1 MAFKKAGL
9 ISKFIS
15 KGSFKLNKI
24 SKKIFKLNPILKREK
39 PLKRHKKT
47 KSIKKPFNKNKS
59 FLKASVLLIGALG
72 GLPHLRASE
81 CRYWSWWSGYHDKIE
96 SGSNSPTHNSYCLFS
111 STQGSGTYYLNTLT
125 TYSAGGASFTQKFN
139 NGTLNVGG
147 NIRFGGTGV
156 NGVNVGYITG
166 TYDAQTINFNSSRI
180 TTGNSLSDGGGA
192 TLNFNATNRITIN
205 QASFDNSDAGAQHS
219 YMNFKGS
226 NINVSG
232 SSFTDDTNGGF
243 SFSGNNNN
251 SAISFNK
258 TKFNQGTYNFTN
270 SANLSFNNSNFN
282 QSTYNFNSLQSTFNN
297 STFNQGTYNFT
308 DNTSFNNDTFNQ
320 GTYNFNTSKVSFS
333 GANTLNSSSPFAS
346 LKGSVS
352 FGSGAVFNLNQTLN
366 ANQTYDILTTNGTI
380 QYGVYQSYLWDLIN
394 YKGDKAI
401 SHVEV
406 GNNTY
411 DVTFDINGQD
421 ETLQETFSN
430 KSITTQFLGD
440 DLQAK
445 AKATY
450 QQDLNNSQSALSNAT
465 NDNKIASADT
475 GYTNNQNTTI
485 KQDAQNLEHTSQQI
499 AKDEQALQGDLNK
512 LKQLA
517 NSSFNEQ
524 AFNQAQSKEQ
534 QDEQTLQN
542 EENTFSSEQ
551 EGLEKALANAKE
563 QQEQQQAQA
572 TYQQD
577 LNNSQSALSNATN
590 DNKIA
595 SADTDYTKNQNTAIK
610 QDAQNLEN
618 TSQQI
623 TQDQKDLE
631 QDLDK
636 LQQLANSKTGFNE
649 QAFNQAQSTEQ
660 QDEQTLQNEEETFSS
675 EQEGLE
681 KALANAKHTS
691 PTPTKHTA
699 QNNPPN
705 KVSPPTQNL
714 PTTNVWNGVYNFQ
727 NQTYSKK
734 GIYYI
739 DPNLSGQ
746 SGQSGNTLSTYGYL
760 DWFTLK
766 NKFSVNAN
774 NGTLIIGN
782 NTESANT
789 KGLIWIGDDK
799 GLVYY
804 NTGTFNAANIYLTSN
819 LKTGNG
825 FSGEGATLNFNAT
838 NRITINQASFD
849 NSDAG
854 AQHSYMNFKGSNI
867 NVSGSS
873 FTDDTN
879 GGFSFSGNNNNSAIS
894 FNKTKFNQGTYNF
907 TNSANLSFN
916 NSNFNQSTYNFNSLQ
931 STFNNST
938 FNQGTYNFTD
948 NTSFNNDTFNQG
960 TYNFNTSKVSF
971 SGANTLNSSSPF
983 ASLKGSV
990 SFGSGAVFNLNQTL
1004 NANQT
1009 YDILTTNGTIQYGVY
1024 QSYLWDLINYK
1035 GDKAIS
1041 HVEVGNNT
1049 YDVTFDING
1058 QDETLQETF
1067 SNKSITT
1074 QFLGDDLQ
1082 AKAKATYQQDLNNS
1096 QSALSNATN
1105 DNKIASAD
1113 TGYTNNQNTTIKQD
1127 AQNLEHTS
1135 QQIAKDEQALQGDL
1149 NKLKQLA
1156 NSSFN
1161 EQAFN
1166 QAQSKE
1172 QQDEQ
1177 TLQNEEETF
1186 SSEQE
1191 GLEKAL
1197 ANAKPASPTPTP
1209 TPTPTP
1215 SPTPNPTPTKHTAPN
1230 KVPPT
1235 PPTQNLPTTNVW
1247 NGVYWLQNQT
1257 YSQKGVYY
1265 IDPNLSG
1272 QSGQSAN
1279 TLSTYTAN
1287 LLGRSFGV
1295 NIQNGTLIIGNNTES
1310 VNDNGLIWI
1319 GHGGF
1324 GYIIGT
1330 FNAANIYLTNNFK
1343 TGEGVSGSDGGGA
1356 NITFK
1361 ASDNITMD
1369 GLNYNDAE
1377 TVTKMIQT
1385 GASQHSYA
1393 TFDATNNISVTNS
1406 SFSDMTWGKFS
1417 FNAKNISFSNASF
1430 SGFTNPG
1437 GSSVISANAAN
1448 SLSFN
1453 NSRLNGGAVY
1463 NLWANSLIF
1472 NNTQAV
1478 FNVLYS
1484 RGTSNFNATT
1494 QLLGNTSFTLSS
1506 QSLLNFNGDTTLQ
1519 NNANITLG
1527 NKSQTAFKN
1536 SLTLDNNS
1544 NLSLDNQSVLN
1555 ASGASAFNNQASL
1568 NIYNG
1573 SQATF
1578 NSLFF
1583 NGATLSL
1590 NANSKLN
1597 ASSAS
1602 FSNNTT
1608 INLDD
1613 SVLSVS
1619 NASSLNANI
1628 NFQGASQATFGGNT
1642 TIDAASFNFDSAS
1655 SLSFNN
1661 LTANGALNF
1670 NGYAPSLSKALMSVS
1685 GQFVLGNNGDINLSD
1700 INIFDNITK
1709 SVTYN
1714 ILNAQ
1719 KGITGI
1725 SGANGYEKILFY
1737 GMKIQNATYSDN
1749 NNIQTWSF
1757 INPLN
1762 SSQIIQESIK
1772 NGDLTIEVL
1781 NNPNSAS
1788 NTIFNI
1794 APELYNYQAS
1804 KQNPTGYS
1812 YDYSDNQAGTYYL
1825 TSNIKGLFTPKGSQ
1839 TPQTP
1844 GTYSP
1849 FNQPLNSL
1857 NIYNKGFSSGNLKTL
1872 LGILSQ
1878 NSATLKEMI
1887 ETNQLD
1893 NITSINEVLQL
1904 LDRIKIT
1911 PAQKQALL
1919 ETINHLTDN
1928 INQTFSNGNLV
1939 IGATQDHVTNST
1951 SSIWFGGNGY
1961 SSPCALD
1968 SATCSSFRNTY
1979 LGQLLGSTSPYLGYI
1994 NADFKAKSIYITGTL
2009 GSGNAFESG
2018 GSADITFQSANN
2030 LVLNKANIEAQA
2042 TDNIFNLLGQEGI
2055 DKIFNQGNLANVLS
2069 QMAMEKIKQAGGLGN
2084 FVENA
2089 LIPLS
2094 KELPS
2099 SLQNETLGQLIGQ
2112 NNLDNLLNNSGVM
2125 NAIQNIISKK
2135 LSIFGNFVTPSIIE
2149 NYLAKQSLKS
2159 MLDDKGLLNFIGGYM
2174 DASELSSILSVIL
2187 KDITN
2192 PPTSLQKDI
2201 GVVAN
2206 DLLDEFLGQDVVKKL
2221 ESQGLVSNIIN
2232 NIISQGGLSGIYN
2245 QGLGSVLPP
2254 SLQNALKEN
2263 DLGALLSPRGLH
2275 DFWQKG
2281 YFNFLSNGYVFVN
2294 NSSFSNAT
2302 GGSLNFVANKSI
2314 IFNGDNTIDFS
2325 KYQGALIFAS
2335 NGVSNINITTLNATN
2350 GLSLNAGLNNVSV
2363 QKGEICINLA
2373 NCPTTKNSSST
2384 NSSVTPT
2391 NESLSVRANNF
2402 TFLGVIASNGAI
2414 DLSQVKNNSVIGTLN
2429 LNENATLQA
2438 NNLTIAN
2445 AFNNAS
2451 NSTAN
2456 INGDFTLN
2464 QQATLSTNASGLN
2477 VMGNFNSYGDL
2488 VFNLS
2493 HSVSHAIINAQGI
2506 ATIMT
2511 NYNNP
2516 LIQFNTSSKETG
2528 AYTLIDSAKA
2538 IYYGYNDQITG
2549 GSSLDNYLKLYTLI
2563 NINGKHMV
2571 MTDNG
2576 LTYNGQA
2583 VSIKDGGLIVGF
2595 KDSQNQYIYTSILYN
2610 KVKIAV
2616 SNAPIN
2622 NLQAPTLKQ
2631 YIAQIQGIQGVD
2643 SIEQAGGTQAI
2654 NWLNKI
2660 FETKGSPLFAPYYLE
2675 SHSTKDL
2682 TTIAGDIANTLEVIA
2697 NPNFKND
2704 ATNILQINTYTQ
2716 QMSRLAKLSDTSTF
2730 ASADFHE
2737 RLEAL
2742 KNKRFADAIPNA
2754 MDVILK
2760 YSQRNRVKNNVWA
2773 TGVGGASFINGG
2785 TGTLYGINV
2794 GYDRFIKGVIV
2805 GGYAAYGYSGFHAN
2819 ITQSGSSNVNMGVYS
2834 RAFIKRSELTMSLN
2848 ETWGYNKTFIN
2859 SYDPL
2864 LSIINQSY
2872 RYNTWTTDAK
2882 INYGYDFMFK
2892 DKSVIFKPQIGLAYY
2907 YIGMSGL
2914 RGIMDDP
2921 IYNQFRANADPNKKS
2936 VLTINFALESRH
2948 YFNKNSYYFV
2958 IADVG
2963 RDLFINSM
2971 GDKMVRFIGNN
2982 TLSYRDGGRYNT
2994 FASII
2999 TGGEI
3004 RLFKTFYVNAGIG
3017 ARFGLDYK
3025 DINITGNIGMR
3036 YAF

>member
-1 MAFKKAGL
+1 MAFKKARL
-9 ISKFIS
+9 ISRFIS

-24 SKKIFKLNPILKREK
+24 SKKIFKLNQILKREK
-39 PLKRHKKT
+39 PLSHKKT
-47 KSIKKPFNKNKS
+47 KSVKKPFNKNKS

-72 GLPHLRASE
+72 GLSHLRASE
-81 CRYWSWWSGYHDKIE
+81 CRYWSWSSWGYHDNIE
-96 SGSNSPTHNSYCLFS
+96 SGSNSPTHNSYCLFN

-125 TYSAGGASFTQKFN
+125 TYSAGGANFTQKFN

-156 NGVNVGYITG
+156 NGGDVGYITG

-180 TTGNSLSDGGGA
+180 TTGNSYSTGGGA
-192 TLNFNATNRITIN
+192 TLNFNATNHITIN
-205 QASFDNSDAGAQHS
+205 QASFDNGDAGAQHS
-219 YMNFKGS
+219 YMNFSGS

-243 SFSGNNNN
+243 SFSANGTN
-251 SAISFNK
+251 SNLSFDK
-258 TKFNQGTYNFTN
+258 TNFNQGTYKFTN
-270 SANLSFNNSNFN
+270 STNLNFNNSA
-282 QSTYNFNSLQSTFNN
+282 
-297 STFNQGTYNFT
+297 FNQGTYNFT
-308 DNTSFNNDTFNQ
+308 DNASFNNDTFNQ

-352 FGSGAVFNLNQTLN
+352 FGSDAIFNLNQTLN
-366 ANQTYDILTTNGTI
+366 TNQTYDILTTNKTI
-380 QYGVYQSYLWDLIN
+380 QYGIYQSYLWDLIN

-406 GNNTY
+406 GSNTY

-430 KSITTQFLGD
+430 QSITTQFLRD

-445 AKATY
+445 AQATY
-450 QQDLNNSQSALSNAT
+450 QQDLTNSQTALNNAT
-465 NDNKIASADT
+465 SDSKIASSDT
-475 GYTNNQNTTI
+475 SYTNNQNTTI
-485 KQDAQNLEHTSQQI
+485 AKDAQS
-499 AKDEQALQGDLNK
+499 
-512 LKQLA
+512 
-517 NSSFNEQ
+517 
-524 AFNQAQSKEQ
+524 
-534 QDEQTLQN
+534 
-542 EENTFSSEQ
+542 
-551 EGLEKALANAKE
+551 
-563 QQEQQQAQA
+563 
-572 TYQQD
+572 
-577 LNNSQSALSNATN
+577 
-590 DNKIA
+590 
-595 SADTDYTKNQNTAIK
+595 
-610 QDAQNLEN
+610 LEN

-623 TQDQKDLE
+623 TQDKQALEKDL
-631 QDLDK
+631 K
-636 LQQLANSKTGFNE
+636 NVQQLANSPTGFNQ

-660 QDEQTLQNEEETFSS
+660 QDLQTLQENENTFNS
-675 EQEGLE
+675 EQDGL
-681 KALANAKHTS
+681 KQAIANAKPASPTPS
-691 PTPTKHTA
+691 PTPTKHTV
-699 QNNPPN
+699 QNTPPN
-705 KVSPPTQNL
+705 KVPPTPPTQNS
-714 PTTNVWNGVYNFQ
+714 PATNVWDGVYNLQ
-727 NQTYSKK
+727 NQTYSNK

-746 SGQSGNTLSTYGYL
+746 SGQSG
-760 DWFTLK
+760 
-766 NKFSVNAN
+766 
-774 NGTLIIGN
+774 
-782 NTESANT
+782 
-789 KGLIWIGDDK
+789 
-799 GLVYY
+799 
-804 NTGTFNAANIYLTSN
+804 
-819 LKTGNG
+819 
-825 FSGEGATLNFNAT
+825 
-838 NRITINQASFD
+838 
-849 NSDAG
+849 
-854 AQHSYMNFKGSNI
+854 
-867 NVSGSS
+867 
-873 FTDDTN
+873 
-879 GGFSFSGNNNNSAIS
+879 
-894 FNKTKFNQGTYNF
+894 
-907 TNSANLSFN
+907 
-916 NSNFNQSTYNFNSLQ
+916 
-931 STFNNST
+931 
-938 FNQGTYNFTD
+938 
-948 NTSFNNDTFNQG
+948 
-960 TYNFNTSKVSF
+960 
-971 SGANTLNSSSPF
+971 
-983 ASLKGSV
+983 
-990 SFGSGAVFNLNQTL
+990 
-1004 NANQT
+1004 
-1009 YDILTTNGTIQYGVY
+1009 
-1024 QSYLWDLINYK
+1024 
-1035 GDKAIS
+1035 
-1041 HVEVGNNT
+1041 
-1049 YDVTFDING
+1049 
-1058 QDETLQETF
+1058 
-1067 SNKSITT
+1067 
-1074 QFLGDDLQ
+1074 
-1082 AKAKATYQQDLNNS
+1082 
-1096 QSALSNATN
+1096 
-1105 DNKIASAD
+1105 
-1113 TGYTNNQNTTIKQD
+1113 
-1127 AQNLEHTS
+1127 
-1135 QQIAKDEQALQGDL
+1135 
-1149 NKLKQLA
+1149 
-1156 NSSFN
+1156 
-1161 EQAFN
+1161 
-1166 QAQSKE
+1166 
-1172 QQDEQ
+1172 
-1177 TLQNEEETF
+1177 
-1186 SSEQE
+1186 
-1191 GLEKAL
+1191 
-1197 ANAKPASPTPTP
+1197 
-1209 TPTPTP
+1209 
-1215 SPTPNPTPTKHTAPN
+1215 
-1230 KVPPT
+1230 
-1235 PPTQNLPTTNVW
+1235 
-1247 NGVYWLQNQT
+1247 
-1257 YSQKGVYY
+1257 
-1265 IDPNLSG
+1265 
-1272 QSGQSAN
+1272 N

-1324 GYIIGT
+1324 GYITGT

-1343 TGEGVSGSDGGGA
+1343 TGEGVSDSDGGGA

-1393 TFDATNNISVTNS
+1393 AFDATNNISVTNS

-1417 FNAKNISFSNASF
+1417 FSAKNISFSNASF

-1463 NLWANSLIF
+1463 NLQANSLIF

-1506 QSLLNFNGDTTLQ
+1506 QSLLNFNSDTTLQ

-1527 NKSQTAFKN
+1527 NKSQAAFKN

-1555 ASGASAFNNQASL
+1555 ANGASVFNNQASL

-1573 SQATF
+1573 SQAAF

-1583 NGATLSL
+1583 NGGIISL

-1613 SVLSVS
+1613 SVLSAS
-1619 NASSLNANI
+1619 NTSSLNANI
-1628 NFQGASQATFGGNT
+1628 NFQGASQANFGGNT
-1642 TIDAASFNFDSAS
+1642 TINTASFNFDSAS
-1655 SLSFNN
+1655 SLGFNN

-1812 YDYSDNQAGTYYL
+1812 YDYSDNQVGTYYL

-1887 ETNQLD
+1887 ESNQLD

-1904 LDRIKIT
+1904 LDKIKIT

-1939 IGATQDHVTNST
+1939 IGATQDNVTNST

-1961 SSPCALD
+1961 SSPCTLD

-2009 GSGNAFESG
+2009 GSANAFESG
-2018 GSADITFQSANN
+2018 GSADVTFQSANN

-2069 QMAMEKIKQAGGLGN
+2069 QVAMEKIKQAGGLGN

-2089 LIPLS
+2089 LSPLS
-2094 KELPS
+2094 KELPT

-2159 MLDDKGLLNFIGGYM
+2159 MLDDKGLLNFIGGYI

-2206 DLLDEFLGQDVVKKL
+2206 DLLNEFLGQDVIKKL

-2232 NIISQGGLSGIYN
+2232 NIISQGGLSGVYN

-2254 SLQNALKEN
+2254 SLQSALKEN
-2263 DLGALLSPRGLH
+2263 DLGTLLSPRGLH

-2335 NGVSNINITTLNATN
+2335 SGVSNINITTLNATN

-2402 TFLGVIASNGAI
+2402 TFLGTIASNGAI

-2438 NNLTIAN
+2438 NNLTITN

-2456 INGDFTLN
+2456 INGNFTLN

-2493 HSVSHAIINAQGI
+2493 HSASHAIINAQGT
-2506 ATIMT
+2506 ATIMA
-2511 NYNNP
+2511 NNNNP

-2549 GSSLDNYLKLYTLI
+2549 GNSLADYLKLYTLI
-2563 NINGKHMV
+2563 DINGKHMV

-2583 VSIKDGGLIVGF
+2583 VNIKDGGLIVGF

-2616 SNAPIN
+2616 SNDPIN

-2631 YIAQIQGIQGVD
+2631 YIAQIQGTQGVD
-2643 SIEQAGGTQAI
+2643 SIDQAGGTQAI

-2697 NPNFKND
+2697 NPDFKND

-2785 TGTLYGINV
+2785 TGTLYGINI
-2794 GYDRFIKGVIV
+2794 GYDRFVKGVIV
-2805 GGYAAYGYSGFHAN
+2805 GCYAAYGYSGFHAN
-2819 ITQSGSSNVNMGVYS
+2819 ITQSGSSNVNIGVYS

-2872 RYNTWTTDAK
+2872 KYDTWTTDAK

-2892 DKSVIFKPQIGLAYY
+2892 DKSVIFKPQVGLAYY
-2907 YIGMSGL
+2907 YIGLSGL

-3025 DINITGNIGMR
+3025 DINITGNIGMH

>member
-1 MAFKKAGL
+1 MAFKKARL
-9 ISKFIS
+9 ISRFVS

-24 SKKIFKLNPILKREK
+24 SKKFFTLNRILKREK
-39 PLKRHKKT
+39 PLKRHKET
-47 KSIKKPFNKNKS
+47 KSIEKPFNKNKS

-72 GLPHLRASE
+72 GLSHLRANE
-81 CRYWSWWSGYHDKIE
+81 CRYWSWSSWSYQDNIE
-96 SGSNSPTHNSYCLFS
+96 SGPNSPTHNSYCLFS
-111 STQGSGTYYLNTLT
+111 SAQGSGTYYLNTLT

-139 NGTLNVGG
+139 NGTLDIGG
-147 NIRFGGTGV
+147 NIRFGGTGI
-156 NGVNVGYITG
+156 NGGDVGYITG
-166 TYDAQTINFNSSRI
+166 TYDAQTINFNSSHI
-180 TTGNSLSDGGGA
+180 TTGNSYADGGGA
-192 TLNFNATNRITIN
+192 TLNFNATNNITIN
-205 QASFDNSDAGAQHS
+205 QASFNNSDAGTQHS

-226 NINVSG
+226 NIKVSG
-232 SSFTDDTNGGF
+232 SSFTDDTDGGF
-243 SFSGNNNN
+243 SFSGSNNN
-251 SAISFNK
+251 STISFNK
-258 TKFNQGTYNFTN
+258 TNFNQGTYNFSN
-270 SANLSFNNSNFN
+270 SASSSFDNS
-282 QSTYNFNSLQSTFNN
+282 S
-297 STFNQGTYNFT
+297 FNQGTYNFNDNISFNNNT
-308 DNTSFNNDTFNQ
+308 FNQGTYDFSNNTSFNNDTFNQ

-333 GANTLNSSSPFAS
+333 GINTLNSSSPFAS

-352 FGSGAVFNLNQTLN
+352 FNSGAIFNLNQTLN
-366 ANQTYDILTTNGTI
+366 NNQTYDILTTNGAI

-394 YKGDKAI
+394 YKGDKAM

-430 KSITTQFLGD
+430 QSIITQFLGD
-440 DLQAK
+440 DLQQQAQK
-445 AKATY
+445 TY
-450 QQDLNNSQSALSNAT
+450 QEDVNNSQNAL
-465 NDNKIASADT
+465 NDVTSDKEIASADT
-475 GYTNNQNTTI
+475 SYTKSSNPTI
-485 KQDAQNLEHTSQQI
+485 ATDAQNLESTNQKIQQ
-499 AKDEQALQGDLNK
+499 DEQDLEK
-512 LKQLA
+512 DLAQIKQLA
-517 NSSFNEQ
+517 NSTTGFNEQ
-524 AFNQAQSKEQ
+524 AFTQAQKQEQ
-534 QDEQTLQN
+534 QEEQTLQN
-542 EENTFSSEQ
+542 EENAFNTKQ
-551 EGLEKALANAKE
+551 EGLE
-563 QQEQQQAQA
+563 QA
-572 TYQQD
+572 
-577 LNNSQSALSNATN
+577 
-590 DNKIA
+590 I
-595 SADTDYTKNQNTAIK
+595 
-610 QDAQNLEN
+610 
-618 TSQQI
+618 
-623 TQDQKDLE
+623 
-631 QDLDK
+631 
-636 LQQLANSKTGFNE
+636 
-649 QAFNQAQSTEQ
+649 
-660 QDEQTLQNEEETFSS
+660 
-675 EQEGLE
+675 
-681 KALANAKHTS
+681 ANAKHAS
-691 PTPTKHTA
+691 PTPSPTPTPTPSPTKHTA
-699 QNNPPN
+699 PNTPPSQ
-705 KVSPPTQNL
+705 VPPTPTQN
-714 PTTNVWNGVYNFQ
+714 PPAESVWNGVYWLQ
-727 NQTYSKK
+727 NKTYSNK

-746 SGQSGNTLSTYGYL
+746 SGQSGNTLSTY
-760 DWFTLK
+760 
-766 NKFSVNAN
+766 
-774 NGTLIIGN
+774 
-782 NTESANT
+782 
-789 KGLIWIGDDK
+789 
-799 GLVYY
+799 
-804 NTGTFNAANIYLTSN
+804 
-819 LKTGNG
+819 
-825 FSGEGATLNFNAT
+825 
-838 NRITINQASFD
+838 
-849 NSDAG
+849 
-854 AQHSYMNFKGSNI
+854 
-867 NVSGSS
+867 
-873 FTDDTN
+873 
-879 GGFSFSGNNNNSAIS
+879 
-894 FNKTKFNQGTYNF
+894 
-907 TNSANLSFN
+907 
-916 NSNFNQSTYNFNSLQ
+916 
-931 STFNNST
+931 
-938 FNQGTYNFTD
+938 
-948 NTSFNNDTFNQG
+948 
-960 TYNFNTSKVSF
+960 
-971 SGANTLNSSSPF
+971 
-983 ASLKGSV
+983 
-990 SFGSGAVFNLNQTL
+990 
-1004 NANQT
+1004 
-1009 YDILTTNGTIQYGVY
+1009 
-1024 QSYLWDLINYK
+1024 
-1035 GDKAIS
+1035 
-1041 HVEVGNNT
+1041 
-1049 YDVTFDING
+1049 
-1058 QDETLQETF
+1058 
-1067 SNKSITT
+1067 
-1074 QFLGDDLQ
+1074 
-1082 AKAKATYQQDLNNS
+1082 
-1096 QSALSNATN
+1096 
-1105 DNKIASAD
+1105 
-1113 TGYTNNQNTTIKQD
+1113 
-1127 AQNLEHTS
+1127 
-1135 QQIAKDEQALQGDL
+1135 
-1149 NKLKQLA
+1149 
-1156 NSSFN
+1156 
-1161 EQAFN
+1161 
-1166 QAQSKE
+1166 
-1172 QQDEQ
+1172 
-1177 TLQNEEETF
+1177 
-1186 SSEQE
+1186 
-1191 GLEKAL
+1191 
-1197 ANAKPASPTPTP
+1197 
-1209 TPTPTP
+1209 
-1215 SPTPNPTPTKHTAPN
+1215 
-1230 KVPPT
+1230 
-1235 PPTQNLPTTNVW
+1235 
-1247 NGVYWLQNQT
+1247 
-1257 YSQKGVYY
+1257 
-1265 IDPNLSG
+1265 
-1272 QSGQSAN
+1272 
-1279 TLSTYTAN
+1279 TAN
-1287 LLGRSFGV
+1287 LLGRSFSV

-1310 VNDNGLIWI
+1310 VNSNGLIWI

-1324 GYIIGT
+1324 GYITGT

-1343 TGEGVSGSDGGGA
+1343 TGEGVSNSDGGGA

-1361 ASDNITMD
+1361 ASNNITMD
-1369 GLNYNDAE
+1369 GLNYNNAE

-1393 TFDATNNISVTNS
+1393 AFDALNNISVTNS

-1437 GSSVISANAAN
+1437 GSSTISANASN
-1448 SLSFN
+1448 SLSFID
-1453 NSRLNGGAVY
+1453 SRLNGGAIY
-1463 NLWANSLIF
+1463 NLQANSLIF

-1527 NKSQTAFKN
+1527 NKSQAAFKN

-1583 NGATLSL
+1583 NGGTLSL

-1613 SVLSVS
+1613 SVLSA
-1619 NASSLNANI
+1619 NNTSSLNANI
-1628 NFQGASQATFGGNT
+1628 NFQGASQADFGGNT
-1642 TIDAASFNFDSAS
+1642 TIDTASFNFDSAS
-1655 SLSFNN
+1655 SLNFNN

-1670 NGYAPSLSKALMSVS
+1670 NGYAPSLTKALMSVS

-1825 TSNIKGLFTPKGSQ
+1825 TSNVKGLFTPKGSQ

-1857 NIYNKGFSSGNLKTL
+1857 NIYNKGFSSENLKTL

-1887 ETNQLD
+1887 ESNQLD
-1893 NITSINEVLQL
+1893 NITNINEVLQL
-1904 LDRIKIT
+1904 LDKIKIT
-1911 PAQKQALL
+1911 QAQKQALL

-1939 IGATQDHVTNST
+1939 IGATQDNVTNST

-1994 NADFKAKSIYITGTL
+1994 NADFKAKSIYITGTI

-2018 GSADITFQSANN
+2018 GSADVTFQSANN

-2084 FVENA
+2084 FIENA
-2089 LIPLS
+2089 LSPLS
-2094 KELPS
+2094 KELPA
-2099 SLQNETLGQLIGQ
+2099 SLQDETLGQLIGQ
-2112 NNLDNLLNNSGVM
+2112 NNLDDLLNNSGVM
-2125 NAIQNIISKK
+2125 NEIQNIISQK

-2159 MLDDKGLLNFIGGYM
+2159 MLDDKGLLNFIGGYI
-2174 DASELSSILSVIL
+2174 DASELSSILGVIL

-2206 DLLDEFLGQDVVKKL
+2206 DLLNEFLGQDVVKKL

-2232 NIISQGGLSGIYN
+2232 NVISQGGLSGVYN

-2263 DLGALLSPRGLH
+2263 NLGALLSPRGLH

-2325 KYQGALIFAS
+2325 KYQGTLIFAS

-2363 QKGEICINLA
+2363 QKGEICVNLA
-2373 NCPTTKNSSST
+2373 NCPTTKNSSSA

-2391 NESLSVRANNF
+2391 NETLSVRANNF
-2402 TFLGVIASNGAI
+2402 TFLGAIISNGAI
-2414 DLSQVKNNSVIGTLN
+2414 DLSQVTNNSVIGTLN

-2438 NNLTIAN
+2438 NNLTITN

-2456 INGDFTLN
+2456 IDGNFTLN
-2464 QQATLSTNASGLN
+2464 QQATLSTNANGLN

-2493 HSVSHAIINAQGI
+2493 HSVSHAIINTQGT
-2506 ATIMT
+2506 ATIMA
-2511 NYNNP
+2511 NDNNP
-2516 LIQFNTSSKETG
+2516 LIQFNASSKEVGT
-2528 AYTLIDSAKA
+2528 YTLIDSAKA
-2538 IYYGYNDQITG
+2538 IYYGYNNQITG
-2549 GSSLDNYLKLYTLI
+2549 GSSLDNYLKLYALI
-2563 NINGKHMV
+2563 DINGKHMV

-2583 VSIKDGGLIVGF
+2583 VSVKDGGLVVGF

-2616 SNAPIN
+2616 SNDPIN
-2622 NLQAPTLKQ
+2622 NPQAPTLKQ
-2631 YIAQIQGIQGVD
+2631 YIAQIQGVQSVD
-2643 SIEQAGGTQAI
+2643 SIDQAGGNQAI

-2730 ASADFHE
+2730 ARSDFLE

-2773 TGVGGASFINGG
+2773 TGVGGASFISGG
-2785 TGTLYGINV
+2785 TGTLYGINI

-2819 ITQSGSSNVNMGVYS
+2819 ITQSGSSNVNVGVYS

-2872 RYNTWTTDAK
+2872 RYDTWTTDAK

-2892 DKSVIFKPQIGLAYY
+2892 DKSVIFKPQVGLAYY
-2907 YIGMSGL
+2907 YIGLSGL

>member
-1 MAFKKAGL
+1 M
-9 ISKFIS
+9 
-15 KGSFKLNKI
+15 
-24 SKKIFKLNPILKREK
+24 
-39 PLKRHKKT
+39 
-47 KSIKKPFNKNKS
+47 
-59 FLKASVLLIGALG
+59 G
-72 GLPHLRASE
+72 GLSHLRANE
-81 CRYWSWWSGYHDKIE
+81 CRYWSWSSWSYQDNIE
-96 SGSNSPTHNSYCLFS
+96 SGPNSPTHNSYCLFS

-125 TYSAGGASFTQKFN
+125 TYSTGGASFTQKFN

-147 NIRFGGTGV
+147 NIRFGGTSI
-156 NGVNVGYITG
+156 NGGDVGYITG
-166 TYDAQTINFNSSRI
+166 TYDAQTIDFNSSHL
-180 TTGNSLSDGGGA
+180 TTGNSYADGGGA
-192 TLNFNATNRITIN
+192 TLNFNATNNITIN
-205 QASFDNSDAGAQHS
+205 QAGFDNSDAGTQKS

-232 SSFTDDTNGGF
+232 SSFKDNTNGGF

-251 SAISFNK
+251 SAISFNQ
-258 TKFNQGTYNFTN
+258 TNFNQGTYNFSN
-270 SANLSFNNSNFN
+270 SATLSSNH
-282 QSTYNFNSLQSTFNN
+282 SA
-297 STFNQGTYNFT
+297 FNQGTYNFNSAQST
-308 DNTSFNNDTFNQ
+308 FENSSFNQGTYNFNGNASFNNDTFNQ

-352 FGSGAVFNLNQTLN
+352 FGSGAIFNLNQTLN
-366 ANQTYDILTTNGTI
+366 SNQTYDILTTNGTI

-401 SHVEV
+401 SHVGV
-406 GNNTY
+406 GHNTY

-421 ETLQETFSN
+421 ETLQETFN
-430 KSITTQFLGD
+430 KQSIITQFLGD
-440 DLQAK
+440 DLQQQAQK
-445 AKATY
+445 TY
-450 QQDLNNSQSALSNAT
+450 QQDLSNSQSALNNAT
-465 NDNKIASADT
+465 SDNKIANSDT
-475 GYTNNQNTTI
+475 DYTKSSNPTI
-485 KQDAQNLEHTSQQI
+485 NKDAQSLENTSQQI
-499 AKDEQALQGDLNK
+499 AKDEQAL
-512 LKQLA
+512 
-517 NSSFNEQ
+517 
-524 AFNQAQSKEQ
+524 
-534 QDEQTLQN
+534 
-542 EENTFSSEQ
+542 
-551 EGLEKALANAKE
+551 
-563 QQEQQQAQA
+563 
-572 TYQQD
+572 
-577 LNNSQSALSNATN
+577 
-590 DNKIA
+590 
-595 SADTDYTKNQNTAIK
+595 
-610 QDAQNLEN
+610 
-618 TSQQI
+618 
-623 TQDQKDLE
+623 E

-636 LQQLANSKTGFNE
+636 LNQLANSKTGFNE
-649 QAFNQAQSTEQ
+649 QAFKNAQSTEQ
-660 QDEQTLQNEEETFSS
+660 QALQTLQNDENTFNT
-675 EQEGLE
+675 EQEGL
-681 KALANAKHTS
+681 KQAIAKPTS
-691 PTPTKHTA
+691 PTPSPTPAPTKHTA
-699 QNNPPN
+699 QNTPP
-705 KVSPPTQNL
+705 
-714 PTTNVWNGVYNFQ
+714 
-727 NQTYSKK
+727 
-734 GIYYI
+734 
-739 DPNLSGQ
+739 
-746 SGQSGNTLSTYGYL
+746 
-760 DWFTLK
+760 
-766 NKFSVNAN
+766 
-774 NGTLIIGN
+774 
-782 NTESANT
+782 
-789 KGLIWIGDDK
+789 
-799 GLVYY
+799 
-804 NTGTFNAANIYLTSN
+804 
-819 LKTGNG
+819 
-825 FSGEGATLNFNAT
+825 
-838 NRITINQASFD
+838 
-849 NSDAG
+849 
-854 AQHSYMNFKGSNI
+854 
-867 NVSGSS
+867 
-873 FTDDTN
+873 
-879 GGFSFSGNNNNSAIS
+879 
-894 FNKTKFNQGTYNF
+894 
-907 TNSANLSFN
+907 
-916 NSNFNQSTYNFNSLQ
+916 
-931 STFNNST
+931 
-938 FNQGTYNFTD
+938 
-948 NTSFNNDTFNQG
+948 
-960 TYNFNTSKVSF
+960 
-971 SGANTLNSSSPF
+971 
-983 ASLKGSV
+983 
-990 SFGSGAVFNLNQTL
+990 
-1004 NANQT
+1004 
-1009 YDILTTNGTIQYGVY
+1009 
-1024 QSYLWDLINYK
+1024 
-1035 GDKAIS
+1035 
-1041 HVEVGNNT
+1041 
-1049 YDVTFDING
+1049 
-1058 QDETLQETF
+1058 
-1067 SNKSITT
+1067 
-1074 QFLGDDLQ
+1074 
-1082 AKAKATYQQDLNNS
+1082 S
-1096 QSALSNATN
+1096 Q
-1105 DNKIASAD
+1105 
-1113 TGYTNNQNTTIKQD
+1113 
-1127 AQNLEHTS
+1127 
-1135 QQIAKDEQALQGDL
+1135 
-1149 NKLKQLA
+1149 
-1156 NSSFN
+1156 
-1161 EQAFN
+1161 
-1166 QAQSKE
+1166 
-1172 QQDEQ
+1172 
-1177 TLQNEEETF
+1177 
-1186 SSEQE
+1186 
-1191 GLEKAL
+1191 
-1197 ANAKPASPTPTP
+1197 
-1209 TPTPTP
+1209 
-1215 SPTPNPTPTKHTAPN
+1215 
-1230 KVPPT
+1230 VPPT

-1247 NGVYWLQNQT
+1247 NGVYNLQNQT
-1257 YSQKGVYY
+1257 YSNKGVYY

-1324 GYIIGT
+1324 GYITGT
-1330 FNAANIYLTNNFK
+1330 FNASNIYLTNNFK
-1343 TGEGVSGSDGGGA
+1343 TGEGVSNSDGGGA

-1393 TFDATNNISVTNS
+1393 AFDAMNNISVTDS

-1417 FNAKNISFSNASF
+1417 FSAKNISFSNASF

-1463 NLWANSLIF
+1463 NLQANSLIF

-1494 QLLGNTSFTLSS
+1494 QLLGNTNFTLSS

-1527 NKSQTAFKN
+1527 NKSQATFKN

-1555 ASGASAFNNQASL
+1555 ANGASAFNNQASL

-1583 NGATLSL
+1583 NGGTLSL

-1597 ASSAS
+1597 ASNAS

-1613 SVLSVS
+1613 SVLSAS
-1619 NASSLNANI
+1619 NTSSLNANI
-1628 NFQGASQATFGGNT
+1628 NFQGASQADFGGNT
-1642 TIDAASFNFDSAS
+1642 TIDTASFNFDSAS

-1670 NGYAPSLSKALMSVS
+1670 NGYAPSLTKALMSVS

-1737 GMKIQNATYSDN
+1737 GMKIQNAAYSDS

-1762 SSQIIQESIK
+1762 SSQIIQESVK

-1794 APELYNYQAS
+1794 APELYNYQSS

-1887 ETNQLD
+1887 ESNQLD
-1893 NITSINEVLQL
+1893 NITNINEVLQL
-1904 LDRIKIT
+1904 LDKIKIT

-1928 INQTFSNGNLV
+1928 INQTFNNGNLI
-1939 IGATQDHVTNST
+1939 IGATQDNVTNST

-1961 SSPCALD
+1961 SSPCVLD

-1994 NADFKAKSIYITGTL
+1994 NADFKAKSVYITGTL

-2018 GSADITFQSANN
+2018 GSADVTFQSANN
-2030 LVLNKANIEAQA
+2030 LVLDKANIEAQA

-2055 DKIFNQGNLANVLS
+2055 NEIFNQGNLANVLS
-2069 QMAMEKIKQAGGLGN
+2069 QVAMEKIKQAGGLGN
-2084 FVENA
+2084 FIENA
-2089 LIPLS
+2089 LSPLS
-2094 KELPS
+2094 KELPT

-2112 NNLDNLLNNSGVM
+2112 NNLDNLLDNSGVM
-2125 NAIQNIISKK
+2125 NEIQNIISKK

-2159 MLDDKGLLNFIGGYM
+2159 MLDDKGLLNFIGGYI
-2174 DASELSSILSVIL
+2174 DASELSSILSVVL

-2192 PPTSLQKDI
+2192 PPTSLKKDI

-2206 DLLDEFLGQDVVKKL
+2206 DLLNEFLGQDVVKKL
-2221 ESQGLVSNIIN
+2221 ESQGLVNNIIN
-2232 NIISQGGLSGIYN
+2232 NIISQGGLSGVYN

-2335 NGVSNINITTLNATN
+2335 NGVSNITITTLNATN

-2373 NCPTTKNSSST
+2373 NCPTTKDSSST

-2429 LNENATLQA
+2429 LNENAALQA
-2438 NNLTIAN
+2438 NNLTITN

-2464 QQATLSTNASGLN
+2464 QQATLSTNSSGLN

-2493 HSVSHAIINAQGI
+2493 HSVSHAIINAQGN
-2506 ATIMT
+2506 ATIMA
-2511 NYNNP
+2511 NNNNP
-2516 LIQFNTSSKETG
+2516 LIQFNTSSKETTT
-2528 AYTLIDSAKA
+2528 YTLIDSAKA

-2549 GSSLDNYLKLYTLI
+2549 GSSLYNYLKLYALI
-2563 NINGKHMV
+2563 DINGKHMV

-2583 VSIKDGGLIVGF
+2583 VSVKDGGLVVGF

-2616 SNAPIN
+2616 SNDPIN

-2631 YIAQIQGIQGVD
+2631 YIAQIQGVQSVD
-2643 SIEQAGGTQAI
+2643 SIDQAGGSQAI

-2675 SHSTKDL
+2675 SHSVKDL
-2682 TTIAGDIANTLEVIA
+2682 TMIAGNIANTLEVIA
-2697 NPNFKND
+2697 NPDFKND

-2730 ASADFHE
+2730 ARSDFLE

-2872 RYNTWTTDAK
+2872 KYDTWTTDAK

-2907 YIGMSGL
+2907 YIGLSGL

>member
-1 MAFKKAGL
+1 MAFKKARL
-9 ISKFIS
+9 ISRFIS

-24 SKKIFKLNPILKREK
+24 SKKFFTLNQILKREK

-47 KSIKKPFNKNKS
+47 KSIEKPFNKNKS
-59 FLKASVLLIGALG
+59 FLKASILLIGALG
-72 GLPHLRASE
+72 GLSHLRANE
-81 CRYWSWWSGYHDKIE
+81 CRYWSWSSWSYQDNIE
-96 SGSNSPTHNSYCLFS
+96 SGPNSSTHNSYCLFS
-111 STQGSGTYYLNTLT
+111 SAQGSGTYYLNTLT

-147 NIRFGGTGV
+147 NIRFGGTGI
-156 NGVNVGYITG
+156 NGGDVGYITG

-180 TTGNSLSDGGGA
+180 TTGNSISTGGGA
-192 TLNFNATNRITIN
+192 TLNFNATNHITIN
-205 QASFDNSDAGAQHS
+205 QASLDNSDAGTQKS

-226 NINVSG
+226 NIKVSG

-243 SFSGNNNN
+243 SFSGSSNN
-251 SAISFNK
+251 SAISFNQ
-258 TKFNQGTYNFTN
+258 TSFNQGTYNFSN
-270 SANLSFNNSNFN
+270 SATLSFDNS
-282 QSTYNFNSLQSTFNN
+282 S
-297 STFNQGTYNFT
+297 FNQGTYH
-308 DNTSFNNDTFNQ
+308 
-320 GTYNFNTSKVSFS
+320 FNTSKVSFS
-333 GANTLNSSSPFAS
+333 GINTLNSSSPFAS

-352 FGSGAVFNLNQTLN
+352 FNSNAIFNLNQTLSD
-366 ANQTYDILTTNGTI
+366 NQTYDILTTNGAI

-430 KSITTQFLGD
+430 QSITTQFLGD
-440 DLQAK
+440 DLQQEAQK
-445 AKATY
+445 TY
-450 QQDLNNSQSALSNAT
+450 QEDVAHSQNALNNVTS
-465 NDNKIASADT
+465 DNTIASADT
-475 GYTNNQNTTI
+475 SYTKSSDPTI
-485 KQDAQNLEHTSQQI
+485 LKDAQSLENTNQKIQQD
-499 AKDEQALQGDLNK
+499 KQALEKELAQIN
-512 LKQLA
+512 QLA
-517 NSSFNEQ
+517 NSTTGFNEQ
-524 AFNQAQSKEQ
+524 AFTQAQKQEQ
-534 QDEQTLQN
+534 QDEQTLQDD
-542 EENTFSSEQ
+542 ENAFNTEQ
-551 EGLEKALANAKE
+551 EGLEQAIAN
-563 QQEQQQAQA
+563 
-572 TYQQD
+572 
-577 LNNSQSALSNATN
+577 
-590 DNKIA
+590 
-595 SADTDYTKNQNTAIK
+595 TKHVSPTPNPTPSPTPNPTPSPTP
-610 QDAQNLEN
+610 NP
-618 TSQQI
+618 TPSP
-623 TQDQKDLE
+623 T
-631 QDLDK
+631 
-636 LQQLANSKTGFNE
+636 
-649 QAFNQAQSTEQ
+649 
-660 QDEQTLQNEEETFSS
+660 
-675 EQEGLE
+675 
-681 KALANAKHTS
+681 

-699 QNNPPN
+699 PNTPPSQ
-705 KVSPPTQNL
+705 VPPTPTQN
-714 PTTNVWNGVYNFQ
+714 PPAESVWSGVYWLQ
-727 NQTYSKK
+727 NKTYSKQ

-746 SGQSGNTLSTYGYL
+746 SGQSGNTLSTYTANLLGRS
-760 DWFTLK
+760 FG
-766 NKFSVNAN
+766 VNAN

-782 NTESANT
+782 NTES
-789 KGLIWIGDDK
+789 
-799 GLVYY
+799 V
-804 NTGTFNAANIYLTSN
+804 
-819 LKTGNG
+819 NG
-825 FSGEGATLNFNAT
+825 
-838 NRITINQASFD
+838 
-849 NSDAG
+849 
-854 AQHSYMNFKGSNI
+854 
-867 NVSGSS
+867 
-873 FTDDTN
+873 
-879 GGFSFSGNNNNSAIS
+879 
-894 FNKTKFNQGTYNF
+894 
-907 TNSANLSFN
+907 
-916 NSNFNQSTYNFNSLQ
+916 
-931 STFNNST
+931 
-938 FNQGTYNFTD
+938 
-948 NTSFNNDTFNQG
+948 
-960 TYNFNTSKVSF
+960 
-971 SGANTLNSSSPF
+971 
-983 ASLKGSV
+983 
-990 SFGSGAVFNLNQTL
+990 
-1004 NANQT
+1004 
-1009 YDILTTNGTIQYGVY
+1009 
-1024 QSYLWDLINYK
+1024 
-1035 GDKAIS
+1035 
-1041 HVEVGNNT
+1041 
-1049 YDVTFDING
+1049 
-1058 QDETLQETF
+1058 
-1067 SNKSITT
+1067 
-1074 QFLGDDLQ
+1074 
-1082 AKAKATYQQDLNNS
+1082 
-1096 QSALSNATN
+1096 
-1105 DNKIASAD
+1105 
-1113 TGYTNNQNTTIKQD
+1113 
-1127 AQNLEHTS
+1127 
-1135 QQIAKDEQALQGDL
+1135 
-1149 NKLKQLA
+1149 
-1156 NSSFN
+1156 
-1161 EQAFN
+1161 
-1166 QAQSKE
+1166 
-1172 QQDEQ
+1172 
-1177 TLQNEEETF
+1177 
-1186 SSEQE
+1186 
-1191 GLEKAL
+1191 
-1197 ANAKPASPTPTP
+1197 
-1209 TPTPTP
+1209 
-1215 SPTPNPTPTKHTAPN
+1215 
-1230 KVPPT
+1230 
-1235 PPTQNLPTTNVW
+1235 
-1247 NGVYWLQNQT
+1247 
-1257 YSQKGVYY
+1257 
-1265 IDPNLSG
+1265 
-1272 QSGQSAN
+1272 
-1279 TLSTYTAN
+1279 
-1287 LLGRSFGV
+1287 
-1295 NIQNGTLIIGNNTES
+1295 
-1310 VNDNGLIWI
+1310 NGLIWI

-1324 GYIIGT
+1324 GYITGT

-1343 TGEGVSGSDGGGA
+1343 TGEGVSNSDGGGA

-1369 GLNYNDAE
+1369 GLNYNNAE

-1385 GASQHSYA
+1385 GASQHSYT

-1417 FNAKNISFSNASF
+1417 FSAKNISFSNASF

-1437 GSSVISANAAN
+1437 GSSVISANASN
-1448 SLSFN
+1448 SLSFID
-1453 NSRLNGGAVY
+1453 SRLNGGAVY
-1463 NLWANSLIF
+1463 NLQANSLIF

-1478 FNVLYS
+1478 FSVLYS

-1527 NKSQTAFKN
+1527 NKSQAAFKN

-1555 ASGASAFNNQASL
+1555 ANNTSAFNNQASL

-1583 NGATLSL
+1583 NGGTLSL
-1590 NANSKLN
+1590 NASSKLN
-1597 ASSAS
+1597 ASNAS
-1602 FSNNTT
+1602 FSNDTT

-1613 SVLSVS
+1613 SVL
-1619 NASSLNANI
+1619 NANNTSALNANI
-1628 NFQGASQATFGGNT
+1628 NFQGASQADFGGNT
-1642 TIDAASFNFDSAS
+1642 TIDTASFNFDSAS
-1655 SLSFNN
+1655 SLNFNN

-1670 NGYAPSLSKALMSVS
+1670 NGYAPSLTKALMSVS

-1794 APELYNYQAS
+1794 APELYNYQTS

-1812 YDYSDNQAGTYYL
+1812 YDYSGNQAGTYYL

-1839 TPQTP
+1839 TPQAP

-1857 NIYNKGFSSGNLKTL
+1857 NIYNKGFSSENLKTL

-1887 ETNQLD
+1887 ESNQLD
-1893 NITSINEVLQL
+1893 NITNINEVLQL
-1904 LDRIKIT
+1904 LNKIKIT
-1911 PAQKQALL
+1911 QAQKQALL
-1919 ETINHLTDN
+1919 DTINHLTDN
-1928 INQTFSNGNLV
+1928 INQTFNNGNLV
-1939 IGATQDHVTNST
+1939 IGATQDNVTNST

-1968 SATCSSFRNTY
+1968 STTCSSFRNTY

-1994 NADFKAKSIYITGTL
+1994 NADFKAKSIYITGTI

-2018 GSADITFQSANN
+2018 GSADVTFQSANN

-2069 QMAMEKIKQAGGLGN
+2069 QMTMEKIKQAGGLGN
-2084 FVENA
+2084 FIENA
-2089 LIPLS
+2089 LSPLS
-2094 KELPS
+2094 KELPA
-2099 SLQNETLGQLIGQ
+2099 SLQDETLGQLIGQ
-2112 NNLDNLLNNSGVM
+2112 NNLDDLLNNSGVM
-2125 NAIQNIISKK
+2125 NEIQNIISQK

-2159 MLDDKGLLNFIGGYM
+2159 MLDDKGLLNFIGGYI
-2174 DASELSSILSVIL
+2174 DASELSSILGVIL

-2201 GVVAN
+2201 SVVAN
-2206 DLLDEFLGQDVVKKL
+2206 DLLNEFLGQDVVKKL

-2232 NIISQGGLSGIYN
+2232 NVISQGGLSGVYN

-2335 NGVSNINITTLNATN
+2335 NDISNINITTLNATN

-2363 QKGEICINLA
+2363 QKGEICVNLA

-2391 NESLSVRANNF
+2391 NESLSVHANNF

-2414 DLSQVKNNSVIGTLN
+2414 DLSQVTNNSVIGTLN
-2429 LNENATLQA
+2429 LNESATLQA
-2438 NNLTIAN
+2438 NNLTITN

-2456 INGDFTLN
+2456 INGNFTLN

-2493 HSVSHAIINAQGI
+2493 HSANHAIINAQGA
-2506 ATIMT
+2506 ATIMA
-2511 NYNNP
+2511 NDNNP
-2516 LIQFNTSSKETG
+2516 LIQFNTSSREAGT
-2528 AYTLIDSAKA
+2528 YTLIDSAKA
-2538 IYYGYNDQITG
+2538 IYYGYNNQITG
-2549 GSSLDNYLKLYTLI
+2549 GSSLDNYLKLYALI
-2563 NINGKHMV
+2563 DINGKHMV

-2583 VSIKDGGLIVGF
+2583 VNIKDGGLVVGF

-2616 SNAPIN
+2616 SNDPIN

-2631 YIAQIQGIQGVD
+2631 YIAQIQGTQGVD
-2643 SIEQAGGTQAI
+2643 SIDQAGGNQAI

-2682 TTIAGDIANTLEVIA
+2682 TMIAGDIANTLEVIA
-2697 NPNFKND
+2697 NPDFKND

-2819 ITQSGSSNVNMGVYS
+2819 ITQSGSSNVNVGVYS

-2872 RYNTWTTDAK
+2872 KYDTWTTDAK

-2892 DKSVIFKPQIGLAYY
+2892 DKSVIFKPQVGLSYY
-2907 YIGMSGL
+2907 YIGLSGL

>member
-1 MAFKKAGL
+1 MAFKKARL
-9 ISKFIS
+9 ISRFIS
-15 KGSFKLNKI
+15 KGSFKLSKI
-24 SKKIFKLNPILKREK
+24 SKKIFTLNQILKCEK
-39 PLKRHKKT
+39 PLKGHKKT

-72 GLPHLRASE
+72 GLSHLRANE
-81 CRYWSWWSGYHDKIE
+81 CRYWSWSYWSYQDNIE
-96 SGSNSPTHNSYCLFS
+96 SGPNSPTHNSYCLFS
-111 STQGSGTYYLNTLT
+111 SAQGSGTYYLNTLT

-139 NGTLNVGG
+139 GGTLNVGG
-147 NIRFGGTGV
+147 NIRFGGTGI
-156 NGVNVGYITG
+156 NGGDVGYITG
-166 TYDAQTINFNSSRI
+166 TYDAANIYLTSHLK
-180 TTGNSLSDGGGA
+180 TGNSYADGGGA
-192 TLNFNATNRITIN
+192 TLNFNATNNITIN
-205 QASFDNSDAGAQHS
+205 QASFDNSHAGTQKS

-226 NINVSG
+226 NIKVSG

-251 SAISFNK
+251 SVISFNQ
-258 TKFNQGTYNFTN
+258 TNFNQGTYNFSNSTSSSFDNSSFNQGSYHFN
-270 SANLSFNNSNFN
+270 SAQSTFENSNFN
-282 QSTYNFNSLQSTFNN
+282 QGTYDFNDSVSFNN
-297 STFNQGTYNFT
+297 NTFNQGTYH
-308 DNTSFNNDTFNQ
+308 
-320 GTYNFNTSKVSFS
+320 FNTNKVSFS
-333 GANTLNSSSPFAS
+333 GINTLNSSSPFAS

-352 FGSGAVFNLNQTLN
+352 FNSNAIFNLNQTLN
-366 ANQTYDILTTNGTI
+366 NNQTYDILTTNRAI

-394 YKGDKAI
+394 YRGNKAI
-401 SHVEV
+401 SHVGV

-421 ETLQETFSN
+421 ETLQETFN
-430 KSITTQFLGD
+430 NQSIITQFLGD
-440 DLQAK
+440 DLQQQAQQ
-445 AKATY
+445 TY
-450 QQDLNNSQSALSNAT
+450 QEDVTNSQTALNNAT
-465 NDNKIASADT
+465 SDNKIANNDT
-475 GYTNNQNTTI
+475 TSYTQSKNTTVA
-485 KQDAQNLEHTSQQI
+485 KDAQNLENTNQQI
-499 AKDEQALQGDLNK
+499 AQDEQALEKDLAQI
-512 LKQLA
+512 KQLA
-517 NSSFNEQ
+517 NSTTGFNEQ
-524 AFNQAQSKEQ
+524 AFKNVQKQEQ

-542 EENTFSSEQ
+542 DEKTFNNEQ
-551 EGLEKALANAKE
+551 DSLNKAIQQAQAQQQK
-563 QQEQQQAQA
+563 QEQQQAQQ
-572 TYQQD
+572 TYQEDVTNSQTA
-577 LNNSQSALSNATN
+577 LNNATS

-595 SADTDYTKNQNTAIK
+595 NNDTSYTQSKNTTVAK
-610 QDAQNLEN
+610 DAQNLEN
-618 TSQQI
+618 TNQQI
-623 TQDQKDLE
+623 AQDEQALEKDLA
-631 QDLDK
+631 QIK
-636 LQQLANSKTGFNE
+636 QLANSTTGFNE
-649 QAFNQAQSTEQ
+649 QAFKNVQKQEQ
-660 QDEQTLQNEEETFSS
+660 QDEQTLQNDENAFNT

-681 KALANAKHTS
+681 QAIANAKPTS
-691 PTPTKHTA
+691 PTPSHAPTPTKHTV
-699 QNNPPN
+699 QNTPPN
-705 KVSPPTQNL
+705 KVPPPTQNL
-714 PTTNVWNGVYNFQ
+714 PTTNVWNGVYN
-727 NQTYSKK
+727 
-734 GIYYI
+734 
-739 DPNLSGQ
+739 
-746 SGQSGNTLSTYGYL
+746 
-760 DWFTLK
+760 
-766 NKFSVNAN
+766 
-774 NGTLIIGN
+774 
-782 NTESANT
+782 
-789 KGLIWIGDDK
+789 
-799 GLVYY
+799 
-804 NTGTFNAANIYLTSN
+804 
-819 LKTGNG
+819 
-825 FSGEGATLNFNAT
+825 
-838 NRITINQASFD
+838 
-849 NSDAG
+849 
-854 AQHSYMNFKGSNI
+854 
-867 NVSGSS
+867 
-873 FTDDTN
+873 
-879 GGFSFSGNNNNSAIS
+879 
-894 FNKTKFNQGTYNF
+894 
-907 TNSANLSFN
+907 
-916 NSNFNQSTYNFNSLQ
+916 
-931 STFNNST
+931 
-938 FNQGTYNFTD
+938 
-948 NTSFNNDTFNQG
+948 
-960 TYNFNTSKVSF
+960 
-971 SGANTLNSSSPF
+971 
-983 ASLKGSV
+983 
-990 SFGSGAVFNLNQTL
+990 
-1004 NANQT
+1004 
-1009 YDILTTNGTIQYGVY
+1009 
-1024 QSYLWDLINYK
+1024 
-1035 GDKAIS
+1035 
-1041 HVEVGNNT
+1041 
-1049 YDVTFDING
+1049 
-1058 QDETLQETF
+1058 
-1067 SNKSITT
+1067 
-1074 QFLGDDLQ
+1074 
-1082 AKAKATYQQDLNNS
+1082 
-1096 QSALSNATN
+1096 
-1105 DNKIASAD
+1105 
-1113 TGYTNNQNTTIKQD
+1113 
-1127 AQNLEHTS
+1127 
-1135 QQIAKDEQALQGDL
+1135 
-1149 NKLKQLA
+1149 
-1156 NSSFN
+1156 
-1161 EQAFN
+1161 
-1166 QAQSKE
+1166 
-1172 QQDEQ
+1172 
-1177 TLQNEEETF
+1177 
-1186 SSEQE
+1186 
-1191 GLEKAL
+1191 
-1197 ANAKPASPTPTP
+1197 
-1209 TPTPTP
+1209 
-1215 SPTPNPTPTKHTAPN
+1215 
-1230 KVPPT
+1230 
-1235 PPTQNLPTTNVW
+1235 
-1247 NGVYWLQNQT
+1247 LQNQT
-1257 YSQKGVYY
+1257 YSNKGVYY

-1287 LLGRSFGV
+1287 LFGRSFGV

-1324 GYIIGT
+1324 GYIMGT
-1330 FNAANIYLTNNFK
+1330 FNATNIYLTNNFK
-1343 TGEGVSGSDGGGA
+1343 TGEGVSNSDGGGA

-1393 TFDATNNISVTNS
+1393 TFDALNNISVTNS

-1417 FNAKNISFSNASF
+1417 FSAKNISFSNASF

-1437 GSSVISANAAN
+1437 GSSVISANASN
-1448 SLSFN
+1448 SLSFI

-1463 NLWANSLIF
+1463 NLQANSLIF

-1527 NKSQTAFKN
+1527 NKSQAAFKN

-1555 ASGASAFNNQASL
+1555 ANGTSAFNNQASL

-1578 NSLFF
+1578 KSLFF
-1583 NGATLSL
+1583 NGGTLSL
-1590 NANSKLN
+1590 NASSKLN

-1613 SVLSVS
+1613 SVLSAS
-1619 NASSLNANI
+1619 NTSSLNANI
-1628 NFQGASQATFGGNT
+1628 NFQGASQANFGGNT
-1642 TIDAASFNFDSAS
+1642 TIDTASFNFDSAS

-1670 NGYAPSLSKALMSVS
+1670 NGYAPSLTKALMSVS

-1749 NNIQTWSF
+1749 NNVQTWSF

-1812 YDYSDNQAGTYYL
+1812 YDYSDDQAGTYYL

-1839 TPQTP
+1839 TPQAP

-1857 NIYNKGFSSGNLKTL
+1857 NIYNKGFSSENLKTL

-1887 ETNQLD
+1887 ESNQLD
-1893 NITSINEVLQL
+1893 NITNINEVLQL
-1904 LDRIKIT
+1904 LDKIKIT
-1911 PAQKQALL
+1911 QAQKQALL

-1928 INQTFSNGNLV
+1928 INQTFNNGNLI
-1939 IGATQDHVTNST
+1939 IGATQDNITNST

-1961 SSPCALD
+1961 SSPCVLD

-1994 NADFKAKSIYITGTL
+1994 NADFKAKSIYITGTI

-2018 GSADITFQSANN
+2018 GSADVTFQSANN

-2055 DKIFNQGNLANVLS
+2055 EKIFNQGNLANVLS

-2084 FVENA
+2084 FIENA
-2089 LIPLS
+2089 LSPLS

-2099 SLQNETLGQLIGQ
+2099 SLQDETLGQLIGQ
-2112 NNLDNLLNNSGVM
+2112 NNLDDLLNNSGVM
-2125 NAIQNIISKK
+2125 NEIQNIISKK

-2159 MLDDKGLLNFIGGYM
+2159 MLDDKGLLNFIGGYI
-2174 DASELSSILSVIL
+2174 DASELSSILSVVL

-2206 DLLDEFLGQDVVKKL
+2206 DLLNEFLGQDVIKKL

-2232 NIISQGGLSGIYN
+2232 NIISQGGLSGVYN
-2245 QGLGSVLPP
+2245 QGLGSVLPS

-2335 NGVSNINITTLNATN
+2335 NDVSNINITTLNATN

-2363 QKGEICINLA
+2363 QKGEICVNLA

-2402 TFLGVIASNGAI
+2402 TFLGAITSNGAI
-2414 DLSQVKNNSVIGTLN
+2414 DLSQVTNNSVIGTLN

-2438 NNLTIAN
+2438 NNLTITN
-2445 AFNNAS
+2445 AFDNAS

-2456 INGDFTLN
+2456 INGNFTLN

-2488 VFNLS
+2488 VFNIS
-2493 HSVSHAIINAQGI
+2493 HSVSHAIINAQGN
-2506 ATIMT
+2506 ATIMA
-2511 NYNNP
+2511 NDNNP
-2516 LIQFNTSSKETG
+2516 LIQFNTSSKEVGT
-2528 AYTLIDSAKA
+2528 YTLIDSAKA

-2549 GSSLDNYLKLYTLI
+2549 GSSLDNYLKLYALI
-2563 NINGKHMV
+2563 DINGKHMV
-2571 MTDNG
+2571 MTGNG

-2583 VSIKDGGLIVGF
+2583 VSVKDGGLVVGF

-2616 SNAPIN
+2616 SNDPIN

-2631 YIAQIQGIQGVD
+2631 YIAQIQGTQSVD
-2643 SIEQAGGTQAI
+2643 SIDQAGGNQAI

-2675 SHSTKDL
+2675 SHSVKDL

-2697 NPNFKND
+2697 NPDFKND

-2805 GGYAAYGYSGFHAN
+2805 GGYAAYGYSGFHGN
-2819 ITQSGSSNVNMGVYS
+2819 ITQSGSSNINMGVYS

-2872 RYNTWTTDAK
+2872 RYDTWTTDAK

-2892 DKSVIFKPQIGLAYY
+2892 DKSVIFKPQVGLAYY
-2907 YIGMSGL
+2907 YIGLSGL

>member
-1 MAFKKAGL
+1 MAFKKARL
-9 ISKFIS
+9 ISRFVS

-24 SKKIFKLNPILKREK
+24 SKKFFTLNQILKREK
-39 PLKRHKKT
+39 PLKRYKKAL
-47 KSIKKPFNKNKS
+47 KPIKKLSNRNKS

-72 GLPHLRASE
+72 GLSHLRANE
-81 CRYWSWWSGYHDKIE
+81 CRYWSWSSWSYQDNIE
-96 SGSNSPTHNSYCLFS
+96 SGPNSPTHNSYCLFS

-139 NGTLNVGG
+139 GGTLNVGG
-147 NIRFGGTGV
+147 NIRFGGTGI
-156 NGVNVGYITG
+156 NGGDVGYITG
-166 TYDAQTINFNSSRI
+166 TYDAANIYLTSHL
-180 TTGNSLSDGGGA
+180 TTGNSYADGGGA
-192 TLNFNATNRITIN
+192 TLNFNATNNITIN
-205 QASFDNSDAGAQHS
+205 QASLDNNDAGTQHS

-226 NINVSG
+226 NIKVSG
-232 SSFTDDTNGGF
+232 SSFKDDTDGGF
-243 SFSGNNNN
+243 SFSGNSNN
-251 SAISFNK
+251 STISFNQ
-258 TKFNQGTYNFTN
+258 TNFNQGTYHFSNSASSSFGNSNFNQGTYNFN
-270 SANLSFNNSNFN
+270 S
-282 QSTYNFNSLQSTFNN
+282 TQSTFEN
-297 STFNQGTYNFT
+297 SNFNQGTYNFN

-333 GANTLNSSSPFAS
+333 GINTLNSSSPFAS

-352 FGSGAVFNLNQTLN
+352 FNSNAVFNLNQTLN
-366 ANQTYDILTTNGTI
+366 SNQTYDILTTNGAI

-401 SHVEV
+401 SHVGV

-421 ETLQETFSN
+421 ETLQETFN
-430 KSITTQFLGD
+430 KQSIITQFLGD

-445 AKATY
+445 AQKTY
-450 QQDLNNSQSALSNAT
+450 QEDLTHSQNALNNVTSDNTIANNDTSYTQS
-465 NDNKIASADT
+465 K
-475 GYTNNQNTTI
+475 NTTI
-485 KQDAQNLEHTSQQI
+485 ATDAQNLENTNQQI
-499 AKDEQALQGDLNK
+499 AQDEQALQGDLDK

-517 NSSFNEQ
+517 NSTTGFSEQ
-524 AFNQAQSKEQ
+524 AFNQAQKQEQ

-542 EENTFSSEQ
+542 EEKTFNSEQ
-551 EGLEKALANAKE
+551 EGLKQAIANAKP
-563 QQEQQQAQA
+563 
-572 TYQQD
+572 
-577 LNNSQSALSNATN
+577 
-590 DNKIA
+590 
-595 SADTDYTKNQNTAIK
+595 
-610 QDAQNLEN
+610 
-618 TSQQI
+618 TSP
-623 TQDQKDLE
+623 TP
-631 QDLDK
+631 
-636 LQQLANSKTGFNE
+636 SPT
-649 QAFNQAQSTEQ
+649 
-660 QDEQTLQNEEETFSS
+660 
-675 EQEGLE
+675 
-681 KALANAKHTS
+681 

-699 QNNPPN
+699 QNTPPN
-705 KVSPPTQNL
+705 KVSPT
-714 PTTNVWNGVYNFQ
+714 
-727 NQTYSKK
+727 
-734 GIYYI
+734 
-739 DPNLSGQ
+739 
-746 SGQSGNTLSTYGYL
+746 
-760 DWFTLK
+760 
-766 NKFSVNAN
+766 
-774 NGTLIIGN
+774 
-782 NTESANT
+782 
-789 KGLIWIGDDK
+789 
-799 GLVYY
+799 
-804 NTGTFNAANIYLTSN
+804 
-819 LKTGNG
+819 
-825 FSGEGATLNFNAT
+825 
-838 NRITINQASFD
+838 
-849 NSDAG
+849 
-854 AQHSYMNFKGSNI
+854 
-867 NVSGSS
+867 
-873 FTDDTN
+873 
-879 GGFSFSGNNNNSAIS
+879 
-894 FNKTKFNQGTYNF
+894 
-907 TNSANLSFN
+907 
-916 NSNFNQSTYNFNSLQ
+916 
-931 STFNNST
+931 
-938 FNQGTYNFTD
+938 
-948 NTSFNNDTFNQG
+948 
-960 TYNFNTSKVSF
+960 
-971 SGANTLNSSSPF
+971 
-983 ASLKGSV
+983 
-990 SFGSGAVFNLNQTL
+990 
-1004 NANQT
+1004 
-1009 YDILTTNGTIQYGVY
+1009 
-1024 QSYLWDLINYK
+1024 
-1035 GDKAIS
+1035 
-1041 HVEVGNNT
+1041 
-1049 YDVTFDING
+1049 
-1058 QDETLQETF
+1058 
-1067 SNKSITT
+1067 
-1074 QFLGDDLQ
+1074 
-1082 AKAKATYQQDLNNS
+1082 
-1096 QSALSNATN
+1096 
-1105 DNKIASAD
+1105 
-1113 TGYTNNQNTTIKQD
+1113 
-1127 AQNLEHTS
+1127 
-1135 QQIAKDEQALQGDL
+1135 
-1149 NKLKQLA
+1149 
-1156 NSSFN
+1156 
-1161 EQAFN
+1161 
-1166 QAQSKE
+1166 
-1172 QQDEQ
+1172 
-1177 TLQNEEETF
+1177 
-1186 SSEQE
+1186 
-1191 GLEKAL
+1191 
-1197 ANAKPASPTPTP
+1197 
-1209 TPTPTP
+1209 
-1215 SPTPNPTPTKHTAPN
+1215 
-1230 KVPPT
+1230 PT

-1247 NGVYWLQNQT
+1247 NGVYNLQNQT
-1257 YSQKGVYY
+1257 YSQKGIYY

-1287 LLGRSFGV
+1287 LFGRSFGV

-1324 GYIIGT
+1324 GYITGT

-1343 TGEGVSGSDGGGA
+1343 TGEGVSNSDGGGA

-1393 TFDATNNISVTNS
+1393 AFDALNNISVTNS

-1417 FNAKNISFSNASF
+1417 FSAKNISFSNASF

-1437 GSSVISANAAN
+1437 GSSTISANASN
-1448 SLSFN
+1448 SLSFI
-1453 NSRLNGGAVY
+1453 NSRLNGGAIY
-1463 NLWANSLIF
+1463 NLQANSLIF

-1519 NNANITLG
+1519 NNANITLD
-1527 NKSQTAFKN
+1527 NKSQAAFKN

-1555 ASGASAFNNQASL
+1555 ANGTSAFNNQASL

-1573 SQATF
+1573 SQAAF
-1578 NSLFF
+1578 SSLFF
-1583 NGATLSL
+1583 NGGTLSL
-1590 NANSKLN
+1590 NASSKLN
-1597 ASSAS
+1597 ASNAS

-1613 SVLSVS
+1613 SVLSA
-1619 NASSLNANI
+1619 NNTSSLNANI
-1628 NFQGASQATFGGNT
+1628 NFQGASQADFGGNT
-1642 TIDAASFNFDSAS
+1642 TIDTASFNFDSAS
-1655 SLSFNN
+1655 SLNFNN

-1670 NGYAPSLSKALMSVS
+1670 NGYAPSLTKALMSVS

-1719 KGITGI
+1719 KGITGV

-1794 APELYNYQAS
+1794 APELYNYQTS

-1812 YDYSDNQAGTYYL
+1812 YDYSDDQAGTYYL

-1839 TPQTP
+1839 TPQAP

-1849 FNQPLNSL
+1849 FNQPLSSL
-1857 NIYNKGFSSGNLKTL
+1857 NIYNKGFSSKNLKTL

-1878 NSATLKEMI
+1878 NSAALKEMI
-1887 ETNQLD
+1887 ESNQLD
-1893 NITSINEVLQL
+1893 NITNINEVLQL
-1904 LDRIKIT
+1904 LDKIKIT
-1911 PAQKQALL
+1911 QVQKQALL

-1928 INQTFSNGNLV
+1928 INQTFNNGNLV
-1939 IGATQDHVTNST
+1939 IGATQDNVTNST
-1951 SSIWFGGNGY
+1951 NSIWFGGNGY

-1994 NADFKAKSIYITGTL
+1994 NANFKAKSIYITGTL

-2018 GSADITFQSANN
+2018 GSADVTFQSANN

-2089 LIPLS
+2089 LSPLS
-2094 KELPS
+2094 KELPA

-2112 NNLDNLLNNSGVM
+2112 NNLDDLLNNSGVM
-2125 NAIQNIISKK
+2125 NEIQNIISKK

-2159 MLDDKGLLNFIGGYM
+2159 MLDDKGLLNFIGGYI
-2174 DASELSSILSVIL
+2174 DASEISSILSVVL

-2192 PPTSLQKDI
+2192 PPASLQKDI

-2206 DLLDEFLGQDVVKKL
+2206 DLLNEFLGQDVVKKL
-2221 ESQGLVSNIIN
+2221 ESQGLVSDIIN
-2232 NIISQGGLSGIYN
+2232 NVISQGGLSGVYN

-2373 NCPTTKNSSST
+2373 SCPTTKNSSST

-2391 NESLSVRANNF
+2391 NETLSVRANNF
-2402 TFLGVIASNGAI
+2402 TFLGAITSNGAI
-2414 DLSQVKNNSVIGTLN
+2414 NLSQVKNNSVIGTLN

-2438 NNLTIAN
+2438 NNLTITN

-2456 INGDFTLN
+2456 INGNFTLN

-2493 HSVSHAIINAQGI
+2493 HSASHAIINAQGA
-2506 ATIMT
+2506 ATIIA
-2511 NYNNP
+2511 NNNNP
-2516 LIQFNTSSKETG
+2516 LIQFNTSSKEVGT
-2528 AYTLIDSAKA
+2528 YTLIDSAKA

-2549 GSSLDNYLKLYTLI
+2549 GSSLDNYLKLYALI
-2563 NINGKHMV
+2563 DINGKHMV
-2571 MTDNG
+2571 MTGNG

-2583 VSIKDGGLIVGF
+2583 VNVKDGGLVVGF

-2616 SNAPIN
+2616 SNDPIN

-2631 YIAQIQGIQGVD
+2631 YIAQIQGTQGVD
-2643 SIEQAGGTQAI
+2643 SIGQTGGNQAI

-2675 SHSTKDL
+2675 SHSIKDL

-2697 NPNFKND
+2697 NPDFKND

-2730 ASADFHE
+2730 ASADFHK

-2805 GGYAAYGYSGFHAN
+2805 GGYAAYGYSGFHGN
-2819 ITQSGSSNVNMGVYS
+2819 ITQSGSSNVNIGVYS

-2872 RYNTWTTDAK
+2872 RYDTWTTDAK

-2892 DKSVIFKPQIGLAYY
+2892 DKSVIFKPQVGLAYY
-2907 YIGMSGL
+2907 YIGLSGL

>member
-9 ISKFIS
+9 ISKFIL

-24 SKKIFKLNPILKREK
+24 SKKIFKLNLILKREK

-72 GLPHLRASE
+72 GLSHLRASE
-81 CRYWSWWSGYHDKIE
+81 CRYWSWSSWSYHDNIE
-96 SGSNSPTHNSYCLFS
+96 SGSNSPTHNSYCLFNS
-111 STQGSGTYYLNTLT
+111 AQGSGTYYLNTLT
-125 TYSAGGASFTQKFN
+125 TYSPGGASFTQKFN

-156 NGVNVGYITG
+156 NGGDVGYITG

-180 TTGNSLSDGGGA
+180 TTGNSYSTGGGA
-192 TLNFNATNRITIN
+192 TLNFNATNHITIN
-205 QASFDNSDAGAQHS
+205 QASFDNSDAGTQHS
-219 YMNFKGS
+219 YMNFSGS
-226 NINVSG
+226 NVNVSA

-243 SFSGNNNN
+243 SFSGNGTN
-251 SAISFNK
+251 SNLSFNQ
-258 TKFNQGTYNFTN
+258 TSFNQGTYNFN
-270 SANLSFNNSNFN
+270 SAQSAFENSN
-282 QSTYNFNSLQSTFNN
+282 
-297 STFNQGTYNFT
+297 FNQGTYNFT
-308 DNTSFNNDTFNQ
+308 DNASFNNDTFSQ

-352 FGSGAVFNLNQTLN
+352 FGSGAIFNLNQTLN
-366 ANQTYDILTTNGTI
+366 TNQTYDILTTNGTI

-406 GNNTY
+406 GSNTY

-430 KSITTQFLGD
+430 QSITTQFLGD

-445 AKATY
+445 AQATY
-450 QQDLNNSQSALSNAT
+450 QQDLSNSQSALNNAT
-465 NDNKIASADT
+465 SDNKIASADT
-475 GYTNNQNTTI
+475 GYTNNKNTTI
-485 KQDAQNLEHTSQQI
+485 ATDAQNLEHTNQQI
-499 AKDEQALQGDLNK
+499 VKDKQALQG
-512 LKQLA
+512 
-517 NSSFNEQ
+517 
-524 AFNQAQSKEQ
+524 
-534 QDEQTLQN
+534 
-542 EENTFSSEQ
+542 
-551 EGLEKALANAKE
+551 
-563 QQEQQQAQA
+563 
-572 TYQQD
+572 
-577 LNNSQSALSNATN
+577 
-590 DNKIA
+590 
-595 SADTDYTKNQNTAIK
+595 
-610 QDAQNLEN
+610 
-618 TSQQI
+618 
-623 TQDQKDLE
+623 
-631 QDLDK
+631 DLDK
-636 LQQLANSKTGFNE
+636 LQQLANSTTGFNE

-660 QDEQTLQNEEETFSS
+660 QDEQTLQNEEKTFSS

-681 KALANAKHTS
+681 KALANAKPASPTPS
-691 PTPTKHTA
+691 PTPTPTKHTA
-699 QNNPPN
+699 PNNPPN

-714 PTTNVWNGVYNFQ
+714 PTTNVWNGVY
-727 NQTYSKK
+727 
-734 GIYYI
+734 
-739 DPNLSGQ
+739 
-746 SGQSGNTLSTYGYL
+746 
-760 DWFTLK
+760 
-766 NKFSVNAN
+766 
-774 NGTLIIGN
+774 
-782 NTESANT
+782 
-789 KGLIWIGDDK
+789 
-799 GLVYY
+799 
-804 NTGTFNAANIYLTSN
+804 
-819 LKTGNG
+819 
-825 FSGEGATLNFNAT
+825 
-838 NRITINQASFD
+838 
-849 NSDAG
+849 
-854 AQHSYMNFKGSNI
+854 
-867 NVSGSS
+867 
-873 FTDDTN
+873 
-879 GGFSFSGNNNNSAIS
+879 
-894 FNKTKFNQGTYNF
+894 
-907 TNSANLSFN
+907 
-916 NSNFNQSTYNFNSLQ
+916 
-931 STFNNST
+931 
-938 FNQGTYNFTD
+938 
-948 NTSFNNDTFNQG
+948 
-960 TYNFNTSKVSF
+960 
-971 SGANTLNSSSPF
+971 
-983 ASLKGSV
+983 
-990 SFGSGAVFNLNQTL
+990 
-1004 NANQT
+1004 
-1009 YDILTTNGTIQYGVY
+1009 
-1024 QSYLWDLINYK
+1024 
-1035 GDKAIS
+1035 
-1041 HVEVGNNT
+1041 
-1049 YDVTFDING
+1049 
-1058 QDETLQETF
+1058 
-1067 SNKSITT
+1067 
-1074 QFLGDDLQ
+1074 
-1082 AKAKATYQQDLNNS
+1082 
-1096 QSALSNATN
+1096 
-1105 DNKIASAD
+1105 
-1113 TGYTNNQNTTIKQD
+1113 
-1127 AQNLEHTS
+1127 
-1135 QQIAKDEQALQGDL
+1135 
-1149 NKLKQLA
+1149 
-1156 NSSFN
+1156 
-1161 EQAFN
+1161 
-1166 QAQSKE
+1166 
-1172 QQDEQ
+1172 
-1177 TLQNEEETF
+1177 
-1186 SSEQE
+1186 
-1191 GLEKAL
+1191 
-1197 ANAKPASPTPTP
+1197 
-1209 TPTPTP
+1209 
-1215 SPTPNPTPTKHTAPN
+1215 
-1230 KVPPT
+1230 
-1235 PPTQNLPTTNVW
+1235 
-1247 NGVYWLQNQT
+1247 WLQNQT
-1257 YSQKGVYY
+1257 YSKQGVYY

-1272 QSGQSAN
+1272 QSGQSGN

-1324 GYIIGT
+1324 GYITGT

-1393 TFDATNNISVTNS
+1393 AFDATNNISVTNS

-1417 FNAKNISFSNASF
+1417 FSAKNISFSNASF

-1484 RGTSNFNATT
+1484 RGASNFNATT

-1527 NKSQTAFKN
+1527 NKNQAAFKN

-1555 ASGASAFNNQASL
+1555 ANGASAFNNQASL

-1583 NGATLSL
+1583 NGGILSL

-1613 SVLSVS
+1613 SVLSAS
-1619 NASSLNANI
+1619 NTSSLNANI
-1628 NFQGASQATFGGNT
+1628 NFQGASQANFGGNT
-1642 TIDAASFNFDSAS
+1642 TIDTASFNFDSAS

-1670 NGYAPSLSKALMSVS
+1670 NGYAPSLTKALMSVS
-1685 GQFVLGNNGDINLSD
+1685 GQFVLGDNGDINLSD

-1781 NNPNSAS
+1781 NNHNSAS

-1887 ETNQLD
+1887 ESNQLD

-1904 LDRIKIT
+1904 LDKIKIT
-1911 PAQKQALL
+1911 PAQKQAFL

-1939 IGATQDHVTNST
+1939 IGATQDNVTNST

-1994 NADFKAKSIYITGTL
+1994 NADFKAKSIYITGTV
-2009 GSGNAFESG
+2009 GSANAFESG
-2018 GSADITFQSANN
+2018 GSADVTFQSANN

-2089 LIPLS
+2089 LSPLS
-2094 KELPS
+2094 KELPA

-2159 MLDDKGLLNFIGGYM
+2159 MLDDKGLLNFIGGYI
-2174 DASELSSILSVIL
+2174 DSSELSSILSVIL

-2206 DLLDEFLGQDVVKKL
+2206 DLLNEFLGQDVVKKL
-2221 ESQGLVSNIIN
+2221 EGQGLVSNIIN
-2232 NIISQGGLSGIYN
+2232 NIISQGGLSGVYN
-2245 QGLGSVLPP
+2245 QGLGSVLPL
-2254 SLQNALKEN
+2254 SLKNALKEN

-2350 GLSLNAGLNNVSV
+2350 GLSVNAGLNNVSV

-2402 TFLGVIASNGAI
+2402 TFLGTIASNGAI

-2438 NNLTIAN
+2438 NNLTITN

-2493 HSVSHAIINAQGI
+2493 HSVSHAIINAQGV
-2506 ATIMT
+2506 ATIMA
-2511 NYNNP
+2511 NNNNP
-2516 LIQFNTSSKETG
+2516 LIQFNTSSKEAG

-2549 GSSLDNYLKLYTLI
+2549 GNSLDNYLKLYTLI
-2563 NINGKHMV
+2563 DINGKHMV

-2583 VSIKDGGLIVGF
+2583 VNIKDGGLVVGF

-2616 SNAPIN
+2616 SNDPIN

-2631 YIAQIQGIQGVD
+2631 YIAQIQGTQGVD
-2643 SIEQAGGTQAI
+2643 SIDQAGGTQAI

-2697 NPNFKND
+2697 NPDFKND

-2872 RYNTWTTDAK
+2872 KYNTWTTDAK

-2907 YIGMSGL
+2907 YIGLSGL

-2982 TLSYRDGGRYNT
+2982 TLSYRNGGRYNT

-3004 RLFKTFYVNAGIG
+3004 RLFKTFYVNASIG

>member
-1 MAFKKAGL
+1 MAFKKARL
-9 ISKFIS
+9 ISRFIS

-24 SKKIFKLNPILKREK
+24 SKKFFTLNQILKREK

-47 KSIKKPFNKNKS
+47 KSIEKPFNKNKS

-72 GLPHLRASE
+72 GLSHLRANE
-81 CRYWSWWSGYHDKIE
+81 CRYWSWSSWNYQDNIE
-96 SGSNSPTHNSYCLFS
+96 SGPNSPTHNSYCLFS
-111 STQGSGTYYLNTLT
+111 SAQGSGTYYLNTLT

-139 NGTLNVGG
+139 NGTLDIGG
-147 NIRFGGTGV
+147 NIRFGGTGI
-156 NGVNVGYITG
+156 NGGDVGYITG
-166 TYDAQTINFNSSRI
+166 TYDAQTMNFNSSRI
-180 TTGNSLSDGGGA
+180 TTGNSYADGGGA
-192 TLNFNATNRITIN
+192 TLNFNAANNITIN
-205 QASFDNSDAGAQHS
+205 QASFDNSDAGTQHS

-226 NINVSG
+226 NIKVSG
-232 SSFTDDTNGGF
+232 SSFTDDTDGGF
-243 SFSGNNNN
+243 NFSGNNNN
-251 SAISFNK
+251 STISFNQ
-258 TKFNQGTYNFTN
+258 TSFNQGTYNFSN
-270 SANLSFNNSNFN
+270 SATLSFNNSNFN
-282 QSTYNFNSLQSTFNN
+282 QGTYDFNDSVSFNN
-297 STFNQGTYNFT
+297 NTFNQGTYH
-308 DNTSFNNDTFNQ
+308 
-320 GTYNFNTSKVSFS
+320 FNTSKVSFS
-333 GANTLNSSSPFAS
+333 GINTLNSSSPFAS

-352 FGSGAVFNLNQTLN
+352 FNSNAIFNLNQTLN
-366 ANQTYDILTTNGTI
+366 NNQTYDILTTNGAI

-401 SHVEV
+401 SHVGV

-421 ETLQETFSN
+421 ETLQETFN
-430 KSITTQFLGD
+430 KQSIITQFLGD
-440 DLQAK
+440 DLQQQAQQ
-445 AKATY
+445 TY
-450 QQDLNNSQSALSNAT
+450 QEDVAHSQNALNNVTS
-465 NDNKIASADT
+465 DNTIASNDT
-475 GYTNNQNTTI
+475 SYTQSSNPTI
-485 KQDAQNLEHTSQQI
+485 ATDAQNLEHTNQKIQQ
-499 AKDEQALQGDLNK
+499 DEQALEKDLAQI
-512 LKQLA
+512 KQLA
-517 NSSFNEQ
+517 NSTTGFNEQ
-524 AFNQAQSKEQ
+524 AFTQAQKQEQ

-542 EENTFSSEQ
+542 DENAFNTEQ
-551 EGLEKALANAKE
+551 EGLEQAIQQAQAQQQK
-563 QQEQQQAQA
+563 QEQQQAQK
-572 TYQQD
+572 TYQEDVANSQNA
-577 LNNSQSALSNATN
+577 LNNVTSDNTIASNDTSYTQNKNAT
-590 DNKIA
+590 IA
-595 SADTDYTKNQNTAIK
+595 K
-610 QDAQNLEN
+610 DAQSLEN
-618 TSQQI
+618 TNQQI
-623 TQDQKDLE
+623 QQDEQALEKDLV
-631 QDLDK
+631 QIK
-636 LQQLANSKTGFNE
+636 QLANSTTGFNE
-649 QAFNQAQSTEQ
+649 QAFNQAQKQEQ
-660 QDEQTLQNEEETFSS
+660 QDEQTLQNDENAFNT
-675 EQEGLE
+675 EQEGL
-681 KALANAKHTS
+681 KQAIANAKHVSPTPNPTPS
-691 PTPTKHTA
+691 PTPTPTKHTTP
-699 QNNPPN
+699 NTPPSQ
-705 KVSPPTQNL
+705 VPPTPTQN
-714 PTTNVWNGVYNFQ
+714 PPAESVWNGVYWLQ
-727 NQTYSKK
+727 NQTYSNK
-734 GIYYI
+734 GVYYI

-746 SGQSGNTLSTYGYL
+746 SGQSGNTLSTY
-760 DWFTLK
+760 
-766 NKFSVNAN
+766 
-774 NGTLIIGN
+774 
-782 NTESANT
+782 
-789 KGLIWIGDDK
+789 
-799 GLVYY
+799 
-804 NTGTFNAANIYLTSN
+804 
-819 LKTGNG
+819 
-825 FSGEGATLNFNAT
+825 
-838 NRITINQASFD
+838 
-849 NSDAG
+849 
-854 AQHSYMNFKGSNI
+854 
-867 NVSGSS
+867 
-873 FTDDTN
+873 
-879 GGFSFSGNNNNSAIS
+879 
-894 FNKTKFNQGTYNF
+894 
-907 TNSANLSFN
+907 
-916 NSNFNQSTYNFNSLQ
+916 
-931 STFNNST
+931 
-938 FNQGTYNFTD
+938 
-948 NTSFNNDTFNQG
+948 
-960 TYNFNTSKVSF
+960 
-971 SGANTLNSSSPF
+971 
-983 ASLKGSV
+983 
-990 SFGSGAVFNLNQTL
+990 
-1004 NANQT
+1004 
-1009 YDILTTNGTIQYGVY
+1009 
-1024 QSYLWDLINYK
+1024 
-1035 GDKAIS
+1035 
-1041 HVEVGNNT
+1041 
-1049 YDVTFDING
+1049 
-1058 QDETLQETF
+1058 
-1067 SNKSITT
+1067 
-1074 QFLGDDLQ
+1074 
-1082 AKAKATYQQDLNNS
+1082 
-1096 QSALSNATN
+1096 
-1105 DNKIASAD
+1105 
-1113 TGYTNNQNTTIKQD
+1113 
-1127 AQNLEHTS
+1127 
-1135 QQIAKDEQALQGDL
+1135 
-1149 NKLKQLA
+1149 
-1156 NSSFN
+1156 
-1161 EQAFN
+1161 
-1166 QAQSKE
+1166 
-1172 QQDEQ
+1172 
-1177 TLQNEEETF
+1177 
-1186 SSEQE
+1186 
-1191 GLEKAL
+1191 
-1197 ANAKPASPTPTP
+1197 
-1209 TPTPTP
+1209 
-1215 SPTPNPTPTKHTAPN
+1215 
-1230 KVPPT
+1230 
-1235 PPTQNLPTTNVW
+1235 
-1247 NGVYWLQNQT
+1247 
-1257 YSQKGVYY
+1257 
-1265 IDPNLSG
+1265 
-1272 QSGQSAN
+1272 
-1279 TLSTYTAN
+1279 TAN
-1287 LLGRSFGV
+1287 LLGRSFSV

-1324 GYIIGT
+1324 GYITGT

-1343 TGEGVSGSDGGGA
+1343 TGEGVSNSDGGGA

-1369 GLNYNDAE
+1369 DLNYNNAE

-1385 GASQHSYA
+1385 GASQHSYT

-1437 GSSVISANAAN
+1437 GSSVISANASN
-1448 SLSFN
+1448 SLSFID
-1453 NSRLNGGAVY
+1453 SRLNGGAVY
-1463 NLWANSLIF
+1463 NLQANSLIF

-1527 NKSQTAFKN
+1527 NKSQAAFKN

-1583 NGATLSL
+1583 NGGTLSL

-1613 SVLSVS
+1613 SVLSA
-1619 NASSLNANI
+1619 NNTSSLNANI
-1628 NFQGASQATFGGNT
+1628 NFQGTSQADFGGNT
-1642 TIDAASFNFDSAS
+1642 TIDTASFNFDSAS
-1655 SLSFNN
+1655 SLNFNN

-1670 NGYAPSLSKALMSVS
+1670 NGYAPSLTKALMSVS

-1839 TPQTP
+1839 TPQAP

-1849 FNQPLNSL
+1849 FNQPLSSL
-1857 NIYNKGFSSGNLKTL
+1857 NIYNKGFSSENLKTL

-1887 ETNQLD
+1887 ESNQLD
-1893 NITSINEVLQL
+1893 NITNINEVLQL
-1904 LDRIKIT
+1904 LDKIKIT
-1911 PAQKQALL
+1911 QAQKQALL

-1928 INQTFSNGNLV
+1928 INQTFNNGNLI
-1939 IGATQDHVTNST
+1939 IGATQDNVTNST

-1994 NADFKAKSIYITGTL
+1994 NADFKAKSIYITGTI

-2018 GSADITFQSANN
+2018 GSADVTFQSANN

-2042 TDNIFNLLGQEGI
+2042 TDNIFNLLGQKGI
-2055 DKIFNQGNLANVLS
+2055 EKIFNQGNLANVLS
-2069 QMAMEKIKQAGGLGN
+2069 QVAMEKIKQAGGLGN
-2084 FVENA
+2084 FIENA
-2089 LIPLS
+2089 LSPLS
-2094 KELPS
+2094 KELPA
-2099 SLQNETLGQLIGQ
+2099 SLQDETLGQLIGQ
-2112 NNLDNLLNNSGVM
+2112 NNLDDLLNNSGVM

-2159 MLDDKGLLNFIGGYM
+2159 MLDDKGLLNFIGGYI
-2174 DASELSSILSVIL
+2174 DASELSSILSVVL

-2206 DLLDEFLGQDVVKKL
+2206 DLLNEFLGQDVVKKL
-2221 ESQGLVSNIIN
+2221 ESQGLVSSIIN
-2232 NIISQGGLSGIYN
+2232 NIISQGGLSGVYN

-2263 DLGALLSPRGLH
+2263 DLGTLLSPRGLH

-2402 TFLGVIASNGAI
+2402 TFLGAIASNGAI
-2414 DLSQVKNNSVIGTLN
+2414 DLSQVTNNSVIGTLN
-2429 LNENATLQA
+2429 LNKNATLQA
-2438 NNLTIAN
+2438 NNLTITN

-2456 INGDFTLN
+2456 INGNFTLN
-2464 QQATLSTNASGLN
+2464 QQATLNTNASGLN

-2493 HSVSHAIINAQGI
+2493 HSASHAIINAQGA
-2506 ATIMT
+2506 ATIMA
-2511 NYNNP
+2511 NNNNP
-2516 LIQFNTSSKETG
+2516 LIQFNTSSKEVGT
-2528 AYTLIDSAKA
+2528 YTLIDSAKA

-2549 GSSLDNYLKLYTLI
+2549 GSSLDNYLKLYALI
-2563 NINGKHMV
+2563 DINGKHMV

-2583 VSIKDGGLIVGF
+2583 VSVKDGGLVVGF

-2616 SNAPIN
+2616 SNDPIN

-2631 YIAQIQGIQGVD
+2631 YIAQIQGVQSVD
-2643 SIEQAGGTQAI
+2643 SIDQAGGNQAI

-2675 SHSTKDL
+2675 SHSIKDL

-2697 NPNFKND
+2697 NPDFKND

-2730 ASADFHE
+2730 ARSDFLE

-2785 TGTLYGINV
+2785 TGTLYGINI

-2805 GGYAAYGYSGFHAN
+2805 GGYAAYGYSGFHGN

-2872 RYNTWTTDAK
+2872 RYDTWTTDAK

-2892 DKSVIFKPQIGLAYY
+2892 DKSVIFKPQVGLAYY
-2907 YIGMSGL
+2907 YIGLSGL

>member
-1 MAFKKAGL
+1 MAFKKARL
-9 ISKFIS
+9 ISRFIS

-24 SKKIFKLNPILKREK
+24 SKKIFTLNQILKREK

-47 KSIKKPFNKNKS
+47 KSIKKLSNRNKS

-72 GLPHLRASE
+72 GLSHLMANE
-81 CRYWSWWSGYHDKIE
+81 CRYWSWSSWSYQDNIE
-96 SGSNSPTHNSYCLFS
+96 SGPNSPTHNSYCLFS
-111 STQGSGTYYLNTLT
+111 SAQGSGTYYLNTLT
-125 TYSAGGASFTQKFN
+125 TYSVGGASFTQKFN
-139 NGTLNVGG
+139 NGTLDIGG
-147 NIRFGGTGV
+147 NIRFGGTGI
-156 NGVNVGYITG
+156 NGGDVGYITG
-166 TYDAQTINFNSSRI
+166 TYDAQTMNFNSSHI
-180 TTGNSLSDGGGA
+180 TTGNSYADGGGA
-192 TLNFNATNRITIN
+192 TLNFNATNNITIN
-205 QASFDNSDAGAQHS
+205 QASFDNSDAGTQKS

-226 NINVSG
+226 NIKVSG
-232 SSFTDDTNGGF
+232 SSFTDDTDGGF
-243 SFSGNNNN
+243 NFSGNNNN
-251 SAISFNK
+251 SVISFDK
-258 TKFNQGTYNFTN
+258 TSFNQGTYNFSN
-270 SANLSFNNSNFN
+270 SATLSFNNSNFN
-282 QSTYNFNSLQSTFNN
+282 QGTYHFNSAQSTFEN
-297 STFNQGTYNFT
+297 SNFNQGTYNFN

-320 GTYNFNTSKVSFS
+320 GTYNFNSSKVSFS

-352 FGSGAVFNLNQTLN
+352 FNSGAIFNLNQTLN
-366 ANQTYDILTTNGTI
+366 DNQTYDILTTNGAI

-411 DVTFDINGQD
+411 DVTFDIDGHD
-421 ETLQETFSN
+421 ETLQETFN
-430 KSITTQFLGD
+430 NQSITTQFLGD
-440 DLQAK
+440 DLQQQAQQ
-445 AKATY
+445 TY
-450 QQDLNNSQSALSNAT
+450 QEDLTNSQNALNNVTSDNTIANNDTSYTQSSNPTIAT
-465 NDNKIASADT
+465 
-475 GYTNNQNTTI
+475 
-485 KQDAQNLEHTSQQI
+485 DAQNLEHTNQTIQQ
-499 AKDEQALQGDLNK
+499 DEQDLEKDLENV
-512 LKQLA
+512 KQLA
-517 NSSFNEQ
+517 NS
-524 AFNQAQSKEQ
+524 
-534 QDEQTLQN
+534 T
-542 EENTFSSEQ
+542 
-551 EGLEKALANAKE
+551 
-563 QQEQQQAQA
+563 
-572 TYQQD
+572 
-577 LNNSQSALSNATN
+577 
-590 DNKIA
+590 
-595 SADTDYTKNQNTAIK
+595 
-610 QDAQNLEN
+610 
-618 TSQQI
+618 
-623 TQDQKDLE
+623 
-631 QDLDK
+631 
-636 LQQLANSKTGFNE
+636 TGFNE
-649 QAFNQAQSTEQ
+649 QAFNQAQKQEQ
-660 QDEQTLQNEEETFSS
+660 QDLKTLQSEENAFNT
-675 EQEGLE
+675 EQEGL
-681 KALANAKHTS
+681 KQAIANAKHVSPTPNPTPS
-691 PTPTKHTA
+691 PTPTPTKHTA
-699 QNNPPN
+699 PNTPPSQ
-705 KVSPPTQNL
+705 VPPTPTQN
-714 PTTNVWNGVYNFQ
+714 PPAESVWSGVYWLQ
-727 NQTYSKK
+727 NKTYSNK

-746 SGQSGNTLSTYGYL
+746 SGQSGNTLSTY
-760 DWFTLK
+760 
-766 NKFSVNAN
+766 
-774 NGTLIIGN
+774 
-782 NTESANT
+782 
-789 KGLIWIGDDK
+789 
-799 GLVYY
+799 
-804 NTGTFNAANIYLTSN
+804 
-819 LKTGNG
+819 
-825 FSGEGATLNFNAT
+825 
-838 NRITINQASFD
+838 
-849 NSDAG
+849 
-854 AQHSYMNFKGSNI
+854 
-867 NVSGSS
+867 
-873 FTDDTN
+873 
-879 GGFSFSGNNNNSAIS
+879 
-894 FNKTKFNQGTYNF
+894 
-907 TNSANLSFN
+907 
-916 NSNFNQSTYNFNSLQ
+916 
-931 STFNNST
+931 
-938 FNQGTYNFTD
+938 
-948 NTSFNNDTFNQG
+948 
-960 TYNFNTSKVSF
+960 
-971 SGANTLNSSSPF
+971 
-983 ASLKGSV
+983 
-990 SFGSGAVFNLNQTL
+990 
-1004 NANQT
+1004 
-1009 YDILTTNGTIQYGVY
+1009 
-1024 QSYLWDLINYK
+1024 
-1035 GDKAIS
+1035 
-1041 HVEVGNNT
+1041 
-1049 YDVTFDING
+1049 
-1058 QDETLQETF
+1058 
-1067 SNKSITT
+1067 
-1074 QFLGDDLQ
+1074 
-1082 AKAKATYQQDLNNS
+1082 
-1096 QSALSNATN
+1096 
-1105 DNKIASAD
+1105 
-1113 TGYTNNQNTTIKQD
+1113 
-1127 AQNLEHTS
+1127 
-1135 QQIAKDEQALQGDL
+1135 
-1149 NKLKQLA
+1149 
-1156 NSSFN
+1156 
-1161 EQAFN
+1161 
-1166 QAQSKE
+1166 
-1172 QQDEQ
+1172 
-1177 TLQNEEETF
+1177 
-1186 SSEQE
+1186 
-1191 GLEKAL
+1191 
-1197 ANAKPASPTPTP
+1197 
-1209 TPTPTP
+1209 
-1215 SPTPNPTPTKHTAPN
+1215 
-1230 KVPPT
+1230 
-1235 PPTQNLPTTNVW
+1235 
-1247 NGVYWLQNQT
+1247 
-1257 YSQKGVYY
+1257 
-1265 IDPNLSG
+1265 
-1272 QSGQSAN
+1272 
-1279 TLSTYTAN
+1279 TAN

-1295 NIQNGTLIIGNNTES
+1295 NANNGTLIIGNNTES

-1324 GYIIGT
+1324 GYITGT
-1330 FNAANIYLTNNFK
+1330 FSAANIYLTNNFK
-1343 TGEGVSGSDGGGA
+1343 TGEGVSNSDGGGA

-1369 GLNYNDAE
+1369 GLNYNNAE

-1385 GASQHSYA
+1385 GASQHSYT

-1417 FNAKNISFSNASF
+1417 FSAENISFSNASF

-1437 GSSVISANAAN
+1437 GSSTISANASN
-1448 SLSFN
+1448 SLSFID
-1453 NSRLNGGAVY
+1453 SRLNGGAIY
-1463 NLWANSLIF
+1463 NLQANSLIF

-1527 NKSQTAFKN
+1527 NKSQAAFKN

-1573 SQATF
+1573 SQAAF

-1583 NGATLSL
+1583 NGGTLSL

-1613 SVLSVS
+1613 SVLSA
-1619 NASSLNANI
+1619 NNTSSLNANI
-1628 NFQGASQATFGGNT
+1628 NFQGASQADFGGNT
-1642 TIDAASFNFDSAS
+1642 TIDTASFNFNSTS
-1655 SLSFNN
+1655 SLNFNN

-1670 NGYAPSLSKALMSVS
+1670 NGYAPSLTKALMSVS

-1749 NNIQTWSF
+1749 NNVQTWSF

-1794 APELYNYQAS
+1794 APELYNYQVS

-1812 YDYSDNQAGTYYL
+1812 YDYSDNQVGTYYL

-1839 TPQTP
+1839 TPQAP

-1849 FNQPLNSL
+1849 FNQPLSSL
-1857 NIYNKGFSSGNLKTL
+1857 NIYNKGFSSENLKTL

-1887 ETNQLD
+1887 ESNQLD
-1893 NITSINEVLQL
+1893 NITNINEVLQL
-1904 LDRIKIT
+1904 LDKIKIT
-1911 PAQKQALL
+1911 QAQKQALL

-1928 INQTFSNGNLV
+1928 INQTFNNGNLV
-1939 IGATQDHVTNST
+1939 IGATQDNVTNST

-1994 NADFKAKSIYITGTL
+1994 NADFKAKSIYITGTI

-2018 GSADITFQSANN
+2018 GSADVTFQSANN

-2084 FVENA
+2084 FIENA
-2089 LIPLS
+2089 LSPLS
-2094 KELPS
+2094 KELPA
-2099 SLQNETLGQLIGQ
+2099 SLQDETLGQLIGQ
-2112 NNLDNLLNNSGVM
+2112 NNLDDLLNNSGVM
-2125 NAIQNIISKK
+2125 NEIQNIISQK

-2159 MLDDKGLLNFIGGYM
+2159 MLDDKGLLNFIGGYI
-2174 DASELSSILSVIL
+2174 DASELSSILGVIL

-2192 PPTSLQKDI
+2192 HPTSLQKDI

-2206 DLLDEFLGQDVVKKL
+2206 DLLNEFLGQDVVKKL
-2221 ESQGLVSNIIN
+2221 ESQGLVSDIIN
-2232 NIISQGGLSGIYN
+2232 NIISQGGLSGVYN

-2325 KYQGALIFAS
+2325 KYQGTLIFAS

-2373 NCPTTKNSSST
+2373 NCPTTKNSSSV

-2391 NESLSVRANNF
+2391 NETLSVRANNF
-2402 TFLGVIASNGAI
+2402 TFLGTIASNGAI
-2414 DLSQVKNNSVIGTLN
+2414 DLSQVTNNSVIGTLN

-2438 NNLTIAN
+2438 NNLTITN

-2456 INGDFTLN
+2456 INGNFTLN

-2493 HSVSHAIINAQGI
+2493 HSVSHAIINAQGS
-2506 ATIMT
+2506 ATIMA
-2511 NYNNP
+2511 NNNNP
-2516 LIQFNTSSKETG
+2516 LIQFNASSKETG
-2528 AYTLIDSAKA
+2528 TYTLIDSAKA

-2549 GSSLDNYLKLYTLI
+2549 GSSLDNYLKLYALI
-2563 NINGKHMV
+2563 DINGKHMV
-2571 MTDNG
+2571 MAGNG

-2583 VSIKDGGLIVGF
+2583 VNIKDGGLVVGF

-2616 SNAPIN
+2616 SNDPIN

-2631 YIAQIQGIQGVD
+2631 YIAQIQGVQSVD
-2643 SIEQAGGTQAI
+2643 SIDQVGGNQAI

-2675 SHSTKDL
+2675 SHSVKDL

-2697 NPNFKND
+2697 NPDFKND

-2737 RLEAL
+2737 RLETL

-2785 TGTLYGINV
+2785 TGTLYGINI

-2805 GGYAAYGYSGFHAN
+2805 GGYAAYGYSGFHGN

-2872 RYNTWTTDAK
+2872 RYDTWTTDAK

-2892 DKSVIFKPQIGLAYY
+2892 DKSVIFKPQVGLAYY
-2907 YIGMSGL
+2907 YIGLSGL

>member
-1 MAFKKAGL
+1 MTLKKAKL
-9 ISKFIS
+9 ISGFIS
-15 KGSFKLNKI
+15 KRSFKLDKV
-24 SKKIFKLNPILKREK
+24 SRKFFPLNRILKREK
-39 PLKRHKKT
+39 SLKRHKKAL
-47 KSIKKPFNKNKS
+47 KPIKKPFNKNKS

-72 GLPHLRASE
+72 GLSHLRASD
-81 CRYWSWWSGYHDKIE
+81 CKTWSWSSWTYQDNIASGA
-96 SGSNSPTHNSYCLFS
+96 NSPTHNSYCLFS
-111 STQGSGTYYLNTLT
+111 SAQGSGTYYLNTLT
-125 TYSAGGASFTQKFN
+125 TYSSGGASFTQKFN
-139 NGTLNVGG
+139 DGTLDIGG
-147 NIRFGGTGV
+147 NIRFGEGGYL
-156 NGVNVGYITG
+156 GYITG
-166 TYDAQTINFNSSRI
+166 AYDAQTINFNSSHI
-180 TTGNSLSDGGGA
+180 TTGNGWSGGGA
-192 TLNFNATNRITIN
+192 TLNFNATNNLTIN
-205 QASFDNSDAGAQHS
+205 QASFDNSHAGTQKS

-226 NINVSG
+226 NISVSG
-232 SSFTDDTNGGF
+232 SSFKDDTNGGF

-251 SAISFNK
+251 STISFNQTSFNQGTYK
-258 TKFNQGTYNFTN
+258 FSNSASSSFDSSNFNQGTYNFN
-270 SANLSFNNSNFN
+270 SD
-282 QSTYNFNSLQSTFNN
+282 QSTFQN
-297 STFNQGTYNFT
+297 SSFNQGTYNFS
-308 DNTSFNNDTFNQ
+308 NNASFNNDTFNQ
-320 GTYNFNTSKVSFS
+320 GAYSFDTSKVSFS
-333 GANTLNSSSPFAS
+333 GTNTLNSSSPFAS
-346 LKGSVS
+346 LKGGVS
-352 FGSGAVFNLNQTLN
+352 FGSNAVFNLNQTLN
-366 ANQTYDILTTNGTI
+366 ANQTYDILTTNGAI

-406 GNNTY
+406 GKNTY
-411 DVTFDINGQD
+411 DVTFDVNGQD
-421 ETLQETFSN
+421 ETLQETFNSQ
-430 KSITTQFLGD
+430 SIIAQFLGD
-440 DLQAK
+440 DLQQQAQK
-445 AKATY
+445 TY
-450 QQDLNNSQSALSNAT
+450 KEDLTNSQSALNNAT
-465 NDNKIASADT
+465 SDNQIASSDT
-475 GYTNNQNTTI
+475 DYTKSSNPTI
-485 KQDAQNLEHTSQQI
+485 AKDAQGLENTNQQI
-499 AKDEQALQGDLNK
+499 QTDEQALENDLTNI
-512 LKQLA
+512 KQLA
-517 NSSFNEQ
+517 NS
-524 AFNQAQSKEQ
+524 
-534 QDEQTLQN
+534 T
-542 EENTFSSEQ
+542 
-551 EGLEKALANAKE
+551 
-563 QQEQQQAQA
+563 
-572 TYQQD
+572 
-577 LNNSQSALSNATN
+577 
-590 DNKIA
+590 
-595 SADTDYTKNQNTAIK
+595 
-610 QDAQNLEN
+610 
-618 TSQQI
+618 
-623 TQDQKDLE
+623 
-631 QDLDK
+631 
-636 LQQLANSKTGFNE
+636 TGFNE
-649 QAFNQAQSTEQ
+649 QAFNQAQKQEQ
-660 QDEQTLQNEEETFSS
+660 QDEKTLQNDENTFSS
-675 EQEGLE
+675 EQEGLQKALQQAQQQKQE
-681 KALANAKHTS
+681 QQQAQQTYQEDLTNSQSALNNAASDNKIANSDTDYTKNKNTAIATDAQNLENTNQQIAQDEQALEKDLAQIKQLANSPTGFSEQAFNQAQKQEQQDEKNLQNDENTFSSEQEGLQKALASAKHAS
-691 PTPTKHTA
+691 PTPNPTPSPTKHTA
-699 QNNPPN
+699 QNTPPS
-705 KVSPPTQNL
+705 KVPPTPPTQDL
-714 PTTNVWNGVYNFQ
+714 PKTNVWSGVYNLQ
-727 NQTYSKK
+727 NQTYSKQ

-746 SGQSGNTLSTYGYL
+746 SGQSGNTLSTY
-760 DWFTLK
+760 
-766 NKFSVNAN
+766 
-774 NGTLIIGN
+774 
-782 NTESANT
+782 
-789 KGLIWIGDDK
+789 
-799 GLVYY
+799 
-804 NTGTFNAANIYLTSN
+804 
-819 LKTGNG
+819 
-825 FSGEGATLNFNAT
+825 
-838 NRITINQASFD
+838 
-849 NSDAG
+849 
-854 AQHSYMNFKGSNI
+854 
-867 NVSGSS
+867 
-873 FTDDTN
+873 
-879 GGFSFSGNNNNSAIS
+879 
-894 FNKTKFNQGTYNF
+894 
-907 TNSANLSFN
+907 
-916 NSNFNQSTYNFNSLQ
+916 
-931 STFNNST
+931 
-938 FNQGTYNFTD
+938 
-948 NTSFNNDTFNQG
+948 
-960 TYNFNTSKVSF
+960 
-971 SGANTLNSSSPF
+971 
-983 ASLKGSV
+983 
-990 SFGSGAVFNLNQTL
+990 
-1004 NANQT
+1004 
-1009 YDILTTNGTIQYGVY
+1009 
-1024 QSYLWDLINYK
+1024 
-1035 GDKAIS
+1035 
-1041 HVEVGNNT
+1041 
-1049 YDVTFDING
+1049 
-1058 QDETLQETF
+1058 
-1067 SNKSITT
+1067 
-1074 QFLGDDLQ
+1074 
-1082 AKAKATYQQDLNNS
+1082 
-1096 QSALSNATN
+1096 
-1105 DNKIASAD
+1105 
-1113 TGYTNNQNTTIKQD
+1113 
-1127 AQNLEHTS
+1127 
-1135 QQIAKDEQALQGDL
+1135 
-1149 NKLKQLA
+1149 
-1156 NSSFN
+1156 
-1161 EQAFN
+1161 
-1166 QAQSKE
+1166 
-1172 QQDEQ
+1172 
-1177 TLQNEEETF
+1177 
-1186 SSEQE
+1186 
-1191 GLEKAL
+1191 
-1197 ANAKPASPTPTP
+1197 
-1209 TPTPTP
+1209 
-1215 SPTPNPTPTKHTAPN
+1215 
-1230 KVPPT
+1230 
-1235 PPTQNLPTTNVW
+1235 
-1247 NGVYWLQNQT
+1247 
-1257 YSQKGVYY
+1257 
-1265 IDPNLSG
+1265 
-1272 QSGQSAN
+1272 
-1279 TLSTYTAN
+1279 TAN
-1287 LLGRSFGV
+1287 LLGRSFSV
-1295 NIQNGTLIIGNNTES
+1295 NIQNGALIIGNNTES

-1324 GYIIGT
+1324 GYITGT
-1330 FNAANIYLTNNFK
+1330 FSAANIYLTNNFK

-1393 TFDATNNISVTNS
+1393 TFDAINSISATNS

-1417 FNAKNISFSNASF
+1417 FTAKNISFSNASF

-1437 GSSVISANAAN
+1437 GSSVISANATN
-1448 SLSFN
+1448 SLSFTD
-1453 NSRLNGGAVY
+1453 SRLNGGAVY
-1463 NLWANSLIF
+1463 NLQASSLIF

-1506 QSLLNFNGDTTLQ
+1506 QSSLNFSGNTTLQ

-1527 NKSQTAFKN
+1527 NKSQVTFKN
-1536 SLTLDNNS
+1536 SLTLNNNS

-1555 ASGASAFNNQASL
+1555 ATGTSAFNNQASL

-1573 SQATF
+1573 SQASF
-1578 NSLFF
+1578 SSLFF
-1583 NGATLSL
+1583 NGGTLSL
-1590 NANSKLN
+1590 NASSKLN
-1597 ASSAS
+1597 ASNAS

-1608 INLDD
+1608 INLDN
-1613 SVLSVS
+1613 SVLSANNTS
-1619 NASSLNANI
+1619 ALNANI
-1628 NFQGASQATFGGNT
+1628 NFQGTSQAHFGGNT
-1642 TIDAASFNFDSAS
+1642 TTDTASFNFDSAS
-1655 SLSFNN
+1655 SLNFNN

-1670 NGYAPSLSKALMSVS
+1670 NGYASSSSKALMNVS
-1685 GQFVLGNNGDINLSD
+1685 GQFVLGNNGDIDLSN

-1749 NNIQTWSF
+1749 NNVQTWSF

-1812 YDYSDNQAGTYYL
+1812 YDYSSNQAGTYYL

-1857 NIYNKGFSSGNLKTL
+1857 NIYNKGFSSGDLKTL

-1887 ETNQLD
+1887 ESNQLD
-1893 NITSINEVLQL
+1893 NITNINEVLQL
-1904 LDRIKIT
+1904 LDKIKIT
-1911 PAQKQALL
+1911 QAQKQALL
-1919 ETINHLTDN
+1919 DTINHLTDN
-1928 INQTFSNGNLV
+1928 INQTFNNGNLV
-1939 IGATQDHVTNST
+1939 IGATQDNVTNST

-1994 NADFKAKSIYITGTL
+1994 NADFKAKSIYITGTI

-2018 GSADITFQSANN
+2018 GSADVTFQSANN

-2069 QMAMEKIKQAGGLGN
+2069 QVAMEKIKQAGGLGN
-2084 FVENA
+2084 FIENA
-2089 LIPLS
+2089 LSPLS
-2094 KELPS
+2094 KELPA
-2099 SLQNETLGQLIGQ
+2099 SLQDETLGQLIGQ
-2112 NNLDNLLNNSGVM
+2112 NNLDDLLNNSGVM

-2159 MLDDKGLLNFIGGYM
+2159 MLDDKGLLNFIGGYI
-2174 DASELSSILSVIL
+2174 DASELSSILSVVL

-2192 PPTSLQKDI
+2192 PPASLQKDI

-2206 DLLDEFLGQDVVKKL
+2206 DLLNEFLGQNVVKKL

-2232 NIISQGGLSGIYN
+2232 NIISQGGLSGVYN

-2335 NGVSNINITTLNATN
+2335 NSVSNINITTLNATN

-2363 QKGEICINLA
+2363 QKGEICVNLA
-2373 NCPTTKNSSST
+2373 SCPTTKNSSST

-2402 TFLGVIASNGAI
+2402 TFLGAIASNGAI
-2414 DLSQVKNNSVIGTLN
+2414 DLSQVTNNSIIGTLN

-2438 NNLTIAN
+2438 NNLTITN
-2445 AFNNAS
+2445 AFNNIS

-2456 INGDFTLN
+2456 INGNFTLN

-2488 VFNLS
+2488 VFNIS
-2493 HSVSHAIINAQGI
+2493 HSASHAIINAQGN
-2506 ATIMT
+2506 ATIMA
-2511 NYNNP
+2511 NDNNP
-2516 LIQFNTSSKETG
+2516 LIQFNTSSKEVGT
-2528 AYTLIDSAKA
+2528 YTLIDSAKA

-2549 GSSLDNYLKLYTLI
+2549 GSSLDNYLKLYALI
-2563 NINGKHMV
+2563 DINGKHMV

-2583 VSIKDGGLIVGF
+2583 VSVKDGGLVVGF

-2616 SNAPIN
+2616 SNDPIN

-2631 YIAQIQGIQGVD
+2631 YIAQIQGTQSVD
-2643 SIEQAGGTQAI
+2643 SIDQVGGAQAI
-2654 NWLNKI
+2654 SWLNKI

-2675 SHSTKDL
+2675 SHSAKDL

-2697 NPNFKND
+2697 NPDFKND

-2805 GGYAAYGYSGFHAN
+2805 GGYAAYGYSGFHGN

-2872 RYNTWTTDAK
+2872 RYDTWTTDAK

-2892 DKSVIFKPQIGLAYY
+2892 DKSVIFKPQVGLAYY
-2907 YIGMSGL
+2907 YIGLSGL

-2999 TGGEI
+2999 TGGEL

>member
-24 SKKIFKLNPILKREK
+24 SKKIFKLNQILKHEK

-47 KSIKKPFNKNKS
+47 KSVKKPFNKNKS
-59 FLKASVLLIGALG
+59 FLKASILLIGALG
-72 GLPHLRASE
+72 GLSHLRASE
-81 CRYWSWWSGYHDKIE
+81 CRYWSWLSLSYHDNIE

-111 STQGSGTYYLNTLT
+111 SAQGSGNYYLNTLT

-156 NGVNVGYITG
+156 NGGDVGYITG

-180 TTGNSLSDGGGA
+180 TTGNSFSTGGGT
-192 TLNFNATNRITIN
+192 TLNFNATNHITIN
-205 QASFDNSDAGAQHS
+205 QASFDNSDAGTQHS
-219 YMNFKGS
+219 YMNFSGS
-226 NINVSG
+226 NINVST

-243 SFSGNNNN
+243 SFSGNGTN
-251 SAISFNK
+251 SNLSFNK
-258 TKFNQGTYNFTN
+258 TNFNQGTYKFTN
-270 SANLSFNNSNFN
+270 SANLNFNNSA
-282 QSTYNFNSLQSTFNN
+282 
-297 STFNQGTYNFT
+297 FNQGSYSFT
-308 DNTSFNNDTFNQ
+308 DNTGLNFDNDTFNQ
-320 GTYNFNTSKVSFS
+320 GTYSFNVSKVSFS

-352 FGSGAVFNLNQTLN
+352 FGSGAIFNLNQTLN
-366 ANQTYDILTTNGTI
+366 NNQTYDILTTNKTI

-406 GNNTY
+406 GSNTY

-421 ETLQETFSN
+421 ETLQETFN
-430 KSITTQFLGD
+430 NQSITTQFLGD
-440 DLQAK
+440 DLQVK
-445 AKATY
+445 AQATY
-450 QQDLNNSQSALSNAT
+450 QQDLSNSQTALNNAT
-465 NDNKIASADT
+465 SDNKIASSDT

-485 KQDAQNLEHTSQQI
+485 KKDAQSLENTDQTIQQD
-499 AKDEQALQGDLNK
+499 KQALEKDLANV
-512 LKQLA
+512 KQLA
-517 NSSFNEQ
+517 NAPTGFNQQ
-524 AFNQAQSKEQ
+524 AFKNAQSTEQ
-534 QDEQTLQN
+534 QDLQTLQEN
-542 EENTFSSEQ
+542 EKTFSSEQ
-551 EGLEKALANAKE
+551 EGLKQAIANAKP
-563 QQEQQQAQA
+563 
-572 TYQQD
+572 
-577 LNNSQSALSNATN
+577 
-590 DNKIA
+590 
-595 SADTDYTKNQNTAIK
+595 
-610 QDAQNLEN
+610 
-618 TSQQI
+618 TSP
-623 TQDQKDLE
+623 T
-631 QDLDK
+631 
-636 LQQLANSKTGFNE
+636 
-649 QAFNQAQSTEQ
+649 
-660 QDEQTLQNEEETFSS
+660 
-675 EQEGLE
+675 
-681 KALANAKHTS
+681 

-699 QNNPPN
+699 PN
-705 KVSPPTQNL
+705 
-714 PTTNVWNGVYNFQ
+714 
-727 NQTYSKK
+727 
-734 GIYYI
+734 
-739 DPNLSGQ
+739 
-746 SGQSGNTLSTYGYL
+746 
-760 DWFTLK
+760 
-766 NKFSVNAN
+766 
-774 NGTLIIGN
+774 
-782 NTESANT
+782 
-789 KGLIWIGDDK
+789 
-799 GLVYY
+799 
-804 NTGTFNAANIYLTSN
+804 
-819 LKTGNG
+819 
-825 FSGEGATLNFNAT
+825 
-838 NRITINQASFD
+838 
-849 NSDAG
+849 
-854 AQHSYMNFKGSNI
+854 
-867 NVSGSS
+867 
-873 FTDDTN
+873 
-879 GGFSFSGNNNNSAIS
+879 
-894 FNKTKFNQGTYNF
+894 
-907 TNSANLSFN
+907 
-916 NSNFNQSTYNFNSLQ
+916 
-931 STFNNST
+931 
-938 FNQGTYNFTD
+938 
-948 NTSFNNDTFNQG
+948 
-960 TYNFNTSKVSF
+960 
-971 SGANTLNSSSPF
+971 
-983 ASLKGSV
+983 
-990 SFGSGAVFNLNQTL
+990 
-1004 NANQT
+1004 
-1009 YDILTTNGTIQYGVY
+1009 
-1024 QSYLWDLINYK
+1024 
-1035 GDKAIS
+1035 
-1041 HVEVGNNT
+1041 
-1049 YDVTFDING
+1049 
-1058 QDETLQETF
+1058 
-1067 SNKSITT
+1067 
-1074 QFLGDDLQ
+1074 
-1082 AKAKATYQQDLNNS
+1082 
-1096 QSALSNATN
+1096 
-1105 DNKIASAD
+1105 
-1113 TGYTNNQNTTIKQD
+1113 
-1127 AQNLEHTS
+1127 
-1135 QQIAKDEQALQGDL
+1135 
-1149 NKLKQLA
+1149 
-1156 NSSFN
+1156 
-1161 EQAFN
+1161 
-1166 QAQSKE
+1166 
-1172 QQDEQ
+1172 
-1177 TLQNEEETF
+1177 
-1186 SSEQE
+1186 
-1191 GLEKAL
+1191 
-1197 ANAKPASPTPTP
+1197 TP
-1209 TPTPTP
+1209 
-1215 SPTPNPTPTKHTAPN
+1215 PN

-1247 NGVYWLQNQT
+1247 SGVYWLQNQT
-1257 YSQKGVYY
+1257 YSKQGVYY

-1272 QSGQSAN
+1272 QSGQSGN

-1310 VNDNGLIWI
+1310 VNNNGLIWI

-1324 GYIIGT
+1324 GYITGT

-1393 TFDATNNISVTNS
+1393 AFDATNSISVTNS

-1417 FNAKNISFSNASF
+1417 FSAKNISFSNASF

-1437 GSSVISANAAN
+1437 GSSVISVNAAN

-1453 NSRLNGGAVY
+1453 NSRLNGGVVY

-1527 NKSQTAFKN
+1527 NKSQATFKN

-1555 ASGASAFNNQASL
+1555 ANGSSTFNNQASL

-1583 NGATLSL
+1583 NGGILSL

-1613 SVLSVS
+1613 SVLSAS

-1628 NFQGASQATFGGNT
+1628 NFQGASQANFGGNT
-1642 TIDAASFNFDSAS
+1642 TIDTASFNFDSAS
-1655 SLSFNN
+1655 SLGFNN

-1812 YDYSDNQAGTYYL
+1812 YDYSDNQVGTYYL

-1839 TPQTP
+1839 TPQIP

-1857 NIYNKGFSSGNLKTL
+1857 NIYSKGFSSGNLKTL

-1887 ETNQLD
+1887 ESNQLD

-1904 LDRIKIT
+1904 LDEIKIT
-1911 PAQKQALL
+1911 PVQKQALL

-1928 INQTFSNGNLV
+1928 INQTFNNGNLV
-1939 IGATQDHVTNST
+1939 IGATQDNVTNST

-2018 GSADITFQSANN
+2018 GSTDVTFQSANN

-2089 LIPLS
+2089 LSPLS
-2094 KELPS
+2094 KELPT

-2125 NAIQNIISKK
+2125 NEIQNIISKK

-2159 MLDDKGLLNFIGGYM
+2159 MLDDKGLLNFIGGYI

-2206 DLLDEFLGQDVVKKL
+2206 DLLNEFLGQDVVKKL

-2232 NIISQGGLSGIYN
+2232 NIISQGGLSGVYN

-2263 DLGALLSPRGLH
+2263 DLGTLLSPRGLH

-2350 GLSLNAGLNNVSV
+2350 GLNLNAGLNNVSV

-2402 TFLGVIASNGAI
+2402 TFLGTIASNGAI

-2438 NNLTIAN
+2438 NNLTITN

-2456 INGDFTLN
+2456 INGNFTLN

-2493 HSVSHAIINAQGI
+2493 HSASHAIINAQGV
-2506 ATIMT
+2506 ATIMA
-2511 NYNNP
+2511 NNNNP

-2528 AYTLIDSAKA
+2528 TYTLIDSAKA

-2549 GSSLDNYLKLYTLI
+2549 GNSLADYLKLYTLI
-2563 NINGKHMV
+2563 DINGKRMV

-2583 VSIKDGGLIVGF
+2583 VNIKDGGLIVGF

-2616 SNAPIN
+2616 SNDPIN

-2631 YIAQIQGIQGVD
+2631 YIAQIQGTQGVD
-2643 SIEQAGGTQAI
+2643 SIDQAGGTQAI

-2697 NPNFKND
+2697 NPDFKND

-2785 TGTLYGINV
+2785 TGTLYGINI

-2872 RYNTWTTDAK
+2872 KYNTWTTDAK

-2907 YIGMSGL
+2907 YIGLSGL

>member
-1 MAFKKAGL
+1 MAFEKVGL
-9 ISKFIS
+9 ISNFIS
-15 KGSFKLNKI
+15 KGSFLNKI
-24 SKKIFKLNPILKREK
+24 SKKIFKLNLILKCEK
-39 PLKRHKKT
+39 PLSHKKT

-72 GLPHLRASE
+72 GLSHLRASE
-81 CRYWSWWSGYHDKIE
+81 CRYWSWSSWSYHDNIE

-111 STQGSGTYYLNTLT
+111 NTQGSGTYYLNTLT
-125 TYSAGGASFTQKFN
+125 TYSPGGASFTQKFN
-139 NGTLNVGG
+139 NGTLDVRG

-156 NGVNVGYITG
+156 NGGNLGYITG

-180 TTGNSLSDGGGA
+180 TTGNSFSTGGGA
-192 TLNFNATNRITIN
+192 TLNFNATNHITIN
-205 QASFDNSDAGAQHS
+205 QASFDNGDAGTQHS
-219 YMNFKGS
+219 YMNFSGS
-226 NINVSG
+226 NINVSA
-232 SSFTDDTNGGF
+232 SSFADDTNGGF
-243 SFSGNNNN
+243 SFSGNGTNSNLSFDKTNFNQGTYKFTNSANLNFNN
-251 SAISFNK
+251 SA
-258 TKFNQGTYNFTN
+258 FNQGTYNFN
-270 SANLSFNNSNFN
+270 SA
-282 QSTYNFNSLQSTFNN
+282 QST
-297 STFNQGTYNFT
+297 
-308 DNTSFNNDTFNQ
+308 FNNDTFNQ
-320 GTYNFNTSKVSFS
+320 GTYNFTDNASFNNDTFNQGTYSFNASKVSFS
-333 GANTLNSSSPFAS
+333 GANTLNSSSPFAN

-352 FGSGAVFNLNQTLN
+352 FGSGAIFNLNQTLN
-366 ANQTYDILTTNGTI
+366 TNQTYDILTTNGTI

-406 GNNTY
+406 GSNTY

-421 ETLQETFSN
+421 ETLQETFN
-430 KSITTQFLGD
+430 NQSITTQFLGD
-440 DLQAK
+440 DLQVK
-445 AKATY
+445 AQATY
-450 QQDLNNSQSALSNAT
+450 QQDLSNSQTALNNAT
-465 NDNKIASADT
+465 SDNKIASSDT
-475 GYTNNQNTTI
+475 NYTNNQNTTI
-485 KQDAQNLEHTSQQI
+485 K
-499 AKDEQALQGDLNK
+499 K
-512 LKQLA
+512 
-517 NSSFNEQ
+517 
-524 AFNQAQSKEQ
+524 
-534 QDEQTLQN
+534 
-542 EENTFSSEQ
+542 
-551 EGLEKALANAKE
+551 
-563 QQEQQQAQA
+563 
-572 TYQQD
+572 
-577 LNNSQSALSNATN
+577 
-590 DNKIA
+590 
-595 SADTDYTKNQNTAIK
+595 
-610 QDAQNLEN
+610 DAQNLEN
-618 TSQQI
+618 TDQTIQQDK
-623 TQDQKDLE
+623 QALEKDLANV
-631 QDLDK
+631 K
-636 LQQLANSKTGFNE
+636 QLANAPTGFNQ

-660 QDEQTLQNEEETFSS
+660 QDLQTLQGEENTFNS
-675 EQEGLE
+675 EQEGL
-681 KALANAKHTS
+681 KQAIANAKPTS
-691 PTPTKHTA
+691 PTPTPTKHTA
-699 QNNPPN
+699 PN
-705 KVSPPTQNL
+705 
-714 PTTNVWNGVYNFQ
+714 
-727 NQTYSKK
+727 
-734 GIYYI
+734 
-739 DPNLSGQ
+739 
-746 SGQSGNTLSTYGYL
+746 
-760 DWFTLK
+760 
-766 NKFSVNAN
+766 
-774 NGTLIIGN
+774 
-782 NTESANT
+782 
-789 KGLIWIGDDK
+789 
-799 GLVYY
+799 
-804 NTGTFNAANIYLTSN
+804 
-819 LKTGNG
+819 
-825 FSGEGATLNFNAT
+825 
-838 NRITINQASFD
+838 
-849 NSDAG
+849 
-854 AQHSYMNFKGSNI
+854 
-867 NVSGSS
+867 
-873 FTDDTN
+873 
-879 GGFSFSGNNNNSAIS
+879 
-894 FNKTKFNQGTYNF
+894 
-907 TNSANLSFN
+907 
-916 NSNFNQSTYNFNSLQ
+916 
-931 STFNNST
+931 
-938 FNQGTYNFTD
+938 
-948 NTSFNNDTFNQG
+948 
-960 TYNFNTSKVSF
+960 
-971 SGANTLNSSSPF
+971 
-983 ASLKGSV
+983 
-990 SFGSGAVFNLNQTL
+990 
-1004 NANQT
+1004 
-1009 YDILTTNGTIQYGVY
+1009 
-1024 QSYLWDLINYK
+1024 
-1035 GDKAIS
+1035 
-1041 HVEVGNNT
+1041 
-1049 YDVTFDING
+1049 
-1058 QDETLQETF
+1058 
-1067 SNKSITT
+1067 
-1074 QFLGDDLQ
+1074 
-1082 AKAKATYQQDLNNS
+1082 
-1096 QSALSNATN
+1096 
-1105 DNKIASAD
+1105 
-1113 TGYTNNQNTTIKQD
+1113 
-1127 AQNLEHTS
+1127 
-1135 QQIAKDEQALQGDL
+1135 
-1149 NKLKQLA
+1149 
-1156 NSSFN
+1156 
-1161 EQAFN
+1161 
-1166 QAQSKE
+1166 
-1172 QQDEQ
+1172 
-1177 TLQNEEETF
+1177 
-1186 SSEQE
+1186 
-1191 GLEKAL
+1191 
-1197 ANAKPASPTPTP
+1197 TP
-1209 TPTPTP
+1209 
-1215 SPTPNPTPTKHTAPN
+1215 PN

-1247 NGVYWLQNQT
+1247 SGVYWLQNQT
-1257 YSQKGVYY
+1257 YSKQGVYY

-1324 GYIIGT
+1324 GYITGT

-1343 TGEGVSGSDGGGA
+1343 TGEGVSGSNGGGA

-1385 GASQHSYA
+1385 GASQHSYVA
-1393 TFDATNNISVTNS
+1393 FDATNNISVTNS
-1406 SFSDMTWGKFS
+1406 NFSDMTWGKFS
-1417 FNAKNISFSNASF
+1417 FSAKNISFSNASF

-1527 NKSQTAFKN
+1527 NKSQATFKN
-1536 SLTLDNNS
+1536 SLTLDDNS

-1555 ASGASAFNNQASL
+1555 ANGTSAFNNQASL

-1583 NGATLSL
+1583 NGGILSL

-1613 SVLSVS
+1613 SVLSAS
-1619 NASSLNANI
+1619 NTSSLNANI
-1628 NFQGASQATFGGNT
+1628 NFQGASQANFGGNT
-1642 TIDAASFNFDSAS
+1642 TIDTASFNFNSAS

-1737 GMKIQNATYSDN
+1737 GMKIQNATYSGN

-1825 TSNIKGLFTPKGSQ
+1825 TSNVKGLFTPKGSQ

-1887 ETNQLD
+1887 ESNQLD

-1904 LDRIKIT
+1904 LDKIKIT

-1928 INQTFSNGNLV
+1928 INQTFNNGNLV
-1939 IGATQDHVTNST
+1939 IGATQDNVTNST

-2018 GSADITFQSANN
+2018 GSADVTFQSANN
-2030 LVLNKANIEAQA
+2030 LVLDKANIEAQA

-2069 QMAMEKIKQAGGLGN
+2069 QVAMEKIKQAGGLGN

-2094 KELPS
+2094 KELPA
-2099 SLQNETLGQLIGQ
+2099 SLQNETLGQLVGQ

-2125 NAIQNIISKK
+2125 NEIQNIISKK

-2174 DASELSSILSVIL
+2174 DTSELSSILSVIL

-2206 DLLDEFLGQDVVKKL
+2206 DLLNEFLGQDVVKKL
-2221 ESQGLVSNIIN
+2221 EGQGLVSNIIN
-2232 NIISQGGLSGIYN
+2232 NIISQGGLSGVYN

-2254 SLQNALKEN
+2254 SLQNVLKEN

-2325 KYQGALIFAS
+2325 KYQGVLIFAS

-2373 NCPTTKNSSST
+2373 NCPTTKNNSST

-2402 TFLGVIASNGAI
+2402 TFLGTIASNGAI

-2438 NNLTIAN
+2438 NNLTITN

-2488 VFNLS
+2488 VFNLNHSAS
-2493 HSVSHAIINAQGI
+2493 HTIINAQGI
-2506 ATIMT
+2506 ATIMA
-2511 NYNNP
+2511 NNNNP

-2563 NINGKHMV
+2563 DINGKRMV
-2571 MTDNG
+2571 MSNNG

-2583 VSIKDGGLIVGF
+2583 VNIKDGGLIVGF
-2595 KDSQNQYIYTSILYN
+2595 KDSQNQYIYASILYN

-2616 SNAPIN
+2616 SNDPIN

-2631 YIAQIQGIQGVD
+2631 YIAQIQGTQGVD
-2643 SIEQAGGTQAI
+2643 SIDQAGGAQAI

-2697 NPNFKND
+2697 NPDFKND

-2730 ASADFHE
+2730 ASTDFHE

-2785 TGTLYGINV
+2785 TGTLYGINI

-2872 RYNTWTTDAK
+2872 KYNTWTTDAK

-2907 YIGMSGL
+2907 YIGLSGL

>member
-1 MAFKKAGL
+1 MAFKKARL
-9 ISKFIS
+9 ISRFVS

-24 SKKIFKLNPILKREK
+24 SKKIFKLNQILKCEK
-39 PLKRHKKT
+39 PLKRYKKT

-59 FLKASVLLIGALG
+59 FLKASILLIGALG
-72 GLPHLRASE
+72 GLSHLRANE
-81 CRYWSWWSGYHDKIE
+81 CRYWSWSSWNYQDNIE
-96 SGSNSPTHNSYCLFS
+96 SGPNSPTHNSYCLFS
-111 STQGSGTYYLNTLT
+111 SAQGSGTYYLNTLT

-139 NGTLNVGG
+139 GGTLDIGG
-147 NIRFGGTGV
+147 NIRFGGTGI
-156 NGVNVGYITG
+156 NGGDVGYITG
-166 TYDAQTINFNSSRI
+166 AYDAQTMNFNFSHI
-180 TTGNSLSDGGGA
+180 ITGNSYADGGGA
-192 TLNFNATNRITIN
+192 TLNFNATNNLTIN
-205 QASFDNSDAGAQHS
+205 QASFDNSDAGTQKS

-226 NINVSG
+226 NIKVSG
-232 SSFTDDTNGGF
+232 SSFRDDTDGGF
-243 SFSGNNNN
+243 NFSGNNNN
-251 SAISFNK
+251 SVISFNQ
-258 TKFNQGTYNFTN
+258 TNFNQGAYHFSNSASSSFGNSNFNQGTYHFNSAQSTFENSNFNQGTYNFN
-270 SANLSFNNSNFN
+270 
-282 QSTYNFNSLQSTFNN
+282 
-297 STFNQGTYNFT
+297 

-320 GTYNFNTSKVSFS
+320 GTYSFNTSKVSFS

-366 ANQTYDILTTNGTI
+366 NNQTYDILTTNGAI

-421 ETLQETFSN
+421 ETLQETFN
-430 KSITTQFLGD
+430 KQSIITQFLGD
-440 DLQAK
+440 DLQQQAQQ
-445 AKATY
+445 TY
-450 QQDLNNSQSALSNAT
+450 QEDVTNSQTALNNAT
-465 NDNKIASADT
+465 SDNKIASNDT
-475 GYTNNQNTTI
+475 SYTQSKNTTI
-485 KQDAQNLEHTSQQI
+485 ATDAQGLENTNQKIQQ
-499 AKDEQALQGDLNK
+499 DEQALEKDLAQI
-512 LKQLA
+512 KQLA
-517 NSSFNEQ
+517 NSTTGFNEQ
-524 AFNQAQSKEQ
+524 AFNTVQKQEQ

-542 EENTFSSEQ
+542 EEKTFNAEQ
-551 EGLEKALANAKE
+551 EGLKQAI
-563 QQEQQQAQA
+563 QQAQEQKQEQA
-572 TYQQD
+572 QAQKTYQQD
-577 LNNSQSALSNATN
+577 LSNSQTAVSDASK
-590 DNKIA
+590 DNQIA
-595 SADTDYTKNQNTAIK
+595 SNDTSYTQSKNTTVAK
-610 QDAQNLEN
+610 DAQGLESTN
-618 TSQQI
+618 QQI
-623 TQDQKDLE
+623 AQDE
-631 QDLDK
+631 QALQGDLDK
-636 LQQLANSKTGFNE
+636 LKQLANSKTGFNE
-649 QAFNQAQSTEQ
+649 QAFNQAQKQEQ
-660 QDEQTLQNEEETFSS
+660 QDEQTLQNDENAFNT
-675 EQEGLE
+675 EQEGL
-681 KALANAKHTS
+681 KQAIANAKPTS
-691 PTPTKHTA
+691 PTPSHAPTPTKHTA
-699 QNNPPN
+699 QNTPPN
-705 KVSPPTQNL
+705 QVPPTPPTQNL
-714 PTTNVWNGVYNFQ
+714 PTTNVWNGVYNLQ
-727 NQTYSKK
+727 NQTYSKQ
-734 GIYYI
+734 GVYYI

-746 SGQSGNTLSTYGYL
+746 SGQSGNTLSTY
-760 DWFTLK
+760 
-766 NKFSVNAN
+766 
-774 NGTLIIGN
+774 
-782 NTESANT
+782 
-789 KGLIWIGDDK
+789 
-799 GLVYY
+799 
-804 NTGTFNAANIYLTSN
+804 
-819 LKTGNG
+819 
-825 FSGEGATLNFNAT
+825 
-838 NRITINQASFD
+838 
-849 NSDAG
+849 
-854 AQHSYMNFKGSNI
+854 
-867 NVSGSS
+867 
-873 FTDDTN
+873 
-879 GGFSFSGNNNNSAIS
+879 
-894 FNKTKFNQGTYNF
+894 
-907 TNSANLSFN
+907 
-916 NSNFNQSTYNFNSLQ
+916 
-931 STFNNST
+931 
-938 FNQGTYNFTD
+938 
-948 NTSFNNDTFNQG
+948 
-960 TYNFNTSKVSF
+960 
-971 SGANTLNSSSPF
+971 
-983 ASLKGSV
+983 
-990 SFGSGAVFNLNQTL
+990 
-1004 NANQT
+1004 
-1009 YDILTTNGTIQYGVY
+1009 
-1024 QSYLWDLINYK
+1024 
-1035 GDKAIS
+1035 
-1041 HVEVGNNT
+1041 
-1049 YDVTFDING
+1049 
-1058 QDETLQETF
+1058 
-1067 SNKSITT
+1067 
-1074 QFLGDDLQ
+1074 
-1082 AKAKATYQQDLNNS
+1082 
-1096 QSALSNATN
+1096 
-1105 DNKIASAD
+1105 
-1113 TGYTNNQNTTIKQD
+1113 
-1127 AQNLEHTS
+1127 
-1135 QQIAKDEQALQGDL
+1135 
-1149 NKLKQLA
+1149 
-1156 NSSFN
+1156 
-1161 EQAFN
+1161 
-1166 QAQSKE
+1166 
-1172 QQDEQ
+1172 
-1177 TLQNEEETF
+1177 
-1186 SSEQE
+1186 
-1191 GLEKAL
+1191 
-1197 ANAKPASPTPTP
+1197 
-1209 TPTPTP
+1209 
-1215 SPTPNPTPTKHTAPN
+1215 
-1230 KVPPT
+1230 
-1235 PPTQNLPTTNVW
+1235 
-1247 NGVYWLQNQT
+1247 
-1257 YSQKGVYY
+1257 
-1265 IDPNLSG
+1265 
-1272 QSGQSAN
+1272 
-1279 TLSTYTAN
+1279 TAN
-1287 LLGRSFGV
+1287 LFGRSFGV

-1324 GYIIGT
+1324 GYITGT
-1330 FNAANIYLTNNFK
+1330 FSAANIYLTNNFK
-1343 TGEGVSGSDGGGA
+1343 TGEGVSNSDGGGA

-1393 TFDATNNISVTNS
+1393 TFDALNNISVTNS

-1417 FNAKNISFSNASF
+1417 FTAKNISFSNASF

-1437 GSSVISANAAN
+1437 GSSAISANASN
-1448 SLSFN
+1448 SLSFI

-1463 NLWANSLIF
+1463 NLQANSLIF

-1494 QLLGNTSFTLSS
+1494 QLLGNTNFTLSS

-1527 NKSQTAFKN
+1527 NKSQAAFKN

-1555 ASGASAFNNQASL
+1555 ANGASAFNNQASL

-1583 NGATLSL
+1583 NGGTLSL
-1590 NANSKLN
+1590 NASSKLN

-1613 SVLSVS
+1613 SVLSA
-1619 NASSLNANI
+1619 NNTSSLNANI
-1628 NFQGASQATFGGNT
+1628 NFQGASQANFGGNT
-1642 TIDAASFNFDSAS
+1642 TIDTASFNFDSTS

-1670 NGYAPSLSKALMSVS
+1670 NGYAPSLTKALMSVS

-1725 SGANGYEKILFY
+1725 GGANGYEKILFY
-1737 GMKIQNATYSDN
+1737 GMKIQNAAYSDS

-1762 SSQIIQESIK
+1762 SSQIIQESVK

-1849 FNQPLNSL
+1849 FNQPLSSL
-1857 NIYNKGFSSGNLKTL
+1857 NIYNKGFSSENLKTL

-1887 ETNQLD
+1887 ESNQLD
-1893 NITSINEVLQL
+1893 NITNINEVLQL
-1904 LDRIKIT
+1904 LDKIKIT
-1911 PAQKQALL
+1911 QTQKQALL

-1928 INQTFSNGNLV
+1928 INQTFNNGNLV
-1939 IGATQDHVTNST
+1939 IGATQDNVTNST

-1961 SSPCALD
+1961 SSPCTLD

-1994 NADFKAKSIYITGTL
+1994 NADFKAKSIYITGTM

-2018 GSADITFQSANN
+2018 GSADVTFQSANN

-2042 TDNIFNLLGQEGI
+2042 TDNIFNLLGQKGI
-2055 DKIFNQGNLANVLS
+2055 DEIFNQGNLANVLS
-2069 QMAMEKIKQAGGLGN
+2069 QVAMEKIKQAGGLGN
-2084 FVENA
+2084 FIENA
-2089 LIPLS
+2089 LSPLS
-2094 KELPS
+2094 KELPA
-2099 SLQNETLGQLIGQ
+2099 SLQDETFGQLIGQ
-2112 NNLDNLLNNSGVM
+2112 NNLDDLLNNSGVM

-2159 MLDDKGLLNFIGGYM
+2159 MLDDKGLLNFIGGYI
-2174 DASELSSILSVIL
+2174 DASELSSILSVVL

-2206 DLLDEFLGQDVVKKL
+2206 DLLNEFLGQDVVKNL
-2221 ESQGLVSNIIN
+2221 ENQGLVNNIIN
-2232 NIISQGGLSGIYN
+2232 NIISQGGLSGVYN

-2335 NGVSNINITTLNATN
+2335 NDVSNINITTLNATN

-2363 QKGEICINLA
+2363 QKGEICVNLA

-2391 NESLSVRANNF
+2391 NESLSVHANNF

-2438 NNLTIAN
+2438 NNLTITN

-2456 INGDFTLN
+2456 INGNFTLN

-2493 HSVSHAIINAQGI
+2493 HSASHAIINAQGN
-2506 ATIMT
+2506 ATIMA
-2511 NYNNP
+2511 NNNNP
-2516 LIQFNTSSKETG
+2516 LIQFNASSKETG
-2528 AYTLIDSAKA
+2528 TYTLIDSAKA
-2538 IYYGYNDQITG
+2538 IYYGYNNQITG

-2563 NINGKHMV
+2563 DINGKHMV

-2583 VSIKDGGLIVGF
+2583 VSVKDGGLVVGF

-2610 KVKIAV
+2610 KVKIAI
-2616 SNAPIN
+2616 SNDPIN

-2631 YIAQIQGIQGVD
+2631 YIAQIQGVQSVD
-2643 SIEQAGGTQAI
+2643 SIDQAGGNQAI

-2675 SHSTKDL
+2675 SHSVKDL

-2697 NPNFKND
+2697 NPDFKND

-2730 ASADFHE
+2730 ARSDFLE

-2805 GGYAAYGYSGFHAN
+2805 GGYAAYGYSGFHGN
-2819 ITQSGSSNVNMGVYS
+2819 ITQSGSSNVNVGVYS

-2872 RYNTWTTDAK
+2872 RYDTWTTDAK

-2907 YIGMSGL
+2907 YIGLSGL

>member
-1 MAFKKAGL
+1 MAFKKARL
-9 ISKFIS
+9 ISRFVS

-24 SKKIFKLNPILKREK
+24 SKKFFTLNRILKREK

-47 KSIKKPFNKNKS
+47 KSIEKPFNKNKS

-72 GLPHLRASE
+72 GLSHLRANE
-81 CRYWSWWSGYHDKIE
+81 CRYWSWSSWSYQDNIE
-96 SGSNSPTHNSYCLFS
+96 SGPNSPTHNSYCLFS

-139 NGTLNVGG
+139 NGTLDIGG
-147 NIRFGGTGV
+147 NIRFGGTGI
-156 NGVNVGYITG
+156 NGGDVGYITG
-166 TYDAQTINFNSSRI
+166 TYDAQTMNFNSSRI
-180 TTGNSLSDGGGA
+180 TTGNSYADGGGA
-192 TLNFNATNRITIN
+192 TLNFNAANNITIN
-205 QASFDNSDAGAQHS
+205 QASFDNSDAGTQHS

-226 NINVSG
+226 NIKVSG
-232 SSFTDDTNGGF
+232 SSFKDDTDGGF
-243 SFSGNNNN
+243 NFSGNNNN
-251 SAISFNK
+251 STISFNQ
-258 TKFNQGTYNFTN
+258 TNFNQGTYNFSN
-270 SANLSFNNSNFN
+270 SASSSFGNSSFN
-282 QSTYNFNSLQSTFNN
+282 QGTYHFNSAQSTFEN
-297 STFNQGTYNFT
+297 SNFNQGTYNFN

-320 GTYNFNTSKVSFS
+320 GTYNFNSSKVSFS

-352 FGSGAVFNLNQTLN
+352 FNSNAIFNLNQTLN
-366 ANQTYDILTTNGTI
+366 NNQTYDILTTNGAI

-421 ETLQETFSN
+421 ETLQETFN
-430 KSITTQFLGD
+430 KQSIITQFLGD
-440 DLQAK
+440 DLQ
-445 AKATY
+445 
-450 QQDLNNSQSALSNAT
+450 
-465 NDNKIASADT
+465 
-475 GYTNNQNTTI
+475 
-485 KQDAQNLEHTSQQI
+485 
-499 AKDEQALQGDLNK
+499 
-512 LKQLA
+512 
-517 NSSFNEQ
+517 
-524 AFNQAQSKEQ
+524 
-534 QDEQTLQN
+534 
-542 EENTFSSEQ
+542 
-551 EGLEKALANAKE
+551 
-563 QQEQQQAQA
+563 QQAQQ
-572 TYQQD
+572 TYQEDVANSQNA
-577 LNNSQSALSNATN
+577 LNNVAS
-590 DNKIA
+590 DNTIA
-595 SADTDYTKNQNTAIK
+595 SNDTSYTQSSNPTIAT
-610 QDAQNLEN
+610 DAQNLEN
-618 TSQQI
+618 TNQQV
-623 TQDQKDLE
+623 QKDE
-631 QDLDK
+631 QDLEKD
-636 LQQLANSKTGFNE
+636 LAQIQQLANSTTGFNE
-649 QAFNQAQSTEQ
+649 QAFNQAQKQEQ
-660 QDEQTLQNEEETFSS
+660 QDEQTLQNDENTFNTKQDSLNKAIQQAQAQQQKQEQQQAQQTYQEDVAHSQNALNDVNNDNKIASADTSYTQSKNATILKDAQNLENTNQQIQQDEQALEKDLAQIQQLANPTTGFNEQAFTQAQKQEQQDLKTLQSEENAFNT

-681 KALANAKHTS
+681 QAIANAKHVSPTPNPTPS
-691 PTPTKHTA
+691 PTPTPTKHTA
-699 QNNPPN
+699 PNTPPSQ
-705 KVSPPTQNL
+705 VPPTPTQN
-714 PTTNVWNGVYNFQ
+714 PPAESVWSGVYWLQ
-727 NQTYSKK
+727 NKTYSNK

-746 SGQSGNTLSTYGYL
+746 SGQSGNTLSTY
-760 DWFTLK
+760 
-766 NKFSVNAN
+766 
-774 NGTLIIGN
+774 
-782 NTESANT
+782 
-789 KGLIWIGDDK
+789 
-799 GLVYY
+799 
-804 NTGTFNAANIYLTSN
+804 
-819 LKTGNG
+819 
-825 FSGEGATLNFNAT
+825 
-838 NRITINQASFD
+838 
-849 NSDAG
+849 
-854 AQHSYMNFKGSNI
+854 
-867 NVSGSS
+867 
-873 FTDDTN
+873 
-879 GGFSFSGNNNNSAIS
+879 
-894 FNKTKFNQGTYNF
+894 
-907 TNSANLSFN
+907 
-916 NSNFNQSTYNFNSLQ
+916 
-931 STFNNST
+931 
-938 FNQGTYNFTD
+938 
-948 NTSFNNDTFNQG
+948 
-960 TYNFNTSKVSF
+960 
-971 SGANTLNSSSPF
+971 
-983 ASLKGSV
+983 
-990 SFGSGAVFNLNQTL
+990 
-1004 NANQT
+1004 
-1009 YDILTTNGTIQYGVY
+1009 
-1024 QSYLWDLINYK
+1024 
-1035 GDKAIS
+1035 
-1041 HVEVGNNT
+1041 
-1049 YDVTFDING
+1049 
-1058 QDETLQETF
+1058 
-1067 SNKSITT
+1067 
-1074 QFLGDDLQ
+1074 
-1082 AKAKATYQQDLNNS
+1082 
-1096 QSALSNATN
+1096 
-1105 DNKIASAD
+1105 
-1113 TGYTNNQNTTIKQD
+1113 
-1127 AQNLEHTS
+1127 
-1135 QQIAKDEQALQGDL
+1135 
-1149 NKLKQLA
+1149 
-1156 NSSFN
+1156 
-1161 EQAFN
+1161 
-1166 QAQSKE
+1166 
-1172 QQDEQ
+1172 
-1177 TLQNEEETF
+1177 
-1186 SSEQE
+1186 
-1191 GLEKAL
+1191 
-1197 ANAKPASPTPTP
+1197 
-1209 TPTPTP
+1209 
-1215 SPTPNPTPTKHTAPN
+1215 
-1230 KVPPT
+1230 
-1235 PPTQNLPTTNVW
+1235 
-1247 NGVYWLQNQT
+1247 
-1257 YSQKGVYY
+1257 
-1265 IDPNLSG
+1265 
-1272 QSGQSAN
+1272 
-1279 TLSTYTAN
+1279 TAN

-1295 NIQNGTLIIGNNTES
+1295 NANNGTLIIGNNTES

-1324 GYIIGT
+1324 GYITGT

-1343 TGEGVSGSDGGGA
+1343 TGEGVSNSDGGGA

-1369 GLNYNDAE
+1369 GLNYNNAE

-1385 GASQHSYA
+1385 GASQHSYT

-1417 FNAKNISFSNASF
+1417 FSAENISFSNASF

-1437 GSSVISANAAN
+1437 GSSTISANASN
-1448 SLSFN
+1448 SLSFID
-1453 NSRLNGGAVY
+1453 SRLNGGAVY
-1463 NLWANSLIF
+1463 NLQANSLIF

-1527 NKSQTAFKN
+1527 NKSQAAFKN

-1555 ASGASAFNNQASL
+1555 ANGASAFNNQASL

-1583 NGATLSL
+1583 NGGTLSL
-1590 NANSKLN
+1590 NASSKLS

-1613 SVLSVS
+1613 SVL
-1619 NASSLNANI
+1619 NANNTSSLNANI
-1628 NFQGASQATFGGNT
+1628 NFQGASQADFGGNT
-1642 TIDAASFNFDSAS
+1642 TIDTASFNFDSAS
-1655 SLSFNN
+1655 SLNFNN

-1670 NGYAPSLSKALMSVS
+1670 NGYAPSLTKALMNVS

-1749 NNIQTWSF
+1749 NNVQTWSF

-1857 NIYNKGFSSGNLKTL
+1857 NIYNKGFSSENLKTL

-1887 ETNQLD
+1887 ESNQLD
-1893 NITSINEVLQL
+1893 NITNINEVLQL
-1904 LDRIKIT
+1904 LDKIKIT
-1911 PAQKQALL
+1911 QAQKQALL

-1928 INQTFSNGNLV
+1928 INQTFNNGNLV
-1939 IGATQDHVTNST
+1939 IGATQDNVTNST

-1994 NADFKAKSIYITGTL
+1994 NADFKAKSIYITGTI

-2018 GSADITFQSANN
+2018 GSADVTFQSANN

-2084 FVENA
+2084 FIENA
-2089 LIPLS
+2089 LSPLS
-2094 KELPS
+2094 KELPA
-2099 SLQNETLGQLIGQ
+2099 SLQDETLGQLIGQ
-2112 NNLDNLLNNSGVM
+2112 NNLDDLLNNSGVM
-2125 NAIQNIISKK
+2125 NEIQNIISQK

-2159 MLDDKGLLNFIGGYM
+2159 MLDDKGLLNFIGGYI
-2174 DASELSSILSVIL
+2174 DASEISSILSVIL

-2206 DLLDEFLGQDVVKKL
+2206 DLLNEFLGQDVVKKL

-2232 NIISQGGLSGIYN
+2232 NIISQGGLSGVYN

-2363 QKGEICINLA
+2363 QKGEICVNLA
-2373 NCPTTKNSSST
+2373 NCPTTKNSSSA

-2391 NESLSVRANNF
+2391 NETLSVHANNF
-2402 TFLGVIASNGAI
+2402 TFLGAIASNGAI
-2414 DLSQVKNNSVIGTLN
+2414 DLSQVTNNSVIGTLN

-2438 NNLTIAN
+2438 NNLTITN
-2445 AFNNAS
+2445 AFDNAS

-2456 INGDFTLN
+2456 INGNFTLN

-2493 HSVSHAIINAQGI
+2493 HSVSHAIINTQGT
-2506 ATIMT
+2506 ATIMA
-2511 NYNNP
+2511 NSNNP
-2516 LIQFNTSSKETG
+2516 LIQFNASSKEVGT
-2528 AYTLIDSAKA
+2528 YTLIDSAKA
-2538 IYYGYNDQITG
+2538 IYYGYNNQITG
-2549 GSSLDNYLKLYTLI
+2549 GSSLDNYLKLYALI
-2563 NINGKHMV
+2563 DINGKHMV

-2583 VSIKDGGLIVGF
+2583 VSVKDGGLVVGF

-2616 SNAPIN
+2616 SNDPIN

-2631 YIAQIQGIQGVD
+2631 YIAQIQGVQSVD
-2643 SIEQAGGTQAI
+2643 SIDQAGGNQAI

-2730 ASADFHE
+2730 ARSDFLE

-2773 TGVGGASFINGG
+2773 TGVGGASFISGG

-2872 RYNTWTTDAK
+2872 RYDTWTTDAK

-2892 DKSVIFKPQIGLAYY
+2892 DKSVIFKPQVGLAYY
-2907 YIGMSGL
+2907 YIGLSGL

>member
-1 MAFKKAGL
+1 M
-9 ISKFIS
+9 ISKFIL

-24 SKKIFKLNPILKREK
+24 SKKIFKLNQILKREK
-39 PLKRHKKT
+39 PLSHKKT
-47 KSIKKPFNKNKS
+47 KSVKKPFNKNKS

-72 GLPHLRASE
+72 GLSHLRASE
-81 CRYWSWWSGYHDKIE
+81 CRYWSWSSWSYHDNIE
-96 SGSNSPTHNSYCLFS
+96 SGSNSPTHNSYCLFN

-139 NGTLNVGG
+139 NGTLDVGG

-156 NGVNVGYITG
+156 NGGDVGYITG

-180 TTGNSLSDGGGA
+180 TTGNSFSTGGGA
-192 TLNFNATNRITIN
+192 TLNFNATNHITIN
-205 QASFDNSDAGAQHS
+205 QANFDNNDAGTQHS
-219 YMNFKGS
+219 YMNFSGS
-226 NINVSG
+226 NINVSN
-232 SSFTDDTNGGF
+232 SSFTDNTNGGF
-243 SFSGNNNN
+243 SFSGNGTDSNL
-251 SAISFNK
+251 SFNK
-258 TKFNQGTYNFTN
+258 TNFNQGTYKFTNSANLNFNNSAFNQGTYNFN
-270 SANLSFNNSNFN
+270 SAQSAFENSN
-282 QSTYNFNSLQSTFNN
+282 
-297 STFNQGTYNFT
+297 FNQGTYNFT
-308 DNTSFNNDTFNQ
+308 DNASFNNDTFNQ
-320 GTYNFNTSKVSFS
+320 GTYNFNTNKVSFS

-352 FGSGAVFNLNQTLN
+352 FGSDAIFNLNQTLN
-366 ANQTYDILTTNGTI
+366 SNQTYDILTTNKTI
-380 QYGVYQSYLWDLIN
+380 QYGVYQSYLWELIN

-406 GNNTY
+406 GSNTY

-421 ETLQETFSN
+421 ETLQETFN
-430 KSITTQFLGD
+430 NQSITTQFLGD

-445 AKATY
+445 AQATY
-450 QQDLNNSQSALSNAT
+450 QQDLSNSQTALNNAT
-465 NDNKIASADT
+465 SDNKIASNDT

-485 KQDAQNLEHTSQQI
+485 KKDAQS
-499 AKDEQALQGDLNK
+499 
-512 LKQLA
+512 
-517 NSSFNEQ
+517 
-524 AFNQAQSKEQ
+524 
-534 QDEQTLQN
+534 
-542 EENTFSSEQ
+542 
-551 EGLEKALANAKE
+551 
-563 QQEQQQAQA
+563 
-572 TYQQD
+572 
-577 LNNSQSALSNATN
+577 
-590 DNKIA
+590 
-595 SADTDYTKNQNTAIK
+595 
-610 QDAQNLEN
+610 LEN
-618 TSQQI
+618 TSQTIQ
-623 TQDQKDLE
+623 QDE
-631 QDLDK
+631 QALKGDLDK
-636 LQQLANSKTGFNE
+636 LQQLANSTTGFNQ
-649 QAFNQAQSTEQ
+649 QAFKNAQSTEQ
-660 QDEQTLQNEEETFSS
+660 QDLQTLQENQNTFNS

-681 KALANAKHTS
+681 KA
-691 PTPTKHTA
+691 
-699 QNNPPN
+699 
-705 KVSPPTQNL
+705 
-714 PTTNVWNGVYNFQ
+714 
-727 NQTYSKK
+727 
-734 GIYYI
+734 I
-739 DPNLSGQ
+739 
-746 SGQSGNTLSTYGYL
+746 
-760 DWFTLK
+760 
-766 NKFSVNAN
+766 
-774 NGTLIIGN
+774 
-782 NTESANT
+782 
-789 KGLIWIGDDK
+789 
-799 GLVYY
+799 
-804 NTGTFNAANIYLTSN
+804 
-819 LKTGNG
+819 
-825 FSGEGATLNFNAT
+825 
-838 NRITINQASFD
+838 
-849 NSDAG
+849 
-854 AQHSYMNFKGSNI
+854 
-867 NVSGSS
+867 
-873 FTDDTN
+873 
-879 GGFSFSGNNNNSAIS
+879 
-894 FNKTKFNQGTYNF
+894 
-907 TNSANLSFN
+907 
-916 NSNFNQSTYNFNSLQ
+916 
-931 STFNNST
+931 
-938 FNQGTYNFTD
+938 
-948 NTSFNNDTFNQG
+948 
-960 TYNFNTSKVSF
+960 
-971 SGANTLNSSSPF
+971 
-983 ASLKGSV
+983 
-990 SFGSGAVFNLNQTL
+990 
-1004 NANQT
+1004 
-1009 YDILTTNGTIQYGVY
+1009 
-1024 QSYLWDLINYK
+1024 
-1035 GDKAIS
+1035 
-1041 HVEVGNNT
+1041 
-1049 YDVTFDING
+1049 
-1058 QDETLQETF
+1058 
-1067 SNKSITT
+1067 
-1074 QFLGDDLQ
+1074 
-1082 AKAKATYQQDLNNS
+1082 
-1096 QSALSNATN
+1096 
-1105 DNKIASAD
+1105 
-1113 TGYTNNQNTTIKQD
+1113 
-1127 AQNLEHTS
+1127 
-1135 QQIAKDEQALQGDL
+1135 
-1149 NKLKQLA
+1149 
-1156 NSSFN
+1156 
-1161 EQAFN
+1161 
-1166 QAQSKE
+1166 
-1172 QQDEQ
+1172 
-1177 TLQNEEETF
+1177 
-1186 SSEQE
+1186 
-1191 GLEKAL
+1191 

-1209 TPTPTP
+1209 T
-1215 SPTPNPTPTKHTAPN
+1215 KHTAPNTPPN

-1235 PPTQNLPTTNVW
+1235 PPTQNLPITNVW
-1247 NGVYWLQNQT
+1247 NGVYNLQNQT
-1257 YSQKGVYY
+1257 YSKKGVYY

-1324 GYIIGT
+1324 GYITGT

-1343 TGEGVSGSDGGGA
+1343 TGEGVSNSDGGGA

-1393 TFDATNNISVTNS
+1393 AFDATNNISVTNS

-1417 FNAKNISFSNASF
+1417 FSAKNISFSNASF

-1437 GSSVISANAAN
+1437 GSSVISVNAAN

-1484 RGTSNFNATT
+1484 RGASNFNATT

-1519 NNANITLG
+1519 DNANITLG
-1527 NKSQTAFKN
+1527 NKSQAAFKN

-1555 ASGASAFNNQASL
+1555 ANGASAFNNQASL

-1583 NGATLSL
+1583 NGGILSL

-1613 SVLSVS
+1613 SVLSAS
-1619 NASSLNANI
+1619 NTSSLNANI
-1628 NFQGASQATFGGNT
+1628 NFQGASQANFGGNT
-1642 TIDAASFNFDSAS
+1642 TIDTASFNFDSAS

-1670 NGYAPSLSKALMSVS
+1670 NGYAPSLTKALMSVS

-1737 GMKIQNATYSDN
+1737 GMKIQNATYSGN

-1825 TSNIKGLFTPKGSQ
+1825 TSNIRGLFTPKGSQ

-1844 GTYSP
+1844 GTYNP

-1857 NIYNKGFSSGNLKTL
+1857 NIYNKGFSSENLKTL

-1887 ETNQLD
+1887 ESNQLD
-1893 NITSINEVLQL
+1893 NITNINEVLQL
-1904 LDRIKIT
+1904 LDEIKIT

-1939 IGATQDHVTNST
+1939 IGATQDNVTNST

-1968 SATCSSFRNTY
+1968 STTCSSFRNTY

-2018 GSADITFQSANN
+2018 GSADVTFQSANN
-2030 LVLNKANIEAQA
+2030 LVLNNANIEAQA

-2069 QMAMEKIKQAGGLGN
+2069 QVAMEKIKQAGGLGN

-2089 LIPLS
+2089 LSPLS
-2094 KELPS
+2094 KELPT

-2125 NAIQNIISKK
+2125 NEIQNIISKK

-2159 MLDDKGLLNFIGGYM
+2159 MLDDKGLLNFIGGYI

-2206 DLLDEFLGQDVVKKL
+2206 DLLNEFLGQDVVKKL
-2221 ESQGLVSNIIN
+2221 EGQGLVSNIIN
-2232 NIISQGGLSGIYN
+2232 NVISQGGLSGVYN

-2263 DLGALLSPRGLH
+2263 DLGALLSPKGLH

-2302 GGSLNFVANKSI
+2302 GGSLNFAANKSI

-2391 NESLSVRANNF
+2391 DESLSVHANNF
-2402 TFLGVIASNGAI
+2402 TFLGTIASNGAI

-2438 NNLTIAN
+2438 NNLTITN

-2456 INGDFTLN
+2456 INGNFTLN

-2493 HSVSHAIINAQGI
+2493 HSASHAIINAQGV
-2506 ATIMT
+2506 ATIMA
-2511 NYNNP
+2511 NNNNP
-2516 LIQFNTSSKETG
+2516 LIQFNTSSKKTG

-2549 GSSLDNYLKLYTLI
+2549 GNSLDNYLKLYTLI
-2563 NINGKHMV
+2563 DINGKRMV

-2583 VSIKDGGLIVGF
+2583 VNIKDGGLIVGF

-2616 SNAPIN
+2616 SNDPIN

-2631 YIAQIQGIQGVD
+2631 YIAQIHGAQGVD
-2643 SIEQAGGTQAI
+2643 SIDQAGGTQAI

-2697 NPNFKND
+2697 NPDFKND

-2785 TGTLYGINV
+2785 TGTLYGINI

-2872 RYNTWTTDAK
+2872 KYNTWTTDAK

-2907 YIGMSGL
+2907 YIGLSGL

-2971 GDKMVRFIGNN
+2971 GDKMVHFIGNN

-3004 RLFKTFYVNAGIG
+3004 RLFKTFYVNASIG

>member
-1 MAFKKAGL
+1 MAFKKARL
-9 ISKFIS
+9 ISNFIS

-24 SKKIFKLNPILKREK
+24 SKKIFKLNQILKREK
-39 PLKRHKKT
+39 PLSHKKT
-47 KSIKKPFNKNKS
+47 KSTKKPFNKNKS

-72 GLPHLRASE
+72 GLSHLRASE
-81 CRYWSWWSGYHDKIE
+81 CRYWSWSSWGYHDNIE
-96 SGSNSPTHNSYCLFS
+96 SGSNSPTHNSYCLFNS
-111 STQGSGTYYLNTLT
+111 AQGSGTYYLNTLT
-125 TYSAGGASFTQKFN
+125 TYSVGGASFTQKFN
-139 NGTLNVGG
+139 NGTLDVGG

-156 NGVNVGYITG
+156 NGGDVGYITG
-166 TYDAQTINFNSSRI
+166 VYDAQTINFNSSRI
-180 TTGNSLSDGGGA
+180 TTGNSFSTGGGA
-192 TLNFNATNRITIN
+192 TLNFNAANHITIN
-205 QASFDNSDAGAQHS
+205 QASFDNGEAGTQHS
-219 YMNFKGS
+219 YMNFSGS
-226 NINVSG
+226 NINVSS

-243 SFSGNNNN
+243 SFSGNGTN
-251 SAISFNK
+251 SNLSFNK
-258 TKFNQGTYNFTN
+258 TSFNQGTYKFTNSANLNFNNSAFNQGTYNFSSAQSVFEN
-270 SANLSFNNSNFN
+270 SA
-282 QSTYNFNSLQSTFNN
+282 
-297 STFNQGTYNFT
+297 FNQGTYNF
-308 DNTSFNNDTFNQ
+308 NNNASFNNDTFNQ
-320 GTYNFNTSKVSFS
+320 GTYNFNTNKVSFS
-333 GANTLNSSSPFAS
+333 GTNTLNSSSPFAS
-346 LKGSVS
+346 LKGNVS

-366 ANQTYDILTTNGTI
+366 SNQTYDILTTNGTI

-401 SHVEV
+401 SHVGV

-411 DVTFDINGQD
+411 DITFDINGQD
-421 ETLQETFSN
+421 ETLQETFN
-430 KSITTQFLGD
+430 NQSIITQFLGD
-440 DLQAK
+440 DLQQQAQK
-445 AKATY
+445 TY
-450 QQDLNNSQSALSNAT
+450 QQDLSDSQSALNNAT
-465 NDNKIASADT
+465 SDNKIASSDT

-485 KQDAQNLEHTSQQI
+485 KKDAQS
-499 AKDEQALQGDLNK
+499 
-512 LKQLA
+512 
-517 NSSFNEQ
+517 
-524 AFNQAQSKEQ
+524 
-534 QDEQTLQN
+534 
-542 EENTFSSEQ
+542 
-551 EGLEKALANAKE
+551 
-563 QQEQQQAQA
+563 
-572 TYQQD
+572 
-577 LNNSQSALSNATN
+577 
-590 DNKIA
+590 
-595 SADTDYTKNQNTAIK
+595 
-610 QDAQNLEN
+610 LEN

-623 TQDQKDLE
+623 AQDE
-631 QDLDK
+631 QALKGDLDK
-636 LQQLANSKTGFNE
+636 LQQLANSTTGFNQ
-649 QAFNQAQSTEQ
+649 QAFKNAQSTEQ
-660 QDEQTLQNEEETFSS
+660 QDEQTLQNEEKTFNS
-675 EQEGLE
+675 EQEGL
-681 KALANAKHTS
+681 KQAIANANPTS
-691 PTPTKHTA
+691 PTPSPTPTPTKHTA
-699 QNNPPN
+699 PN
-705 KVSPPTQNL
+705 
-714 PTTNVWNGVYNFQ
+714 
-727 NQTYSKK
+727 
-734 GIYYI
+734 
-739 DPNLSGQ
+739 
-746 SGQSGNTLSTYGYL
+746 
-760 DWFTLK
+760 
-766 NKFSVNAN
+766 
-774 NGTLIIGN
+774 
-782 NTESANT
+782 
-789 KGLIWIGDDK
+789 
-799 GLVYY
+799 
-804 NTGTFNAANIYLTSN
+804 
-819 LKTGNG
+819 
-825 FSGEGATLNFNAT
+825 
-838 NRITINQASFD
+838 
-849 NSDAG
+849 
-854 AQHSYMNFKGSNI
+854 
-867 NVSGSS
+867 
-873 FTDDTN
+873 
-879 GGFSFSGNNNNSAIS
+879 
-894 FNKTKFNQGTYNF
+894 
-907 TNSANLSFN
+907 
-916 NSNFNQSTYNFNSLQ
+916 
-931 STFNNST
+931 
-938 FNQGTYNFTD
+938 
-948 NTSFNNDTFNQG
+948 
-960 TYNFNTSKVSF
+960 
-971 SGANTLNSSSPF
+971 
-983 ASLKGSV
+983 
-990 SFGSGAVFNLNQTL
+990 
-1004 NANQT
+1004 
-1009 YDILTTNGTIQYGVY
+1009 
-1024 QSYLWDLINYK
+1024 
-1035 GDKAIS
+1035 
-1041 HVEVGNNT
+1041 
-1049 YDVTFDING
+1049 
-1058 QDETLQETF
+1058 
-1067 SNKSITT
+1067 
-1074 QFLGDDLQ
+1074 
-1082 AKAKATYQQDLNNS
+1082 
-1096 QSALSNATN
+1096 
-1105 DNKIASAD
+1105 
-1113 TGYTNNQNTTIKQD
+1113 
-1127 AQNLEHTS
+1127 
-1135 QQIAKDEQALQGDL
+1135 
-1149 NKLKQLA
+1149 
-1156 NSSFN
+1156 
-1161 EQAFN
+1161 
-1166 QAQSKE
+1166 
-1172 QQDEQ
+1172 
-1177 TLQNEEETF
+1177 
-1186 SSEQE
+1186 
-1191 GLEKAL
+1191 
-1197 ANAKPASPTPTP
+1197 TP
-1209 TPTPTP
+1209 
-1215 SPTPNPTPTKHTAPN
+1215 PN

-1247 NGVYWLQNQT
+1247 SGVYWLQNQT
-1257 YSQKGVYY
+1257 YSKQGVYY

-1272 QSGQSAN
+1272 QSGQSGN

-1310 VNDNGLIWI
+1310 ANDNGLIWI

-1324 GYIIGT
+1324 GYITGT

-1343 TGEGVSGSDGGGA
+1343 TGEGVSNSDGGGA

-1393 TFDATNNISVTNS
+1393 AFDAVNNISVTNS

-1417 FNAKNISFSNASF
+1417 FSAKNISFSNASF

-1472 NNTQAV
+1472 NNTQVV

-1527 NKSQTAFKN
+1527 NKSQATFKN

-1555 ASGASAFNNQASL
+1555 ANGASAFNNQASL

-1583 NGATLSL
+1583 NGGILSL

-1613 SVLSVS
+1613 SVLSAS
-1619 NASSLNANI
+1619 NTSSLNANI
-1628 NFQGASQATFGGNT
+1628 NFQGASQADFGGNT
-1642 TIDAASFNFDSAS
+1642 TIDTASFNFDSAS
-1655 SLSFNN
+1655 SLNFNN

-1670 NGYAPSLSKALMSVS
+1670 NGYAPSLTKALMSVS

-1887 ETNQLD
+1887 ESNQLD
-1893 NITSINEVLQL
+1893 NITNINEVLQL
-1904 LDRIKIT
+1904 LDEIKIT
-1911 PAQKQALL
+1911 LAQKQALL

-1939 IGATQDHVTNST
+1939 IGATQDNVTNST

-2009 GSGNAFESG
+2009 GSANAFESG
-2018 GSADITFQSANN
+2018 GSADVTFQSANN

-2069 QMAMEKIKQAGGLGN
+2069 QVAMEKIKQAGGLGN

-2089 LIPLS
+2089 LSPLS
-2094 KELPS
+2094 KELPA

-2125 NAIQNIISKK
+2125 NAIQDIISKK

-2159 MLDDKGLLNFIGGYM
+2159 MLDDKGLLNFIGGYI

-2206 DLLDEFLGQDVVKKL
+2206 DLLNEFLGQDVVKKL

-2232 NIISQGGLSGIYN
+2232 NIISQGGLSGVYN

-2263 DLGALLSPRGLH
+2263 DLGTLLSPRGLH

-2402 TFLGVIASNGAI
+2402 TFLGTIASNGAI

-2438 NNLTIAN
+2438 NNLTITN

-2456 INGDFTLN
+2456 INGSFTLN

-2493 HSVSHAIINAQGI
+2493 HSVSHAIINTQGV
-2506 ATIMT
+2506 ATIMA
-2511 NYNNP
+2511 NNNP

-2549 GSSLDNYLKLYTLI
+2549 GNSLDNYLKLYTLI
-2563 NINGKHMV
+2563 DINGKHMV

-2576 LTYNGQA
+2576 LTYNDQA
-2583 VSIKDGGLIVGF
+2583 VNIKDGGLVVGF

-2616 SNAPIN
+2616 SNDPIN

-2631 YIAQIQGIQGVD
+2631 YIAQIQGTQGVD
-2643 SIEQAGGTQAI
+2643 SIDQAGGTQAI

-2697 NPNFKND
+2697 NPDFKND

-2785 TGTLYGINV
+2785 TGTLYGINI

-2872 RYNTWTTDAK
+2872 KYNTWTTDAK

-2907 YIGMSGL
+2907 YIGLSGL

-2921 IYNQFRANADPNKKS
+2921 IYSQFRANADPNKKS

>member
-1 MAFKKAGL
+1 MAFKKARL
-9 ISKFIS
+9 ISRFIS

-24 SKKIFKLNPILKREK
+24 SKKIFKLNQILKCKK

-47 KSIKKPFNKNKS
+47 KSIKKLSNRNKS

-72 GLPHLRASE
+72 GLSHLRANE
-81 CRYWSWWSGYHDKIE
+81 CRYWSWSSWNYQDNIE

-111 STQGSGTYYLNTLT
+111 SAQGSGTYYLNTLT

-139 NGTLNVGG
+139 GGTLNVGG
-147 NIRFGGTGV
+147 NIRFGGTGI
-156 NGVNVGYITG
+156 NGGDIGYITG
-166 TYDAQTINFNSSRI
+166 TYDAQTINFNSSHL
-180 TTGNSLSDGGGA
+180 TTGNSYADGGGA
-192 TLNFNATNRITIN
+192 TLNFNAANNITIN
-205 QASFDNSDAGAQHS
+205 QASFDNSDAGTQKS

-226 NINVSG
+226 NIKVSG
-232 SSFTDDTNGGF
+232 SSFKDDTNGGF
-243 SFSGNNNN
+243 SFSGNSNN
-251 SAISFNK
+251 STISFNQ
-258 TKFNQGTYNFTN
+258 TNFNQGTYHFSNSASSSFDNSNFNQGTYHFNSAQSTFENSNFNQGTYNF
-270 SANLSFNNSNFN
+270 NNNA
-282 QSTYNFNSLQSTFNN
+282 
-297 STFNQGTYNFT
+297 
-308 DNTSFNNDTFNQ
+308 SFNNDTFNQ
-320 GTYNFNTSKVSFS
+320 GTYSFNTNKVSFS
-333 GANTLNSSSPFAS
+333 GINTLNSSSPFAS

-352 FGSGAVFNLNQTLN
+352 FGSNAIFNLNQTLSG
-366 ANQTYDILTTNGTI
+366 NQTYDILTTNGAI

-421 ETLQETFSN
+421 ETLQETFN
-430 KSITTQFLGD
+430 NQSIITQFLGD
-440 DLQAK
+440 DLQQQAQQ
-445 AKATY
+445 TY
-450 QQDLNNSQSALSNAT
+450 QQDLSNSQSALNNAT
-465 NDNKIASADT
+465 SDNKIASADT
-475 GYTNNQNTTI
+475 SYTKSKNATI
-485 KQDAQNLEHTSQQI
+485 AKDAQNLEHTNQQI
-499 AKDEQALQGDLNK
+499 AQDEQALEQDLDK

-517 NSSFNEQ
+517 NSTTGFNEQ
-524 AFNQAQSKEQ
+524 AFTQAQSTEQ

-542 EENTFSSEQ
+542 DENAFNTKQDS
-551 EGLEKALANAKE
+551 LNKAIQQVQAQQQK
-563 QQEQQQAQA
+563 QEQQQAQK

-577 LNNSQSALSNATN
+577 LSNSQNALNDVTS

-595 SADTDYTKNQNTAIK
+595 SADTSYTKSKNATIAK
-610 QDAQNLEN
+610 DAQNLEHTN
-618 TSQQI
+618 QQI
-623 TQDQKDLE
+623 AQDEQALE

-636 LQQLANSKTGFNE
+636 LKQLANSTTGFNE

-660 QDEQTLQNEEETFSS
+660 QDEQTLQNDEKTFNA
-675 EQEGLE
+675 EQEGL
-681 KALANAKHTS
+681 
-691 PTPTKHTA
+691 
-699 QNNPPN
+699 
-705 KVSPPTQNL
+705 
-714 PTTNVWNGVYNFQ
+714 
-727 NQTYSKK
+727 
-734 GIYYI
+734 
-739 DPNLSGQ
+739 
-746 SGQSGNTLSTYGYL
+746 
-760 DWFTLK
+760 
-766 NKFSVNAN
+766 
-774 NGTLIIGN
+774 
-782 NTESANT
+782 
-789 KGLIWIGDDK
+789 
-799 GLVYY
+799 
-804 NTGTFNAANIYLTSN
+804 
-819 LKTGNG
+819 
-825 FSGEGATLNFNAT
+825 
-838 NRITINQASFD
+838 
-849 NSDAG
+849 
-854 AQHSYMNFKGSNI
+854 
-867 NVSGSS
+867 
-873 FTDDTN
+873 
-879 GGFSFSGNNNNSAIS
+879 
-894 FNKTKFNQGTYNF
+894 
-907 TNSANLSFN
+907 
-916 NSNFNQSTYNFNSLQ
+916 
-931 STFNNST
+931 
-938 FNQGTYNFTD
+938 
-948 NTSFNNDTFNQG
+948 
-960 TYNFNTSKVSF
+960 
-971 SGANTLNSSSPF
+971 
-983 ASLKGSV
+983 
-990 SFGSGAVFNLNQTL
+990 
-1004 NANQT
+1004 
-1009 YDILTTNGTIQYGVY
+1009 
-1024 QSYLWDLINYK
+1024 
-1035 GDKAIS
+1035 
-1041 HVEVGNNT
+1041 
-1049 YDVTFDING
+1049 
-1058 QDETLQETF
+1058 
-1067 SNKSITT
+1067 
-1074 QFLGDDLQ
+1074 
-1082 AKAKATYQQDLNNS
+1082 
-1096 QSALSNATN
+1096 
-1105 DNKIASAD
+1105 
-1113 TGYTNNQNTTIKQD
+1113 KQ
-1127 AQNLEHTS
+1127 
-1135 QQIAKDEQALQGDL
+1135 
-1149 NKLKQLA
+1149 
-1156 NSSFN
+1156 
-1161 EQAFN
+1161 
-1166 QAQSKE
+1166 
-1172 QQDEQ
+1172 
-1177 TLQNEEETF
+1177 
-1186 SSEQE
+1186 
-1191 GLEKAL
+1191 AL
-1197 ANAKPASPTPTP
+1197 ANAKPASPTP
-1209 TPTPTP
+1209 
-1215 SPTPNPTPTKHTAPN
+1215 SPTPTPTKHTAPN
-1230 KVPPT
+1230 TPPNKVSPTPT

-1257 YSQKGVYY
+1257 YSNKGIYY

-1287 LLGRSFGV
+1287 LFGRSFGV

-1324 GYIIGT
+1324 GYITGT
-1330 FNAANIYLTNNFK
+1330 FSAANIYLTNNFK
-1343 TGEGVSGSDGGGA
+1343 TGEGVSNSDGGGA

-1393 TFDATNNISVTNS
+1393 TFDALNNISVTNS

-1437 GSSVISANAAN
+1437 GSSTISANASN
-1448 SLSFN
+1448 SLSFI

-1463 NLWANSLIF
+1463 NLQANSLIF

-1494 QLLGNTSFTLSS
+1494 QLLGNTNFTLSS

-1527 NKSQTAFKN
+1527 NKSQVAFKN

-1555 ASGASAFNNQASL
+1555 ANNTSAFNNQASL

-1573 SQATF
+1573 SQAAF
-1578 NSLFF
+1578 KSLFF
-1583 NGATLSL
+1583 NGGTLSL
-1590 NANSKLN
+1590 NASSKLN

-1613 SVLSVS
+1613 SVLLAN

-1628 NFQGASQATFGGNT
+1628 NFQGASQADFGGNT
-1642 TIDAASFNFDSAS
+1642 TIDTASFNFDSAS
-1655 SLSFNN
+1655 SLNFNN

-1670 NGYAPSLSKALMSVS
+1670 NGYAPSLTKALMSVS
-1685 GQFVLGNNGDINLSD
+1685 GQFVLGSNGDINLSD

-1812 YDYSDNQAGTYYL
+1812 YDYSDNQVGTYYL

-1839 TPQTP
+1839 TPQAP

-1849 FNQPLNSL
+1849 FNQPLSSL
-1857 NIYNKGFSSGNLKTL
+1857 NIYNKGFSSENLKTL

-1887 ETNQLD
+1887 ESNQLD
-1893 NITSINEVLQL
+1893 NITNINEVLQL
-1904 LDRIKIT
+1904 LDKIKIT
-1911 PAQKQALL
+1911 QAQKQALL

-1928 INQTFSNGNLV
+1928 INQTFNNGNLV
-1939 IGATQDHVTNST
+1939 IGATQDNVTNST

-1994 NADFKAKSIYITGTL
+1994 NADFKAKSIYITGTI

-2018 GSADITFQSANN
+2018 GSADVTFQSANN

-2042 TDNIFNLLGQEGI
+2042 TDNIFNLLGQKGI

-2069 QMAMEKIKQAGGLGN
+2069 QVAMEKIKQAGGLGN
-2084 FVENA
+2084 FIENA
-2089 LIPLS
+2089 LSPLS
-2094 KELPS
+2094 KELPA
-2099 SLQNETLGQLIGQ
+2099 SLQDETLGQLIGQ
-2112 NNLDNLLNNSGVM
+2112 NNLDDLLNNSGVM
-2125 NAIQNIISKK
+2125 NAIQNIISQK

-2159 MLDDKGLLNFIGGYM
+2159 MLDDKGLLNFIGGYI
-2174 DASELSSILSVIL
+2174 DASELSSILSVVL

-2192 PPTSLQKDI
+2192 PPASLQKDI

-2206 DLLDEFLGQDVVKKL
+2206 DLLNEFLGQDVVKKL
-2221 ESQGLVSNIIN
+2221 ESQGLVNNIIN
-2232 NIISQGGLSGIYN
+2232 NIISQGGLSSVYN

-2373 NCPTTKNSSST
+2373 NCPTTKNSSSA

-2391 NESLSVRANNF
+2391 NETLSVRANNF
-2402 TFLGVIASNGAI
+2402 TFLGAITSNGAI

-2438 NNLTIAN
+2438 NNLTITN
-2445 AFNNAS
+2445 AFDNAS

-2456 INGDFTLN
+2456 INGNFTLN

-2493 HSVSHAIINAQGI
+2493 HSASHAIINAQGT
-2506 ATIMT
+2506 ATIMA
-2511 NYNNP
+2511 NNNNP

-2528 AYTLIDSAKA
+2528 TYTLIDSAKA

-2549 GSSLDNYLKLYTLI
+2549 GSSLDNYLKLYALI
-2563 NINGKHMV
+2563 DINGKHMV
-2571 MTDNG
+2571 MTGNS

-2583 VSIKDGGLIVGF
+2583 VNIKDGGLVVGF

-2616 SNAPIN
+2616 SNDPIN

-2631 YIAQIQGIQGVD
+2631 YIAQIQGIQSVD
-2643 SIEQAGGTQAI
+2643 SIDQAGGNQAI

-2682 TTIAGDIANTLEVIA
+2682 ITIAGDIANTLEVIA
-2697 NPNFKND
+2697 NPDFKND

-2730 ASADFHE
+2730 ARSDFLE

-2805 GGYAAYGYSGFHAN
+2805 GGYAAYGYSGFHGN

-2872 RYNTWTTDAK
+2872 RYDTWTTDAK

-2892 DKSVIFKPQIGLAYY
+2892 DKSVIFKPQVGLAYY
-2907 YIGMSGL
+2907 YIGLSGL

>member
-24 SKKIFKLNPILKREK
+24 SKKIFKLNQILKREK

-47 KSIKKPFNKNKS
+47 KSIKKPFNQNRS

-72 GLPHLRASE
+72 GLSHLRASE

-111 STQGSGTYYLNTLT
+111 SAQGSGTYYLNTLT

-139 NGTLNVGG
+139 GGTLNVGG
-147 NIRFGGTGV
+147 NIRFGGTGI
-156 NGVNVGYITG
+156 NGGDVGYITG
-166 TYDAQTINFNSSRI
+166 TYDAQTIDFNSSRI
-180 TTGNSLSDGGGA
+180 TTGNSYADGGGA
-192 TLNFNATNRITIN
+192 TLNFNAANNITIN
-205 QASFDNSDAGAQHS
+205 QASFDNSDAGTQHS

-226 NINVSG
+226 SINVSA

-243 SFSGNNNN
+243 SFSGNNSN

-258 TKFNQGTYNFTN
+258 TNFNQGTYNFSN
-270 SANLSFNNSNFN
+270 STSSSFDNSN
-282 QSTYNFNSLQSTFNN
+282 
-297 STFNQGTYNFT
+297 FNQGTYNFNSAQSVFNNDTFNQGTYHFT
-308 DNTSFNNDTFNQ
+308 DNASFNNDTFNQ

-333 GANTLNSSSPFAS
+333 GANTLNSNSPFAS

-366 ANQTYDILTTNGTI
+366 SNQTYDILTTNETI

-401 SHVEV
+401 SHVGV

-421 ETLQETFSN
+421 ETLQETFN
-430 KSITTQFLGD
+430 NQSIITQFLGD
-440 DLQAK
+440 DLQQQAQK
-445 AKATY
+445 TY
-450 QQDLNNSQSALSNAT
+450 QQDLSDSQSALNNAAS
-465 NDNKIASADT
+465 DNKIANSDT
-475 GYTNNQNTTI
+475 DYTKSSNPTI
-485 KQDAQNLEHTSQQI
+485 NKDAQNLESANQQI
-499 AKDEQALQGDLNK
+499 VKDEQALQG
-512 LKQLA
+512 
-517 NSSFNEQ
+517 
-524 AFNQAQSKEQ
+524 
-534 QDEQTLQN
+534 
-542 EENTFSSEQ
+542 
-551 EGLEKALANAKE
+551 
-563 QQEQQQAQA
+563 
-572 TYQQD
+572 
-577 LNNSQSALSNATN
+577 
-590 DNKIA
+590 
-595 SADTDYTKNQNTAIK
+595 
-610 QDAQNLEN
+610 
-618 TSQQI
+618 
-623 TQDQKDLE
+623 
-631 QDLDK
+631 DLDK
-636 LQQLANSKTGFNE
+636 LQQLANSKTGFNQ
-649 QAFNQAQSTEQ
+649 QAFNQAQ
-660 QDEQTLQNEEETFSS
+660 D
-675 EQEGLE
+675 
-681 KALANAKHTS
+681 
-691 PTPTKHTA
+691 
-699 QNNPPN
+699 
-705 KVSPPTQNL
+705 
-714 PTTNVWNGVYNFQ
+714 
-727 NQTYSKK
+727 
-734 GIYYI
+734 
-739 DPNLSGQ
+739 
-746 SGQSGNTLSTYGYL
+746 
-760 DWFTLK
+760 
-766 NKFSVNAN
+766 
-774 NGTLIIGN
+774 
-782 NTESANT
+782 
-789 KGLIWIGDDK
+789 
-799 GLVYY
+799 
-804 NTGTFNAANIYLTSN
+804 
-819 LKTGNG
+819 
-825 FSGEGATLNFNAT
+825 
-838 NRITINQASFD
+838 
-849 NSDAG
+849 
-854 AQHSYMNFKGSNI
+854 
-867 NVSGSS
+867 
-873 FTDDTN
+873 
-879 GGFSFSGNNNNSAIS
+879 
-894 FNKTKFNQGTYNF
+894 
-907 TNSANLSFN
+907 
-916 NSNFNQSTYNFNSLQ
+916 
-931 STFNNST
+931 
-938 FNQGTYNFTD
+938 
-948 NTSFNNDTFNQG
+948 
-960 TYNFNTSKVSF
+960 
-971 SGANTLNSSSPF
+971 
-983 ASLKGSV
+983 
-990 SFGSGAVFNLNQTL
+990 
-1004 NANQT
+1004 
-1009 YDILTTNGTIQYGVY
+1009 
-1024 QSYLWDLINYK
+1024 
-1035 GDKAIS
+1035 
-1041 HVEVGNNT
+1041 
-1049 YDVTFDING
+1049 
-1058 QDETLQETF
+1058 
-1067 SNKSITT
+1067 
-1074 QFLGDDLQ
+1074 
-1082 AKAKATYQQDLNNS
+1082 
-1096 QSALSNATN
+1096 
-1105 DNKIASAD
+1105 
-1113 TGYTNNQNTTIKQD
+1113 
-1127 AQNLEHTS
+1127 
-1135 QQIAKDEQALQGDL
+1135 
-1149 NKLKQLA
+1149 
-1156 NSSFN
+1156 
-1161 EQAFN
+1161 
-1166 QAQSKE
+1166 KE

-1177 TLQNEEETF
+1177 TLQNEEKTF
-1186 SSEQE
+1186 SNEQE
-1191 GLEKAL
+1191 GLKQAI
-1197 ANAKPASPTPTP
+1197 ANAKPTSPT
-1209 TPTPTP
+1209 
-1215 SPTPNPTPTKHTAPN
+1215 PTPTKHTAPNTPPN

-1247 NGVYWLQNQT
+1247 SGVYWLQNQT
-1257 YSQKGVYY
+1257 YSQKGIYY

-1272 QSGQSAN
+1272 QSGQSGN

-1324 GYIIGT
+1324 GYITGN

-1393 TFDATNNISVTNS
+1393 AFDATNNISVTNS

-1417 FNAKNISFSNASF
+1417 FTAKNISFSNASF

-1437 GSSVISANAAN
+1437 GSSTISANASN
-1448 SLSFN
+1448 SLSFI

-1463 NLWANSLIF
+1463 NLQANSLIF

-1519 NNANITLG
+1519 DNANITLG
-1527 NKSQTAFKN
+1527 NKSQAAFKN

-1544 NLSLDNQSVLN
+1544 NLSLNNQSVLN
-1555 ASGASAFNNQASL
+1555 ANGSSTFNNQASL

-1578 NSLFF
+1578 SSLFF
-1583 NGATLSL
+1583 NGGTLSL
-1590 NANSKLN
+1590 NASSKLN

-1613 SVLSVS
+1613 SVLSAS
-1619 NASSLNANI
+1619 NTSSLNANI
-1628 NFQGASQATFGGNT
+1628 NFQGASQADFGGNT
-1642 TIDAASFNFDSAS
+1642 TIDTASFNFDSAS
-1655 SLSFNN
+1655 SLNFNN

-1670 NGYAPSLSKALMSVS
+1670 NGYAPSLAKALMSVS

-1725 SGANGYEKILFY
+1725 GGANGYEKILFY

-1812 YDYSDNQAGTYYL
+1812 YDYSDDQAGTYYL

-1839 TPQTP
+1839 TPQAP

-1849 FNQPLNSL
+1849 FNQPLSSL
-1857 NIYNKGFSSGNLKTL
+1857 NIYNKGFSSENLKTL

-1887 ETNQLD
+1887 ESNQLD
-1893 NITSINEVLQL
+1893 NITNINEVLQL
-1904 LDRIKIT
+1904 LDKIKIT
-1911 PAQKQALL
+1911 QTQKQALL

-1928 INQTFSNGNLV
+1928 INQTFNNGNLI
-1939 IGATQDHVTNST
+1939 IGATQDNVTNST

-1994 NADFKAKSIYITGTL
+1994 NADFKAKSIYITGTI

-2018 GSADITFQSANN
+2018 GSADVTFQSTNN

-2042 TDNIFNLLGQEGI
+2042 TDNIFNLLGQKGI

-2069 QMAMEKIKQAGGLGN
+2069 QVAMEKIKQAGGLGN
-2084 FVENA
+2084 FIENA
-2089 LIPLS
+2089 LSPLS
-2094 KELPS
+2094 KELPA

-2112 NNLDNLLNNSGVM
+2112 NNLDDLLNNSGVM

-2159 MLDDKGLLNFIGGYM
+2159 MLDDKGLLNFIGGYI
-2174 DASELSSILSVIL
+2174 DASELSSILSVVL

-2206 DLLDEFLGQDVVKKL
+2206 DLLNEFLGQDVVKKL

-2232 NIISQGGLSGIYN
+2232 NIISQGGLSGVYN

-2302 GGSLNFVANKSI
+2302 GGSLNFIANKSI
-2314 IFNGDNTIDFS
+2314 IFNGDNTISFS
-2325 KYQGALIFAS
+2325 KYQGTLIFAS
-2335 NGVSNINITTLNATN
+2335 NDVSNINITTLNATS

-2384 NSSVTPT
+2384 SSSVTPT
-2391 NESLSVRANNF
+2391 NESLSVHANNF
-2402 TFLGVIASNGAI
+2402 TFLGAIASNGAI

-2438 NNLTIAN
+2438 NNLTITN

-2488 VFNLS
+2488 VFNIS
-2493 HSVSHAIINAQGI
+2493 HSASHAIINAQGT
-2506 ATIMT
+2506 ATIMA
-2511 NYNNP
+2511 NDNNP
-2516 LIQFNTSSKETG
+2516 LIQFNTSSKEVGT
-2528 AYTLIDSAKA
+2528 YTLIDSAKA

-2563 NINGKHMV
+2563 DINGKHMV

-2576 LTYNGQA
+2576 LTYNDQA
-2583 VSIKDGGLIVGF
+2583 VNIKDGGLVVGF

-2616 SNAPIN
+2616 SNDPIN

-2631 YIAQIQGIQGVD
+2631 YIAQIQGVQSVD
-2643 SIEQAGGTQAI
+2643 SIDQAGGTQAI

-2730 ASADFHE
+2730 ANADFHE

-2805 GGYAAYGYSGFHAN
+2805 GGYAAYGYSGFHGN

-2872 RYNTWTTDAK
+2872 RYDTWTTDAK

-2907 YIGMSGL
+2907 YIGLSGL

>member
-1 MAFKKAGL
+1 MAFKKARL
-9 ISKFIS
+9 ISRFIS

-24 SKKIFKLNPILKREK
+24 SKKIFKLNQILKREK
-39 PLKRHKKT
+39 PLKDHKKT
-47 KSIKKPFNKNKS
+47 KSIKKLSNRNKS
-59 FLKASVLLIGALG
+59 FLKVSVLLIGTLG
-72 GLPHLRASE
+72 GLSHLRANE
-81 CRYWSWWSGYHDKIE
+81 CRHWSWLSFSYQDNIE
-96 SGSNSPTHNSYCLFS
+96 SGPNSPTHNSYCLFS
-111 STQGSGTYYLNTLT
+111 SAQGSGTYYLNTLI
-125 TYSAGGASFTQKFN
+125 TYSTGGASFTQKFN
-139 NGTLNVGG
+139 GGTLNVGG
-147 NIRFGGTGV
+147 NIRFGGTGI
-156 NGVNVGYITG
+156 NGGDVGYITG
-166 TYDAQTINFNSSRI
+166 TYDAQTINFNSSHI
-180 TTGNSLSDGGGA
+180 TTGNSYADGGGA
-192 TLNFNATNRITIN
+192 TLNFNAANNITIN
-205 QASFDNSDAGAQHS
+205 QASFDNSDAGTQKS

-226 NINVSG
+226 NIKVSG
-232 SSFTDDTNGGF
+232 SSFTDDTDGGF
-243 SFSGNNNN
+243 NFSGSNNN
-251 SAISFNK
+251 SVISFNQ
-258 TKFNQGTYNFTN
+258 TSFNQGAYHFSNSTTLSFDNSNFNQGTYHFN
-270 SANLSFNNSNFN
+270 STQSTFENSNFN
-282 QSTYNFNSLQSTFNN
+282 Q
-297 STFNQGTYNFT
+297 GTYSFN

-320 GTYNFNTSKVSFS
+320 GTYSFNTSKVSFS

-366 ANQTYDILTTNGTI
+366 SNQTYDILTTNGTI

-394 YKGDKAI
+394 YKGDRAI
-401 SHVEV
+401 SHVGV

-421 ETLQETFSN
+421 ETLQETFN
-430 KSITTQFLGD
+430 KQSIITQFLGD
-440 DLQAK
+440 DLQQQAQQ
-445 AKATY
+445 TY
-450 QQDLNNSQSALSNAT
+450 QEDLTNSQSALNNVTS
-465 NDNKIASADT
+465 DNTIANNDT
-475 GYTNNQNTTI
+475 GYTQSKNATVA
-485 KQDAQNLEHTSQQI
+485 KDAQGLENTNQKIQQ
-499 AKDEQALQGDLNK
+499 DEQALEKDLAQI
-512 LKQLA
+512 KQLA
-517 NSSFNEQ
+517 NSTTGFSEQ

-542 EENTFSSEQ
+542 DENAFNAEQ
-551 EGLEKALANAKE
+551 EGLEQAIQQAQAQQQK
-563 QQEQQQAQA
+563 QEQQQAQQ
-572 TYQQD
+572 TYQED
-577 LNNSQSALSNATN
+577 LTNSQSALNNVTSDNTIANNDTGYTQSKNATVA
-590 DNKIA
+590 K
-595 SADTDYTKNQNTAIK
+595 
-610 QDAQNLEN
+610 DAQGLEN
-618 TSQQI
+618 TNQKIQQDE
-623 TQDQKDLE
+623 QALEKDLA
-631 QDLDK
+631 QIK
-636 LQQLANSKTGFNE
+636 QLANSTTGFSE
-649 QAFNQAQSTEQ
+649 QAFNQAQSKEQ
-660 QDEQTLQNEEETFSS
+660 QDEQTLQNDENAFNAEQEGLEQAIQQAQAQQQKQEQQQAQQTYQEDLTNSQSALNNVTSDNTIANNDTGYTQSKNATVAKDAQGLENTNQKIQQDEQALEKDLAQIKQLANSTTGFSEQAFNTVQKQEQQDEQTLQNDEKTFNS
-675 EQEGLE
+675 EQEGL
-681 KALANAKHTS
+681 KQAIANAKHVSPTPS
-691 PTPTKHTA
+691 HAPTPTKHTA
-699 QNNPPN
+699 QNTPPSQ
-705 KVSPPTQNL
+705 VPPTPTQN
-714 PTTNVWNGVYNFQ
+714 PPAESVWSGVYWLQ
-727 NQTYSKK
+727 NKTYSNK
-734 GIYYI
+734 GVYYI

-746 SGQSGNTLSTYGYL
+746 SGQSGNTLSTY
-760 DWFTLK
+760 
-766 NKFSVNAN
+766 
-774 NGTLIIGN
+774 
-782 NTESANT
+782 
-789 KGLIWIGDDK
+789 
-799 GLVYY
+799 
-804 NTGTFNAANIYLTSN
+804 
-819 LKTGNG
+819 
-825 FSGEGATLNFNAT
+825 
-838 NRITINQASFD
+838 
-849 NSDAG
+849 
-854 AQHSYMNFKGSNI
+854 
-867 NVSGSS
+867 
-873 FTDDTN
+873 
-879 GGFSFSGNNNNSAIS
+879 
-894 FNKTKFNQGTYNF
+894 
-907 TNSANLSFN
+907 
-916 NSNFNQSTYNFNSLQ
+916 
-931 STFNNST
+931 
-938 FNQGTYNFTD
+938 
-948 NTSFNNDTFNQG
+948 
-960 TYNFNTSKVSF
+960 
-971 SGANTLNSSSPF
+971 
-983 ASLKGSV
+983 
-990 SFGSGAVFNLNQTL
+990 
-1004 NANQT
+1004 
-1009 YDILTTNGTIQYGVY
+1009 
-1024 QSYLWDLINYK
+1024 
-1035 GDKAIS
+1035 
-1041 HVEVGNNT
+1041 
-1049 YDVTFDING
+1049 
-1058 QDETLQETF
+1058 
-1067 SNKSITT
+1067 
-1074 QFLGDDLQ
+1074 
-1082 AKAKATYQQDLNNS
+1082 
-1096 QSALSNATN
+1096 
-1105 DNKIASAD
+1105 
-1113 TGYTNNQNTTIKQD
+1113 
-1127 AQNLEHTS
+1127 
-1135 QQIAKDEQALQGDL
+1135 
-1149 NKLKQLA
+1149 
-1156 NSSFN
+1156 
-1161 EQAFN
+1161 
-1166 QAQSKE
+1166 
-1172 QQDEQ
+1172 
-1177 TLQNEEETF
+1177 
-1186 SSEQE
+1186 
-1191 GLEKAL
+1191 
-1197 ANAKPASPTPTP
+1197 
-1209 TPTPTP
+1209 
-1215 SPTPNPTPTKHTAPN
+1215 
-1230 KVPPT
+1230 
-1235 PPTQNLPTTNVW
+1235 
-1247 NGVYWLQNQT
+1247 
-1257 YSQKGVYY
+1257 
-1265 IDPNLSG
+1265 
-1272 QSGQSAN
+1272 
-1279 TLSTYTAN
+1279 TAN
-1287 LLGRSFGV
+1287 LFGRSFGV

-1324 GYIIGT
+1324 GYITGT
-1330 FNAANIYLTNNFK
+1330 FSAANIYLTNNFK
-1343 TGEGVSGSDGGGA
+1343 TGEGVSNSDGGGA

-1393 TFDATNNISVTNS
+1393 TFDALNNISVTNS

-1417 FNAKNISFSNASF
+1417 FSAKNISFSNASF

-1437 GSSVISANAAN
+1437 GSSTISANASN
-1448 SLSFN
+1448 SLSFI

-1463 NLWANSLIF
+1463 NLQANSLIF

-1527 NKSQTAFKN
+1527 NKSQAAFKN

-1555 ASGASAFNNQASL
+1555 ANGTSAFNNQASL

-1583 NGATLSL
+1583 NGGTLSL
-1590 NANSKLN
+1590 NASSKLN

-1613 SVLSVS
+1613 SVL
-1619 NASSLNANI
+1619 NANNTSSLNANI
-1628 NFQGASQATFGGNT
+1628 NFQGASQADFGGNT
-1642 TIDAASFNFDSAS
+1642 TIDTASFNFDSAS

-1670 NGYAPSLSKALMSVS
+1670 NGYAPSLTKALMSVS

-1812 YDYSDNQAGTYYL
+1812 YDYSDNQVGTYYL

-1839 TPQTP
+1839 TPQAP

-1849 FNQPLNSL
+1849 FNQPLSSL
-1857 NIYNKGFSSGNLKTL
+1857 NIYNKGFSSENLKTL

-1887 ETNQLD
+1887 ESNQLD
-1893 NITSINEVLQL
+1893 NITNINEVLQL
-1904 LDRIKIT
+1904 LDKIKIT
-1911 PAQKQALL
+1911 QVQKQALL

-1928 INQTFSNGNLV
+1928 INQTFSNGNLI
-1939 IGATQDHVTNST
+1939 IGATQDNVTNST

-1961 SSPCALD
+1961 SSPCTLD

-1994 NADFKAKSIYITGTL
+1994 NADFKAKSIYITGTI
-2009 GSGNAFESG
+2009 GSANAFESG
-2018 GSADITFQSANN
+2018 GSADVTFQSANN

-2042 TDNIFNLLGQEGI
+2042 TDNIFNLLGQKGI
-2055 DKIFNQGNLANVLS
+2055 NEIFNQGNLANVLS
-2069 QMAMEKIKQAGGLGN
+2069 QVAMEKIKQAGGLGN
-2084 FVENA
+2084 FIENA
-2089 LIPLS
+2089 LSPLS
-2094 KELPS
+2094 KELPA
-2099 SLQNETLGQLIGQ
+2099 SLQDETLGQLIGQ
-2112 NNLDNLLNNSGVM
+2112 NNLDDLLNNSGVM
-2125 NAIQNIISKK
+2125 NEIQNIISKK

-2159 MLDDKGLLNFIGGYM
+2159 MLDDKGLLNFIGGYI
-2174 DASELSSILSVIL
+2174 DASELSSILSVVL

-2206 DLLDEFLGQDVVKKL
+2206 DLLNEFLGQDVVKKL
-2221 ESQGLVSNIIN
+2221 ESQGLVNNIIN
-2232 NIISQGGLSGIYN
+2232 NIISQGGLSGVYS
-2245 QGLGSVLPP
+2245 QGLGSMLPP

-2363 QKGEICINLA
+2363 QKGEICVNLA
-2373 NCPTTKNSSST
+2373 SCPTTKNSSST

-2391 NESLSVRANNF
+2391 NESLSVHANNF

-2438 NNLTIAN
+2438 NNLTITN

-2456 INGDFTLN
+2456 INGNFTLN

-2493 HSVSHAIINAQGI
+2493 HSVSHAIINAQGN
-2506 ATIMT
+2506 ATIMA
-2511 NYNNP
+2511 NNNNP
-2516 LIQFNTSSKETG
+2516 LIQFNTYSKETG
-2528 AYTLIDSAKA
+2528 TYTLIDSAKA

-2563 NINGKHMV
+2563 DINGKHMV

-2583 VSIKDGGLIVGF
+2583 VNIKDGGLVVGF

-2616 SNAPIN
+2616 SNDPIN

-2631 YIAQIQGIQGVD
+2631 YIAQIQGVQSVN
-2643 SIEQAGGTQAI
+2643 SIDQAGGNQAI

-2675 SHSTKDL
+2675 SHSVKDL

-2697 NPNFKND
+2697 NPDFKND

-2730 ASADFHE
+2730 ARSDFLE

-2805 GGYAAYGYSGFHAN
+2805 GGYAAYGYSGFHGN

-2872 RYNTWTTDAK
+2872 RYDTWTTDAK

-2892 DKSVIFKPQIGLAYY
+2892 DKSVIFKPQVGLAYY
-2907 YIGMSGL
+2907 YIGLSGL

>member
-1 MAFKKAGL
+1 M
-9 ISKFIS
+9 
-15 KGSFKLNKI
+15 
-24 SKKIFKLNPILKREK
+24 
-39 PLKRHKKT
+39 
-47 KSIKKPFNKNKS
+47 
-59 FLKASVLLIGALG
+59 G
-72 GLPHLRASE
+72 GLSHLRASE
-81 CRYWSWWSGYHDKIE
+81 CRYWSWSSWGYHDNIE

-111 STQGSGTYYLNTLT
+111 SAQGSGTYYLNTLT

-139 NGTLNVGG
+139 NGMLNVGG

-156 NGVNVGYITG
+156 NGGDVGYITG

-180 TTGNSLSDGGGA
+180 TTGNSYSTGGGT
-192 TLNFNATNRITIN
+192 TLNFNATNHITIN
-205 QASFDNSDAGAQHS
+205 QASFDNGDAGAQHS
-219 YMNFKGS
+219 YMNFSGS
-226 NINVSG
+226 NINVSD
-232 SSFTDDTNGGF
+232 SSFTDDTDGGF
-243 SFSGNNNN
+243 SFSGNGANSNLSFDKTNFNQGTYKFTNSANLNFNN
-251 SAISFNK
+251 SA
-258 TKFNQGTYNFTN
+258 FNQGTYNFN
-270 SANLSFNNSNFN
+270 SA
-282 QSTYNFNSLQSTFNN
+282 QSTFNN
-297 STFNQGTYNFT
+297 SNFNQGTYNFT
-308 DNTSFNNDTFNQ
+308 DNTGLNFNNDTFNQ
-320 GTYNFNTSKVSFS
+320 GTYSFNASKVSFS

-352 FGSGAVFNLNQTLN
+352 FGSDAIFNLNQTLN
-366 ANQTYDILTTNGTI
+366 SNQTYDILTTNKTI

-406 GNNTY
+406 GSNTY

-421 ETLQETFSN
+421 ETLQETFN
-430 KSITTQFLGD
+430 NQAITTQFLGD

-450 QQDLNNSQSALSNAT
+450 QQDLTGSQTALNNAT
-465 NDNKIASADT
+465 SDNKIASSDT
-475 GYTNNQNTTI
+475 DYTNNQNTTI
-485 KQDAQNLEHTSQQI
+485 KKDAQSLENTDQTIQQ
-499 AKDEQALQGDLNK
+499 DEQAL
-512 LKQLA
+512 
-517 NSSFNEQ
+517 E
-524 AFNQAQSKEQ
+524 
-534 QDEQTLQN
+534 
-542 EENTFSSEQ
+542 
-551 EGLEKALANAKE
+551 
-563 QQEQQQAQA
+563 
-572 TYQQD
+572 
-577 LNNSQSALSNATN
+577 
-590 DNKIA
+590 
-595 SADTDYTKNQNTAIK
+595 
-610 QDAQNLEN
+610 
-618 TSQQI
+618 
-623 TQDQKDLE
+623 KDLA
-631 QDLDK
+631 K
-636 LQQLANSKTGFNE
+636 LQQLANSPTGFNQ

-660 QDEQTLQNEEETFSS
+660 QDLQTLQNDENTFNA

-681 KALANAKHTS
+681 
-691 PTPTKHTA
+691 
-699 QNNPPN
+699 Q
-705 KVSPPTQNL
+705 
-714 PTTNVWNGVYNFQ
+714 
-727 NQTYSKK
+727 
-734 GIYYI
+734 
-739 DPNLSGQ
+739 
-746 SGQSGNTLSTYGYL
+746 
-760 DWFTLK
+760 
-766 NKFSVNAN
+766 
-774 NGTLIIGN
+774 
-782 NTESANT
+782 
-789 KGLIWIGDDK
+789 
-799 GLVYY
+799 
-804 NTGTFNAANIYLTSN
+804 
-819 LKTGNG
+819 
-825 FSGEGATLNFNAT
+825 
-838 NRITINQASFD
+838 
-849 NSDAG
+849 
-854 AQHSYMNFKGSNI
+854 
-867 NVSGSS
+867 
-873 FTDDTN
+873 
-879 GGFSFSGNNNNSAIS
+879 
-894 FNKTKFNQGTYNF
+894 
-907 TNSANLSFN
+907 
-916 NSNFNQSTYNFNSLQ
+916 
-931 STFNNST
+931 
-938 FNQGTYNFTD
+938 
-948 NTSFNNDTFNQG
+948 
-960 TYNFNTSKVSF
+960 
-971 SGANTLNSSSPF
+971 
-983 ASLKGSV
+983 
-990 SFGSGAVFNLNQTL
+990 
-1004 NANQT
+1004 
-1009 YDILTTNGTIQYGVY
+1009 
-1024 QSYLWDLINYK
+1024 
-1035 GDKAIS
+1035 
-1041 HVEVGNNT
+1041 
-1049 YDVTFDING
+1049 
-1058 QDETLQETF
+1058 
-1067 SNKSITT
+1067 
-1074 QFLGDDLQ
+1074 
-1082 AKAKATYQQDLNNS
+1082 
-1096 QSALSNATN
+1096 
-1105 DNKIASAD
+1105 
-1113 TGYTNNQNTTIKQD
+1113 
-1127 AQNLEHTS
+1127 
-1135 QQIAKDEQALQGDL
+1135 
-1149 NKLKQLA
+1149 
-1156 NSSFN
+1156 
-1161 EQAFN
+1161 
-1166 QAQSKE
+1166 
-1172 QQDEQ
+1172 
-1177 TLQNEEETF
+1177 
-1186 SSEQE
+1186 
-1191 GLEKAL
+1191 AL
-1197 ANAKPASPTPTP
+1197 ANAKPASPTPSP
-1209 TPTPTP
+1209 TPTPTKRTVP
-1215 SPTPNPTPTKHTAPN
+1215 NTPPN

-1247 NGVYWLQNQT
+1247 NGVYNLQNQT
-1257 YSQKGVYY
+1257 YSQKGIYY

-1272 QSGQSAN
+1272 QSGQSGN

-1324 GYIIGT
+1324 GYITGT

-1343 TGEGVSGSDGGGA
+1343 TGEGVSDSDGGGA

-1361 ASDNITMD
+1361 ASDNIAMD

-1417 FNAKNISFSNASF
+1417 FSAKNISFSNASF

-1519 NNANITLG
+1519 DNANITLG
-1527 NKSQTAFKN
+1527 NKSQATFKN

-1555 ASGASAFNNQASL
+1555 ANGASAFNNQASL

-1573 SQATF
+1573 SQAAF

-1583 NGATLSL
+1583 NGGIISL

-1613 SVLSVS
+1613 SVLSAS

-1628 NFQGASQATFGGNT
+1628 NFQGTSQANFGGNT
-1642 TIDAASFNFDSAS
+1642 TIDTASFNFDSAS

-1670 NGYAPSLSKALMSVS
+1670 NGYAPSLTKALMSVS
-1685 GQFVLGNNGDINLSD
+1685 GQFVLGDNGDINLSD

-1737 GMKIQNATYSDN
+1737 GMKIQNATYSGN

-1825 TSNIKGLFTPKGSQ
+1825 TSSIKGLFTPKGSQ

-1887 ETNQLD
+1887 ESNQLD

-1904 LDRIKIT
+1904 LDKIKIT

-1939 IGATQDHVTNST
+1939 IGATQDNVTNST

-2009 GSGNAFESG
+2009 GSANAFESG
-2018 GSADITFQSANN
+2018 GSADVTFQSANN
-2030 LVLNKANIEAQA
+2030 LVLNNANIEAQA

-2069 QMAMEKIKQAGGLGN
+2069 QVAMEKIKQAGGLGN

-2089 LIPLS
+2089 LSPLS
-2094 KELPS
+2094 KELPA

-2159 MLDDKGLLNFIGGYM
+2159 MLDDKGLLNFIGGYI

-2206 DLLDEFLGQDVVKKL
+2206 DLLNEFLGQDVVKKL

-2232 NIISQGGLSGIYN
+2232 NIISQGGLSGVYN

-2294 NSSFSNAT
+2294 NSSFSNVT

-2373 NCPTTKNSSST
+2373 NCPTTKDSSST

-2402 TFLGVIASNGAI
+2402 TFLGTIASNGAI

-2429 LNENATLQA
+2429 LNENAALQA
-2438 NNLTIAN
+2438 NNLTITN

-2464 QQATLSTNASGLN
+2464 QQATLSTNASGLD

-2488 VFNLS
+2488 VFNLN
-2493 HSVSHAIINAQGI
+2493 HSASHAIINAQGT
-2506 ATIMT
+2506 ATIMA
-2511 NYNNP
+2511 NNNNP

-2549 GSSLDNYLKLYTLI
+2549 GNSLADYLKLYTLI
-2563 NINGKHMV
+2563 DINGKHMV

-2583 VSIKDGGLIVGF
+2583 VNIKDGGLIVGF

-2616 SNAPIN
+2616 SNDPIN

-2631 YIAQIQGIQGVD
+2631 YIAQIQGTQGVD

-2697 NPNFKND
+2697 NPDFKND

-2716 QMSRLAKLSDTSTF
+2716 QMSRLAKLSDTSTL

-2785 TGTLYGINV
+2785 TGTLYGINI

-2872 RYNTWTTDAK
+2872 KYDTWTTDAK

-2907 YIGMSGL
+2907 YIGLSGL

-2982 TLSYRDGGRYNT
+2982 TLSYRDGSRYNT

-3004 RLFKTFYVNAGIG
+3004 RLFKTFYVNASIG

>member
-1 MAFKKAGL
+1 MAFKKARL
-9 ISKFIS
+9 ISRFIS

-24 SKKIFKLNPILKREK
+24 SKKFFTLNQILKREK

-47 KSIKKPFNKNKS
+47 KSIEKPFNKNKS

-72 GLPHLRASE
+72 GLSHLRANE
-81 CRYWSWWSGYHDKIE
+81 CRYWSWSSWSYQDNIE
-96 SGSNSPTHNSYCLFS
+96 SGPNSPTHNSYCLFS
-111 STQGSGTYYLNTLT
+111 SAQGSGTYYLNTLT

-139 NGTLNVGG
+139 GGTLDIGG
-147 NIRFGGTGV
+147 NIRFGGTGI
-156 NGVNVGYITG
+156 NGGDVGYITG
-166 TYDAQTINFNSSRI
+166 TYNAQTMNFNSSHI
-180 TTGNSLSDGGGA
+180 TTGNSYADGGGA
-192 TLNFNATNRITIN
+192 TLNFNATNNLTIN
-205 QASFDNSDAGAQHS
+205 QASFDNSDAGTQKS

-258 TKFNQGTYNFTN
+258 TNFNQGTYKFTNSTNLSFNNSAFNQGTYNFN
-270 SANLSFNNSNFN
+270 SA
-282 QSTYNFNSLQSTFNN
+282 QSVFEN
-297 STFNQGTYNFT
+297 STFNQGTYHFNG
-308 DNTSFNNDTFNQ
+308 NASFDNDTFNQ
-320 GTYNFNTSKVSFS
+320 GTYHFNTSKVSFS

-352 FGSGAVFNLNQTLN
+352 FNSNAIFNLNQTLN
-366 ANQTYDILTTNGTI
+366 NNQTYDILTTNGAI

-406 GNNTY
+406 GNNAY

-421 ETLQETFSN
+421 ETLQETFN
-430 KSITTQFLGD
+430 NQSIITQFLGD
-440 DLQAK
+440 DLQQQAQK
-445 AKATY
+445 TY
-450 QQDLNNSQSALSNAT
+450 QEDVNNSQNALRGATSDNTIANNDTSYTQSKNAT
-465 NDNKIASADT
+465 ILK
-475 GYTNNQNTTI
+475 
-485 KQDAQNLEHTSQQI
+485 DAQGLENTNQQI
-499 AKDEQALQGDLNK
+499 QKDEQALEKDLAQI
-512 LKQLA
+512 KQLA
-517 NSSFNEQ
+517 NPTTGFNEQ
-524 AFNQAQSKEQ
+524 AFTQAQKQEQ

-542 EENTFSSEQ
+542 DENAFNTEQ
-551 EGLEKALANAKE
+551 EGLK
-563 QQEQQQAQA
+563 QA
-572 TYQQD
+572 
-577 LNNSQSALSNATN
+577 
-590 DNKIA
+590 I
-595 SADTDYTKNQNTAIK
+595 
-610 QDAQNLEN
+610 
-618 TSQQI
+618 
-623 TQDQKDLE
+623 
-631 QDLDK
+631 
-636 LQQLANSKTGFNE
+636 
-649 QAFNQAQSTEQ
+649 
-660 QDEQTLQNEEETFSS
+660 
-675 EQEGLE
+675 
-681 KALANAKHTS
+681 ANAKHVSPTPNPTPS
-691 PTPTKHTA
+691 PTPTPTKHTA
-699 QNNPPN
+699 QNTPPSQ
-705 KVSPPTQNL
+705 VPPTPTQN
-714 PTTNVWNGVYNFQ
+714 PPAESVWSGVYWLQ
-727 NQTYSKK
+727 NKTYSNK

-746 SGQSGNTLSTYGYL
+746 SGQSGNTLSTY
-760 DWFTLK
+760 
-766 NKFSVNAN
+766 
-774 NGTLIIGN
+774 
-782 NTESANT
+782 
-789 KGLIWIGDDK
+789 
-799 GLVYY
+799 
-804 NTGTFNAANIYLTSN
+804 
-819 LKTGNG
+819 
-825 FSGEGATLNFNAT
+825 
-838 NRITINQASFD
+838 
-849 NSDAG
+849 
-854 AQHSYMNFKGSNI
+854 
-867 NVSGSS
+867 
-873 FTDDTN
+873 
-879 GGFSFSGNNNNSAIS
+879 
-894 FNKTKFNQGTYNF
+894 
-907 TNSANLSFN
+907 
-916 NSNFNQSTYNFNSLQ
+916 
-931 STFNNST
+931 
-938 FNQGTYNFTD
+938 
-948 NTSFNNDTFNQG
+948 
-960 TYNFNTSKVSF
+960 
-971 SGANTLNSSSPF
+971 
-983 ASLKGSV
+983 
-990 SFGSGAVFNLNQTL
+990 
-1004 NANQT
+1004 
-1009 YDILTTNGTIQYGVY
+1009 
-1024 QSYLWDLINYK
+1024 
-1035 GDKAIS
+1035 
-1041 HVEVGNNT
+1041 
-1049 YDVTFDING
+1049 
-1058 QDETLQETF
+1058 
-1067 SNKSITT
+1067 
-1074 QFLGDDLQ
+1074 
-1082 AKAKATYQQDLNNS
+1082 
-1096 QSALSNATN
+1096 
-1105 DNKIASAD
+1105 
-1113 TGYTNNQNTTIKQD
+1113 
-1127 AQNLEHTS
+1127 
-1135 QQIAKDEQALQGDL
+1135 
-1149 NKLKQLA
+1149 
-1156 NSSFN
+1156 
-1161 EQAFN
+1161 
-1166 QAQSKE
+1166 
-1172 QQDEQ
+1172 
-1177 TLQNEEETF
+1177 
-1186 SSEQE
+1186 
-1191 GLEKAL
+1191 
-1197 ANAKPASPTPTP
+1197 
-1209 TPTPTP
+1209 
-1215 SPTPNPTPTKHTAPN
+1215 
-1230 KVPPT
+1230 
-1235 PPTQNLPTTNVW
+1235 
-1247 NGVYWLQNQT
+1247 
-1257 YSQKGVYY
+1257 
-1265 IDPNLSG
+1265 
-1272 QSGQSAN
+1272 
-1279 TLSTYTAN
+1279 TAN

-1295 NIQNGTLIIGNNTES
+1295 NANNGTLIIGNNTES

-1324 GYIIGT
+1324 GYITGT
-1330 FNAANIYLTNNFK
+1330 FSAANIYLTNNFK

-1369 GLNYNDAE
+1369 GLNYNNAE

-1385 GASQHSYA
+1385 GASQHSYT

-1437 GSSVISANAAN
+1437 GSSTISANAAN
-1448 SLSFN
+1448 SLSFTD
-1453 NSRLNGGAVY
+1453 SRLNGGAIY
-1463 NLWANSLIF
+1463 NLQANSLIF

-1527 NKSQTAFKN
+1527 NKSQAAFKN

-1583 NGATLSL
+1583 NGGTLSL
-1590 NANSKLN
+1590 NASSKLN

-1602 FSNNTT
+1602 FSNDTT

-1613 SVLSVS
+1613 SVLSA
-1619 NASSLNANI
+1619 NNTSSLNANI
-1628 NFQGASQATFGGNT
+1628 NFQGTSQADFGGNT
-1642 TIDAASFNFDSAS
+1642 TIDTASFNFDSAS
-1655 SLSFNN
+1655 SLNFNN
-1661 LTANGALNF
+1661 LTANGSLNF
-1670 NGYAPSLSKALMSVS
+1670 NGYAPSLTKALMSVS

-1719 KGITGI
+1719 KGIIGI

-1849 FNQPLNSL
+1849 FNQPLSSL
-1857 NIYNKGFSSGNLKTL
+1857 NIYNKGFSSENLKTL

-1887 ETNQLD
+1887 ESNQLD
-1893 NITSINEVLQL
+1893 NITNINEVLQL
-1904 LDRIKIT
+1904 LDKIKIT
-1911 PAQKQALL
+1911 QVQKQALL

-1928 INQTFSNGNLV
+1928 INQTFNNGNLV
-1939 IGATQDHVTNST
+1939 IGATQDNVTNST

-1961 SSPCALD
+1961 SSPCTLD

-1994 NADFKAKSIYITGTL
+1994 NADFKAKSIYITGTI

-2018 GSADITFQSANN
+2018 GSADVTFQSANN

-2069 QMAMEKIKQAGGLGN
+2069 QVAMEKIKQAGGLGN
-2084 FVENA
+2084 FIENA
-2089 LIPLS
+2089 LSPLS
-2094 KELPS
+2094 KELPA
-2099 SLQNETLGQLIGQ
+2099 SLQDETLGQLIGQ
-2112 NNLDNLLNNSGVM
+2112 NNLDDLLNNSGVM
-2125 NAIQNIISKK
+2125 NEIQNIISQK

-2159 MLDDKGLLNFIGGYM
+2159 MLDDKGLLNFIGGYI
-2174 DASELSSILSVIL
+2174 DASEISSILSVIL

-2206 DLLDEFLGQDVVKKL
+2206 DLLNEFLGQDVVKKL

-2232 NIISQGGLSGIYN
+2232 NVISQGGLSGVYN

-2325 KYQGALIFAS
+2325 KYQGTLIFAS

-2363 QKGEICINLA
+2363 QKGEICVNLA
-2373 NCPTTKNSSST
+2373 NCPTTKNSSSA

-2402 TFLGVIASNGAI
+2402 TFLGAIASNGAI
-2414 DLSQVKNNSVIGTLN
+2414 DLSQVTNNSVIGTLN

-2438 NNLTIAN
+2438 NNLTITN
-2445 AFNNAS
+2445 AFDNAS
-2451 NSTAN
+2451 NSTAD
-2456 INGDFTLN
+2456 INGNFTLN

-2493 HSVSHAIINAQGI
+2493 HSVSHAIINTQGA
-2506 ATIMT
+2506 ATIMA
-2511 NYNNP
+2511 NNNP
-2516 LIQFNTSSKETG
+2516 LIQFNASSKEVGT
-2528 AYTLIDSAKA
+2528 YTLIDSAKA
-2538 IYYGYNDQITG
+2538 IYYGYNNQITG
-2549 GSSLDNYLKLYTLI
+2549 GSSLDNYLKLYALI
-2563 NINGKHMV
+2563 DINGKHMV

-2583 VSIKDGGLIVGF
+2583 VSVKDGGLVVGF

-2616 SNAPIN
+2616 SNDPIN

-2631 YIAQIQGIQGVD
+2631 YIAQIQGVQSVD
-2643 SIEQAGGTQAI
+2643 SIDQAGGNQAI

-2730 ASADFHE
+2730 ARSDFLE

-2773 TGVGGASFINGG
+2773 TGVGGASFISGG

-2819 ITQSGSSNVNMGVYS
+2819 ITQSGSSNVNVGVYS

-2872 RYNTWTTDAK
+2872 KYDTWTTDAK

-2892 DKSVIFKPQIGLAYY
+2892 DKSVIFKPQVGLAYY
-2907 YIGMSGL
+2907 YIGLSGL

>member
-1 MAFKKAGL
+1 MAFEKAGL
-9 ISKFIS
+9 ISKFIL

-24 SKKIFKLNPILKREK
+24 SKKIFKLNLILKREK
-39 PLKRHKKT
+39 PLSHKKT

-72 GLPHLRASE
+72 GLSHLRASE
-81 CRYWSWWSGYHDKIE
+81 CRYWSWSSWSYHDNIE
-96 SGSNSPTHNSYCLFS
+96 SGSDSPTHNSYCLFN

-125 TYSAGGASFTQKFN
+125 TYSPGGASFTQKFN

-156 NGVNVGYITG
+156 NGGDVGYITG

-180 TTGNSLSDGGGA
+180 TTGNSFSTGGGA
-192 TLNFNATNRITIN
+192 TLNFNATNHITIN
-205 QASFDNSDAGAQHS
+205 QAGFDNGDAGTQHS
-219 YMNFKGS
+219 YMNFSGS

-243 SFSGNNNN
+243 SFSANGTN
-251 SAISFNK
+251 SNLSFNK
-258 TKFNQGTYNFTN
+258 TNFNQGTYKFTNSTNLNFNNSNFNQGTYNFSSAQSVFEN
-270 SANLSFNNSNFN
+270 SA
-282 QSTYNFNSLQSTFNN
+282 
-297 STFNQGTYNFT
+297 FNQGTYHFT
-308 DNTSFNNDTFNQ
+308 DNASFNNDTFNQ
-320 GTYNFNTSKVSFS
+320 GTYSFNASKVSFS
-333 GANTLNSSSPFAS
+333 GANTLNSSSPFAN

-352 FGSGAVFNLNQTLN
+352 FGSGAIFNLNQTLN

-406 GNNTY
+406 GSNTY

-430 KSITTQFLGD
+430 QAITTQFLGD

-445 AKATY
+445 AQATY
-450 QQDLNNSQSALSNAT
+450 QQDLSNSQTALNNAT
-465 NDNKIASADT
+465 SDNKIASSDT
-475 GYTNNQNTTI
+475 NYTNNQNTTI
-485 KQDAQNLEHTSQQI
+485 KKDAQSLENTSQQI
-499 AKDEQALQGDLNK
+499 AQDQKDLEQDLDN

-517 NSSFNEQ
+517 NSPTDFNEQ
-524 AFNQAQSKEQ
+524 AFKNAQSTEQ
-534 QDEQTLQN
+534 QDEQTLQEN
-542 EENTFSSEQ
+542 ENTFSSEQ
-551 EGLEKALANAKE
+551 EGLEKAIANAKP
-563 QQEQQQAQA
+563 
-572 TYQQD
+572 
-577 LNNSQSALSNATN
+577 
-590 DNKIA
+590 A
-595 SADTDYTKNQNTAIK
+595 SPTPSPT
-610 QDAQNLEN
+610 
-618 TSQQI
+618 
-623 TQDQKDLE
+623 
-631 QDLDK
+631 
-636 LQQLANSKTGFNE
+636 
-649 QAFNQAQSTEQ
+649 
-660 QDEQTLQNEEETFSS
+660 
-675 EQEGLE
+675 
-681 KALANAKHTS
+681 

-699 QNNPPN
+699 PNTPPN
-705 KVSPPTQNL
+705 KVPPTPPTQNL
-714 PTTNVWNGVYNFQ
+714 PTTNVWSGVYWLQ
-727 NQTYSKK
+727 NQTYSKQ

-746 SGQSGNTLSTYGYL
+746 SGQSGNTLSTY
-760 DWFTLK
+760 
-766 NKFSVNAN
+766 
-774 NGTLIIGN
+774 
-782 NTESANT
+782 
-789 KGLIWIGDDK
+789 
-799 GLVYY
+799 
-804 NTGTFNAANIYLTSN
+804 
-819 LKTGNG
+819 
-825 FSGEGATLNFNAT
+825 
-838 NRITINQASFD
+838 
-849 NSDAG
+849 
-854 AQHSYMNFKGSNI
+854 
-867 NVSGSS
+867 
-873 FTDDTN
+873 
-879 GGFSFSGNNNNSAIS
+879 
-894 FNKTKFNQGTYNF
+894 
-907 TNSANLSFN
+907 
-916 NSNFNQSTYNFNSLQ
+916 
-931 STFNNST
+931 
-938 FNQGTYNFTD
+938 
-948 NTSFNNDTFNQG
+948 
-960 TYNFNTSKVSF
+960 
-971 SGANTLNSSSPF
+971 
-983 ASLKGSV
+983 
-990 SFGSGAVFNLNQTL
+990 
-1004 NANQT
+1004 
-1009 YDILTTNGTIQYGVY
+1009 
-1024 QSYLWDLINYK
+1024 
-1035 GDKAIS
+1035 
-1041 HVEVGNNT
+1041 
-1049 YDVTFDING
+1049 
-1058 QDETLQETF
+1058 
-1067 SNKSITT
+1067 
-1074 QFLGDDLQ
+1074 
-1082 AKAKATYQQDLNNS
+1082 
-1096 QSALSNATN
+1096 
-1105 DNKIASAD
+1105 
-1113 TGYTNNQNTTIKQD
+1113 
-1127 AQNLEHTS
+1127 
-1135 QQIAKDEQALQGDL
+1135 
-1149 NKLKQLA
+1149 
-1156 NSSFN
+1156 
-1161 EQAFN
+1161 
-1166 QAQSKE
+1166 
-1172 QQDEQ
+1172 
-1177 TLQNEEETF
+1177 
-1186 SSEQE
+1186 
-1191 GLEKAL
+1191 
-1197 ANAKPASPTPTP
+1197 
-1209 TPTPTP
+1209 
-1215 SPTPNPTPTKHTAPN
+1215 
-1230 KVPPT
+1230 
-1235 PPTQNLPTTNVW
+1235 
-1247 NGVYWLQNQT
+1247 
-1257 YSQKGVYY
+1257 
-1265 IDPNLSG
+1265 
-1272 QSGQSAN
+1272 
-1279 TLSTYTAN
+1279 TAN
-1287 LLGRSFGV
+1287 LLGRNFGV

-1324 GYIIGT
+1324 GYITGT

-1361 ASDNITMD
+1361 ANDNITMD

-1393 TFDATNNISVTNS
+1393 AFDALNNISVTNS
-1406 SFSDMTWGKFS
+1406 NFSDMTWGKFS
-1417 FNAKNISFSNASF
+1417 FSAKNISFSNASF

-1437 GSSVISANAAN
+1437 GSSVISANATN

-1463 NLWANSLIF
+1463 NLQANSLIF

-1527 NKSQTAFKN
+1527 NKSRAAFKN

-1555 ASGASAFNNQASL
+1555 ANGSSAFNNQASL

-1583 NGATLSL
+1583 NGGILSL

-1613 SVLSVS
+1613 SVLSAS
-1619 NASSLNANI
+1619 NTSSLNANI
-1628 NFQGASQATFGGNT
+1628 NFQGASQANFGGNT
-1642 TIDAASFNFDSAS
+1642 TIDTASFNFDSAS

-1670 NGYAPSLSKALMSVS
+1670 NGYAPSLTNALMSVS

-1719 KGITGI
+1719 KGIAGI

-1887 ETNQLD
+1887 ESNQLD

-1904 LDRIKIT
+1904 LDKIKIT
-1911 PAQKQALL
+1911 PTQKQALL

-1928 INQTFSNGNLV
+1928 INQTFNNGNLV
-1939 IGATQDHVTNST
+1939 IGATQDNVTNST

-1994 NADFKAKSIYITGTL
+1994 NADFKAKSIYITGTV

-2018 GSADITFQSANN
+2018 GSADVTFQSTNN
-2030 LVLNKANIEAQA
+2030 LVLNNANIEAQA

-2069 QMAMEKIKQAGGLGN
+2069 QVAMEKIKQAGGLGN

-2089 LIPLS
+2089 LSPLS
-2094 KELPS
+2094 KELPT

-2135 LSIFGNFVTPSIIE
+2135 LSILGNFVTPSIIE

-2159 MLDDKGLLNFIGGYM
+2159 MLDDKGLLNFIGEYI

-2232 NIISQGGLSGIYN
+2232 NVISQGGLSGVYN
-2245 QGLGSVLPP
+2245 QGLGSVLPL

-2402 TFLGVIASNGAI
+2402 TFLGTIASNGAI

-2438 NNLTIAN
+2438 NNLTITN

-2488 VFNLS
+2488 VFNLN
-2493 HSVSHAIINAQGI
+2493 HSASHAIINAQGT
-2506 ATIMT
+2506 ATIMA
-2511 NYNNP
+2511 NNNNP

-2528 AYTLIDSAKA
+2528 TYTLIDSAKA

-2549 GSSLDNYLKLYTLI
+2549 GSSLADYLKLYTLI
-2563 NINGKHMV
+2563 DINGKRMV

-2583 VSIKDGGLIVGF
+2583 VNIKDGGLVVGF

-2616 SNAPIN
+2616 SNDPIN

-2631 YIAQIQGIQGVD
+2631 YIAQIQGTQGVD
-2643 SIEQAGGTQAI
+2643 SIDQAGGSQAI

-2697 NPNFKND
+2697 NPDFKND

-2872 RYNTWTTDAK
+2872 KYDTWTTDAK

-2907 YIGMSGL
+2907 YIGLSGL
-2914 RGIMDDP
+2914 RGVMDDP

>member
-1 MAFKKAGL
+1 MAFKKARL
-9 ISKFIS
+9 ISKFIL

-24 SKKIFKLNPILKREK
+24 SKKIFKLNLILKREK
-39 PLKRHKKT
+39 PLSHKKT
-47 KSIKKPFNKNKS
+47 KSIKKPFNQNKS

-72 GLPHLRASE
+72 GLSHLRASE
-81 CRYWSWWSGYHDKIE
+81 CRYWSWSSWSYHDNIE
-96 SGSNSPTHNSYCLFS
+96 SGSNSPTHNSYCLFNS
-111 STQGSGTYYLNTLT
+111 AQGSGTYYLNTLT
-125 TYSAGGASFTQKFN
+125 TYSPGGASFTQKFN
-139 NGTLNVGG
+139 NGTLDVGG

-156 NGVNVGYITG
+156 NGGNLGYITG

-180 TTGNSLSDGGGA
+180 TTGNSFSTGGGA
-192 TLNFNATNRITIN
+192 TLNFNATNHITIN
-205 QASFDNSDAGAQHS
+205 QASFDNSDAGTQHS
-219 YMNFKGS
+219 YMNFSGS

-243 SFSGNNNN
+243 SFSGNGTN
-251 SAISFNK
+251 SNLSFNQ
-258 TKFNQGTYNFTN
+258 TSFNQGTYNFN
-270 SANLSFNNSNFN
+270 S
-282 QSTYNFNSLQSTFNN
+282 TQSTFNN
-297 STFNQGTYNFT
+297 SNFNQGTYNFT
-308 DNTSFNNDTFNQ
+308 DNASFNNDTFNQ
-320 GTYNFNTSKVSFS
+320 GTYSFNASKVSFS
-333 GANTLNSSSPFAS
+333 GANALNSSSPFAS

-352 FGSGAVFNLNQTLN
+352 FGSGAIFNLNQTLN
-366 ANQTYDILTTNGTI
+366 SNQTYDILTTNKTI

-406 GNNTY
+406 GSNTY

-421 ETLQETFSN
+421 ETLQETFN
-430 KSITTQFLGD
+430 NQSITTQFLGD

-445 AKATY
+445 AQATY
-450 QQDLNNSQSALSNAT
+450 QQDLSNSQSALNNAT
-465 NDNKIASADT
+465 SDNKIASSDT
-475 GYTNNQNTTI
+475 NYTNNQNTTI
-485 KQDAQNLEHTSQQI
+485 KKDAQS
-499 AKDEQALQGDLNK
+499 
-512 LKQLA
+512 
-517 NSSFNEQ
+517 
-524 AFNQAQSKEQ
+524 
-534 QDEQTLQN
+534 
-542 EENTFSSEQ
+542 
-551 EGLEKALANAKE
+551 
-563 QQEQQQAQA
+563 
-572 TYQQD
+572 
-577 LNNSQSALSNATN
+577 
-590 DNKIA
+590 
-595 SADTDYTKNQNTAIK
+595 
-610 QDAQNLEN
+610 LEN

-623 TQDQKDLE
+623 AQDQKDLE

-636 LQQLANSKTGFNE
+636 LQQLANSPTGFNE
-649 QAFNQAQSTEQ
+649 QAFKNAQSTEQ
-660 QDEQTLQNEEETFSS
+660 QDLQTLQENENTFNA
-675 EQEGLE
+675 EQEGL
-681 KALANAKHTS
+681 
-691 PTPTKHTA
+691 
-699 QNNPPN
+699 
-705 KVSPPTQNL
+705 
-714 PTTNVWNGVYNFQ
+714 
-727 NQTYSKK
+727 
-734 GIYYI
+734 
-739 DPNLSGQ
+739 
-746 SGQSGNTLSTYGYL
+746 
-760 DWFTLK
+760 
-766 NKFSVNAN
+766 
-774 NGTLIIGN
+774 
-782 NTESANT
+782 
-789 KGLIWIGDDK
+789 
-799 GLVYY
+799 
-804 NTGTFNAANIYLTSN
+804 
-819 LKTGNG
+819 
-825 FSGEGATLNFNAT
+825 
-838 NRITINQASFD
+838 
-849 NSDAG
+849 
-854 AQHSYMNFKGSNI
+854 
-867 NVSGSS
+867 
-873 FTDDTN
+873 
-879 GGFSFSGNNNNSAIS
+879 
-894 FNKTKFNQGTYNF
+894 
-907 TNSANLSFN
+907 
-916 NSNFNQSTYNFNSLQ
+916 
-931 STFNNST
+931 
-938 FNQGTYNFTD
+938 
-948 NTSFNNDTFNQG
+948 
-960 TYNFNTSKVSF
+960 
-971 SGANTLNSSSPF
+971 
-983 ASLKGSV
+983 
-990 SFGSGAVFNLNQTL
+990 
-1004 NANQT
+1004 
-1009 YDILTTNGTIQYGVY
+1009 
-1024 QSYLWDLINYK
+1024 
-1035 GDKAIS
+1035 
-1041 HVEVGNNT
+1041 
-1049 YDVTFDING
+1049 
-1058 QDETLQETF
+1058 
-1067 SNKSITT
+1067 
-1074 QFLGDDLQ
+1074 
-1082 AKAKATYQQDLNNS
+1082 
-1096 QSALSNATN
+1096 
-1105 DNKIASAD
+1105 
-1113 TGYTNNQNTTIKQD
+1113 KQ
-1127 AQNLEHTS
+1127 
-1135 QQIAKDEQALQGDL
+1135 
-1149 NKLKQLA
+1149 
-1156 NSSFN
+1156 
-1161 EQAFN
+1161 
-1166 QAQSKE
+1166 
-1172 QQDEQ
+1172 
-1177 TLQNEEETF
+1177 
-1186 SSEQE
+1186 
-1191 GLEKAL
+1191 AL
-1197 ANAKPASPTPTP
+1197 ANAKPASPTP
-1209 TPTPTP
+1209 
-1215 SPTPNPTPTKHTAPN
+1215 SPTPAPTKHTAPN
-1230 KVPPT
+1230 TPPNKVSPT

-1247 NGVYWLQNQT
+1247 NGVYNLQNQT
-1257 YSQKGVYY
+1257 YSQKGIYY

-1272 QSGQSAN
+1272 QSGQSSN

-1287 LLGRSFGV
+1287 LFGRSFGV

-1324 GYIIGT
+1324 GYITGT

-1393 TFDATNNISVTNS
+1393 AFDATNNISVTDS

-1417 FNAKNISFSNASF
+1417 FSAKNISFSNASF

-1437 GSSVISANAAN
+1437 GSSVISANATN

-1527 NKSQTAFKN
+1527 NKSQATFKN

-1555 ASGASAFNNQASL
+1555 ANGASAFNNQASL

-1578 NSLFF
+1578 KSLFF
-1583 NGATLSL
+1583 NGGTLSL
-1590 NANSKLN
+1590 NASSKLN
-1597 ASSAS
+1597 ASSTS

-1613 SVLSVS
+1613 SVLSAS
-1619 NASSLNANI
+1619 NTSSLNANI
-1628 NFQGASQATFGGNT
+1628 NFQGASQADFGGNT
-1642 TIDAASFNFDSAS
+1642 TIDTASFNFDSAS

-1670 NGYAPSLSKALMSVS
+1670 NGYAPSLSNALMSVS
-1685 GQFVLGNNGDINLSD
+1685 GQFVLGDNGDINLSD

-1762 SSQIIQESIK
+1762 SSQIIQESVK

-1887 ETNQLD
+1887 ESNQLD

-1904 LDRIKIT
+1904 LDEIKIT
-1911 PAQKQALL
+1911 PVQKQALL

-1939 IGATQDHVTNST
+1939 IGATQDNVTNST

-2018 GSADITFQSANN
+2018 GSADVTFQSANN
-2030 LVLNKANIEAQA
+2030 LVLDKANIEAQA

-2069 QMAMEKIKQAGGLGN
+2069 QVAIEKIKQAGGLGN

-2089 LIPLS
+2089 LSPLS
-2094 KELPS
+2094 KELPA

-2159 MLDDKGLLNFIGGYM
+2159 MLDDKGLLNFIGGYI

-2206 DLLDEFLGQDVVKKL
+2206 DLLNEFLGQDVVKKL
-2221 ESQGLVSNIIN
+2221 EGQGLVSNIIN
-2232 NIISQGGLSGIYN
+2232 NIISQGGLSGVYN
-2245 QGLGSVLPP
+2245 QGLGSVLPL

-2414 DLSQVKNNSVIGTLN
+2414 DLSQVKNNSVIDTLN

-2438 NNLTIAN
+2438 NNLTITN

-2456 INGDFTLN
+2456 INGNFTLN

-2493 HSVSHAIINAQGI
+2493 HSAGHAIINAQGT
-2506 ATIMT
+2506 ATIMA
-2511 NYNNP
+2511 NNNNP
-2516 LIQFNTSSKETG
+2516 LIQFNASSKETG

-2549 GSSLDNYLKLYTLI
+2549 GNSLADYLKLYTLI
-2563 NINGKHMV
+2563 DINGKRMV

-2583 VSIKDGGLIVGF
+2583 VNIKDSGLVVGF
-2595 KDSQNQYIYTSILYN
+2595 KDTQNQYIYTSILYN

-2616 SNAPIN
+2616 SNDPIN

-2631 YIAQIQGIQGVD
+2631 YIAQIQGTQGVD
-2643 SIEQAGGTQAI
+2643 SIDQAGGAQAI

-2697 NPNFKND
+2697 NPDFKND

-2785 TGTLYGINV
+2785 TGTLYGINI

-2872 RYNTWTTDAK
+2872 KYNTWTTDAK

-2907 YIGMSGL
+2907 YIGLSGL

>member
-1 MAFKKAGL
+1 MAFKKARL

-24 SKKIFKLNPILKREK
+24 SKKIFKLNQILKCEK
-39 PLKRHKKT
+39 PLKRHKKAL
-47 KSIKKPFNKNKS
+47 KPIKKLSNRNKS
-59 FLKASVLLIGALG
+59 FLKASVLLIGVLG
-72 GLPHLRASE
+72 GLSHLRANE
-81 CRYWSWWSGYHDKIE
+81 CTYWSWFHTYDNIE
-96 SGSNSPTHNSYCLFS
+96 SGPNSPTHNSYCLFS
-111 STQGSGTYYLNTLT
+111 STQGSGNYYLNTLT
-125 TYSAGGASFTQKFN
+125 TYSTGGTSFTQKFN
-139 NGTLNVGG
+139 GGTLNVGG
-147 NIRFGGTGV
+147 NIRFGGTGI
-156 NGVNVGYITG
+156 NGGDVGYITG
-166 TYDAQTINFNSSRI
+166 TYDAQTINFNSSHL
-180 TTGNSLSDGGGA
+180 TTGNSYADGGGA
-192 TLNFNATNRITIN
+192 TLNFNATNHITIN
-205 QASFDNSDAGAQHS
+205 QASFDNSDAGTQKS

-226 NINVSG
+226 NIKVSG
-232 SSFTDDTNGGF
+232 SSFKDDTDGGF
-243 SFSGNNNN
+243 NFSGNSNN
-251 SAISFNK
+251 STISFNQ
-258 TKFNQGTYNFTN
+258 TSFNQGTYNFSN
-270 SANLSFNNSNFN
+270 SASSSFDNSSFNQGTYNFNSAQSVFNNSNFN
-282 QSTYNFNSLQSTFNN
+282 QGTYNFNN
-297 STFNQGTYNFT
+297 
-308 DNTSFNNDTFNQ
+308 NTSFNNDTFNQ
-320 GTYNFNTSKVSFS
+320 GTYSFNTNKVSFS
-333 GANTLNSSSPFAS
+333 GINTLNSSSPFAS

-352 FGSGAVFNLNQTLN
+352 FGSDAIFNLNQTLN
-366 ANQTYDILTTNGTI
+366 NNQTYDILTTNGAI

-421 ETLQETFSN
+421 ETLQETFN
-430 KSITTQFLGD
+430 NQSIITQFLGD
-440 DLQAK
+440 DLQQQAQK
-445 AKATY
+445 TYQEDLTHSQNALNNVTSDNTIANNDTSYTQSKNATILKDAQSLENTNQQIQQDEQALEKDLAQIKQLANSTTGFSEQAFNQAQDKEQQDEQTLQNDENAFNTEQEGLKQAIQQAQAQEQEQQQAQKTY
-450 QQDLNNSQSALSNAT
+450 QQDLSNSQSTLNNAAS
-465 NDNKIASADT
+465 DNKIADSDT
-475 GYTNNQNTTI
+475 DYTKSSNPTI
-485 KQDAQNLEHTSQQI
+485 NKDTQNLENTNQQI
-499 AKDEQALQGDLNK
+499 AQDEQALQGDLDK
-512 LKQLA
+512 LQQLA
-517 NSSFNEQ
+517 NSTTGFNEQ
-524 AFNQAQSKEQ
+524 AFNQAQKQEQ

-542 EENTFSSEQ
+542 EEKTFNAEQ
-551 EGLEKALANAKE
+551 EGLKQAIANAKP
-563 QQEQQQAQA
+563 
-572 TYQQD
+572 
-577 LNNSQSALSNATN
+577 
-590 DNKIA
+590 A
-595 SADTDYTKNQNTAIK
+595 SPT
-610 QDAQNLEN
+610 
-618 TSQQI
+618 
-623 TQDQKDLE
+623 
-631 QDLDK
+631 
-636 LQQLANSKTGFNE
+636 
-649 QAFNQAQSTEQ
+649 
-660 QDEQTLQNEEETFSS
+660 
-675 EQEGLE
+675 
-681 KALANAKHTS
+681 

-699 QNNPPN
+699 QNTPPN
-705 KVSPPTQNL
+705 KVPPTPPTQNS
-714 PTTNVWNGVYNFQ
+714 PAESVWSGVYWLQ
-727 NQTYSKK
+727 NKTYSNK
-734 GIYYI
+734 GVYYI

-746 SGQSGNTLSTYGYL
+746 SGQSGNTLSTY
-760 DWFTLK
+760 
-766 NKFSVNAN
+766 
-774 NGTLIIGN
+774 
-782 NTESANT
+782 
-789 KGLIWIGDDK
+789 
-799 GLVYY
+799 
-804 NTGTFNAANIYLTSN
+804 
-819 LKTGNG
+819 
-825 FSGEGATLNFNAT
+825 
-838 NRITINQASFD
+838 
-849 NSDAG
+849 
-854 AQHSYMNFKGSNI
+854 
-867 NVSGSS
+867 
-873 FTDDTN
+873 
-879 GGFSFSGNNNNSAIS
+879 
-894 FNKTKFNQGTYNF
+894 
-907 TNSANLSFN
+907 
-916 NSNFNQSTYNFNSLQ
+916 
-931 STFNNST
+931 
-938 FNQGTYNFTD
+938 
-948 NTSFNNDTFNQG
+948 
-960 TYNFNTSKVSF
+960 
-971 SGANTLNSSSPF
+971 
-983 ASLKGSV
+983 
-990 SFGSGAVFNLNQTL
+990 
-1004 NANQT
+1004 
-1009 YDILTTNGTIQYGVY
+1009 
-1024 QSYLWDLINYK
+1024 
-1035 GDKAIS
+1035 
-1041 HVEVGNNT
+1041 
-1049 YDVTFDING
+1049 
-1058 QDETLQETF
+1058 
-1067 SNKSITT
+1067 
-1074 QFLGDDLQ
+1074 
-1082 AKAKATYQQDLNNS
+1082 
-1096 QSALSNATN
+1096 
-1105 DNKIASAD
+1105 
-1113 TGYTNNQNTTIKQD
+1113 
-1127 AQNLEHTS
+1127 
-1135 QQIAKDEQALQGDL
+1135 
-1149 NKLKQLA
+1149 
-1156 NSSFN
+1156 
-1161 EQAFN
+1161 
-1166 QAQSKE
+1166 
-1172 QQDEQ
+1172 
-1177 TLQNEEETF
+1177 
-1186 SSEQE
+1186 
-1191 GLEKAL
+1191 
-1197 ANAKPASPTPTP
+1197 
-1209 TPTPTP
+1209 
-1215 SPTPNPTPTKHTAPN
+1215 
-1230 KVPPT
+1230 
-1235 PPTQNLPTTNVW
+1235 
-1247 NGVYWLQNQT
+1247 
-1257 YSQKGVYY
+1257 
-1265 IDPNLSG
+1265 
-1272 QSGQSAN
+1272 
-1279 TLSTYTAN
+1279 TAN
-1287 LLGRSFGV
+1287 LFGRSFGV

-1324 GYIIGT
+1324 GYITGT

-1343 TGEGVSGSDGGGA
+1343 TGEGVSNSDGGGA

-1393 TFDATNNISVTNS
+1393 AFDAVNNISVTNS

-1417 FNAKNISFSNASF
+1417 FSAKNISFSNASF

-1448 SLSFN
+1448 SLSFI
-1453 NSRLNGGAVY
+1453 NSRLNGGAIY
-1463 NLWANSLIF
+1463 NLQANSLIF

-1494 QLLGNTSFTLSS
+1494 QLLDNTNFTLSS

-1527 NKSQTAFKN
+1527 NKSQAAFKN

-1555 ASGASAFNNQASL
+1555 ANGTSAFNNQASL

-1573 SQATF
+1573 SQAAF

-1583 NGATLSL
+1583 NGGTLSL
-1590 NANSKLN
+1590 NASSKLN
-1597 ASSAS
+1597 ASNAS

-1613 SVLSVS
+1613 SVLSAS
-1619 NASSLNANI
+1619 NTSSLNANI
-1628 NFQGASQATFGGNT
+1628 NFQGASQADFGGNT
-1642 TIDAASFNFDSAS
+1642 TIDTASFNFDSAS

-1670 NGYAPSLSKALMSVS
+1670 NGYAPSLTKALMSVS

-1737 GMKIQNATYSDN
+1737 GMKIQNATYSDS

-1781 NNPNSAS
+1781 NNHNSAS

-1812 YDYSDNQAGTYYL
+1812 YDYSDNQVGTYYL
-1825 TSNIKGLFTPKGSQ
+1825 TSSIKGLFTPKGSQ
-1839 TPQTP
+1839 TPQAP

-1857 NIYNKGFSSGNLKTL
+1857 NIYNKGFSSENLKTL

-1878 NSATLKEMI
+1878 NSATLKEMV
-1887 ETNQLD
+1887 ESNQLD
-1893 NITSINEVLQL
+1893 NITNINEVLQL
-1904 LDRIKIT
+1904 LDKIKIT
-1911 PAQKQALL
+1911 QAQKQALL

-1939 IGATQDHVTNST
+1939 IGATQDNVTNST

-2018 GSADITFQSANN
+2018 GSADVTFQSTNN

-2069 QMAMEKIKQAGGLGN
+2069 QVAMEKIKQAGGLGN
-2084 FVENA
+2084 FIENA
-2089 LIPLS
+2089 LSPLS
-2094 KELPS
+2094 KELPA
-2099 SLQNETLGQLIGQ
+2099 SLQDETLGQLIGQ

-2125 NAIQNIISKK
+2125 NEIQNIVSKK

-2159 MLDDKGLLNFIGGYM
+2159 MLDDKGLLNFIGGYI
-2174 DASELSSILSVIL
+2174 DASELSSILSVVL

-2206 DLLDEFLGQDVVKKL
+2206 DLLNEFLGQDVVKKL
-2221 ESQGLVSNIIN
+2221 ESQGLVNNIIN
-2232 NIISQGGLSGIYN
+2232 NIISQGGLSGVYN

-2302 GGSLNFVANKSI
+2302 GGSLNFIANKSI

-2335 NGVSNINITTLNATN
+2335 NDVSNINITTLNATN

-2363 QKGEICINLA
+2363 QKGEICVNLA
-2373 NCPTTKNSSST
+2373 SCPTTKNSSST

-2391 NESLSVRANNF
+2391 NESLSVHANNF
-2402 TFLGVIASNGAI
+2402 TFLGAITSNGAI
-2414 DLSQVKNNSVIGTLN
+2414 DLSQVTNNSVIGTLN

-2438 NNLTIAN
+2438 NNLTITN

-2456 INGDFTLN
+2456 INGNFTLN

-2493 HSVSHAIINAQGI
+2493 HSVSHAIINAQGA
-2506 ATIMT
+2506 ATIMA
-2511 NYNNP
+2511 NDNNP
-2516 LIQFNTSSKETG
+2516 LIQFNASSKETG
-2528 AYTLIDSAKA
+2528 TYTLIDSAKA

-2563 NINGKHMV
+2563 DINGKHMV
-2571 MTDNG
+2571 MTGNG

-2583 VSIKDGGLIVGF
+2583 VNIKDGGLVVGF

-2616 SNAPIN
+2616 SNDPIN

-2631 YIAQIQGIQGVD
+2631 YIAQIQGVQSVD
-2643 SIEQAGGTQAI
+2643 SIDQAGGNQAI

-2675 SHSTKDL
+2675 SHSVKDL

-2697 NPNFKND
+2697 NPDFKND

-2730 ASADFHE
+2730 ARSDFLE

-2872 RYNTWTTDAK
+2872 KYDTWTTDAK

-2907 YIGMSGL
+2907 YIGLSSL

>member
-1 MAFKKAGL
+1 M
-9 ISKFIS
+9 
-15 KGSFKLNKI
+15 NKI
-24 SKKIFKLNPILKREK
+24 SKKFFKLNQILKREK

-47 KSIKKPFNKNKS
+47 KSIEKPFNKNKS
-59 FLKASVLLIGALG
+59 FLKASILLIGALG
-72 GLPHLRASE
+72 GLSHLRANE
-81 CRYWSWWSGYHDKIE
+81 CRYWSWSSWSYQDNIE
-96 SGSNSPTHNSYCLFS
+96 SGPNSPTHNSYCLFS
-111 STQGSGTYYLNTLT
+111 SAQGSGTYYLNTLT

-139 NGTLNVGG
+139 GGTLNVGG
-147 NIRFGGTGV
+147 NIRFGGTGI
-156 NGVNVGYITG
+156 NGGDVGYITG
-166 TYDAQTINFNSSRI
+166 TYDAQTINFNSSHI
-180 TTGNSLSDGGGA
+180 TTGNSYADGGGA
-192 TLNFNATNRITIN
+192 TLNFNATNNLTIN
-205 QASFDNSDAGAQHS
+205 QASLDNSDAGTQKS

-226 NINVSG
+226 NIKVSG
-232 SSFTDDTNGGF
+232 SSFKDDTDGGF
-243 SFSGNNNN
+243 NFSGNSNN
-251 SAISFNK
+251 STISFNQ
-258 TKFNQGTYNFTN
+258 TSFNQGTYNFSN
-270 SANLSFNNSNFN
+270 STSSSFDNSSFNQGTYHFNSTQSAFNNSA
-282 QSTYNFNSLQSTFNN
+282 
-297 STFNQGTYNFT
+297 FNQGTYNFN

-320 GTYNFNTSKVSFS
+320 GTYNFNTNKVSFS
-333 GANTLNSSSPFAS
+333 GTNTLNSSSPFAS

-352 FGSGAVFNLNQTLN
+352 FNSGAIFNLNQTLN
-366 ANQTYDILTTNGTI
+366 NNQTYDILTTNGAI

-421 ETLQETFSN
+421 ETLQETFN
-430 KSITTQFLGD
+430 NQSIITQFLGD
-440 DLQAK
+440 DLQ
-445 AKATY
+445 
-450 QQDLNNSQSALSNAT
+450 
-465 NDNKIASADT
+465 
-475 GYTNNQNTTI
+475 
-485 KQDAQNLEHTSQQI
+485 
-499 AKDEQALQGDLNK
+499 
-512 LKQLA
+512 
-517 NSSFNEQ
+517 
-524 AFNQAQSKEQ
+524 
-534 QDEQTLQN
+534 
-542 EENTFSSEQ
+542 
-551 EGLEKALANAKE
+551 
-563 QQEQQQAQA
+563 QQAQK
-572 TYQQD
+572 TYQEDLTHSQNA
-577 LNNSQSALSNATN
+577 LNNVTSDNTIANNDTSYTQS
-590 DNKIA
+590 
-595 SADTDYTKNQNTAIK
+595 KNTTVAK
-610 QDAQNLEN
+610 DAQNLEN
-618 TSQQI
+618 TNQKIQQDE
-623 TQDQKDLE
+623 QALEKDLA
-631 QDLDK
+631 QIK
-636 LQQLANSKTGFNE
+636 QLANSTTGFSE
-649 QAFNQAQSTEQ
+649 QAFNQVQSTEQ
-660 QDEQTLQNEEETFSS
+660 QDEQTLQNDEKTFSN
-675 EQEGLE
+675 EQEGL
-681 KALANAKHTS
+681 K
-691 PTPTKHTA
+691 
-699 QNNPPN
+699 
-705 KVSPPTQNL
+705 
-714 PTTNVWNGVYNFQ
+714 
-727 NQTYSKK
+727 
-734 GIYYI
+734 
-739 DPNLSGQ
+739 
-746 SGQSGNTLSTYGYL
+746 
-760 DWFTLK
+760 
-766 NKFSVNAN
+766 
-774 NGTLIIGN
+774 
-782 NTESANT
+782 
-789 KGLIWIGDDK
+789 
-799 GLVYY
+799 
-804 NTGTFNAANIYLTSN
+804 
-819 LKTGNG
+819 
-825 FSGEGATLNFNAT
+825 
-838 NRITINQASFD
+838 QA
-849 NSDAG
+849 
-854 AQHSYMNFKGSNI
+854 I
-867 NVSGSS
+867 
-873 FTDDTN
+873 
-879 GGFSFSGNNNNSAIS
+879 
-894 FNKTKFNQGTYNF
+894 
-907 TNSANLSFN
+907 
-916 NSNFNQSTYNFNSLQ
+916 
-931 STFNNST
+931 
-938 FNQGTYNFTD
+938 
-948 NTSFNNDTFNQG
+948 
-960 TYNFNTSKVSF
+960 
-971 SGANTLNSSSPF
+971 
-983 ASLKGSV
+983 
-990 SFGSGAVFNLNQTL
+990 
-1004 NANQT
+1004 
-1009 YDILTTNGTIQYGVY
+1009 
-1024 QSYLWDLINYK
+1024 
-1035 GDKAIS
+1035 
-1041 HVEVGNNT
+1041 
-1049 YDVTFDING
+1049 
-1058 QDETLQETF
+1058 
-1067 SNKSITT
+1067 
-1074 QFLGDDLQ
+1074 
-1082 AKAKATYQQDLNNS
+1082 
-1096 QSALSNATN
+1096 
-1105 DNKIASAD
+1105 
-1113 TGYTNNQNTTIKQD
+1113 
-1127 AQNLEHTS
+1127 
-1135 QQIAKDEQALQGDL
+1135 
-1149 NKLKQLA
+1149 
-1156 NSSFN
+1156 
-1161 EQAFN
+1161 
-1166 QAQSKE
+1166 
-1172 QQDEQ
+1172 
-1177 TLQNEEETF
+1177 
-1186 SSEQE
+1186 
-1191 GLEKAL
+1191 

-1209 TPTPTP
+1209 T
-1215 SPTPNPTPTKHTAPN
+1215 KHTAPNTPPN

-1247 NGVYWLQNQT
+1247 NGVYNLQNQT
-1257 YSQKGVYY
+1257 YSQKGIYY

-1272 QSGQSAN
+1272 QSGQSGN

-1295 NIQNGTLIIGNNTES
+1295 NIQNGTLIIGNDTES
-1310 VNDNGLIWI
+1310 VNSNGLIWI

-1324 GYIIGT
+1324 GYITGT

-1343 TGEGVSGSDGGGA
+1343 TGEGVSNSDGGGA

-1369 GLNYNDAE
+1369 GLNYNNAE

-1385 GASQHSYA
+1385 GASQHSYT
-1393 TFDATNNISVTNS
+1393 TFDATNNISVTDSN
-1406 SFSDMTWGKFS
+1406 FSDMTWGKFS
-1417 FNAKNISFSNASF
+1417 FSAKNISFSNASF

-1437 GSSVISANAAN
+1437 GSSTISTNASN
-1448 SLSFN
+1448 SLSFID
-1453 NSRLNGGAVY
+1453 SRLNGGAIY
-1463 NLWANSLIF
+1463 NLQANSLIF

-1527 NKSQTAFKN
+1527 NKSQAAFKN

-1555 ASGASAFNNQASL
+1555 ANGASAFNNQASL

-1583 NGATLSL
+1583 NGGTLSL
-1590 NANSKLN
+1590 NASSKLN

-1613 SVLSVS
+1613 SVLSA
-1619 NASSLNANI
+1619 NNTSSLNANI
-1628 NFQGASQATFGGNT
+1628 NFQGASQADFGGNT
-1642 TIDAASFNFDSAS
+1642 TIDTASFNFDSAS
-1655 SLSFNN
+1655 SLNFNN

-1670 NGYAPSLSKALMSVS
+1670 NGYAPSLTKALMSVS

-1839 TPQTP
+1839 TPQAP

-1857 NIYNKGFSSGNLKTL
+1857 NIYNKGFSSENLKTL

-1887 ETNQLD
+1887 ESNQLD
-1893 NITSINEVLQL
+1893 NITNINEVLRL
-1904 LDRIKIT
+1904 LDKIKIT
-1911 PAQKQALL
+1911 QTQKQALL

-1928 INQTFSNGNLV
+1928 INQTFNNGNLI
-1939 IGATQDHVTNST
+1939 IGTTQDNVTNST

-1994 NADFKAKSIYITGTL
+1994 NADFKAKSIYITGTI

-2018 GSADITFQSANN
+2018 GSADVTFQSANN

-2069 QMAMEKIKQAGGLGN
+2069 QVAMEKIKQAGGLGN
-2084 FVENA
+2084 FIENA
-2089 LIPLS
+2089 LSPLS
-2094 KELPS
+2094 KELPA
-2099 SLQNETLGQLIGQ
+2099 SLQDETLGQLIGQ

-2125 NAIQNIISKK
+2125 NEIQNIISQK

-2159 MLDDKGLLNFIGGYM
+2159 MLDDKGLLNFIGGYI
-2174 DASELSSILSVIL
+2174 DASELSSILGVIL

-2206 DLLDEFLGQDVVKKL
+2206 DLLNEFLGQDVVKKL

-2232 NIISQGGLSGIYN
+2232 NIISQGGLSGVYN

-2335 NGVSNINITTLNATN
+2335 NDVSNINITTLNATN

-2363 QKGEICINLA
+2363 QKGEICVNLA

-2402 TFLGVIASNGAI
+2402 TFLGTIASNGAI
-2414 DLSQVKNNSVIGTLN
+2414 DLSQVTNNSVIGTLN
-2429 LNENATLQA
+2429 LSANATLQA
-2438 NNLTIAN
+2438 NNLTITN

-2456 INGDFTLN
+2456 INGNFTLN

-2493 HSVSHAIINAQGI
+2493 HSASHAIINAQGN
-2506 ATIMT
+2506 ATIMA
-2511 NYNNP
+2511 NDNNP
-2516 LIQFNTSSKETG
+2516 LIQFNTSSKEVGT
-2528 AYTLIDSAKA
+2528 YTLIDSAKA

-2549 GSSLDNYLKLYTLI
+2549 GSSLDNYLKLYALI
-2563 NINGKHMV
+2563 DINGKHMV

-2583 VSIKDGGLIVGF
+2583 VSIKDGGLVVGF

-2616 SNAPIN
+2616 SNDPIN

-2631 YIAQIQGIQGVD
+2631 YIAQIQGTQGVD
-2643 SIEQAGGTQAI
+2643 SIDQAGGNQAI
-2654 NWLNKI
+2654 DWLNKI

-2697 NPNFKND
+2697 NPDFKND

-2805 GGYAAYGYSGFHAN
+2805 GGYAAYGYSGFHGN

-2872 RYNTWTTDAK
+2872 RYDTWTTDAK

-2892 DKSVIFKPQIGLAYY
+2892 DKSVIFKPQVGLAYY
-2907 YIGMSGL
+2907 YIGLSGL

-3025 DINITGNIGMR
+3025 DINITGNIGIR

>member
-1 MAFKKAGL
+1 MAFKKARL

-24 SKKIFKLNPILKREK
+24 SKKIFTLNQILKREK
-39 PLKRHKKT
+39 PLKCHKKT
-47 KSIKKPFNKNKS
+47 KSIKNPLNKNKS
-59 FLKASVLLIGALG
+59 FLKASILLIGALG
-72 GLPHLRASE
+72 GLSHLRASE

-96 SGSNSPTHNSYCLFS
+96 SGPNSPTHNSYCLFS

-139 NGTLNVGG
+139 GGTLNVGG
-147 NIRFGGTGV
+147 NIRFGGTGI
-156 NGVNVGYITG
+156 NGGDVGYITG
-166 TYDAQTINFNSSRI
+166 TFNAANIYLTSHL
-180 TTGNSLSDGGGA
+180 TTGNSFSTGGGA
-192 TLNFNATNRITIN
+192 TLNFNATNHITIN

-219 YMNFKGS
+219 YMKFKGS
-226 NINVSG
+226 SINVSG
-232 SSFTDDTNGGF
+232 SSFTDDTDGGF

-251 SAISFNK
+251 STISFNK
-258 TKFNQGTYNFTN
+258 TNFNQGTYKFTNSANLNFNNSAFNQGTYNFN
-270 SANLSFNNSNFN
+270 SAQSVFENSNFN
-282 QSTYNFNSLQSTFNN
+282 QGAYNFNGNA
-297 STFNQGTYNFT
+297 
-308 DNTSFNNDTFNQ
+308 SFDNDTFNQ
-320 GTYNFNTSKVSFS
+320 GSYSFNTSKVSFS
-333 GANTLNSSSPFAS
+333 GANTLNSSSPFAN

-352 FGSGAVFNLNQTLN
+352 FGSGAIFNLNQTLN

-401 SHVEV
+401 SHVGV

-421 ETLQETFSN
+421 ETLQETFN
-430 KSITTQFLGD
+430 NQSIITQFLGD
-440 DLQAK
+440 DLQTK

-450 QQDLNNSQSALSNAT
+450 QQDLSDSQSTLNNAT
-465 NDNKIASADT
+465 DDNKIA
-475 GYTNNQNTTI
+475 
-485 KQDAQNLEHTSQQI
+485 
-499 AKDEQALQGDLNK
+499 
-512 LKQLA
+512 
-517 NSSFNEQ
+517 NS
-524 AFNQAQSKEQ
+524 
-534 QDEQTLQN
+534 
-542 EENTFSSEQ
+542 
-551 EGLEKALANAKE
+551 
-563 QQEQQQAQA
+563 
-572 TYQQD
+572 
-577 LNNSQSALSNATN
+577 
-590 DNKIA
+590 
-595 SADTDYTKNQNTAIK
+595 DTDYIK
-610 QDAQNLEN
+610 SSNPTINKDAQNLEN
-618 TSQQI
+618 TNQQI
-623 TQDQKDLE
+623 VKDQQALE

-636 LQQLANSKTGFNE
+636 LQQLANSTGFNE
-649 QAFNQAQSTEQ
+649 QAFNQAQDKEQ
-660 QDEQTLQNEEETFSS
+660 QDEQTLQNEEKTFSN
-675 EQEGLE
+675 EQEGLD
-681 KALANAKHTS
+681 KAIANAKPASPTPS
-691 PTPTKHTA
+691 PTPTPTKHTA
-699 QNNPPN
+699 PNTPPN
-705 KVSPPTQNL
+705 KVPPPTQNL
-714 PTTNVWNGVYNFQ
+714 PTTNVWNGVYN
-727 NQTYSKK
+727 
-734 GIYYI
+734 
-739 DPNLSGQ
+739 
-746 SGQSGNTLSTYGYL
+746 
-760 DWFTLK
+760 
-766 NKFSVNAN
+766 
-774 NGTLIIGN
+774 
-782 NTESANT
+782 
-789 KGLIWIGDDK
+789 
-799 GLVYY
+799 
-804 NTGTFNAANIYLTSN
+804 
-819 LKTGNG
+819 
-825 FSGEGATLNFNAT
+825 
-838 NRITINQASFD
+838 
-849 NSDAG
+849 
-854 AQHSYMNFKGSNI
+854 
-867 NVSGSS
+867 
-873 FTDDTN
+873 
-879 GGFSFSGNNNNSAIS
+879 
-894 FNKTKFNQGTYNF
+894 
-907 TNSANLSFN
+907 
-916 NSNFNQSTYNFNSLQ
+916 
-931 STFNNST
+931 
-938 FNQGTYNFTD
+938 
-948 NTSFNNDTFNQG
+948 
-960 TYNFNTSKVSF
+960 
-971 SGANTLNSSSPF
+971 
-983 ASLKGSV
+983 
-990 SFGSGAVFNLNQTL
+990 
-1004 NANQT
+1004 
-1009 YDILTTNGTIQYGVY
+1009 
-1024 QSYLWDLINYK
+1024 
-1035 GDKAIS
+1035 
-1041 HVEVGNNT
+1041 
-1049 YDVTFDING
+1049 
-1058 QDETLQETF
+1058 
-1067 SNKSITT
+1067 
-1074 QFLGDDLQ
+1074 
-1082 AKAKATYQQDLNNS
+1082 
-1096 QSALSNATN
+1096 
-1105 DNKIASAD
+1105 
-1113 TGYTNNQNTTIKQD
+1113 
-1127 AQNLEHTS
+1127 
-1135 QQIAKDEQALQGDL
+1135 
-1149 NKLKQLA
+1149 
-1156 NSSFN
+1156 
-1161 EQAFN
+1161 
-1166 QAQSKE
+1166 
-1172 QQDEQ
+1172 
-1177 TLQNEEETF
+1177 
-1186 SSEQE
+1186 
-1191 GLEKAL
+1191 
-1197 ANAKPASPTPTP
+1197 
-1209 TPTPTP
+1209 
-1215 SPTPNPTPTKHTAPN
+1215 
-1230 KVPPT
+1230 
-1235 PPTQNLPTTNVW
+1235 
-1247 NGVYWLQNQT
+1247 LQNQT

-1279 TLSTYTAN
+1279 TLSTYTTN
-1287 LLGRSFGV
+1287 LFGRSFGV

-1324 GYIIGT
+1324 GYITGT

-1343 TGEGVSGSDGGGA
+1343 TGEGVSNSDGGGA

-1385 GASQHSYA
+1385 GTSQHSYA
-1393 TFDATNNISVTNS
+1393 AFDAMNNISVTNS

-1417 FNAKNISFSNASF
+1417 FSAKNISFSNASF

-1437 GSSVISANAAN
+1437 GSSTISANAAN

-1453 NSRLNGGAVY
+1453 NSRLNGGAIY
-1463 NLWANSLIF
+1463 NLQANSLIF

-1494 QLLGNTSFTLSS
+1494 QLLGNTNFTLSS

-1527 NKSQTAFKN
+1527 NKSQAAFKN

-1555 ASGASAFNNQASL
+1555 ANGASAFNNQASL

-1583 NGATLSL
+1583 NGGILSL
-1590 NANSKLN
+1590 NASSKLN

-1613 SVLSVS
+1613 SVLSAS
-1619 NASSLNANI
+1619 NTSSLNANI
-1628 NFQGASQATFGGNT
+1628 NFQGTSQADFGGNT
-1642 TIDAASFNFDSAS
+1642 TIDTASFNFDSTS

-1670 NGYAPSLSKALMSVS
+1670 NGYAPSLTKALMSVS

-1772 NGDLTIEVL
+1772 NGDLTIEVF

-1839 TPQTP
+1839 TPQAP

-1849 FNQPLNSL
+1849 FNQPLSSL
-1857 NIYNKGFSSGNLKTL
+1857 NIYNKGFSSENLKTL

-1887 ETNQLD
+1887 ESNQLD
-1893 NITSINEVLQL
+1893 NITNINEVLQL
-1904 LDRIKIT
+1904 LDKIKIT
-1911 PAQKQALL
+1911 QVQKQALL

-1928 INQTFSNGNLV
+1928 INQTFNNGNLI
-1939 IGATQDHVTNST
+1939 IGATQDNVTNST

-2009 GSGNAFESG
+2009 GSANAFESG

-2069 QMAMEKIKQAGGLGN
+2069 QVAMEKIKQAGGLGN

-2089 LIPLS
+2089 LSPLS
-2094 KELPS
+2094 KELPA

-2112 NNLDNLLNNSGVM
+2112 NNLDNLLNSSGVM

-2159 MLDDKGLLNFIGGYM
+2159 MLDDKGLLNFIGGYI

-2206 DLLDEFLGQDVVKKL
+2206 DLLNEFLGQDVVKKL

-2232 NIISQGGLSGIYN
+2232 NIISQGGLSGVYN

-2363 QKGEICINLA
+2363 QKGEICVNLA

-2384 NSSVTPT
+2384 NSSITPT

-2402 TFLGVIASNGAI
+2402 TFLGTIASNGAI

-2429 LNENATLQA
+2429 LNENAALQA

-2456 INGDFTLN
+2456 INGNFTLN

-2493 HSVSHAIINAQGI
+2493 HSVSHAIINAQGN
-2506 ATIMT
+2506 ATIMA
-2511 NYNNP
+2511 NNNNP

-2528 AYTLIDSAKA
+2528 TYTLIDSAKA

-2549 GSSLDNYLKLYTLI
+2549 GSSLDNYLKLYALI
-2563 NINGKHMV
+2563 DINGKHIM
-2571 MTDNG
+2571 MTNNG
-2576 LTYNGQA
+2576 LTYNGQS
-2583 VSIKDGGLIVGF
+2583 VSIKDGGLVVGF

-2610 KVKIAV
+2610 KVKIAI
-2616 SNAPIN
+2616 SNDPIN

-2631 YIAQIQGIQGVD
+2631 YIAQIQGTQGVN
-2643 SIEQAGGTQAI
+2643 SIDQAGGNQAI

-2675 SHSTKDL
+2675 NHSAKDL

-2697 NPNFKND
+2697 NPDFKND

-2730 ASADFHE
+2730 ARSDFLE

-2794 GYDRFIKGVIV
+2794 GYDRFIRGVIV

-2872 RYNTWTTDAK
+2872 RYDTWTTDAK

-2892 DKSVIFKPQIGLAYY
+2892 DKSVIFKPQVGLAYY
-2907 YIGMSGL
+2907 YIGLSGL

>member
-9 ISKFIS
+9 ISKFIL

-24 SKKIFKLNPILKREK
+24 SKKIFKLNLILKREK
-39 PLKRHKKT
+39 PLSHKKT
-47 KSIKKPFNKNKS
+47 KSVKKPFNKSKS

-72 GLPHLRASE
+72 GLSHLRASE
-81 CRYWSWWSGYHDKIE
+81 CRYWSWSSWSYHDNIE
-96 SGSNSPTHNSYCLFS
+96 SGSNSPTHNSYCLFNS
-111 STQGSGTYYLNTLT
+111 AQGSGTYYLNTLT

-156 NGVNVGYITG
+156 NGGNLGYITG

-180 TTGNSLSDGGGA
+180 TTGNSFSTGGGV
-192 TLNFNATNRITIN
+192 TLNFNATNHITIN
-205 QASFDNSDAGAQHS
+205 QASFDNGDAGTQHS
-219 YMNFKGS
+219 YMNFSGS

-243 SFSGNNNN
+243 SFSGNGANSNLSFDKTNFNQGTYKFTNSANLNFNN
-251 SAISFNK
+251 SA
-258 TKFNQGTYNFTN
+258 FNQGTYNFN
-270 SANLSFNNSNFN
+270 SA
-282 QSTYNFNSLQSTFNN
+282 QSTFNN
-297 STFNQGTYNFT
+297 SAFNQGTYSFT
-308 DNTSFNNDTFNQ
+308 DNIGLNFNNDTFNQ
-320 GTYNFNTSKVSFS
+320 GAYNFNTSKVSFS

-352 FGSGAVFNLNQTLN
+352 FGSGAIFNLNQTLN
-366 ANQTYDILTTNGTI
+366 NNQTYDILTTNKTI

-406 GNNTY
+406 GSNTY

-421 ETLQETFSN
+421 ETLQETFN
-430 KSITTQFLGD
+430 NQSITTQFLGD

-445 AKATY
+445 AQATY
-450 QQDLNNSQSALSNAT
+450 QQDLSNSQSALNNAT
-465 NDNKIASADT
+465 SDNKIASSDT

-485 KQDAQNLEHTSQQI
+485 KQDAQSLENTDQTIQQD
-499 AKDEQALQGDLNK
+499 KQALEQDLANV
-512 LKQLA
+512 KQLA
-517 NSSFNEQ
+517 N
-524 AFNQAQSKEQ
+524 AP
-534 QDEQTLQN
+534 
-542 EENTFSSEQ
+542 
-551 EGLEKALANAKE
+551 
-563 QQEQQQAQA
+563 
-572 TYQQD
+572 
-577 LNNSQSALSNATN
+577 
-590 DNKIA
+590 
-595 SADTDYTKNQNTAIK
+595 
-610 QDAQNLEN
+610 
-618 TSQQI
+618 
-623 TQDQKDLE
+623 
-631 QDLDK
+631 
-636 LQQLANSKTGFNE
+636 TGFNE
-649 QAFNQAQSTEQ
+649 QAFKNAQSTEQ
-660 QDEQTLQNEEETFSS
+660 QDLQTLQENENTFNS

-681 KALANAKHTS
+681 QAIAKPASPTPS
-691 PTPTKHTA
+691 PTPTPTKHTA
-699 QNNPPN
+699 PN
-705 KVSPPTQNL
+705 
-714 PTTNVWNGVYNFQ
+714 
-727 NQTYSKK
+727 
-734 GIYYI
+734 
-739 DPNLSGQ
+739 
-746 SGQSGNTLSTYGYL
+746 
-760 DWFTLK
+760 
-766 NKFSVNAN
+766 
-774 NGTLIIGN
+774 
-782 NTESANT
+782 
-789 KGLIWIGDDK
+789 
-799 GLVYY
+799 
-804 NTGTFNAANIYLTSN
+804 
-819 LKTGNG
+819 
-825 FSGEGATLNFNAT
+825 
-838 NRITINQASFD
+838 
-849 NSDAG
+849 
-854 AQHSYMNFKGSNI
+854 
-867 NVSGSS
+867 
-873 FTDDTN
+873 
-879 GGFSFSGNNNNSAIS
+879 
-894 FNKTKFNQGTYNF
+894 
-907 TNSANLSFN
+907 
-916 NSNFNQSTYNFNSLQ
+916 
-931 STFNNST
+931 
-938 FNQGTYNFTD
+938 
-948 NTSFNNDTFNQG
+948 
-960 TYNFNTSKVSF
+960 
-971 SGANTLNSSSPF
+971 
-983 ASLKGSV
+983 
-990 SFGSGAVFNLNQTL
+990 
-1004 NANQT
+1004 
-1009 YDILTTNGTIQYGVY
+1009 
-1024 QSYLWDLINYK
+1024 
-1035 GDKAIS
+1035 
-1041 HVEVGNNT
+1041 
-1049 YDVTFDING
+1049 
-1058 QDETLQETF
+1058 
-1067 SNKSITT
+1067 
-1074 QFLGDDLQ
+1074 
-1082 AKAKATYQQDLNNS
+1082 
-1096 QSALSNATN
+1096 
-1105 DNKIASAD
+1105 
-1113 TGYTNNQNTTIKQD
+1113 
-1127 AQNLEHTS
+1127 
-1135 QQIAKDEQALQGDL
+1135 
-1149 NKLKQLA
+1149 
-1156 NSSFN
+1156 
-1161 EQAFN
+1161 
-1166 QAQSKE
+1166 
-1172 QQDEQ
+1172 
-1177 TLQNEEETF
+1177 
-1186 SSEQE
+1186 
-1191 GLEKAL
+1191 
-1197 ANAKPASPTPTP
+1197 TP
-1209 TPTPTP
+1209 
-1215 SPTPNPTPTKHTAPN
+1215 PN

-1247 NGVYWLQNQT
+1247 SGVYWLQNQT
-1257 YSQKGVYY
+1257 YSKQGVYY

-1272 QSGQSAN
+1272 QSGQSGN

-1324 GYIIGT
+1324 GYITGT

-1385 GASQHSYA
+1385 GASQHSYVA
-1393 TFDATNNISVTNS
+1393 FDATNNISVTNS

-1494 QLLGNTSFTLSS
+1494 QLLGNTNFTLSS

-1527 NKSQTAFKN
+1527 NKSQAAFKN

-1555 ASGASAFNNQASL
+1555 ANGAGAFNNQASL

-1583 NGATLSL
+1583 NGGTLSL
-1590 NANSKLN
+1590 NASSKLN
-1597 ASSAS
+1597 ASNAS

-1613 SVLSVS
+1613 SVLSAS
-1619 NASSLNANI
+1619 NTSSLNANI
-1628 NFQGASQATFGGNT
+1628 NFQGASQADFGGNT
-1642 TIDAASFNFDSAS
+1642 TIDTASFNFDSAS
-1655 SLSFNN
+1655 SLGFND
-1661 LTANGALNF
+1661 LTANGALDF

-1749 NNIQTWSF
+1749 NNIRTWSF

-1878 NSATLKEMI
+1878 NSAALKEMI
-1887 ETNQLD
+1887 ESNQLD

-1904 LDRIKIT
+1904 LDEIKIT
-1911 PAQKQALL
+1911 PVQKQALL

-1939 IGATQDHVTNST
+1939 IGATQDNVTNST

-2018 GSADITFQSANN
+2018 GSADVTFQSANN

-2069 QMAMEKIKQAGGLGN
+2069 QVAMEKIKQAGGLGN

-2089 LIPLS
+2089 LSPLS
-2094 KELPS
+2094 KELPT

-2125 NAIQNIISKK
+2125 NEIQNIISKK

-2159 MLDDKGLLNFIGGYM
+2159 MLDDKGLLNFIGGYI

-2206 DLLDEFLGQDVVKKL
+2206 DLLNEFLGQDVVKKL
-2221 ESQGLVSNIIN
+2221 EGQGLVSNIIN
-2232 NIISQGGLSGIYN
+2232 NIISQGGLSGVYN

-2263 DLGALLSPRGLH
+2263 DLGTLLSPRGLH

-2335 NGVSNINITTLNATN
+2335 NDISNINITTLNATN

-2414 DLSQVKNNSVIGTLN
+2414 DLSQVKNNSFIGTLN

-2438 NNLTIAN
+2438 NNLTITN

-2456 INGDFTLN
+2456 INGNFTLN

-2493 HSVSHAIINAQGI
+2493 HLASHAIINAQGI
-2506 ATIMT
+2506 ATIMA
-2511 NYNNP
+2511 NSNNP
-2516 LIQFNTSSKETG
+2516 LIQFNTSSKEAG

-2549 GSSLDNYLKLYTLI
+2549 GNSLADYLKLYTLI
-2563 NINGKHMV
+2563 DINGKRMV

-2616 SNAPIN
+2616 SNDPIN

-2631 YIAQIQGIQGVD
+2631 YIAQIQGAQGVD

-2697 NPNFKND
+2697 NPDFKND

-2785 TGTLYGINV
+2785 TGTLYGINI

-2872 RYNTWTTDAK
+2872 KYDTWTTDAK

-2892 DKSVIFKPQIGLAYY
+2892 NKSVIFKPQIGLAYY
-2907 YIGMSGL
+2907 YIGLSGL

-3025 DINITGNIGMR
+3025 DIDITGNIGMR

>member
-1 MAFKKAGL
+1 MAFKKARL
-9 ISKFIS
+9 ISRFIS
-15 KGSFKLNKI
+15 KGSFKLSKI
-24 SKKIFKLNPILKREK
+24 SKKIFKLNQILKCEK

-72 GLPHLRASE
+72 GLSHLRANE
-81 CRYWSWWSGYHDKIE
+81 CRYWSWSSWSYQDNIE
-96 SGSNSPTHNSYCLFS
+96 SGPNSPTHNSYCLFS
-111 STQGSGTYYLNTLT
+111 SAQGSGTYYLNTLT

-139 NGTLNVGG
+139 GGTLDIGG
-147 NIRFGGTGV
+147 NIRFGGTGI
-156 NGVNVGYITG
+156 NGGDVGYITG
-166 TYDAQTINFNSSRI
+166 TYDAQTINFNSSHL
-180 TTGNSLSDGGGA
+180 TTGNSYADGGGA
-192 TLNFNATNRITIN
+192 TLNFNATNNLTIN
-205 QASFDNSDAGAQHS
+205 QASFDNSDAGTQHS

-226 NINVSG
+226 NIKVSG
-232 SSFTDDTNGGF
+232 SSFKDDTNGGF
-243 SFSGNNNN
+243 SFSGNSNN
-251 SAISFNK
+251 STISFNQ
-258 TKFNQGTYNFTN
+258 TNFNQGTYNFSN
-270 SANLSFNNSNFN
+270 SASSSFGNSNFN
-282 QSTYNFNSLQSTFNN
+282 QGTYHFNSTQSAFNN
-297 STFNQGTYNFT
+297 SAFNQGTYNF
-308 DNTSFNNDTFNQ
+308 NGNASFDNDTFNQ
-320 GTYNFNTSKVSFS
+320 GTYNFNTSKVSFL
-333 GANTLNSSSPFAS
+333 GTNTLNSSSPFAN

-352 FGSGAVFNLNQTLN
+352 FNSGAIFNLNQTLSG
-366 ANQTYDILTTNGTI
+366 NQTYDILTTNGTI

-401 SHVEV
+401 SHVGV

-421 ETLQETFSN
+421 ETLQETFN
-430 KSITTQFLGD
+430 NQSITTQFLGD
-440 DLQAK
+440 DLQQQAQK
-445 AKATY
+445 TY
-450 QQDLNNSQSALSNAT
+450 QEDVANSQNALNNVTS
-465 NDNKIASADT
+465 DNTIASNDT
-475 GYTNNQNTTI
+475 SYTQSKNPTVA
-485 KQDAQNLEHTSQQI
+485 KDAQGLENTNQKIQQ
-499 AKDEQALQGDLNK
+499 DEQALEKDLAQI
-512 LKQLA
+512 KQLA
-517 NSSFNEQ
+517 NSTTGFSEQ

-542 EENTFSSEQ
+542 DENAFNTEQ
-551 EGLEKALANAKE
+551 DSLNKAIQQAQAQQQK
-563 QQEQQQAQA
+563 QEQQQAQQ
-572 TYQQD
+572 TYQEDVTNSQTA
-577 LNNSQSALSNATN
+577 LNNATS

-595 SADTDYTKNQNTAIK
+595 NNDTSYTQSKNATIAK
-610 QDAQNLEN
+610 DAQGLEN
-618 TSQQI
+618 TNQKIQQDE
-623 TQDQKDLE
+623 QALEKDLA
-631 QDLDK
+631 QIK
-636 LQQLANSKTGFNE
+636 QLANSTTGFSE
-649 QAFNQAQSTEQ
+649 QAFNQAQKQEQ
-660 QDEQTLQNEEETFSS
+660 QDEQTLQNEEKTFNS
-675 EQEGLE
+675 EQEGL
-681 KALANAKHTS
+681 KQAIANAKPASPTPS
-691 PTPTKHTA
+691 PTPTPTKHTV
-699 QNNPPN
+699 QNTPPN
-705 KVSPPTQNL
+705 KVPPPTQNL
-714 PTTNVWNGVYNFQ
+714 PKTNVWSEVYWLQ
-727 NQTYSKK
+727 NQTYSKQ
-734 GIYYI
+734 GVYYI

-746 SGQSGNTLSTYGYL
+746 SGQSGNTLSTY
-760 DWFTLK
+760 
-766 NKFSVNAN
+766 
-774 NGTLIIGN
+774 
-782 NTESANT
+782 
-789 KGLIWIGDDK
+789 
-799 GLVYY
+799 
-804 NTGTFNAANIYLTSN
+804 
-819 LKTGNG
+819 
-825 FSGEGATLNFNAT
+825 
-838 NRITINQASFD
+838 
-849 NSDAG
+849 
-854 AQHSYMNFKGSNI
+854 
-867 NVSGSS
+867 
-873 FTDDTN
+873 
-879 GGFSFSGNNNNSAIS
+879 
-894 FNKTKFNQGTYNF
+894 
-907 TNSANLSFN
+907 
-916 NSNFNQSTYNFNSLQ
+916 
-931 STFNNST
+931 
-938 FNQGTYNFTD
+938 
-948 NTSFNNDTFNQG
+948 
-960 TYNFNTSKVSF
+960 
-971 SGANTLNSSSPF
+971 
-983 ASLKGSV
+983 
-990 SFGSGAVFNLNQTL
+990 
-1004 NANQT
+1004 
-1009 YDILTTNGTIQYGVY
+1009 
-1024 QSYLWDLINYK
+1024 
-1035 GDKAIS
+1035 
-1041 HVEVGNNT
+1041 
-1049 YDVTFDING
+1049 
-1058 QDETLQETF
+1058 
-1067 SNKSITT
+1067 
-1074 QFLGDDLQ
+1074 
-1082 AKAKATYQQDLNNS
+1082 
-1096 QSALSNATN
+1096 
-1105 DNKIASAD
+1105 
-1113 TGYTNNQNTTIKQD
+1113 
-1127 AQNLEHTS
+1127 
-1135 QQIAKDEQALQGDL
+1135 
-1149 NKLKQLA
+1149 
-1156 NSSFN
+1156 
-1161 EQAFN
+1161 
-1166 QAQSKE
+1166 
-1172 QQDEQ
+1172 
-1177 TLQNEEETF
+1177 
-1186 SSEQE
+1186 
-1191 GLEKAL
+1191 
-1197 ANAKPASPTPTP
+1197 
-1209 TPTPTP
+1209 
-1215 SPTPNPTPTKHTAPN
+1215 
-1230 KVPPT
+1230 
-1235 PPTQNLPTTNVW
+1235 
-1247 NGVYWLQNQT
+1247 
-1257 YSQKGVYY
+1257 
-1265 IDPNLSG
+1265 
-1272 QSGQSAN
+1272 
-1279 TLSTYTAN
+1279 TAN
-1287 LLGRSFGV
+1287 LFGRSFGV

-1310 VNDNGLIWI
+1310 ANDNGLIWI

-1324 GYIIGT
+1324 GYITGT

-1343 TGEGVSGSDGGGA
+1343 TGEGVSNSDGGGA

-1393 TFDATNNISVTNS
+1393 AFDALNNISVTNS

-1417 FNAKNISFSNASF
+1417 FTAKNISFSNASF

-1437 GSSVISANAAN
+1437 GSSVISANATN
-1448 SLSFN
+1448 SLSFI
-1453 NSRLNGGAVY
+1453 NSRLNGGAIY
-1463 NLWANSLIF
+1463 NLQANSLIF

-1527 NKSQTAFKN
+1527 NKSQAAFKN

-1555 ASGASAFNNQASL
+1555 ANGASAFNNQASL

-1578 NSLFF
+1578 SSLFF
-1583 NGATLSL
+1583 NGGTLSL
-1590 NANSKLN
+1590 NASSKLN

-1613 SVLSVS
+1613 SVLSA
-1619 NASSLNANI
+1619 NNTSSLNANI
-1628 NFQGASQATFGGNT
+1628 NFQGASQADFGGNT
-1642 TIDAASFNFDSAS
+1642 TIDTASFNFDSAS

-1670 NGYAPSLSKALMSVS
+1670 NGYAPSLTNALMNVS

-1700 INIFDNITK
+1700 INIFDNIAK

-1825 TSNIKGLFTPKGSQ
+1825 TSNIKGLFIPKGSQ
-1839 TPQTP
+1839 TPQAP

-1887 ETNQLD
+1887 ESNQLD
-1893 NITSINEVLQL
+1893 NITNINEVLQL
-1904 LDRIKIT
+1904 LDKIKIT
-1911 PAQKQALL
+1911 QAQKQALL

-1928 INQTFSNGNLV
+1928 INQTFNNGNLV
-1939 IGATQDHVTNST
+1939 IGATQDNVTNST

-1994 NADFKAKSIYITGTL
+1994 NADFKAKSIYITGTI

-2018 GSADITFQSANN
+2018 GSADVTFQSANN

-2042 TDNIFNLLGQEGI
+2042 TDNIFNLLGQKGI
-2055 DKIFNQGNLANVLS
+2055 NEIFNQGNLANVLS
-2069 QMAMEKIKQAGGLGN
+2069 QVAMEKIKQAGGLGN
-2084 FVENA
+2084 FIENA
-2089 LIPLS
+2089 LSPLS
-2094 KELPS
+2094 KELPA
-2099 SLQNETLGQLIGQ
+2099 SLQDETLGQLIGQ
-2112 NNLDNLLNNSGVM
+2112 NNLDDLLNNSGVM

-2159 MLDDKGLLNFIGGYM
+2159 MLDDKGLLNFIGGYI
-2174 DASELSSILSVIL
+2174 DASELSSILSVVL

-2206 DLLDEFLGQDVVKKL
+2206 DLLNEFLGQDVVKKL
-2221 ESQGLVSNIIN
+2221 ESQGLVNNIIN
-2232 NIISQGGLSGIYN
+2232 NIISQGGLSGVYN

-2302 GGSLNFVANKSI
+2302 GGSLNFIANKSI

-2335 NGVSNINITTLNATN
+2335 NDVSNINITTLNATN

-2363 QKGEICINLA
+2363 QKGGICVNLA
-2373 NCPTTKNSSST
+2373 NCPTTKNNSST

-2414 DLSQVKNNSVIGTLN
+2414 DLSQVKNNSVIDTLN

-2438 NNLTIAN
+2438 NNLTITN

-2456 INGDFTLN
+2456 INGNFTLN

-2493 HSVSHAIINAQGI
+2493 HSVSHAIINAQGN
-2506 ATIMT
+2506 ATIMA
-2511 NYNNP
+2511 NNNNP
-2516 LIQFNTSSKETG
+2516 LIQFNTSSKEAGT
-2528 AYTLIDSAKA
+2528 YTLIDSAKA

-2563 NINGKHMV
+2563 DINGKHMV

-2583 VSIKDGGLIVGF
+2583 VSVKDGGLVVGF

-2616 SNAPIN
+2616 SNDPIN

-2631 YIAQIQGIQGVD
+2631 YIAQIQGVQSVD
-2643 SIEQAGGTQAI
+2643 SIDQAGGNQAI

-2682 TTIAGDIANTLEVIA
+2682 ITIAGDIANTLEVIA
-2697 NPNFKND
+2697 NPDFKND

-2872 RYNTWTTDAK
+2872 RYDTWTTDAK

-2892 DKSVIFKPQIGLAYY
+2892 DKSVIFKPQVGLAYY
-2907 YIGMSGL
+2907 YIGLSGL

-2999 TGGEI
+2999 TGGEL

>member
-1 MAFKKAGL
+1 MAFKKTRL

-24 SKKIFKLNPILKREK
+24 SKKIFKLNQILKCEK

-47 KSIKKPFNKNKS
+47 KSIKNPFNKNKS
-59 FLKASVLLIGALG
+59 LLKASILLIGALG
-72 GLPHLRASE
+72 GLSHLRANE
-81 CRYWSWWSGYHDKIE
+81 CRYWSWSSWNYQDNIE
-96 SGSNSPTHNSYCLFS
+96 SGPNSPTHNSYCLFNS
-111 STQGSGTYYLNTLT
+111 AQGSGTYYLNTLT

-156 NGVNVGYITG
+156 NGGNLGYITG

-180 TTGNSLSDGGGA
+180 TTGNSFSTGGGA
-192 TLNFNATNRITIN
+192 TLNFNATNHITID
-205 QASFDNSDAGAQHS
+205 QASFDNSDAGTQHS
-219 YMNFKGS
+219 YMNFSGS
-226 NINVSG
+226 NINVSD
-232 SSFTDDTNGGF
+232 SSFTDDTDGGF
-243 SFSGNNNN
+243 SFSGNGTNSNLSFNQTNFNQGTYKFTNSANLNFNN
-251 SAISFNK
+251 SA
-258 TKFNQGTYNFTN
+258 FNQGTYNFN
-270 SANLSFNNSNFN
+270 SAQSVFENSNFN
-282 QSTYNFNSLQSTFNN
+282 Q
-297 STFNQGTYNFT
+297 GTYSFT
-308 DNTSFNNDTFNQ
+308 DNTGLNFNNDTFNQ
-320 GTYNFNTSKVSFS
+320 GTYNFNTSKVSFL

-352 FGSGAVFNLNQTLN
+352 FGSDAIFNLNQTLN
-366 ANQTYDILTTNGTI
+366 SNQTYDILTTNKTI

-406 GNNTY
+406 GSNTY

-421 ETLQETFSN
+421 ETLQETFN
-430 KSITTQFLGD
+430 NQSITTQFLGD

-445 AKATY
+445 AQKTY
-450 QQDLNNSQSALSNAT
+450 QQDLSNSQSALNNAT
-465 NDNKIASADT
+465 SDNKIASNDT

-485 KQDAQNLEHTSQQI
+485 AKDAQS
-499 AKDEQALQGDLNK
+499 
-512 LKQLA
+512 
-517 NSSFNEQ
+517 
-524 AFNQAQSKEQ
+524 
-534 QDEQTLQN
+534 
-542 EENTFSSEQ
+542 
-551 EGLEKALANAKE
+551 
-563 QQEQQQAQA
+563 
-572 TYQQD
+572 
-577 LNNSQSALSNATN
+577 
-590 DNKIA
+590 
-595 SADTDYTKNQNTAIK
+595 
-610 QDAQNLEN
+610 LEN

-623 TQDQKDLE
+623 VKDEQALQKDLANV
-631 QDLDK
+631 K
-636 LQQLANSKTGFNE
+636 QLANAPTGFNQ
-649 QAFNQAQSTEQ
+649 QAFKNAQSTEQ
-660 QDEQTLQNEEETFSS
+660 QDEQTLQGEENTFNS

-681 KALANAKHTS
+681 KAIANANPSSTPNPTPS
-691 PTPTKHTA
+691 PTPTPTKHTA
-699 QNNPPN
+699 PN
-705 KVSPPTQNL
+705 
-714 PTTNVWNGVYNFQ
+714 
-727 NQTYSKK
+727 
-734 GIYYI
+734 
-739 DPNLSGQ
+739 
-746 SGQSGNTLSTYGYL
+746 
-760 DWFTLK
+760 
-766 NKFSVNAN
+766 
-774 NGTLIIGN
+774 
-782 NTESANT
+782 
-789 KGLIWIGDDK
+789 
-799 GLVYY
+799 
-804 NTGTFNAANIYLTSN
+804 
-819 LKTGNG
+819 
-825 FSGEGATLNFNAT
+825 
-838 NRITINQASFD
+838 
-849 NSDAG
+849 
-854 AQHSYMNFKGSNI
+854 
-867 NVSGSS
+867 
-873 FTDDTN
+873 
-879 GGFSFSGNNNNSAIS
+879 
-894 FNKTKFNQGTYNF
+894 
-907 TNSANLSFN
+907 
-916 NSNFNQSTYNFNSLQ
+916 
-931 STFNNST
+931 
-938 FNQGTYNFTD
+938 
-948 NTSFNNDTFNQG
+948 
-960 TYNFNTSKVSF
+960 
-971 SGANTLNSSSPF
+971 
-983 ASLKGSV
+983 
-990 SFGSGAVFNLNQTL
+990 
-1004 NANQT
+1004 
-1009 YDILTTNGTIQYGVY
+1009 
-1024 QSYLWDLINYK
+1024 
-1035 GDKAIS
+1035 
-1041 HVEVGNNT
+1041 
-1049 YDVTFDING
+1049 
-1058 QDETLQETF
+1058 
-1067 SNKSITT
+1067 
-1074 QFLGDDLQ
+1074 
-1082 AKAKATYQQDLNNS
+1082 
-1096 QSALSNATN
+1096 
-1105 DNKIASAD
+1105 
-1113 TGYTNNQNTTIKQD
+1113 
-1127 AQNLEHTS
+1127 
-1135 QQIAKDEQALQGDL
+1135 
-1149 NKLKQLA
+1149 
-1156 NSSFN
+1156 
-1161 EQAFN
+1161 
-1166 QAQSKE
+1166 
-1172 QQDEQ
+1172 
-1177 TLQNEEETF
+1177 
-1186 SSEQE
+1186 
-1191 GLEKAL
+1191 
-1197 ANAKPASPTPTP
+1197 TP
-1209 TPTPTP
+1209 
-1215 SPTPNPTPTKHTAPN
+1215 PN

-1247 NGVYWLQNQT
+1247 NGVYNLQNQT
-1257 YSQKGVYY
+1257 YSKQGVYY

-1272 QSGQSAN
+1272 QSGQSGN

-1295 NIQNGTLIIGNNTES
+1295 NIQNGTLIIGNNKES

-1324 GYIIGT
+1324 GYITGN

-1393 TFDATNNISVTNS
+1393 AFDATNNISVTNS

-1417 FNAKNISFSNASF
+1417 FSAKNISFSNASF

-1484 RGTSNFNATT
+1484 RGASNFNATT
-1494 QLLGNTSFTLSS
+1494 QLLGNTNFTISS

-1527 NKSQTAFKN
+1527 NKSQAAFKN

-1555 ASGASAFNNQASL
+1555 ANGSSAFNNQTSL

-1578 NSLFF
+1578 KSLFF
-1583 NGATLSL
+1583 NGGTLSL
-1590 NANSKLN
+1590 NASSKLN

-1613 SVLSVS
+1613 SVLSAS

-1628 NFQGASQATFGGNT
+1628 NFQGASQANFGGNT
-1642 TIDAASFNFDSAS
+1642 TIDTASFNFDSTS
-1655 SLSFNN
+1655 SLGFNN
-1661 LTANGALNF
+1661 LTANGVLNF
-1670 NGYAPSLSKALMSVS
+1670 NGYALSLSKALMSVS

-1844 GTYSP
+1844 STYSP

-1887 ETNQLD
+1887 ESNQLD
-1893 NITSINEVLQL
+1893 NITNINEVLQL
-1904 LDRIKIT
+1904 LEEIKIT

-1928 INQTFSNGNLV
+1928 INQTFNNGNLV
-1939 IGATQDHVTNST
+1939 IGATQDNVTNST

-1994 NADFKAKSIYITGTL
+1994 NAGFKAKSIYITGTL

-2018 GSADITFQSANN
+2018 GSADVTFQSANN
-2030 LVLNKANIEAQA
+2030 LVLDKANIEAQA

-2069 QMAMEKIKQAGGLGN
+2069 QVAMEKIKQAGGLGN
-2084 FVENA
+2084 FIENA
-2089 LIPLS
+2089 LSPLS
-2094 KELPS
+2094 KELPA

-2206 DLLDEFLGQDVVKKL
+2206 DLLNEFLGQDVVKKL
-2221 ESQGLVSNIIN
+2221 EGQGLVSNIIN
-2232 NIISQGGLSGIYN
+2232 NIISQGGLSGVYN

-2263 DLGALLSPRGLH
+2263 DLSALLSPRGLH

-2335 NGVSNINITTLNATN
+2335 NSVSNINITTLNATN

-2391 NESLSVRANNF
+2391 DESLSVRANNF
-2402 TFLGVIASNGAI
+2402 TFLGTIASNGAI

-2438 NNLTIAN
+2438 NNLTITN

-2456 INGDFTLN
+2456 INGNFTLN

-2493 HSVSHAIINAQGI
+2493 HSASHAIINAQGV
-2506 ATIMT
+2506 ATIMA
-2511 NYNNP
+2511 NNNSP

-2528 AYTLIDSAKA
+2528 TYTLIDSAKA

-2549 GSSLDNYLKLYTLI
+2549 GSSLADYLKLYTLI
-2563 NINGKHMV
+2563 DINGKRMV

-2583 VSIKDGGLIVGF
+2583 VNIKDGGLVVGF

-2616 SNAPIN
+2616 SNDPIN

-2631 YIAQIQGIQGVD
+2631 YIAQIQGTQGVD

-2697 NPNFKND
+2697 NPDFKND

-2730 ASADFHE
+2730 ASTDFHE

-2785 TGTLYGINV
+2785 TGTLYGINI

-2872 RYNTWTTDAK
+2872 KYNTWTTDAK

-2907 YIGMSGL
+2907 YIGLSGL

>member
-24 SKKIFKLNPILKREK
+24 SRKIFKLNQILKREK
-39 PLKRHKKT
+39 PLSHKKT
-47 KSIKKPFNKNKS
+47 KSIKKPFNQNKS

-72 GLPHLRASE
+72 GLSHLRASE

-96 SGSNSPTHNSYCLFS
+96 SGPNSPTHNSYCLFS

-125 TYSAGGASFTQKFN
+125 TYSTGGASFTQKFN
-139 NGTLNVGG
+139 GGTLNVGG
-147 NIRFGGTGV
+147 NIRFGGTGI
-156 NGVNVGYITG
+156 NGGDVGYITG
-166 TYDAQTINFNSSRI
+166 TYNAQTINFNSSHL
-180 TTGNSLSDGGGA
+180 TTGNSYSDGGGA
-192 TLNFNATNRITIN
+192 TLNFNATNNLTIN
-205 QASFDNSDAGAQHS
+205 QASFDNSDAGTQKS

-226 NINVSG
+226 NIKVSG
-232 SSFTDDTNGGF
+232 SSFTDDTDGGF

-251 SAISFNK
+251 SVISFNQ
-258 TKFNQGTYNFTN
+258 TSFNQGTYHFSNSASSSFDNSNFNQGSYHFNSAQSTFENSNFNQGTYNFN
-270 SANLSFNNSNFN
+270 
-282 QSTYNFNSLQSTFNN
+282 
-297 STFNQGTYNFT
+297 

-320 GTYNFNTSKVSFS
+320 GTYSFNTNKVSFS
-333 GANTLNSSSPFAS
+333 GINTLNSSSPFAS

-352 FGSGAVFNLNQTLN
+352 FNSGAIFNLNQTLN
-366 ANQTYDILTTNGTI
+366 NNQTYDILTTNGAI

-394 YKGDKAI
+394 YRGDKAI
-401 SHVEV
+401 SHVGV

-421 ETLQETFSN
+421 ETLQETFN
-430 KSITTQFLGD
+430 NQSIITQFLGD
-440 DLQAK
+440 DLQQQAQK
-445 AKATY
+445 TY
-450 QQDLNNSQSALSNAT
+450 QEDLTHSQNALNNVTSDNTIANNDTSYTQS
-465 NDNKIASADT
+465 K
-475 GYTNNQNTTI
+475 NTTVA
-485 KQDAQNLEHTSQQI
+485 KDAQGLENTNQQI
-499 AKDEQALQGDLNK
+499 AQDEQALEKDLAQI
-512 LKQLA
+512 KQLA
-517 NSSFNEQ
+517 NSTTGFNEQ
-524 AFNQAQSKEQ
+524 AFNQVQDKEQ

-542 EENTFSSEQ
+542 EEKTFSNEQ
-551 EGLEKALANAKE
+551 EGLKQAIQQAQAQK
-563 QQEQQQAQA
+563 QKQEQQQAQK

-577 LNNSQSALSNATN
+577 LSNSQSALNNAAS
-590 DNKIA
+590 DSKIA
-595 SADTDYTKNQNTAIK
+595 NSDTDYTKSSNPTINK
-610 QDAQNLEN
+610 DAQNLEN
-618 TSQQI
+618 TNQQI
-623 TQDQKDLE
+623 VKDQQALE

-636 LQQLANSKTGFNE
+636 LQQLANSTGFNK
-649 QAFNQAQSTEQ
+649 QAFNQAQ
-660 QDEQTLQNEEETFSS
+660 D
-675 EQEGLE
+675 
-681 KALANAKHTS
+681 
-691 PTPTKHTA
+691 
-699 QNNPPN
+699 
-705 KVSPPTQNL
+705 
-714 PTTNVWNGVYNFQ
+714 
-727 NQTYSKK
+727 
-734 GIYYI
+734 
-739 DPNLSGQ
+739 
-746 SGQSGNTLSTYGYL
+746 
-760 DWFTLK
+760 
-766 NKFSVNAN
+766 
-774 NGTLIIGN
+774 
-782 NTESANT
+782 
-789 KGLIWIGDDK
+789 
-799 GLVYY
+799 
-804 NTGTFNAANIYLTSN
+804 
-819 LKTGNG
+819 
-825 FSGEGATLNFNAT
+825 
-838 NRITINQASFD
+838 
-849 NSDAG
+849 
-854 AQHSYMNFKGSNI
+854 
-867 NVSGSS
+867 
-873 FTDDTN
+873 
-879 GGFSFSGNNNNSAIS
+879 
-894 FNKTKFNQGTYNF
+894 
-907 TNSANLSFN
+907 
-916 NSNFNQSTYNFNSLQ
+916 
-931 STFNNST
+931 
-938 FNQGTYNFTD
+938 
-948 NTSFNNDTFNQG
+948 
-960 TYNFNTSKVSF
+960 
-971 SGANTLNSSSPF
+971 
-983 ASLKGSV
+983 
-990 SFGSGAVFNLNQTL
+990 
-1004 NANQT
+1004 
-1009 YDILTTNGTIQYGVY
+1009 
-1024 QSYLWDLINYK
+1024 
-1035 GDKAIS
+1035 
-1041 HVEVGNNT
+1041 
-1049 YDVTFDING
+1049 
-1058 QDETLQETF
+1058 
-1067 SNKSITT
+1067 
-1074 QFLGDDLQ
+1074 
-1082 AKAKATYQQDLNNS
+1082 
-1096 QSALSNATN
+1096 
-1105 DNKIASAD
+1105 
-1113 TGYTNNQNTTIKQD
+1113 
-1127 AQNLEHTS
+1127 
-1135 QQIAKDEQALQGDL
+1135 
-1149 NKLKQLA
+1149 
-1156 NSSFN
+1156 
-1161 EQAFN
+1161 
-1166 QAQSKE
+1166 KE

-1177 TLQNEEETF
+1177 TLQNEEKTF
-1186 SSEQE
+1186 SNEQE
-1191 GLEKAL
+1191 GLKQAI
-1197 ANAKPASPTPTP
+1197 ANAKPASPTP
-1209 TPTPTP
+1209 
-1215 SPTPNPTPTKHTAPN
+1215 SPTPTPTKHTAPNTPPN

-1247 NGVYWLQNQT
+1247 DGVYNLQNQT
-1257 YSQKGVYY
+1257 YSNKGVYY

-1287 LLGRSFGV
+1287 LFGRSFGV

-1324 GYIIGT
+1324 GYITGT

-1343 TGEGVSGSDGGGA
+1343 TGEGVSNSDGGGA

-1393 TFDATNNISVTNS
+1393 AFDALNNISVTNS

-1417 FNAKNISFSNASF
+1417 FSAKNISFSNASF

-1437 GSSVISANAAN
+1437 GSSVISTNAAN
-1448 SLSFN
+1448 SLSFI
-1453 NSRLNGGAVY
+1453 NSRLNGGAIY

-1494 QLLGNTSFTLSS
+1494 QLLGNTNFTLSS

-1527 NKSQTAFKN
+1527 NKSQAAFKN

-1555 ASGASAFNNQASL
+1555 ANGASAFNNQASL

-1578 NSLFF
+1578 KSLFF
-1583 NGATLSL
+1583 NGGTLSL

-1613 SVLSVS
+1613 SVLSAS

-1628 NFQGASQATFGGNT
+1628 NFQGASQADFGGNT
-1642 TIDAASFNFDSAS
+1642 TIDTASFNFDSAS

-1670 NGYAPSLSKALMSVS
+1670 NGYAPSLTKALMSVS

-1709 SVTYN
+1709 SVTYD

-1794 APELYNYQAS
+1794 APELYNYQVS

-1887 ETNQLD
+1887 ESNQLD

-1904 LDRIKIT
+1904 LDKIKIT

-1919 ETINHLTDN
+1919 ETINHLTAN

-1939 IGATQDHVTNST
+1939 IGATQDNVTNST

-2018 GSADITFQSANN
+2018 GSADVTFQSANN

-2042 TDNIFNLLGQEGI
+2042 TDNIFNLLGQKGI
-2055 DKIFNQGNLANVLS
+2055 NEIFNQGNLANVLS
-2069 QMAMEKIKQAGGLGN
+2069 QVAMEKIKQAGGLGN
-2084 FVENA
+2084 FIENA
-2089 LIPLS
+2089 LSPLS
-2094 KELPS
+2094 KELPA
-2099 SLQNETLGQLIGQ
+2099 SLQDETLGQLIGQ

-2125 NAIQNIISKK
+2125 NEIQNIISKK

-2159 MLDDKGLLNFIGGYM
+2159 MLDDKGLLNFIGGYI
-2174 DASELSSILSVIL
+2174 DASELSSILGVIL

-2206 DLLDEFLGQDVVKKL
+2206 DLLNEFLGQDVVKKL

-2232 NIISQGGLSGIYN
+2232 NIISQGGLSGVYN

-2335 NGVSNINITTLNATN
+2335 NDVSNINITTLNATN
-2350 GLSLNAGLNNVSV
+2350 GLNLNAGLNNVSV
-2363 QKGEICINLA
+2363 QKGEICVNLA
-2373 NCPTTKNSSST
+2373 NCPTTKNSSSI

-2402 TFLGVIASNGAI
+2402 TFLGAIASNGAI

-2438 NNLTIAN
+2438 NNLTITN

-2493 HSVSHAIINAQGI
+2493 HSVSHAIINAQGV
-2506 ATIMT
+2506 ATIMA
-2511 NYNNP
+2511 NNNNP

-2528 AYTLIDSAKA
+2528 TYTLIDSAKA

-2549 GSSLDNYLKLYTLI
+2549 DNSLADYLKLYTLI
-2563 NINGKHMV
+2563 DINGKHMV

-2583 VSIKDGGLIVGF
+2583 VNIKDGGLVVGF

-2616 SNAPIN
+2616 SNDPIN

-2631 YIAQIQGIQGVD
+2631 YIAQIQGTQSVD
-2643 SIEQAGGTQAI
+2643 SIDQAGGTQAI

-2660 FETKGSPLFAPYYLE
+2660 FETRGSPLFAPYYLE

-2697 NPNFKND
+2697 NPDFKND

-2785 TGTLYGINV
+2785 TGTLYGINI

-2805 GGYAAYGYSGFHAN
+2805 GGYAAYGYSGFHGN

-2872 RYNTWTTDAK
+2872 KYDTWTTDAK

-2907 YIGMSGL
+2907 YIGLSGL
-2914 RGIMDDP
+2914 RGIMDDL

>member
-1 MAFKKAGL
+1 MTLKKAKL
-9 ISKFIS
+9 ISGFIS
-15 KGSFKLNKI
+15 KRSFKLDKV
-24 SKKIFKLNPILKREK
+24 SRKFLPLNRILNREK
-39 PLKRHKKT
+39 SLKRHKKAL
-47 KSIKKPFNKNKS
+47 KPIKKPFNKNKS

-72 GLPHLRASE
+72 GLSHLRASD
-81 CRYWSWWSGYHDKIE
+81 CKTWSWSSWTYQDNIASGA
-96 SGSNSPTHNSYCLFS
+96 NSPTHNSYCLFS
-111 STQGSGTYYLNTLT
+111 SAQGSGTYYLNTLT
-125 TYSAGGASFTQKFN
+125 TYSSGGASFTQKFN
-139 NGTLNVGG
+139 GGTLDIGG
-147 NIRFGGTGV
+147 NIRFGEGGYL
-156 NGVNVGYITG
+156 GYITG
-166 TYDAQTINFNSSRI
+166 AYDAQTINFNSSHI
-180 TTGNSLSDGGGA
+180 TTGNGWSGGGA
-192 TLNFNATNRITIN
+192 TLNFNATNNLTIN
-205 QASFDNSDAGAQHS
+205 QASFDNSHAGTQHS

-232 SSFTDDTNGGF
+232 SSFKDDTNGGF
-243 SFSGNNNN
+243 SFSGNNN
-251 SAISFNK
+251 SSTISFNQ
-258 TKFNQGTYNFTN
+258 TNFNQGTYKFSN
-270 SANLSFNNSNFN
+270 SASSSFDSSNFN
-282 QSTYNFNSLQSTFNN
+282 QGAYNFNTQSTFEN
-297 STFNQGTYNFT
+297 SSFNQGTYDFSN
-308 DNTSFNNDTFNQ
+308 NASFNNDTFNQ
-320 GTYNFNTSKVSFS
+320 GTYSFNASKVSFS
-333 GANTLNSSSPFAS
+333 GTNTLNSSSPFAS
-346 LKGSVS
+346 LKGGVS
-352 FGSGAVFNLNQTLN
+352 FGSNAIFNLNQTLN
-366 ANQTYDILTTNGTI
+366 ANQTYDILTTNGAI

-406 GNNTY
+406 GKNTY

-421 ETLQETFSN
+421 ETLQETFNSQ
-430 KSITTQFLGD
+430 SIIAQFLGD
-440 DLQAK
+440 DLQQQAQK
-445 AKATY
+445 TY
-450 QQDLNNSQSALSNAT
+450 KEDLTNSQSALNNAT
-465 NDNKIASADT
+465 NDNQIASNDT
-475 GYTNNQNTTI
+475 DYTKNSNPAVA
-485 KQDAQNLEHTSQQI
+485 KDAKDLENANQQI
-499 AKDEQALQGDLNK
+499 QQDEQALEKDLANVN
-512 LKQLA
+512 QLA
-517 NSSFNEQ
+517 NSTTGFNEQ
-524 AFNQAQSKEQ
+524 AFKNAQSQEQ

-542 EENTFSSEQ
+542 DENAFNSDQ
-551 EGLEKALANAKE
+551 EGL
-563 QQEQQQAQA
+563 Q
-572 TYQQD
+572 
-577 LNNSQSALSNATN
+577 
-590 DNKIA
+590 
-595 SADTDYTKNQNTAIK
+595 
-610 QDAQNLEN
+610 
-618 TSQQI
+618 
-623 TQDQKDLE
+623 
-631 QDLDK
+631 
-636 LQQLANSKTGFNE
+636 
-649 QAFNQAQSTEQ
+649 
-660 QDEQTLQNEEETFSS
+660 
-675 EQEGLE
+675 
-681 KALANAKHTS
+681 KALANAKHAS
-691 PTPTKHTA
+691 PTPSPTKHTA
-699 QNNPPN
+699 QNTPPS
-705 KVSPPTQNL
+705 KVPPTPPTQN
-714 PTTNVWNGVYNFQ
+714 PSAESVWGGVYWLQ
-727 NQTYSKK
+727 NKTYSNK
-734 GIYYI
+734 GTYYI

-746 SGQSGNTLSTYGYL
+746 SGQSGNTLSTY
-760 DWFTLK
+760 
-766 NKFSVNAN
+766 
-774 NGTLIIGN
+774 
-782 NTESANT
+782 
-789 KGLIWIGDDK
+789 
-799 GLVYY
+799 
-804 NTGTFNAANIYLTSN
+804 
-819 LKTGNG
+819 
-825 FSGEGATLNFNAT
+825 
-838 NRITINQASFD
+838 
-849 NSDAG
+849 
-854 AQHSYMNFKGSNI
+854 
-867 NVSGSS
+867 
-873 FTDDTN
+873 
-879 GGFSFSGNNNNSAIS
+879 
-894 FNKTKFNQGTYNF
+894 
-907 TNSANLSFN
+907 
-916 NSNFNQSTYNFNSLQ
+916 
-931 STFNNST
+931 
-938 FNQGTYNFTD
+938 
-948 NTSFNNDTFNQG
+948 
-960 TYNFNTSKVSF
+960 
-971 SGANTLNSSSPF
+971 
-983 ASLKGSV
+983 
-990 SFGSGAVFNLNQTL
+990 
-1004 NANQT
+1004 
-1009 YDILTTNGTIQYGVY
+1009 
-1024 QSYLWDLINYK
+1024 
-1035 GDKAIS
+1035 
-1041 HVEVGNNT
+1041 
-1049 YDVTFDING
+1049 
-1058 QDETLQETF
+1058 
-1067 SNKSITT
+1067 
-1074 QFLGDDLQ
+1074 
-1082 AKAKATYQQDLNNS
+1082 
-1096 QSALSNATN
+1096 
-1105 DNKIASAD
+1105 
-1113 TGYTNNQNTTIKQD
+1113 
-1127 AQNLEHTS
+1127 
-1135 QQIAKDEQALQGDL
+1135 
-1149 NKLKQLA
+1149 
-1156 NSSFN
+1156 
-1161 EQAFN
+1161 
-1166 QAQSKE
+1166 
-1172 QQDEQ
+1172 
-1177 TLQNEEETF
+1177 
-1186 SSEQE
+1186 
-1191 GLEKAL
+1191 
-1197 ANAKPASPTPTP
+1197 
-1209 TPTPTP
+1209 
-1215 SPTPNPTPTKHTAPN
+1215 
-1230 KVPPT
+1230 
-1235 PPTQNLPTTNVW
+1235 
-1247 NGVYWLQNQT
+1247 
-1257 YSQKGVYY
+1257 
-1265 IDPNLSG
+1265 
-1272 QSGQSAN
+1272 
-1279 TLSTYTAN
+1279 TAN

-1295 NIQNGTLIIGNNTES
+1295 NANNGALIIGNDTES

-1324 GYIIGT
+1324 GYITGT
-1330 FNAANIYLTNNFK
+1330 FSAANIYLTNNFK

-1393 TFDATNNISVTNS
+1393 TFDAINNISATNS

-1417 FNAKNISFSNASF
+1417 FTAKNISFSNASF

-1437 GSSVISANAAN
+1437 GSSVISASATN
-1448 SLSFN
+1448 SLSFTD
-1453 NSRLNGGAVY
+1453 SRLNGGAVY
-1463 NLWANSLIF
+1463 NLQASSLIF

-1506 QSLLNFNGDTTLQ
+1506 QSSLNFSGNTTLQ

-1527 NKSQTAFKN
+1527 NKSQVTFKN
-1536 SLTLDNNS
+1536 SLTLNNNS

-1555 ASGASAFNNQASL
+1555 ATGTSAFNNQANL

-1573 SQATF
+1573 SQASF
-1578 NSLFF
+1578 SSLFF
-1583 NGATLSL
+1583 NGGTLSL
-1590 NANSKLN
+1590 NASSKLN

-1608 INLDD
+1608 INLDN
-1613 SVLSVS
+1613 SVLSANNTS
-1619 NASSLNANI
+1619 ALNANI
-1628 NFQGASQATFGGNT
+1628 NFQGASQAHFGGNT
-1642 TIDAASFNFDSAS
+1642 TTDTASFNFDSAS
-1655 SLSFNN
+1655 SLNFNN

-1670 NGYAPSLSKALMSVS
+1670 NGYASSSSKALMNIS
-1685 GQFVLGNNGDINLSD
+1685 GQFVLGNNGDIDLSN

-1737 GMKIQNATYSDN
+1737 GMKIQNATYSN
-1749 NNIQTWSF
+1749 NNNVQTWSF

-1812 YDYSDNQAGTYYL
+1812 YDYSSNQAGTYYL

-1887 ETNQLD
+1887 ESNQLD
-1893 NITSINEVLQL
+1893 NITNINEVLQL
-1904 LDRIKIT
+1904 LDKIKIT
-1911 PAQKQALL
+1911 QAQKQALL
-1919 ETINHLTDN
+1919 DTINHLTND
-1928 INQTFSNGNLV
+1928 INQTFSNGNLI
-1939 IGATQDHVTNST
+1939 IGATQDNVTNST
-1951 SSIWFGGNGY
+1951 SSIWFGGDGY
-1961 SSPCALD
+1961 SSPCSLD

-1979 LGQLLGSTSPYLGYI
+1979 LGQLLGSTSAYLGYI
-1994 NADFKAKSIYITGTL
+1994 NADFKAKSIYITGTV

-2018 GSADITFQSANN
+2018 GSADVTFQSANN

-2042 TDNIFNLLGQEGI
+2042 TDNIFNLLGQKGI
-2055 DKIFNQGNLANVLS
+2055 NEIFNQGNLANVLS

-2084 FVENA
+2084 FIENA
-2089 LIPLS
+2089 LSPLS
-2094 KELPS
+2094 KELPT

-2125 NAIQNIISKK
+2125 NGIQNIISKK

-2159 MLDDKGLLNFIGGYM
+2159 MLDDKGLLNFIGGYI
-2174 DASELSSILSVIL
+2174 DASEISSILSVIL

-2192 PPTSLQKDI
+2192 PPASLQKDI

-2206 DLLDEFLGQDVVKKL
+2206 DLLNEFLGQDVVKKL
-2221 ESQGLVSNIIN
+2221 ESQGLVDNIIN

-2263 DLGALLSPRGLH
+2263 NLGSLLLPRGLH

-2294 NSSFSNAT
+2294 DSSFSNAT

-2314 IFNGDNTIDFS
+2314 IFNGNNTIDFS

-2335 NGVSNINITTLNATN
+2335 NDVSNINITTLNATN

-2363 QKGEICINLA
+2363 QKGEICVNLA
-2373 NCPTTKNSSST
+2373 SCPTTKNSSST
-2384 NSSVTPT
+2384 SSSVTPT

-2402 TFLGVIASNGAI
+2402 TFLGTIASNGAI

-2438 NNLTIAN
+2438 NNLTITN
-2445 AFNNAS
+2445 ALNNAS

-2456 INGDFTLN
+2456 IGGNFTLN

-2477 VMGNFNSYGDL
+2477 IMGNFNSYGDL
-2488 VFNLS
+2488 VFNLN
-2493 HSVSHAIINAQGI
+2493 HSVSHAIINAQGT
-2506 ATIMT
+2506 ATLMA
-2511 NYNNP
+2511 NSNNP
-2516 LIQFNTSSKETG
+2516 LIQFNTSSKEVGT
-2528 AYTLIDSAKA
+2528 YTLVNSSKA
-2538 IYYGYNDQITG
+2538 IYYGYNNQITG

-2563 NINGKHMV
+2563 DINGKHMV
-2571 MTDNG
+2571 MTNNG

-2616 SNAPIN
+2616 SNDPIN
-2622 NLQAPTLKQ
+2622 DLQAPTLKQ
-2631 YIAQIQGIQGVD
+2631 YITQIQGVQSVD
-2643 SIEQAGGTQAI
+2643 SIDQAGGSQAI

-2675 SHSTKDL
+2675 SHSIKDL

-2697 NPNFKND
+2697 NPDFKND

-2730 ASADFHE
+2730 ARSDFLE

-2760 YSQRNRVKNNVWA
+2760 YSQRNKVKNNVWA

-2805 GGYAAYGYSGFHAN
+2805 GGYAAYGYSGFHGN

-2872 RYNTWTTDAK
+2872 KYNTWTTDAK

-2892 DKSVIFKPQIGLAYY
+2892 DKSVIFKPQVGLAYY
-2907 YIGMSGL
+2907 YIGLSGL

-2999 TGGEI
+2999 TGGEL

>member
-1 MAFKKAGL
+1 MAFKKARL
-9 ISKFIS
+9 ISRFVS
-15 KGSFKLNKI
+15 KGSFKLNRI
-24 SKKIFKLNPILKREK
+24 SKKIFTLNQILKREK
-39 PLKRHKKT
+39 PLKGHKKT
-47 KSIKKPFNKNKS
+47 KSIKKLSNRNKS

-72 GLPHLRASE
+72 GLSHLRANE
-81 CRYWSWWSGYHDKIE
+81 CRYWSWSSWSYQDNIE
-96 SGSNSPTHNSYCLFS
+96 SGPNSPTHNSYCLFS
-111 STQGSGTYYLNTLT
+111 SAQGSGTYYLNTLT

-139 NGTLNVGG
+139 NGTLDIGG
-147 NIRFGGTGV
+147 NIRFGGTGI
-156 NGVNVGYITG
+156 NGGDVGYITG
-166 TYDAQTINFNSSRI
+166 TYDTQTINFNSSHI
-180 TTGNSLSDGGGA
+180 TTGNSYADGGGA
-192 TLNFNATNRITIN
+192 TLNFNATNNITIN
-205 QASFDNSDAGAQHS
+205 QASFDNSDAGTQHS

-226 NINVSG
+226 NIKVSG
-232 SSFTDDTNGGF
+232 SSFTDDTDGGF
-243 SFSGNNNN
+243 SFSGSSNN
-251 SAISFNK
+251 SAISFNQ
-258 TKFNQGTYNFTN
+258 TNFNQGTYNFSN
-270 SANLSFNNSNFN
+270 SATLSFNNSSFN
-282 QSTYNFNSLQSTFNN
+282 QGTYHFNDNASFNN
-297 STFNQGTYNFT
+297 NAFNQGTYNF
-308 DNTSFNNDTFNQ
+308 NGNASFNNDTFNQ
-320 GTYNFNTSKVSFS
+320 GTYSFNTGKVSFS
-333 GANTLNSSSPFAS
+333 GINTLNSSSPFAS

-352 FGSGAVFNLNQTLN
+352 FNSGAVFNLNQTLN
-366 ANQTYDILTTNGTI
+366 SNQTYDILTTNGAI

-421 ETLQETFSN
+421 ETLQETFN
-430 KSITTQFLGD
+430 NQSIITQFLGD
-440 DLQAK
+440 DLQQQAQQ
-445 AKATY
+445 TY
-450 QQDLNNSQSALSNAT
+450 QEDVANSQNALNKVTS
-465 NDNKIASADT
+465 DNKIASNDT
-475 GYTNNQNTTI
+475 SYTQSKNTTI
-485 KQDAQNLEHTSQQI
+485 AKDAQNLENTNQQI
-499 AKDEQALQGDLNK
+499 AQDEQALEKDLAQI
-512 LKQLA
+512 KQLA
-517 NSSFNEQ
+517 NSTTGFNEQ
-524 AFNQAQSKEQ
+524 AFNQAQKQEQ

-542 EENTFSSEQ
+542 EEKTFNSEQ
-551 EGLEKALANAKE
+551 EGLKQAIQQAQAQQQK
-563 QQEQQQAQA
+563 QEQQQAQK
-572 TYQQD
+572 TYQED
-577 LNNSQSALSNATN
+577 LTNSKNALNNVTS
-590 DNKIA
+590 DNTIA
-595 SADTDYTKNQNTAIK
+595 NNDTDYTNNKNTTIK
-610 QDAQNLEN
+610 EDAQNLEHTN
-618 TSQQI
+618 QQI
-623 TQDQKDLE
+623 AQDEQALE

-636 LQQLANSKTGFNE
+636 LKQLANSTTGFNE

-660 QDEQTLQNEEETFSS
+660 QDEQTLQNDEKTFNA
-675 EQEGLE
+675 EQEGL
-681 KALANAKHTS
+681 KQAIANAKPTS
-691 PTPTKHTA
+691 PTPSHAPTPTKHTA
-699 QNNPPN
+699 PNTPPN
-705 KVSPPTQNL
+705 QVPPTPPAQNL
-714 PTTNVWNGVYNFQ
+714 PTTNVWNGVYNLQ
-727 NQTYSKK
+727 NQTYSK
-734 GIYYI
+734 
-739 DPNLSGQ
+739 Q
-746 SGQSGNTLSTYGYL
+746 
-760 DWFTLK
+760 
-766 NKFSVNAN
+766 
-774 NGTLIIGN
+774 
-782 NTESANT
+782 
-789 KGLIWIGDDK
+789 
-799 GLVYY
+799 
-804 NTGTFNAANIYLTSN
+804 
-819 LKTGNG
+819 
-825 FSGEGATLNFNAT
+825 
-838 NRITINQASFD
+838 
-849 NSDAG
+849 
-854 AQHSYMNFKGSNI
+854 
-867 NVSGSS
+867 
-873 FTDDTN
+873 
-879 GGFSFSGNNNNSAIS
+879 
-894 FNKTKFNQGTYNF
+894 
-907 TNSANLSFN
+907 
-916 NSNFNQSTYNFNSLQ
+916 
-931 STFNNST
+931 
-938 FNQGTYNFTD
+938 
-948 NTSFNNDTFNQG
+948 
-960 TYNFNTSKVSF
+960 
-971 SGANTLNSSSPF
+971 
-983 ASLKGSV
+983 
-990 SFGSGAVFNLNQTL
+990 
-1004 NANQT
+1004 
-1009 YDILTTNGTIQYGVY
+1009 
-1024 QSYLWDLINYK
+1024 
-1035 GDKAIS
+1035 
-1041 HVEVGNNT
+1041 
-1049 YDVTFDING
+1049 
-1058 QDETLQETF
+1058 
-1067 SNKSITT
+1067 
-1074 QFLGDDLQ
+1074 
-1082 AKAKATYQQDLNNS
+1082 
-1096 QSALSNATN
+1096 
-1105 DNKIASAD
+1105 
-1113 TGYTNNQNTTIKQD
+1113 
-1127 AQNLEHTS
+1127 
-1135 QQIAKDEQALQGDL
+1135 
-1149 NKLKQLA
+1149 
-1156 NSSFN
+1156 
-1161 EQAFN
+1161 
-1166 QAQSKE
+1166 
-1172 QQDEQ
+1172 
-1177 TLQNEEETF
+1177 
-1186 SSEQE
+1186 
-1191 GLEKAL
+1191 
-1197 ANAKPASPTPTP
+1197 
-1209 TPTPTP
+1209 
-1215 SPTPNPTPTKHTAPN
+1215 
-1230 KVPPT
+1230 
-1235 PPTQNLPTTNVW
+1235 
-1247 NGVYWLQNQT
+1247 
-1257 YSQKGVYY
+1257 GVYY

-1287 LLGRSFGV
+1287 LFGRSFSV

-1324 GYIIGT
+1324 GYITGT

-1343 TGEGVSGSDGGGA
+1343 TGEGVSNSDGGGA

-1385 GASQHSYA
+1385 GASQHSYT
-1393 TFDATNNISVTNS
+1393 TFDAVNNISVTNS

-1417 FNAKNISFSNASF
+1417 FSAKNISFSNASF

-1437 GSSVISANAAN
+1437 GSSTISANASN
-1448 SLSFN
+1448 SLSFI

-1463 NLWANSLIF
+1463 NLQANSLIF

-1494 QLLGNTSFTLSS
+1494 QLLGNTNFTLSS

-1527 NKSQTAFKN
+1527 NKSQAAFKN

-1573 SQATF
+1573 SQAAF

-1583 NGATLSL
+1583 NGGTLSL
-1590 NANSKLN
+1590 NASSKLN

-1613 SVLSVS
+1613 SVLSA
-1619 NASSLNANI
+1619 NNTSSLNANI
-1628 NFQGASQATFGGNT
+1628 NFQGASQADFGGNT
-1642 TIDAASFNFDSAS
+1642 TIDTASFNFDSAS
-1655 SLSFNN
+1655 SLNFNN

-1670 NGYAPSLSKALMSVS
+1670 NGYALSLAKALMSVS

-1737 GMKIQNATYSDN
+1737 GMKIQNATYSDS

-1839 TPQTP
+1839 TPQAP

-1857 NIYNKGFSSGNLKTL
+1857 NIYNKGFSSENLKTL

-1887 ETNQLD
+1887 ESNQLD
-1893 NITSINEVLQL
+1893 NITNINEVLQL
-1904 LDRIKIT
+1904 LDKIKIT
-1911 PAQKQALL
+1911 QAQKQALL

-1939 IGATQDHVTNST
+1939 IGATQDNVTNST

-1994 NADFKAKSIYITGTL
+1994 NADFKAKSIYITGTI

-2018 GSADITFQSANN
+2018 GSADVTFQSANN

-2084 FVENA
+2084 FIENA
-2089 LIPLS
+2089 LSPLS
-2094 KELPS
+2094 KELPA

-2112 NNLDNLLNNSGVM
+2112 NNLDDLLNNSGVM

-2159 MLDDKGLLNFIGGYM
+2159 MLDDKGLLNFIGGYI

-2206 DLLDEFLGQDVVKKL
+2206 DLLNEFLGQDVVKKL

-2232 NIISQGGLSGIYN
+2232 NIISQGGLSGVYN

-2325 KYQGALIFAS
+2325 KYQGTLIFAS

-2373 NCPTTKNSSST
+2373 NCPTTKNSSSA

-2391 NESLSVRANNF
+2391 NETLSVRANNF
-2402 TFLGVIASNGAI
+2402 TFLGAIASNGAI

-2438 NNLTIAN
+2438 NNLTITN

-2451 NSTAN
+2451 HSTAN
-2456 INGDFTLN
+2456 INGNFTLN
-2464 QQATLSTNASGLN
+2464 QQATLSTNANGLN

-2493 HSVSHAIINAQGI
+2493 HSVSHAIINAQGA
-2506 ATIMT
+2506 ATIMA
-2511 NYNNP
+2511 NDNNP

-2528 AYTLIDSAKA
+2528 TYTLIDSAKA
-2538 IYYGYNDQITG
+2538 IYYGYNNQITG
-2549 GSSLDNYLKLYTLI
+2549 GSSLDNYLKLYALI
-2563 NINGKHMV
+2563 DINGKRMV

-2583 VSIKDGGLIVGF
+2583 VSVKDGGLVVGF

-2616 SNAPIN
+2616 SNDPIN

-2631 YIAQIQGIQGVD
+2631 YIAQIQGVQSVD
-2643 SIEQAGGTQAI
+2643 SINQAGGNQAI

-2730 ASADFHE
+2730 ARSDFLE
-2737 RLEAL
+2737 RLESL

-2819 ITQSGSSNVNMGVYS
+2819 ITQSGSSNVNVGVYS

-2872 RYNTWTTDAK
+2872 RYDTWTTDAK

-2892 DKSVIFKPQIGLAYY
+2892 DKSVIFKPQVGLSYY
-2907 YIGMSGL
+2907 YIGLSGL

>member
-1 MAFKKAGL
+1 M
-9 ISKFIS
+9 
-15 KGSFKLNKI
+15 NKI
-24 SKKIFKLNPILKREK
+24 SKKIFKLNQILKCEK
-39 PLKRHKKT
+39 PLKCHKKT
-47 KSIKKPFNKNKS
+47 KSIKKPLNKNKS
-59 FLKASVLLIGALG
+59 FLKASILLIGALG
-72 GLPHLRASE
+72 GLSHLRANE
-81 CRYWSWWSGYHDKIE
+81 CRYWSWSSWSYQDNIE
-96 SGSNSPTHNSYCLFS
+96 SGPNSPTHNSYCLFS

-139 NGTLNVGG
+139 GGTLDIGG
-147 NIRFGGTGV
+147 NIRFGGTGI
-156 NGVNVGYITG
+156 NGGDVGYITG
-166 TYDAQTINFNSSRI
+166 TYDAQTMNFNSSHI
-180 TTGNSLSDGGGA
+180 ITGNSYADGGGT
-192 TLNFNATNRITIN
+192 TLNFNATNNITIN
-205 QASFDNSDAGAQHS
+205 QASFDNSDAGTQKS

-226 NINVSG
+226 NIKVSG
-232 SSFTDDTNGGF
+232 SSFKDDTDGGF

-251 SAISFNK
+251 SAISFNQ
-258 TKFNQGTYNFTN
+258 TSFNQGTYNFSNNAT
-270 SANLSFNNSNFN
+270 LSFNNSNFN
-282 QSTYNFNSLQSTFNN
+282 QGTYHFNSTQSTFDN
-297 STFNQGTYNFT
+297 SNFNQGAYDFSN
-308 DNTSFNNDTFNQ
+308 NTSFNNDTFNQ

-333 GANTLNSSSPFAS
+333 GINTLNSSSPFAS

-352 FGSGAVFNLNQTLN
+352 FNSGAIFNLNQTLSG
-366 ANQTYDILTTNGTI
+366 NQTYDILTTNGAI

-411 DVTFDINGQD
+411 DVTFDIDGQD
-421 ETLQETFSN
+421 ETLQETFN
-430 KSITTQFLGD
+430 NQSIITQFLGD
-440 DLQAK
+440 DLQQQAQQ
-445 AKATY
+445 TY
-450 QQDLNNSQSALSNAT
+450 QEDLTHSQNALNDVTSDNTIASNDTSYTQSKNAT
-465 NDNKIASADT
+465 
-475 GYTNNQNTTI
+475 
-485 KQDAQNLEHTSQQI
+485 I
-499 AKDEQALQGDLNK
+499 AKDAQGLENTNQQIQQDKQALQGDLNK

-517 NSSFNEQ
+517 NS
-524 AFNQAQSKEQ
+524 
-534 QDEQTLQN
+534 T
-542 EENTFSSEQ
+542 
-551 EGLEKALANAKE
+551 
-563 QQEQQQAQA
+563 
-572 TYQQD
+572 
-577 LNNSQSALSNATN
+577 
-590 DNKIA
+590 
-595 SADTDYTKNQNTAIK
+595 
-610 QDAQNLEN
+610 
-618 TSQQI
+618 
-623 TQDQKDLE
+623 
-631 QDLDK
+631 
-636 LQQLANSKTGFNE
+636 TGFNE
-649 QAFNQAQSTEQ
+649 QAFNQAQKQEQ
-660 QDEQTLQNEEETFSS
+660 QDEQTLQNDENTFNA
-675 EQEGLE
+675 EQDSLN
-681 KALANAKHTS
+681 KAIANAKHANPTPS
-691 PTPTKHTA
+691 PTPTPTKHTA
-699 QNNPPN
+699 QNTPPN
-705 KVSPPTQNL
+705 KVPPTPTPPTQNL
-714 PTTNVWNGVYNFQ
+714 PTTNVWNGVYNLQ
-727 NQTYSKK
+727 NQTYSNK
-734 GIYYI
+734 GVYYI

-746 SGQSGNTLSTYGYL
+746 SGQSGNTLSTY
-760 DWFTLK
+760 
-766 NKFSVNAN
+766 
-774 NGTLIIGN
+774 
-782 NTESANT
+782 
-789 KGLIWIGDDK
+789 
-799 GLVYY
+799 
-804 NTGTFNAANIYLTSN
+804 
-819 LKTGNG
+819 
-825 FSGEGATLNFNAT
+825 
-838 NRITINQASFD
+838 
-849 NSDAG
+849 
-854 AQHSYMNFKGSNI
+854 
-867 NVSGSS
+867 
-873 FTDDTN
+873 
-879 GGFSFSGNNNNSAIS
+879 
-894 FNKTKFNQGTYNF
+894 
-907 TNSANLSFN
+907 
-916 NSNFNQSTYNFNSLQ
+916 
-931 STFNNST
+931 
-938 FNQGTYNFTD
+938 
-948 NTSFNNDTFNQG
+948 
-960 TYNFNTSKVSF
+960 
-971 SGANTLNSSSPF
+971 
-983 ASLKGSV
+983 
-990 SFGSGAVFNLNQTL
+990 
-1004 NANQT
+1004 
-1009 YDILTTNGTIQYGVY
+1009 
-1024 QSYLWDLINYK
+1024 
-1035 GDKAIS
+1035 
-1041 HVEVGNNT
+1041 
-1049 YDVTFDING
+1049 
-1058 QDETLQETF
+1058 
-1067 SNKSITT
+1067 
-1074 QFLGDDLQ
+1074 
-1082 AKAKATYQQDLNNS
+1082 
-1096 QSALSNATN
+1096 
-1105 DNKIASAD
+1105 
-1113 TGYTNNQNTTIKQD
+1113 
-1127 AQNLEHTS
+1127 
-1135 QQIAKDEQALQGDL
+1135 
-1149 NKLKQLA
+1149 
-1156 NSSFN
+1156 
-1161 EQAFN
+1161 
-1166 QAQSKE
+1166 
-1172 QQDEQ
+1172 
-1177 TLQNEEETF
+1177 
-1186 SSEQE
+1186 
-1191 GLEKAL
+1191 
-1197 ANAKPASPTPTP
+1197 
-1209 TPTPTP
+1209 
-1215 SPTPNPTPTKHTAPN
+1215 
-1230 KVPPT
+1230 
-1235 PPTQNLPTTNVW
+1235 
-1247 NGVYWLQNQT
+1247 
-1257 YSQKGVYY
+1257 
-1265 IDPNLSG
+1265 
-1272 QSGQSAN
+1272 
-1279 TLSTYTAN
+1279 TAN
-1287 LLGRSFGV
+1287 LFGRSFGV

-1324 GYIIGT
+1324 GYITGT

-1343 TGEGVSGSDGGGA
+1343 TGEGVSNSDGGGA

-1393 TFDATNNISVTNS
+1393 AFDALNNISVTNS

-1417 FNAKNISFSNASF
+1417 FSAKNISFSNASF

-1437 GSSVISANAAN
+1437 GSSVISANASN
-1448 SLSFN
+1448 SLSFI
-1453 NSRLNGGAVY
+1453 NSRLNGGAIY
-1463 NLWANSLIF
+1463 NLQANSLIF

-1494 QLLGNTSFTLSS
+1494 QLLGNTNFTLSS

-1527 NKSQTAFKN
+1527 NKSQATFKN

-1555 ASGASAFNNQASL
+1555 ANNTSAFNNQASL

-1578 NSLFF
+1578 KSLFF
-1583 NGATLSL
+1583 NGGTLSL
-1590 NANSKLN
+1590 NASSKLN

-1613 SVLSVS
+1613 SVL
-1619 NASSLNANI
+1619 NANNTSSLNANI
-1628 NFQGASQATFGGNT
+1628 NFQGASQADFGGNT
-1642 TIDAASFNFDSAS
+1642 TIDTASFNFDSAS

-1661 LTANGALNF
+1661 LTANGALDF
-1670 NGYAPSLSKALMSVS
+1670 NGYAPSLTKALMSVS

-1825 TSNIKGLFTPKGSQ
+1825 TSNIKGLFIPKGSQ
-1839 TPQTP
+1839 TPQAP

-1857 NIYNKGFSSGNLKTL
+1857 NIYNKGFSSENLKTL

-1878 NSATLKEMI
+1878 NSAALKEMI
-1887 ETNQLD
+1887 ESNQLD
-1893 NITSINEVLQL
+1893 NITNINEVLQL
-1904 LDRIKIT
+1904 LDKIKIT
-1911 PAQKQALL
+1911 QAQKQALL

-1939 IGATQDHVTNST
+1939 IGATQDNVTNST

-1994 NADFKAKSIYITGTL
+1994 NADFKAKSIYITGTI

-2018 GSADITFQSANN
+2018 GSADVTFQSANN

-2069 QMAMEKIKQAGGLGN
+2069 QVAMEKIKQAGGLGN
-2084 FVENA
+2084 FIENA
-2089 LIPLS
+2089 LSPLS
-2094 KELPS
+2094 KELPA
-2099 SLQNETLGQLIGQ
+2099 SLQDETLGQLIGQ
-2112 NNLDNLLNNSGVM
+2112 NNLDDLLNNSGVM
-2125 NAIQNIISKK
+2125 NEIQNIISKK

-2159 MLDDKGLLNFIGGYM
+2159 MLDDKGLLNFIGGYI
-2174 DASELSSILSVIL
+2174 DASELSSILSVVL

-2206 DLLDEFLGQDVVKKL
+2206 DLLNEFLGQDVVKKL

-2232 NIISQGGLSGIYN
+2232 NIISQGGLSGVYN

-2335 NGVSNINITTLNATN
+2335 NDVSNINITTLNATN

-2363 QKGEICINLA
+2363 QKGEICVNLA
-2373 NCPTTKNSSST
+2373 SCPTTKNSSST

-2391 NESLSVRANNF
+2391 NESLSVHTNNF
-2402 TFLGVIASNGAI
+2402 TFLGAIASNGAI

-2438 NNLTIAN
+2438 NNLTITN

-2456 INGDFTLN
+2456 INGNFTLN

-2477 VMGNFNSYGDL
+2477 VMGDFNSYGGL

-2493 HSVSHAIINAQGI
+2493 HSVSHAIINAQGA
-2506 ATIMT
+2506 ATIMA
-2511 NYNNP
+2511 NNNNP

-2528 AYTLIDSAKA
+2528 TYTLIDSAKA

-2549 GSSLDNYLKLYTLI
+2549 SSSLDNYLKLYTLI
-2563 NINGKHMV
+2563 DINGKHMV

-2583 VSIKDGGLIVGF
+2583 VNIKDGGSVVGF

-2616 SNAPIN
+2616 SNDPIN
-2622 NLQAPTLKQ
+2622 NPQAPTLKQ
-2631 YIAQIQGIQGVD
+2631 YIAQIQGVQSVD
-2643 SIEQAGGTQAI
+2643 SIDQVGGSQAI

-2675 SHSTKDL
+2675 NHSTKDL

-2697 NPNFKND
+2697 NPDFKND

-2805 GGYAAYGYSGFHAN
+2805 GGYAAYGYSGFHGN
-2819 ITQSGSSNVNMGVYS
+2819 ITQSGSSNVNMGIYS

-2872 RYNTWTTDAK
+2872 RYDTWTTDAK

-2892 DKSVIFKPQIGLAYY
+2892 DKSVIFKPQVGLAYY
-2907 YIGMSGL
+2907 YIGLSGL

>member
-1 MAFKKAGL
+1 MAFKKARL
-9 ISKFIS
+9 ISRFIS
-15 KGSFKLNKI
+15 KGSFKLSKI
-24 SKKIFKLNPILKREK
+24 SKKIFKLNQILKREK
-39 PLKRHKKT
+39 PLECHKKT

-72 GLPHLRASE
+72 GLSHLGASE
-81 CRYWSWWSGYHDKIE
+81 CRYWSWSSWNYQDNIE
-96 SGSNSPTHNSYCLFS
+96 SGPNSPTHNSYCLFS
-111 STQGSGTYYLNTLT
+111 SAQGSGTYYLNTLT

-139 NGTLNVGG
+139 NGTLDIGG
-147 NIRFGGTGV
+147 NIRFGGTGI
-156 NGVNVGYITG
+156 NGGDVGYITG
-166 TYDAQTINFNSSRI
+166 TYDAQTINFNSSHL
-180 TTGNSLSDGGGA
+180 TTGNSYSDGGGA
-192 TLNFNATNRITIN
+192 TLNFNATNNLTIN
-205 QASFDNSDAGAQHS
+205 QASFDNSDAGTQHS

-226 NINVSG
+226 NIKVSG
-232 SSFTDDTNGGF
+232 SSFTDDTDGGF
-243 SFSGNNNN
+243 NFSGSNNN
-251 SAISFNK
+251 SVISFNQ
-258 TKFNQGTYNFTN
+258 TSFNQGAYNFSNSTTLSFDNSNFNQGTYHFN
-270 SANLSFNNSNFN
+270 STQSTFENSNFN
-282 QSTYNFNSLQSTFNN
+282 Q
-297 STFNQGTYNFT
+297 GTYSFN

-320 GTYNFNTSKVSFS
+320 GAYSFNTNKVSFS
-333 GANTLNSSSPFAS
+333 GTNTLNSSSPFAS

-352 FGSGAVFNLNQTLN
+352 FNSNASNAIFNLNQTLN
-366 ANQTYDILTTNGTI
+366 NNQTYDILTTNGAI

-401 SHVEV
+401 SHVGV

-421 ETLQETFSN
+421 ETLQETFN
-430 KSITTQFLGD
+430 NQSIITQFLGD

-450 QQDLNNSQSALSNAT
+450 QQDLSNSQSALNNAAS
-465 NDNKIASADT
+465 DSKIANSDT
-475 GYTNNQNTTI
+475 DYTKNKNTAVA
-485 KQDAQNLEHTSQQI
+485 KDAQGLEHTNQQI
-499 AKDEQALQGDLNK
+499 AQDEQALEKDLAQI
-512 LKQLA
+512 KQLA
-517 NSSFNEQ
+517 NSTTGFNEQ
-524 AFNQAQSKEQ
+524 AFNQAQKQEQQDEQTLQNDENAFNTEQDSLNKAIQQAQAQEQEQQQAQQTYQQDLSNSQSALNNASSDNKIANSDTDYTKSSNPTINKDAQNLENTNQQIQQDEQALEKDLAQIKQLANSTTGFNEQAFNQAQKQEQ

-542 EENTFSSEQ
+542 EEKTFNAEQ
-551 EGLEKALANAKE
+551 EGLKQAIANAKP
-563 QQEQQQAQA
+563 
-572 TYQQD
+572 
-577 LNNSQSALSNATN
+577 
-590 DNKIA
+590 
-595 SADTDYTKNQNTAIK
+595 
-610 QDAQNLEN
+610 
-618 TSQQI
+618 TSP
-623 TQDQKDLE
+623 TPSH
-631 QDLDK
+631 
-636 LQQLANSKTGFNE
+636 A
-649 QAFNQAQSTEQ
+649 
-660 QDEQTLQNEEETFSS
+660 
-675 EQEGLE
+675 
-681 KALANAKHTS
+681 

-699 QNNPPN
+699 PNTPPN

-714 PTTNVWNGVYNFQ
+714 PTTNVWNGVYNLQ
-727 NQTYSKK
+727 NQTYSQK

-746 SGQSGNTLSTYGYL
+746 SGQ
-760 DWFTLK
+760 
-766 NKFSVNAN
+766 
-774 NGTLIIGN
+774 NG
-782 NTESANT
+782 
-789 KGLIWIGDDK
+789 
-799 GLVYY
+799 
-804 NTGTFNAANIYLTSN
+804 
-819 LKTGNG
+819 
-825 FSGEGATLNFNAT
+825 
-838 NRITINQASFD
+838 
-849 NSDAG
+849 
-854 AQHSYMNFKGSNI
+854 
-867 NVSGSS
+867 
-873 FTDDTN
+873 
-879 GGFSFSGNNNNSAIS
+879 
-894 FNKTKFNQGTYNF
+894 
-907 TNSANLSFN
+907 
-916 NSNFNQSTYNFNSLQ
+916 
-931 STFNNST
+931 
-938 FNQGTYNFTD
+938 
-948 NTSFNNDTFNQG
+948 
-960 TYNFNTSKVSF
+960 
-971 SGANTLNSSSPF
+971 
-983 ASLKGSV
+983 
-990 SFGSGAVFNLNQTL
+990 
-1004 NANQT
+1004 
-1009 YDILTTNGTIQYGVY
+1009 
-1024 QSYLWDLINYK
+1024 
-1035 GDKAIS
+1035 
-1041 HVEVGNNT
+1041 
-1049 YDVTFDING
+1049 
-1058 QDETLQETF
+1058 
-1067 SNKSITT
+1067 
-1074 QFLGDDLQ
+1074 
-1082 AKAKATYQQDLNNS
+1082 
-1096 QSALSNATN
+1096 
-1105 DNKIASAD
+1105 
-1113 TGYTNNQNTTIKQD
+1113 
-1127 AQNLEHTS
+1127 
-1135 QQIAKDEQALQGDL
+1135 
-1149 NKLKQLA
+1149 
-1156 NSSFN
+1156 
-1161 EQAFN
+1161 
-1166 QAQSKE
+1166 
-1172 QQDEQ
+1172 
-1177 TLQNEEETF
+1177 
-1186 SSEQE
+1186 
-1191 GLEKAL
+1191 
-1197 ANAKPASPTPTP
+1197 
-1209 TPTPTP
+1209 
-1215 SPTPNPTPTKHTAPN
+1215 
-1230 KVPPT
+1230 
-1235 PPTQNLPTTNVW
+1235 
-1247 NGVYWLQNQT
+1247 
-1257 YSQKGVYY
+1257 
-1265 IDPNLSG
+1265 
-1272 QSGQSAN
+1272 N

-1287 LLGRSFGV
+1287 LFGRSFGV

-1324 GYIIGT
+1324 GYITGT

-1343 TGEGVSGSDGGGA
+1343 TGEGVSNSDGGGA

-1393 TFDATNNISVTNS
+1393 TFDALNNISVTNS

-1417 FNAKNISFSNASF
+1417 FTAKNISFSNASF

-1437 GSSVISANAAN
+1437 GSSTISANAAN
-1448 SLSFN
+1448 SLSFI

-1463 NLWANSLIF
+1463 NLQANSLIF

-1494 QLLGNTSFTLSS
+1494 QLLGNTNFTLSS

-1527 NKSQTAFKN
+1527 NKSQAAFKN

-1555 ASGASAFNNQASL
+1555 ANGASAFNNQASL

-1583 NGATLSL
+1583 NGGTLSL
-1590 NANSKLN
+1590 NASSKLN

-1613 SVLSVS
+1613 SVLSA
-1619 NASSLNANI
+1619 NNTSSLNANI
-1628 NFQGASQATFGGNT
+1628 NFQGASQADFGGNT
-1642 TIDAASFNFDSAS
+1642 TIDTASFNFDSAS

-1670 NGYAPSLSKALMSVS
+1670 NGYAPSLTKALMSVS

-1781 NNPNSAS
+1781 NNPNSDS

-1812 YDYSDNQAGTYYL
+1812 YDYSDDQAGTYYL

-1857 NIYNKGFSSGNLKTL
+1857 NIYNKGFSSENLKTL

-1887 ETNQLD
+1887 ESNQLD
-1893 NITSINEVLQL
+1893 NITNINEVLQL
-1904 LDRIKIT
+1904 LDKIKIT
-1911 PAQKQALL
+1911 QVQKQALL

-1928 INQTFSNGNLV
+1928 INQTFNNGNLV
-1939 IGATQDHVTNST
+1939 IGATQDNVTNST

-2009 GSGNAFESG
+2009 GSANAFESG
-2018 GSADITFQSANN
+2018 GSADVTFQSANN

-2042 TDNIFNLLGQEGI
+2042 TDNIFNLLGQKGI

-2069 QMAMEKIKQAGGLGN
+2069 QVAMEKIKQAGGLGN
-2084 FVENA
+2084 FIENA
-2089 LIPLS
+2089 LSPLS
-2094 KELPS
+2094 KELPA
-2099 SLQNETLGQLIGQ
+2099 SLQDETLGQLIGQ
-2112 NNLDNLLNNSGVM
+2112 NNLDDLLNNSGVM
-2125 NAIQNIISKK
+2125 NEIQNIISKK

-2159 MLDDKGLLNFIGGYM
+2159 MLDDKGLLNFIGGYI
-2174 DASELSSILSVIL
+2174 DASELSSILSVVL

-2206 DLLDEFLGQDVVKKL
+2206 DLLNEFLGQDVVKKL

-2232 NIISQGGLSGIYN
+2232 NIISQGGLSGVYN

-2302 GGSLNFVANKSI
+2302 GGSLNFIANKSI

-2363 QKGEICINLA
+2363 QKGEICVNLA

-2402 TFLGVIASNGAI
+2402 TFLGAITSNGAI
-2414 DLSQVKNNSVIGTLN
+2414 NLSQVTNNSVIGTLN
-2429 LNENATLQA
+2429 LNENAALQA
-2438 NNLTIAN
+2438 NNLTITN

-2456 INGDFTLN
+2456 INGNFTLN

-2493 HSVSHAIINAQGI
+2493 HSASHAIINAQGT
-2506 ATIMT
+2506 ATIMA
-2511 NYNNP
+2511 NNNNP

-2528 AYTLIDSAKA
+2528 TYTLIDSAKA

-2563 NINGKHMV
+2563 DINGKHMV
-2571 MTDNG
+2571 MTGNG

-2583 VSIKDGGLIVGF
+2583 VSIKDGGLVVGF

-2616 SNAPIN
+2616 SNDPIN

-2631 YIAQIQGIQGVD
+2631 YIAQIQGVQSVD
-2643 SIEQAGGTQAI
+2643 SIDQAGGNQAI

-2697 NPNFKND
+2697 NPDFKND

-2730 ASADFHE
+2730 ARSDFLE

-2805 GGYAAYGYSGFHAN
+2805 GGYAAYGYSGFHGN
-2819 ITQSGSSNVNMGVYS
+2819 ITQSGSSNVNIGVYS

-2872 RYNTWTTDAK
+2872 RYDTWTTDAK

-2892 DKSVIFKPQIGLAYY
+2892 DKSVIFKPQVGLAYY
-2907 YIGMSGL
+2907 YIGLSGL

>member
-24 SKKIFKLNPILKREK
+24 SKKIFKLNQILKREK
-39 PLKRHKKT
+39 PLSHKKT
-47 KSIKKPFNKNKS
+47 KSIKKPFNKSKS
-59 FLKASVLLIGALG
+59 FLKASVLLVGALG
-72 GLPHLRASE
+72 GLSHLRASE
-81 CRYWSWWSGYHDKIE
+81 CRYWSWSSWSYHDNIE
-96 SGSNSPTHNSYCLFS
+96 SGSNSPTHNSYCLFNS
-111 STQGSGTYYLNTLT
+111 AQGSGTYYLNTLT
-125 TYSAGGASFTQKFN
+125 TYSAGGANFTQKFN

-147 NIRFGGTGV
+147 NIRFGGMGV
-156 NGVNVGYITG
+156 NGGDVGYITG
-166 TYDAQTINFNSSRI
+166 TYDAQTINFDSSRI
-180 TTGNSLSDGGGA
+180 TTGNSFSTGGGA
-192 TLNFNATNRITIN
+192 TLNFNATNHITIN
-205 QASFDNSDAGAQHS
+205 QASFDNGDAGTQHS
-219 YMNFKGS
+219 YMNFSGS
-226 NINVSG
+226 NINVSA

-243 SFSGNNNN
+243 SFSGNGTN
-251 SAISFNK
+251 SNLSFNK
-258 TKFNQGTYNFTN
+258 TNFNQGTYKFTN
-270 SANLSFNNSNFN
+270 SANLN
-282 QSTYNFNSLQSTFNN
+282 FNN
-297 STFNQGTYNFT
+297 STFNQGTYNFNSAQSTFNNSNFNQGTYNFT
-308 DNTSFNNDTFNQ
+308 DNTGLNFNNDTFNQ
-320 GTYNFNTSKVSFS
+320 GTYNFNASKVSFS
-333 GANTLNSSSPFAS
+333 GTNTLNSSSPFAS

-352 FGSGAVFNLNQTLN
+352 FGSGAIFNLNQTLN
-366 ANQTYDILTTNGTI
+366 ANQTYDILTTNKTI

-411 DVTFDINGQD
+411 DVTFDINRQD
-421 ETLQETFSN
+421 ETLQETFN
-430 KSITTQFLGD
+430 NQSITTQFLGD

-445 AKATY
+445 AQATY
-450 QQDLNNSQSALSNAT
+450 QQDLTSSQTALNNAT
-465 NDNKIASADT
+465 SDNKIASNDT
-475 GYTNNQNTTI
+475 SYTNNQNTTI
-485 KQDAQNLEHTSQQI
+485 KKDAQS
-499 AKDEQALQGDLNK
+499 
-512 LKQLA
+512 
-517 NSSFNEQ
+517 
-524 AFNQAQSKEQ
+524 
-534 QDEQTLQN
+534 
-542 EENTFSSEQ
+542 
-551 EGLEKALANAKE
+551 
-563 QQEQQQAQA
+563 
-572 TYQQD
+572 
-577 LNNSQSALSNATN
+577 
-590 DNKIA
+590 
-595 SADTDYTKNQNTAIK
+595 
-610 QDAQNLEN
+610 LEN

-623 TQDQKDLE
+623 TQDE
-631 QDLDK
+631 QALKGDLDK
-636 LQQLANSKTGFNE
+636 LQQLANSPTGFNQ
-649 QAFNQAQSTEQ
+649 QAFKNAQSTEQ
-660 QDEQTLQNEEETFSS
+660 QDLQTLQENENTFNA
-675 EQEGLE
+675 EQEGL
-681 KALANAKHTS
+681 K
-691 PTPTKHTA
+691 
-699 QNNPPN
+699 
-705 KVSPPTQNL
+705 
-714 PTTNVWNGVYNFQ
+714 
-727 NQTYSKK
+727 
-734 GIYYI
+734 
-739 DPNLSGQ
+739 
-746 SGQSGNTLSTYGYL
+746 
-760 DWFTLK
+760 
-766 NKFSVNAN
+766 
-774 NGTLIIGN
+774 
-782 NTESANT
+782 
-789 KGLIWIGDDK
+789 
-799 GLVYY
+799 
-804 NTGTFNAANIYLTSN
+804 
-819 LKTGNG
+819 
-825 FSGEGATLNFNAT
+825 
-838 NRITINQASFD
+838 QA
-849 NSDAG
+849 
-854 AQHSYMNFKGSNI
+854 I
-867 NVSGSS
+867 
-873 FTDDTN
+873 
-879 GGFSFSGNNNNSAIS
+879 
-894 FNKTKFNQGTYNF
+894 
-907 TNSANLSFN
+907 
-916 NSNFNQSTYNFNSLQ
+916 
-931 STFNNST
+931 
-938 FNQGTYNFTD
+938 
-948 NTSFNNDTFNQG
+948 
-960 TYNFNTSKVSF
+960 
-971 SGANTLNSSSPF
+971 
-983 ASLKGSV
+983 
-990 SFGSGAVFNLNQTL
+990 
-1004 NANQT
+1004 
-1009 YDILTTNGTIQYGVY
+1009 
-1024 QSYLWDLINYK
+1024 
-1035 GDKAIS
+1035 
-1041 HVEVGNNT
+1041 
-1049 YDVTFDING
+1049 
-1058 QDETLQETF
+1058 
-1067 SNKSITT
+1067 
-1074 QFLGDDLQ
+1074 
-1082 AKAKATYQQDLNNS
+1082 
-1096 QSALSNATN
+1096 
-1105 DNKIASAD
+1105 
-1113 TGYTNNQNTTIKQD
+1113 
-1127 AQNLEHTS
+1127 
-1135 QQIAKDEQALQGDL
+1135 
-1149 NKLKQLA
+1149 
-1156 NSSFN
+1156 
-1161 EQAFN
+1161 
-1166 QAQSKE
+1166 
-1172 QQDEQ
+1172 
-1177 TLQNEEETF
+1177 
-1186 SSEQE
+1186 
-1191 GLEKAL
+1191 
-1197 ANAKPASPTPTP
+1197 ANAKPASPTP
-1209 TPTPTP
+1209 
-1215 SPTPNPTPTKHTAPN
+1215 SPTPTKRTASNTPPN

-1235 PPTQNLPTTNVW
+1235 PPTQNLPATNVW
-1247 NGVYWLQNQT
+1247 SGVYNLQNQT

-1272 QSGQSAN
+1272 QSGQSGN

-1324 GYIIGT
+1324 GYITGT

-1393 TFDATNNISVTNS
+1393 AFDATNNISVTDS

-1417 FNAKNISFSNASF
+1417 FSAKNISFSNASF

-1527 NKSQTAFKN
+1527 NKSQATFKD

-1555 ASGASAFNNQASL
+1555 ANGSSAFNNQASL

-1583 NGATLSL
+1583 NGGTISL

-1613 SVLSVS
+1613 SVLSAS
-1619 NASSLNANI
+1619 NTSSLNANI
-1628 NFQGASQATFGGNT
+1628 NFQGASQADFGGNT
-1642 TIDAASFNFDSAS
+1642 TIDTASFNFDSTS

-1670 NGYAPSLSKALMSVS
+1670 NGYAPSLTKALMSVS
-1685 GQFVLGNNGDINLSD
+1685 GQFVLGDNGDINLSD

-1737 GMKIQNATYSDN
+1737 GMKIQNATYSGN

-1794 APELYNYQAS
+1794 APELYNYQVS

-1887 ETNQLD
+1887 ESNQLD
-1893 NITSINEVLQL
+1893 NIASINEVLQL
-1904 LDRIKIT
+1904 LDEIKIT

-1928 INQTFSNGNLV
+1928 INQTFSDGNLV
-1939 IGATQDHVTNST
+1939 IGATQDNVTNST

-1994 NADFKAKSIYITGTL
+1994 NADFKAKSVYITGTV
-2009 GSGNAFESG
+2009 GSANAFESG
-2018 GSADITFQSANN
+2018 GSADVTFQSTNN
-2030 LVLNKANIEAQA
+2030 LVLDKASIEAQA

-2069 QMAMEKIKQAGGLGN
+2069 QVAMEKIKQAGGLGN

-2089 LIPLS
+2089 LSPLS
-2094 KELPS
+2094 KELPA

-2159 MLDDKGLLNFIGGYM
+2159 MLDDKGLLNFIGGYI

-2206 DLLDEFLGQDVVKKL
+2206 DLLDEFLGQDIVKKL

-2232 NIISQGGLSGIYN
+2232 NIISQGGLSGVYN

-2281 YFNFLSNGYVFVN
+2281 YFNFLSNGYIFVN

-2335 NGVSNINITTLNATN
+2335 NDVSNINITTLNATN

-2391 NESLSVRANNF
+2391 NESLNVRANNF
-2402 TFLGVIASNGAI
+2402 TFLSTIASNGAI

-2438 NNLTIAN
+2438 NNLTITN

-2451 NSTAN
+2451 SSTAN
-2456 INGDFTLN
+2456 INGNFTLN

-2493 HSVSHAIINAQGI
+2493 HSASHAIINAQGV
-2506 ATIMT
+2506 ATIMA
-2511 NYNNP
+2511 NNNNP

-2528 AYTLIDSAKA
+2528 TYTLIDSAKA

-2549 GSSLDNYLKLYTLI
+2549 GNSLADYLKLYTLI
-2563 NINGKHMV
+2563 DINSKHMV

-2583 VSIKDGGLIVGF
+2583 VNIKDGGLVVGF

-2616 SNAPIN
+2616 SNDPIN

-2631 YIAQIQGIQGVD
+2631 YIAQIQGTQSMD
-2643 SIEQAGGTQAI
+2643 SIEQAGDNQAI

-2675 SHSTKDL
+2675 SHSAKDL

-2697 NPNFKND
+2697 NPDFKND

-2730 ASADFHE
+2730 ASTDFHE

-2872 RYNTWTTDAK
+2872 RYDTWTTDAK

-2892 DKSVIFKPQIGLAYY
+2892 DKSVIFKPQVGLAYY
-2907 YIGMSGL
+2907 YIGLSGL

-3004 RLFKTFYVNAGIG
+3004 RLFKTFYMNAGIG

>member
-9 ISKFIS
+9 ISKFIL

-24 SKKIFKLNPILKREK
+24 SKKIFKLNQILKREK
-39 PLKRHKKT
+39 PLSHKKT
-47 KSIKKPFNKNKS
+47 KSVEKPFNKNKS

-72 GLPHLRASE
+72 GLSHLRASE
-81 CRYWSWWSGYHDKIE
+81 CRYWSWSSWSYHDNIE
-96 SGSNSPTHNSYCLFS
+96 SGSNSPTHNSYCLFNS
-111 STQGSGTYYLNTLT
+111 AQGSGTYYLNTLT

-156 NGVNVGYITG
+156 NGGNVGYIIG

-180 TTGNSLSDGGGA
+180 TTGNSFSTGGGA
-192 TLNFNATNRITIN
+192 TLNFNATNHITIN
-205 QASFDNSDAGAQHS
+205 QASFDNGDAGTQHS
-219 YMNFKGS
+219 YMNFSGS
-226 NINVSG
+226 NINVSD

-243 SFSGNNNN
+243 SFSGNGAN
-251 SAISFNK
+251 SNLSFNK
-258 TKFNQGTYNFTN
+258 TNFNQGTYKFTN
-270 SANLSFNNSNFN
+270 SANLNFNNSNFN
-282 QSTYNFNSLQSTFNN
+282 Q
-297 STFNQGTYNFT
+297 GTYSFT
-308 DNTSFNNDTFNQ
+308 DNIGLNFDNDTFNQ
-320 GTYNFNTSKVSFS
+320 GTYSFNASKVSFS
-333 GANTLNSSSPFAS
+333 GVNTLNSSSPFAN

-352 FGSGAVFNLNQTLN
+352 FGSDAIFNLNQTLN
-366 ANQTYDILTTNGTI
+366 SNQTYDILTTNGTI

-406 GNNTY
+406 GSNTY

-430 KSITTQFLGD
+430 QAITTQFLGD
-440 DLQAK
+440 DLQ
-445 AKATY
+445 
-450 QQDLNNSQSALSNAT
+450 
-465 NDNKIASADT
+465 
-475 GYTNNQNTTI
+475 
-485 KQDAQNLEHTSQQI
+485 
-499 AKDEQALQGDLNK
+499 
-512 LKQLA
+512 
-517 NSSFNEQ
+517 
-524 AFNQAQSKEQ
+524 SK
-534 QDEQTLQN
+534 
-542 EENTFSSEQ
+542 
-551 EGLEKALANAKE
+551 
-563 QQEQQQAQA
+563 AQA

-577 LNNSQSALSNATN
+577 LSSSQTALNNATS

-595 SADTDYTKNQNTAIK
+595 GSDTSYTSNQNTTVK
-610 QDAQNLEN
+610 KDAQSLEN

-623 TQDQKDLE
+623 TQDE
-631 QDLDK
+631 QALKGDLDK
-636 LQQLANSKTGFNE
+636 LQQLANSTTGFNE

-660 QDEQTLQNEEETFSS
+660 QDLQTLQGEE
-675 EQEGLE
+675 
-681 KALANAKHTS
+681 N
-691 PTPTKHTA
+691 
-699 QNNPPN
+699 
-705 KVSPPTQNL
+705 
-714 PTTNVWNGVYNFQ
+714 
-727 NQTYSKK
+727 
-734 GIYYI
+734 
-739 DPNLSGQ
+739 
-746 SGQSGNTLSTYGYL
+746 
-760 DWFTLK
+760 
-766 NKFSVNAN
+766 
-774 NGTLIIGN
+774 
-782 NTESANT
+782 
-789 KGLIWIGDDK
+789 
-799 GLVYY
+799 
-804 NTGTFNAANIYLTSN
+804 TFNA
-819 LKTGNG
+819 
-825 FSGEGATLNFNAT
+825 E
-838 NRITINQASFD
+838 
-849 NSDAG
+849 
-854 AQHSYMNFKGSNI
+854 
-867 NVSGSS
+867 
-873 FTDDTN
+873 
-879 GGFSFSGNNNNSAIS
+879 
-894 FNKTKFNQGTYNF
+894 
-907 TNSANLSFN
+907 
-916 NSNFNQSTYNFNSLQ
+916 
-931 STFNNST
+931 
-938 FNQGTYNFTD
+938 
-948 NTSFNNDTFNQG
+948 
-960 TYNFNTSKVSF
+960 
-971 SGANTLNSSSPF
+971 
-983 ASLKGSV
+983 
-990 SFGSGAVFNLNQTL
+990 
-1004 NANQT
+1004 
-1009 YDILTTNGTIQYGVY
+1009 
-1024 QSYLWDLINYK
+1024 
-1035 GDKAIS
+1035 
-1041 HVEVGNNT
+1041 
-1049 YDVTFDING
+1049 
-1058 QDETLQETF
+1058 QDGL
-1067 SNKSITT
+1067 
-1074 QFLGDDLQ
+1074 
-1082 AKAKATYQQDLNNS
+1082 
-1096 QSALSNATN
+1096 
-1105 DNKIASAD
+1105 
-1113 TGYTNNQNTTIKQD
+1113 
-1127 AQNLEHTS
+1127 
-1135 QQIAKDEQALQGDL
+1135 EQAI
-1149 NKLKQLA
+1149 
-1156 NSSFN
+1156 
-1161 EQAFN
+1161 
-1166 QAQSKE
+1166 
-1172 QQDEQ
+1172 
-1177 TLQNEEETF
+1177 
-1186 SSEQE
+1186 
-1191 GLEKAL
+1191 

-1209 TPTPTP
+1209 T
-1215 SPTPNPTPTKHTAPN
+1215 KHTAQNTPPN

-1247 NGVYWLQNQT
+1247 NGVYNLQNQT

-1272 QSGQSAN
+1272 QSGQSGN
-1279 TLSTYTAN
+1279 TLNTYTAN

-1324 GYIIGT
+1324 GYITGT

-1393 TFDATNNISVTNS
+1393 AFDATNNISVTDS

-1484 RGTSNFNATT
+1484 RGASNFNATT
-1494 QLLGNTSFTLSS
+1494 QLLGNTSFALSS

-1527 NKSQTAFKN
+1527 NKSQAAFKN

-1555 ASGASAFNNQASL
+1555 ANGSSAFNNQASL

-1583 NGATLSL
+1583 NGGIISL

-1613 SVLSVS
+1613 SVLSAS
-1619 NASSLNANI
+1619 NTSSLNANI
-1628 NFQGASQATFGGNT
+1628 NFQGASQANFGGNT
-1642 TIDAASFNFDSAS
+1642 TIDTASFNFDSAS

-1719 KGITGI
+1719 KGISGI

-1737 GMKIQNATYSDN
+1737 GMKIQNATYSGN

-1857 NIYNKGFSSGNLKTL
+1857 NIYNKGFSGGNLKTL

-1887 ETNQLD
+1887 ESNQLD

-1904 LDRIKIT
+1904 LDKIKIT
-1911 PAQKQALL
+1911 PAQKQVLL

-1928 INQTFSNGNLV
+1928 INQTFNNGNLI
-1939 IGATQDHVTNST
+1939 IGATQDNVTNST

-1961 SSPCALD
+1961 SSPCTLD
-1968 SATCSSFRNTY
+1968 STTCSSFRNTY

-1994 NADFKAKSIYITGTL
+1994 NADFKAKSIYITGTV
-2009 GSGNAFESG
+2009 GSANAFESG
-2018 GSADITFQSANN
+2018 GSADVTFQSANN
-2030 LVLNKANIEAQA
+2030 LVLDKANIEAQA

-2069 QMAMEKIKQAGGLGN
+2069 QVAMEKIKQAGGLGN

-2089 LIPLS
+2089 LSPLS
-2094 KELPS
+2094 KELPT

-2125 NAIQNIISKK
+2125 NEIQNIISKK

-2159 MLDDKGLLNFIGGYM
+2159 MLDDKGLLNFIGGYI

-2206 DLLDEFLGQDVVKKL
+2206 DLLNEFLGQNVVKKL
-2221 ESQGLVSNIIN
+2221 EGQGLVSNIIN

-2402 TFLGVIASNGAI
+2402 TFLGVIASNGDI

-2438 NNLTIAN
+2438 NNLTITN

-2456 INGDFTLN
+2456 INGNFTLN

-2493 HSVSHAIINAQGI
+2493 HSASHAIINAQGV
-2506 ATIMT
+2506 ATIMA
-2511 NYNNP
+2511 NNNNP

-2549 GSSLDNYLKLYTLI
+2549 GNSLADYLKLYTLI
-2563 NINGKHMV
+2563 DINGKHMV
-2571 MTDNG
+2571 MSNNG

-2583 VSIKDGGLIVGF
+2583 VNIKDGGLIVGF

-2616 SNAPIN
+2616 SNDPIN

-2631 YIAQIQGIQGVD
+2631 YIAQIQGTQGVD
-2643 SIEQAGGTQAI
+2643 SIDQAGGTQAI

-2675 SHSTKDL
+2675 NHSTKDL

-2697 NPNFKND
+2697 NPDFKND

-2785 TGTLYGINV
+2785 TGTLYGINI

-2872 RYNTWTTDAK
+2872 KYDTWTTDAK

-2907 YIGMSGL
+2907 YIGLSGL

>member
-1 MAFKKAGL
+1 MAFKKARL
-9 ISKFIS
+9 ISRFIS
-15 KGSFKLNKI
+15 KGSFKLNRI
-24 SKKIFKLNPILKREK
+24 SKKIFKLNQILKYEK
-39 PLKRHKKT
+39 PLKCHKKT
-47 KSIKKPFNKNKS
+47 KSIKKPFNRNKS
-59 FLKASVLLIGALG
+59 FLKASVLLIGVLG
-72 GLPHLRASE
+72 GLSHLRANE
-81 CRYWSWWSGYHDKIE
+81 CRYWSWSSWSYHDNIE

-139 NGTLNVGG
+139 GGTLNVGG
-147 NIRFGGTGV
+147 NIRFGGTGI
-156 NGVNVGYITG
+156 NGGDVGYITG
-166 TYDAQTINFNSSRI
+166 TYDAQTINFNSSHI
-180 TTGNSLSDGGGA
+180 ITGNSYADGGGA
-192 TLNFNATNRITIN
+192 TLNFNAANNITIN
-205 QASFDNSDAGAQHS
+205 QASFDNSDERTQHS

-226 NINVSG
+226 NIKVSG

-251 SAISFNK
+251 SAISFNQ
-258 TKFNQGTYNFTN
+258 TSFNQGAYNFSNSTTLSFDNSNFNQGTYHFNSTQSTFENSNFNQGTYNF
-270 SANLSFNNSNFN
+270 SNNA
-282 QSTYNFNSLQSTFNN
+282 
-297 STFNQGTYNFT
+297 
-308 DNTSFNNDTFNQ
+308 SFNNDTFNQ
-320 GTYNFNTSKVSFS
+320 GTYSFNTSKVSFS
-333 GANTLNSSSPFAS
+333 GTNTLNSSSPFAS

-352 FGSGAVFNLNQTLN
+352 FGSDAVFNLNQTLN
-366 ANQTYDILTTNGTI
+366 SNQTYDILTTNGAI

-421 ETLQETFSN
+421 ETLQETFN
-430 KSITTQFLGD
+430 NQSIITQFLGD
-440 DLQAK
+440 DLQQQAQK
-445 AKATY
+445 TY
-450 QQDLNNSQSALSNAT
+450 QEDVANSQNALNNVTS
-465 NDNKIASADT
+465 DNTIANNDT
-475 GYTNNQNTTI
+475 GYTQSKNATVA
-485 KQDAQNLEHTSQQI
+485 KDAQGLENTNQKIQQ
-499 AKDEQALQGDLNK
+499 DEQALEKDLAQI
-512 LKQLA
+512 KQLA
-517 NSSFNEQ
+517 NS
-524 AFNQAQSKEQ
+524 
-534 QDEQTLQN
+534 T
-542 EENTFSSEQ
+542 
-551 EGLEKALANAKE
+551 
-563 QQEQQQAQA
+563 
-572 TYQQD
+572 
-577 LNNSQSALSNATN
+577 
-590 DNKIA
+590 
-595 SADTDYTKNQNTAIK
+595 
-610 QDAQNLEN
+610 
-618 TSQQI
+618 
-623 TQDQKDLE
+623 
-631 QDLDK
+631 
-636 LQQLANSKTGFNE
+636 TGFNE
-649 QAFNQAQSTEQ
+649 QAFNQAQKQEQ
-660 QDEQTLQNEEETFSS
+660 QDEQTLQNDENAFNAEQEGLKQAIQQEQAQQQKQEQAQAQQTYQEDVNNSQNALNDVNNDNKIASADTSDTTSKNTTIAKDAQTLENTNQKIQQDEQVLEKDLAQIKQLANSTTGFNEQAFTQAQKQEQQDEQTLQNDEKTFNT

-681 KALANAKHTS
+681 QAIANAKHVSPTPNPTPS
-691 PTPTKHTA
+691 PTPTPTKHTA
-699 QNNPPN
+699 PNTPPSQ
-705 KVSPPTQNL
+705 VPPTPTQN
-714 PTTNVWNGVYNFQ
+714 PPAESVWSGVYWLQ
-727 NQTYSKK
+727 NKTYSNK

-746 SGQSGNTLSTYGYL
+746 SGQSGNTLSTY
-760 DWFTLK
+760 
-766 NKFSVNAN
+766 
-774 NGTLIIGN
+774 
-782 NTESANT
+782 
-789 KGLIWIGDDK
+789 
-799 GLVYY
+799 
-804 NTGTFNAANIYLTSN
+804 
-819 LKTGNG
+819 
-825 FSGEGATLNFNAT
+825 
-838 NRITINQASFD
+838 
-849 NSDAG
+849 
-854 AQHSYMNFKGSNI
+854 
-867 NVSGSS
+867 
-873 FTDDTN
+873 
-879 GGFSFSGNNNNSAIS
+879 
-894 FNKTKFNQGTYNF
+894 
-907 TNSANLSFN
+907 
-916 NSNFNQSTYNFNSLQ
+916 
-931 STFNNST
+931 
-938 FNQGTYNFTD
+938 
-948 NTSFNNDTFNQG
+948 
-960 TYNFNTSKVSF
+960 
-971 SGANTLNSSSPF
+971 
-983 ASLKGSV
+983 
-990 SFGSGAVFNLNQTL
+990 
-1004 NANQT
+1004 
-1009 YDILTTNGTIQYGVY
+1009 
-1024 QSYLWDLINYK
+1024 
-1035 GDKAIS
+1035 
-1041 HVEVGNNT
+1041 
-1049 YDVTFDING
+1049 
-1058 QDETLQETF
+1058 
-1067 SNKSITT
+1067 
-1074 QFLGDDLQ
+1074 
-1082 AKAKATYQQDLNNS
+1082 
-1096 QSALSNATN
+1096 
-1105 DNKIASAD
+1105 
-1113 TGYTNNQNTTIKQD
+1113 
-1127 AQNLEHTS
+1127 
-1135 QQIAKDEQALQGDL
+1135 
-1149 NKLKQLA
+1149 
-1156 NSSFN
+1156 
-1161 EQAFN
+1161 
-1166 QAQSKE
+1166 
-1172 QQDEQ
+1172 
-1177 TLQNEEETF
+1177 
-1186 SSEQE
+1186 
-1191 GLEKAL
+1191 
-1197 ANAKPASPTPTP
+1197 
-1209 TPTPTP
+1209 
-1215 SPTPNPTPTKHTAPN
+1215 
-1230 KVPPT
+1230 
-1235 PPTQNLPTTNVW
+1235 
-1247 NGVYWLQNQT
+1247 
-1257 YSQKGVYY
+1257 
-1265 IDPNLSG
+1265 
-1272 QSGQSAN
+1272 
-1279 TLSTYTAN
+1279 TAN
-1287 LLGRSFGV
+1287 LFGRSFGV
-1295 NIQNGTLIIGNNTES
+1295 NANNGTLIIGNNTES

-1324 GYIIGT
+1324 GYITGT

-1343 TGEGVSGSDGGGA
+1343 TGEGVSNSDGGGA

-1369 GLNYNDAE
+1369 GLNYNNAE

-1385 GASQHSYA
+1385 GASQHSYT
-1393 TFDATNNISVTNS
+1393 TFDALNNISVTNS

-1417 FNAKNISFSNASF
+1417 FSAKNISFSNASF

-1437 GSSVISANAAN
+1437 GSSTISTNASN
-1448 SLSFN
+1448 SLSFI

-1463 NLWANSLIF
+1463 NLQANSLIF

-1527 NKSQTAFKN
+1527 NKSQAAFKN

-1555 ASGASAFNNQASL
+1555 ANGASAFNNQASL

-1583 NGATLSL
+1583 NGGTLSL

-1613 SVLSVS
+1613 SVLSA
-1619 NASSLNANI
+1619 NNTSSLNANI
-1628 NFQGASQATFGGNT
+1628 NFQGASQADFGGNT
-1642 TIDAASFNFDSAS
+1642 IIDTASFNFDSAS
-1655 SLSFNN
+1655 SLNFNN
-1661 LTANGALNF
+1661 LTANGALDF
-1670 NGYAPSLSKALMSVS
+1670 NGYAPSLAKALMSVS

-1725 SGANGYEKILFY
+1725 SGASGYEKILFY

-1749 NNIQTWSF
+1749 NNTQTWSF

-1794 APELYNYQAS
+1794 APELYNYQTS

-1857 NIYNKGFSSGNLKTL
+1857 NIYNKGFSSENLKTL

-1887 ETNQLD
+1887 ESNQLD
-1893 NITSINEVLQL
+1893 NITNINEVLQL
-1904 LDRIKIT
+1904 LDKIKIT
-1911 PAQKQALL
+1911 QTQKQALL

-1928 INQTFSNGNLV
+1928 INQTFNNGNLV
-1939 IGATQDHVTNST
+1939 IGATQDNVTNST

-2009 GSGNAFESG
+2009 GSANAFESG
-2018 GSADITFQSANN
+2018 GSADVTFQSANN

-2084 FVENA
+2084 FIENA
-2089 LIPLS
+2089 LSPLS
-2094 KELPS
+2094 KELPA
-2099 SLQNETLGQLIGQ
+2099 SLQDETLGQLIGQ
-2112 NNLDNLLNNSGVM
+2112 NNLDDLLNNSGVM
-2125 NAIQNIISKK
+2125 NEIQNIISQK

-2159 MLDDKGLLNFIGGYM
+2159 MLDDKGLLNFIGGYI
-2174 DASELSSILSVIL
+2174 DASEISSILSVIL

-2206 DLLDEFLGQDVVKKL
+2206 DLLNEFLGQDVVKKL

-2232 NIISQGGLSGIYN
+2232 NIISQGGLSGVYN

-2335 NGVSNINITTLNATN
+2335 NDVSNINITTLNATN

-2363 QKGEICINLA
+2363 QKGEICVNLA

-2391 NESLSVRANNF
+2391 NETLSVHANNF
-2402 TFLGVIASNGAI
+2402 TFLGAIASNGAI
-2414 DLSQVKNNSVIGTLN
+2414 DLSQVTNNSVIGTLN

-2438 NNLTIAN
+2438 NNLTITN
-2445 AFNNAS
+2445 AFDNAS

-2456 INGDFTLN
+2456 INGNFTLN
-2464 QQATLSTNASGLN
+2464 QQATLSTNANGLN

-2493 HSVSHAIINAQGI
+2493 HSASHAIINAQGS
-2506 ATIMT
+2506 ATIMA
-2511 NYNNP
+2511 NNNNP
-2516 LIQFNTSSKETG
+2516 LIQFNASLKEVGT
-2528 AYTLIDSAKA
+2528 YTLIDSAKA
-2538 IYYGYNDQITG
+2538 IYYGYNNQITG
-2549 GSSLDNYLKLYTLI
+2549 GSSLDNYLKLYALI
-2563 NINGKHMV
+2563 DINGKHMV

-2583 VSIKDGGLIVGF
+2583 VNIKDGGLVVGF

-2616 SNAPIN
+2616 SNDPIN

-2631 YIAQIQGIQGVD
+2631 YIAQIQGVQSVD
-2643 SIEQAGGTQAI
+2643 SIDQSGGNQAI
-2654 NWLNKI
+2654 DWLNKI

-2675 SHSTKDL
+2675 SHSVKDL

-2697 NPNFKND
+2697 NPDFKND

-2730 ASADFHE
+2730 ARSDFLE

-2773 TGVGGASFINGG
+2773 TGVGGASFISGG
-2785 TGTLYGINV
+2785 TGTLYGINI

-2819 ITQSGSSNVNMGVYS
+2819 ITQSGSSNVNVGVYS

-2872 RYNTWTTDAK
+2872 RYDTWTTDAK

-2892 DKSVIFKPQIGLAYY
+2892 DKSVIFKPQVGLAYY
-2907 YIGMSGL
+2907 YIGLSGL

>member
-1 MAFKKAGL
+1 M
-9 ISKFIS
+9 
-15 KGSFKLNKI
+15 
-24 SKKIFKLNPILKREK
+24 
-39 PLKRHKKT
+39 
-47 KSIKKPFNKNKS
+47 
-59 FLKASVLLIGALG
+59 G
-72 GLPHLRASE
+72 GLSHLRASE
-81 CRYWSWWSGYHDKIE
+81 CRYWSWSSWGYHDNIE
-96 SGSNSPTHNSYCLFS
+96 SGSNSPTHNSYCLFNS
-111 STQGSGTYYLNTLT
+111 AQGSGTYYLNTLT

-147 NIRFGGTGV
+147 NIRFGGMGV
-156 NGVNVGYITG
+156 NGGDVGYITG

-180 TTGNSLSDGGGA
+180 TTGNSYSTGGGA
-192 TLNFNATNRITIN
+192 TLNFNATNHITIN
-205 QASFDNSDAGAQHS
+205 QASFDNGDAGAQHS
-219 YMNFKGS
+219 YMNFSGS
-226 NINVSG
+226 NINVSD
-232 SSFTDDTNGGF
+232 SSFTDDTDGGF
-243 SFSGNNNN
+243 SFSGNGAN
-251 SAISFNK
+251 SNLSFDK
-258 TKFNQGTYNFTN
+258 TNFNQGTYKFTN
-270 SANLSFNNSNFN
+270 SANLNFNNSAFN
-282 QSTYNFNSLQSTFNN
+282 QGTYNFNSLQSTFNN
-297 STFNQGTYNFT
+297 DTFNQGTYSFT
-308 DNTSFNNDTFNQ
+308 DNTGLNFNNDTFNQ
-320 GTYNFNTSKVSFS
+320 GTYSFNASKVSFS

-352 FGSGAVFNLNQTLN
+352 FGSDAIFNLNQTLN
-366 ANQTYDILTTNGTI
+366 SNQTYDILTTNKTI

-406 GNNTY
+406 GSNTY

-421 ETLQETFSN
+421 ETLQETFN
-430 KSITTQFLGD
+430 NQAITTQFLGD

-450 QQDLNNSQSALSNAT
+450 QQDLTGSQTALNNAT
-465 NDNKIASADT
+465 SDNKIASSDT
-475 GYTNNQNTTI
+475 SYTNNQNTTI
-485 KQDAQNLEHTSQQI
+485 VK
-499 AKDEQALQGDLNK
+499 
-512 LKQLA
+512 
-517 NSSFNEQ
+517 
-524 AFNQAQSKEQ
+524 
-534 QDEQTLQN
+534 
-542 EENTFSSEQ
+542 
-551 EGLEKALANAKE
+551 
-563 QQEQQQAQA
+563 
-572 TYQQD
+572 
-577 LNNSQSALSNATN
+577 
-590 DNKIA
+590 
-595 SADTDYTKNQNTAIK
+595 
-610 QDAQNLEN
+610 DAQNLEN

-623 TQDQKDLE
+623 AQDKQALKG
-631 QDLDK
+631 DLDK
-636 LQQLANSKTGFNE
+636 LQQLANSPTGFNQ

-660 QDEQTLQNEEETFSS
+660 QDLQTLQENENTFNG
-675 EQEGLE
+675 EQEGL
-681 KALANAKHTS
+681 KQAIANAKS
-691 PTPTKHTA
+691 
-699 QNNPPN
+699 
-705 KVSPPTQNL
+705 
-714 PTTNVWNGVYNFQ
+714 
-727 NQTYSKK
+727 
-734 GIYYI
+734 
-739 DPNLSGQ
+739 
-746 SGQSGNTLSTYGYL
+746 
-760 DWFTLK
+760 
-766 NKFSVNAN
+766 
-774 NGTLIIGN
+774 
-782 NTESANT
+782 
-789 KGLIWIGDDK
+789 
-799 GLVYY
+799 
-804 NTGTFNAANIYLTSN
+804 
-819 LKTGNG
+819 
-825 FSGEGATLNFNAT
+825 
-838 NRITINQASFD
+838 
-849 NSDAG
+849 
-854 AQHSYMNFKGSNI
+854 
-867 NVSGSS
+867 
-873 FTDDTN
+873 
-879 GGFSFSGNNNNSAIS
+879 
-894 FNKTKFNQGTYNF
+894 
-907 TNSANLSFN
+907 
-916 NSNFNQSTYNFNSLQ
+916 
-931 STFNNST
+931 
-938 FNQGTYNFTD
+938 
-948 NTSFNNDTFNQG
+948 
-960 TYNFNTSKVSF
+960 
-971 SGANTLNSSSPF
+971 
-983 ASLKGSV
+983 
-990 SFGSGAVFNLNQTL
+990 
-1004 NANQT
+1004 
-1009 YDILTTNGTIQYGVY
+1009 
-1024 QSYLWDLINYK
+1024 
-1035 GDKAIS
+1035 
-1041 HVEVGNNT
+1041 
-1049 YDVTFDING
+1049 
-1058 QDETLQETF
+1058 
-1067 SNKSITT
+1067 
-1074 QFLGDDLQ
+1074 
-1082 AKAKATYQQDLNNS
+1082 
-1096 QSALSNATN
+1096 
-1105 DNKIASAD
+1105 
-1113 TGYTNNQNTTIKQD
+1113 
-1127 AQNLEHTS
+1127 
-1135 QQIAKDEQALQGDL
+1135 
-1149 NKLKQLA
+1149 
-1156 NSSFN
+1156 
-1161 EQAFN
+1161 
-1166 QAQSKE
+1166 
-1172 QQDEQ
+1172 
-1177 TLQNEEETF
+1177 
-1186 SSEQE
+1186 
-1191 GLEKAL
+1191 
-1197 ANAKPASPTPTP
+1197 ASPTPV
-1209 TPTPTP
+1209 
-1215 SPTPNPTPTKHTAPN
+1215 PTKRTAPNTPPN

-1247 NGVYWLQNQT
+1247 SGVYNLQNQT
-1257 YSQKGVYY
+1257 YSQKGIYY

-1324 GYIIGT
+1324 GYITGT

-1343 TGEGVSGSDGGGA
+1343 TGEGVSDSDGGGA

-1393 TFDATNNISVTNS
+1393 AFDATNNISVTDS

-1417 FNAKNISFSNASF
+1417 FSAKNISFSNASF

-1437 GSSVISANAAN
+1437 GSSAISANAAN

-1463 NLWANSLIF
+1463 NLQANSLIF

-1519 NNANITLG
+1519 DNANITLG
-1527 NKSQTAFKN
+1527 NKSQATFKN

-1555 ASGASAFNNQASL
+1555 ANGASAFNNQASL

-1573 SQATF
+1573 SQAAF

-1583 NGATLSL
+1583 NGGIISL

-1613 SVLSVS
+1613 SVLSAS

-1628 NFQGASQATFGGNT
+1628 NFQGTSQANFGGNT
-1642 TIDAASFNFDSAS
+1642 TIDTASFNFDSAS

-1670 NGYAPSLSKALMSVS
+1670 NGYAPSLTKALMSVS
-1685 GQFVLGNNGDINLSD
+1685 GQFVLGDNGDINLSD

-1737 GMKIQNATYSDN
+1737 GMKIQNATYSGN

-1825 TSNIKGLFTPKGSQ
+1825 TSSIKGLFTPKGSQ

-1887 ETNQLD
+1887 ESNQLD

-1904 LDRIKIT
+1904 LDKIKIT

-1939 IGATQDHVTNST
+1939 IGATQDNVTNST

-1994 NADFKAKSIYITGTL
+1994 NADFKAKSIYITGTV
-2009 GSGNAFESG
+2009 GSANAFESG
-2018 GSADITFQSANN
+2018 GSADVTFQSANN
-2030 LVLNKANIEAQA
+2030 LVLNNANIEAQA

-2069 QMAMEKIKQAGGLGN
+2069 QVAMEKIKQAGGLGN

-2089 LIPLS
+2089 LSPLS
-2094 KELPS
+2094 KELPA

-2125 NAIQNIISKK
+2125 NEIQNIISKK

-2159 MLDDKGLLNFIGGYM
+2159 MLDDKGLLNFIGGYI

-2206 DLLDEFLGQDVVKKL
+2206 DLLNEFLGQDVVKKL

-2245 QGLGSVLPP
+2245 QGLRSVLPP

-2314 IFNGDNTIDFS
+2314 IFNGDSTIDFS

-2373 NCPTTKNSSST
+2373 NCPTTKDSSST

-2402 TFLGVIASNGAI
+2402 TFLGTIASNGAI

-2429 LNENATLQA
+2429 LNENAALQA
-2438 NNLTIAN
+2438 NNLTITN

-2464 QQATLSTNASGLN
+2464 QQATLSTNASGLD

-2488 VFNLS
+2488 VFNLN
-2493 HSVSHAIINAQGI
+2493 HSASHAIINAQGT
-2506 ATIMT
+2506 ATIMA
-2511 NYNNP
+2511 NNNNP

-2549 GSSLDNYLKLYTLI
+2549 GNSLADYLKLYTLI
-2563 NINGKHMV
+2563 DINGKHMV

-2583 VSIKDGGLIVGF
+2583 VNIKDGGLIVGF

-2616 SNAPIN
+2616 SNDPIN

-2631 YIAQIQGIQGVD
+2631 YIAQIQGTQGVD

-2697 NPNFKND
+2697 NPDFKND

-2716 QMSRLAKLSDTSTF
+2716 QMSRLAKLSDTSTL

-2785 TGTLYGINV
+2785 TGTLYGINI

-2872 RYNTWTTDAK
+2872 KYDTWTTDAK

-2907 YIGMSGL
+2907 YIGLSGL

-3004 RLFKTFYVNAGIG
+3004 RLFKTFYVNASIG

>member
-1 MAFKKAGL
+1 MAFKKARL
-9 ISKFIS
+9 ISRFIS
-15 KGSFKLNKI
+15 KGSFKLSKI
-24 SKKIFKLNPILKREK
+24 SKKIFKLNQILKCEK
-39 PLKRHKKT
+39 PLKCHKKAL
-47 KSIKKPFNKNKS
+47 KPIKKLSNRNKS

-72 GLPHLRASE
+72 GLSHLRANE
-81 CRYWSWWSGYHDKIE
+81 CRYWSWSSWSYQDNIE
-96 SGSNSPTHNSYCLFS
+96 SGPNSPTHNSYCLFS
-111 STQGSGTYYLNTLT
+111 SAQGSGTYYLKTLT

-139 NGTLNVGG
+139 GGTLNVGG
-147 NIRFGGTGV
+147 NIRFGGTGI
-156 NGVNVGYITG
+156 NGGDVGYITG
-166 TYDAQTINFNSSRI
+166 AYDAQTINFNSSHI
-180 TTGNSLSDGGGA
+180 TTGNSYADGGGA
-192 TLNFNATNRITIN
+192 TLNFNAANNITIN
-205 QASFDNSDAGAQHS
+205 QASFDNSDAGTQKS

-226 NINVSG
+226 NIKVSG
-232 SSFTDDTNGGF
+232 SSFKDDTDGGF
-243 SFSGNNNN
+243 NFSGNSNN
-251 SAISFNK
+251 STISFNQ
-258 TKFNQGTYNFTN
+258 TSFNQGTYHFSNSASSSFDNSSFNQGSYHFNSAQSTFENSNFNQGTYNFN
-270 SANLSFNNSNFN
+270 GNA
-282 QSTYNFNSLQSTFNN
+282 
-297 STFNQGTYNFT
+297 
-308 DNTSFNNDTFNQ
+308 SFNNDTFNQ
-320 GTYNFNTSKVSFS
+320 GTYDFNTSKVSFS
-333 GANTLNSSSPFAS
+333 GINTLNSSSPFAS

-366 ANQTYDILTTNGTI
+366 NNQTYDILTTNGAI

-401 SHVEV
+401 SHVGV

-421 ETLQETFSN
+421 ETLQETFN
-430 KSITTQFLGD
+430 KQSIITQFLGD
-440 DLQAK
+440 DLQQQAQK
-445 AKATY
+445 TY
-450 QQDLNNSQSALSNAT
+450 QQDLSNSQSALNNAAS
-465 NDNKIASADT
+465 DNKIASNDT
-475 GYTNNQNTTI
+475 GYTQSKNTTI
-485 KQDAQNLEHTSQQI
+485 ATDAQNLENTNQQI
-499 AKDEQALQGDLNK
+499 AQDEQALEQDLDK

-517 NSSFNEQ
+517 NSTTGFNEQ
-524 AFNQAQSKEQ
+524 AFNQAQKQEQ

-542 EENTFSSEQ
+542 EEKTFNNEQ
-551 EGLEKALANAKE
+551 DSLNKAIQQVQAQQQK
-563 QQEQQQAQA
+563 QEQQQAQK
-572 TYQQD
+572 TYQEDVTNSQTA
-577 LNNSQSALSNATN
+577 LNNATS

-595 SADTDYTKNQNTAIK
+595 NSDTSYTQSKNTTIAK
-610 QDAQNLEN
+610 DDQNLEHTN
-618 TSQQI
+618 QQI
-623 TQDQKDLE
+623 AQDE
-631 QDLDK
+631 QALQGDLDK
-636 LQQLANSKTGFNE
+636 LKQLANSTTGFSE
-649 QAFNQAQSTEQ
+649 QAFNQAQKQEQ
-660 QDEQTLQNEEETFSS
+660 QDEQTLQNEEKTFNS
-675 EQEGLE
+675 EQEGL
-681 KALANAKHTS
+681 KQAIANAKPTS
-691 PTPTKHTA
+691 PTPSPTPTPTKHTA
-699 QNNPPN
+699 PN
-705 KVSPPTQNL
+705 
-714 PTTNVWNGVYNFQ
+714 
-727 NQTYSKK
+727 
-734 GIYYI
+734 
-739 DPNLSGQ
+739 
-746 SGQSGNTLSTYGYL
+746 
-760 DWFTLK
+760 
-766 NKFSVNAN
+766 
-774 NGTLIIGN
+774 
-782 NTESANT
+782 
-789 KGLIWIGDDK
+789 
-799 GLVYY
+799 
-804 NTGTFNAANIYLTSN
+804 
-819 LKTGNG
+819 
-825 FSGEGATLNFNAT
+825 
-838 NRITINQASFD
+838 
-849 NSDAG
+849 
-854 AQHSYMNFKGSNI
+854 
-867 NVSGSS
+867 
-873 FTDDTN
+873 
-879 GGFSFSGNNNNSAIS
+879 
-894 FNKTKFNQGTYNF
+894 
-907 TNSANLSFN
+907 
-916 NSNFNQSTYNFNSLQ
+916 
-931 STFNNST
+931 
-938 FNQGTYNFTD
+938 
-948 NTSFNNDTFNQG
+948 
-960 TYNFNTSKVSF
+960 
-971 SGANTLNSSSPF
+971 
-983 ASLKGSV
+983 
-990 SFGSGAVFNLNQTL
+990 
-1004 NANQT
+1004 
-1009 YDILTTNGTIQYGVY
+1009 
-1024 QSYLWDLINYK
+1024 
-1035 GDKAIS
+1035 
-1041 HVEVGNNT
+1041 
-1049 YDVTFDING
+1049 
-1058 QDETLQETF
+1058 
-1067 SNKSITT
+1067 
-1074 QFLGDDLQ
+1074 
-1082 AKAKATYQQDLNNS
+1082 
-1096 QSALSNATN
+1096 
-1105 DNKIASAD
+1105 
-1113 TGYTNNQNTTIKQD
+1113 
-1127 AQNLEHTS
+1127 
-1135 QQIAKDEQALQGDL
+1135 
-1149 NKLKQLA
+1149 
-1156 NSSFN
+1156 
-1161 EQAFN
+1161 
-1166 QAQSKE
+1166 
-1172 QQDEQ
+1172 
-1177 TLQNEEETF
+1177 
-1186 SSEQE
+1186 
-1191 GLEKAL
+1191 
-1197 ANAKPASPTPTP
+1197 TP
-1209 TPTPTP
+1209 
-1215 SPTPNPTPTKHTAPN
+1215 PN

-1257 YSQKGVYY
+1257 YSNKGVYY

-1272 QSGQSAN
+1272 QSGQSGN

-1287 LLGRSFGV
+1287 LFGRSFGV

-1324 GYIIGT
+1324 GYITGT

-1343 TGEGVSGSDGGGA
+1343 TGEGVSNSDGGGA

-1369 GLNYNDAE
+1369 GLSYNDAE

-1393 TFDATNNISVTNS
+1393 AFDALNNISVTNS

-1417 FNAKNISFSNASF
+1417 FSAKNISFSNASF

-1437 GSSVISANAAN
+1437 GSSTISANASN
-1448 SLSFN
+1448 SLSFI
-1453 NSRLNGGAVY
+1453 NSRLNGGAIY
-1463 NLWANSLIF
+1463 NLQANSLIF

-1494 QLLGNTSFTLSS
+1494 QLLGNTNFTLSS

-1527 NKSQTAFKN
+1527 NKSQAAFKN

-1555 ASGASAFNNQASL
+1555 ASGASTFNNQASL

-1573 SQATF
+1573 SQAAF

-1583 NGATLSL
+1583 NGGTLSL
-1590 NANSKLN
+1590 NASSKLN
-1597 ASSAS
+1597 ASNAS

-1613 SVLSVS
+1613 SVLSAS
-1619 NASSLNANI
+1619 NTSSLNANI
-1628 NFQGASQATFGGNT
+1628 NFQGASQADFGGNT
-1642 TIDAASFNFDSAS
+1642 TIDTASFNFDSAS
-1655 SLSFNN
+1655 SLNFNN

-1670 NGYAPSLSKALMSVS
+1670 NGYAPSLTKALMNVS

-1725 SGANGYEKILFY
+1725 SGDNGYEKILFY

-1839 TPQTP
+1839 TPQAP

-1849 FNQPLNSL
+1849 FNQPLSSL
-1857 NIYNKGFSSGNLKTL
+1857 NIYNKGFSSENLKTL

-1878 NSATLKEMI
+1878 NSAALKEMI
-1887 ETNQLD
+1887 ESNQLD
-1893 NITSINEVLQL
+1893 NITNINEVLQL
-1904 LDRIKIT
+1904 LDKIKIT
-1911 PAQKQALL
+1911 QVQKQALL

-1928 INQTFSNGNLV
+1928 INQTFSNGNLI
-1939 IGATQDHVTNST
+1939 IGATQDNVTNST

-1994 NADFKAKSIYITGTL
+1994 NADFKAKSIYITGTI

-2018 GSADITFQSANN
+2018 GSADVTFQSANN

-2069 QMAMEKIKQAGGLGN
+2069 QVAMEKIKQAGGLGN
-2084 FVENA
+2084 FIENA
-2089 LIPLS
+2089 LSPLS
-2094 KELPS
+2094 KELPA

-2112 NNLDNLLNNSGVM
+2112 NNLDDLLNNSGVM

-2159 MLDDKGLLNFIGGYM
+2159 MLDDKGLLNFIGGYI

-2192 PPTSLQKDI
+2192 PPASLQKDI

-2206 DLLDEFLGQDVVKKL
+2206 DLLNEFLGQDVVKKL
-2221 ESQGLVSNIIN
+2221 ESQGLVNNIIN
-2232 NIISQGGLSGIYN
+2232 NIISQGGLSGVYN

-2363 QKGEICINLA
+2363 QKGEICVNLA

-2402 TFLGVIASNGAI
+2402 TFLGAIASNGAI
-2414 DLSQVKNNSVIGTLN
+2414 DLSQVTNNSVIGTLN

-2438 NNLTIAN
+2438 NNLTITN

-2456 INGDFTLN
+2456 INGNFTLN

-2493 HSVSHAIINAQGI
+2493 HSVSHAIINAQGS
-2506 ATIMT
+2506 ATIMA
-2511 NYNNP
+2511 NNNNP
-2516 LIQFNTSSKETG
+2516 LIQFNTSSKEVGT
-2528 AYTLIDSAKA
+2528 YTLIDSAKV

-2549 GSSLDNYLKLYTLI
+2549 GSSLDNYLKLYALI
-2563 NINGKHMV
+2563 DINGKHMV

-2583 VSIKDGGLIVGF
+2583 VNIKDGGLVVGF

-2616 SNAPIN
+2616 SNDPIN

-2631 YIAQIQGIQGVD
+2631 YIAQIQGVQSVD
-2643 SIEQAGGTQAI
+2643 SIDQAGGNQAI

-2675 SHSTKDL
+2675 SHSIKDL

-2697 NPNFKND
+2697 NPDFKND

-2794 GYDRFIKGVIV
+2794 GYDRFIKGMIV
-2805 GGYAAYGYSGFHAN
+2805 GGYAAYGYSGFHGN
-2819 ITQSGSSNVNMGVYS
+2819 ITQSGSSNVNIGVYS

-2872 RYNTWTTDAK
+2872 RYDTWTTDAK

-2892 DKSVIFKPQIGLAYY
+2892 DKSVIFKPQVGLAYY
-2907 YIGMSGL
+2907 YIGLSGL

-2921 IYNQFRANADPNKKS
+2921 IYNQFRANADSNKKS